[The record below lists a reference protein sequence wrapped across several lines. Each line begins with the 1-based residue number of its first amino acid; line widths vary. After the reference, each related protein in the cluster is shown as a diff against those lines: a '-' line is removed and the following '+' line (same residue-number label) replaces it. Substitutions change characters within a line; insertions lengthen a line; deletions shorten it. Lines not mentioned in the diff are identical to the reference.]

1 MGNGAEHSK
10 TINVVRGQNNQWTI
24 ANKPDYVTLDAQT
37 GKVTFN
43 ANTIKPNSSITI
55 TPKAGTGHSVSSNPS
70 TLTAPAAHTV
80 NTTEIVKDYGSNV
93 TAAEINNAVQVANK
107 RTATIK
113 NGTAMP
119 TNLAGGSTT
128 TIPVTVTYN
137 DGSTEEVQESIFT
150 KADKRELIT
159 AKNHLDDPVSTEGK
173 KPGTITQYNNA
184 MHNAQQQINTAK
196 TEAQQVINNE
206 RATPQQVSDALTK
219 VRAAQTKIDQ
229 AKALLQN
236 KEDNSQLVT
245 SKNNLQS
252 SVNQVPSTAG
262 MTQQSIDNYNAKKRE
277 AETEITAAQRVIDNG
292 DATAQQISDE
302 KHRVDNAL
310 TALNQAKHDLT
321 ADTHALEQAV
331 QQLNRTG
338 TTTGKK
344 PASITAYN
352 NSIRALQSDLTSA
365 KNSANAIIQKPI
377 RTVQE
382 VQSALTNVN
391 RVNER
396 LTQAINQ
403 LVPLADNS
411 ALRTA
416 KTKLDEEINKSV
428 TTDGMTQSSIQAYE
442 NAKRAGQTESTNAQN
457 VINNG
462 DATDQQIAAEKTK
475 VEEKYNS
482 LKQAIAGLTP
492 DLAPLQTAKTQL
504 QNDIDQPTSTTGM
517 TSTSV
522 ATFNEKLSAARTKI
536 QEIDRVLAS
545 HPDVATIRQN
555 VTAANAA
562 KTALDQAR
570 NGLTVDKAPL
580 ENAKNQLQHSI
591 DTQTSTTGMTQ
602 DSINAYNAKL
612 TAARNKIQQINQ
624 VLAGS
629 PTVEQINTNTSAANQ
644 AKSDLDHARQA
655 LTPDKAPL
663 QNAKTQLEQS
673 INQPTD
679 TTGMTTA
686 SLNAYN
692 QKLQAAR
699 QKLTEINQVL
709 NGNPTVQNINDKVTE
724 ANQAKDQLNT
734 ARQGLTLDRQP
745 ALTTLHGAS
754 NLNQA
759 QQNNFTQQINAAQNH
774 AALETIKSNITAL
787 NTAMTK
793 LKDSV
798 ADNNTIKSG
807 QNYTDATPANKQAY
821 DNAVNAAKGVIGE
834 TTNPTMDVNTVNQKA
849 ASVKST
855 KDALDG
861 QQNLQR
867 AKTEATNAIT
877 HASDL
882 NQAQKNALTQQVNSA
897 QNVQAVNDI
906 KQTTHSLNTAM
917 TGLKRGVANHN
928 QVVQSDNY
936 VNADTNKKND
946 YNNAYNHA
954 NDIINGNA
962 QHPVITP
969 SDVNNAL
976 SNVTSK
982 EHALNGEA
990 KLNAAKQ
997 EANTALGH
1005 LNNLNNAQRQNLQ
1018 SQINGAH
1025 QIDAVNTIKQNAT
1038 NLNSAMGNLRQAVAD
1053 KDQVKRTEDYADADT
1068 AKQNAYN
1075 SAVSSA
1081 ETIINQT
1088 TNPTMSVDDVN
1099 RATSAVTSNKNALNG
1114 DEKLAQSKTD
1124 AARAIDAL
1132 PHLNNAQKAD
1142 VKSKIN
1148 AASNIAGV
1156 NTVKQQG
1163 TDLNTAMGNLQGAIN
1178 DEQTTLN
1185 SQNYQD
1191 ATPSKKTAY
1200 TNAVQAAK
1208 DILNKSNG
1216 QNKTKDQVT
1225 EAMNQLN
1232 SAKNN
1237 LDGTRLLD
1245 QAKQTAKQQLNN
1257 MTHLT
1262 TAQKTN
1268 LTNQIN
1274 SGTTVAGVHTV
1285 QSNANTLDQAMNTL
1299 RQSIANKDAT
1309 KASEDYVDANNDKQ
1323 TAYNNAVAAAET
1335 IINANSN
1342 PEMNPSTITQK
1353 AEQVNSSKT
1362 ALNGDENL
1370 AAAKQNAKT
1379 YLNTLTSITDAQKN
1393 NLISQISSAT
1403 RVSGV
1408 DTVKQNAQHLDQAMA
1423 SLQSGINN
1431 ESQVKSS
1438 EKYRDADTNKQQ
1450 EYDNAIT
1457 AAKAILN
1464 KSTGP
1469 NTAQNAVEAALQRV
1483 NNAKDALNGDAKL
1496 IAAQNAAKQHL
1507 GTLTHITTAQR
1518 NDLTNQISQAT
1529 NLAGVESVKQSA
1541 NSLDGAMGNLQTAI
1555 NDKSGTLAS
1564 QNFLDADEQKRNA
1577 YNQAVSAAET
1587 ILNKQTGPN
1596 TAKTAV
1602 EQALNNVNNAKHALN
1617 GTQNLNNAKQAAI
1630 TAINGASDLNQKQKD
1645 ALKTQANGAQRVSN
1659 AQDVQRNATE
1669 LNTAMGTLKH
1679 AIADKTNTLAS
1690 SKYVNADSTKQNAYT
1705 TKVTNAEHIISGTP
1719 TVVTTPSEVTAAA
1732 NQVNSAKQELNGD
1745 ERLRVAKQNAN
1756 TAIDA
1761 LTQLNTPQKAKLK
1774 EQVGQANRLEDVQ
1787 TVQTNGQAL
1796 NNAMKGLRDSIANE
1810 TTVKASQNYT
1820 DASSNNQSTYNSAVS
1835 NAKGI
1840 INQTNNPTMDTSAI
1854 TQATTQV
1861 NNAKNGLNGA
1871 ENLRNAQ
1878 NTAKQNLNTLSHLTN
1893 NQKSAISTQID
1904 RAGHVSEVT
1913 AAKNAATELNT
1924 QMGNLEQAIHDQN
1937 TVKQSVKFTDADKA
1951 KRDAYTNA
1959 VSRAEAILN
1968 KTQGANTSKQDVEA
1982 AIQNVSSAKNALNG
1996 DQNVTNAKNAAK
2008 NALNNLTSINNA
2020 QKRDLTTKIDQAT
2033 TVAGVEAVSNTGTQ
2047 LNTAMANL
2055 QNGINDKTNTLASE
2069 NYHDADSDKK
2079 TAYTQAVT
2087 NAENIL
2093 NKNSGSNLD
2102 KTAVENALSQVANAK
2117 GALNGNHNLEQAKS
2131 NANTTINGLQHLTT
2145 AQKDKLKQQVQQAQ
2159 NVAGVD
2165 TVKSSANTLNGA
2177 MGTLRNSIQDNTATK
2192 NGQNYLDAT
2201 GSNKTNYNNAVDS
2214 ANGVINATSNPNM
2227 DANAINQIATQ
2238 VTSTKNA
2245 LDGTHNLTQAKQTA
2259 TNAIDGATNLN
2270 KAQKDALKAQVTSAQ
2285 RVANVT
2291 SIQQTANELNTAMGQ
2306 LQHGIDDEN
2315 ATKQTQKYRDAEQ
2328 SKKTAY
2334 DQAVAAA
2341 KAILNKQ
2348 TGSNSDKAA
2357 VDRALQQVTS
2367 TKDALNGDAKLA
2379 EAKAAAKQNLGTL
2392 NHITN
2397 AQRTD
2402 LEGQINQATTV
2413 DGVNTVKTNA
2423 NTLDGAMNSLQGSIN
2438 DKDAT
2443 LRNQNY
2449 LDADESKR
2457 NAYTQAV
2464 TAAEGILNKQTGGN
2478 TSKAD
2483 VDNALNAVTR
2493 AKAALNGAE
2502 NLRNAKTSA
2511 TNTINGLPNL
2521 TQLQKDNLKHQVEQA
2536 QNVAGVNGVKDKGN
2550 TLNTAMGALRTSIQN
2565 DNTTK
2570 TSQNYLDASDS
2581 NKNNYNTAVNNANGV
2596 INATNNPNM
2605 DANAINGMANQV
2617 NTTKAALN
2625 GVQNLAQAKTNA
2637 TNTINNAH
2645 DLNQKQKDALKT
2657 QVNNAQ
2663 RVSDANN
2670 VQHTATELNGAMTA
2684 LKAAI
2689 ADKERTKASG
2699 NYVNADQE
2707 KRQAYDSKVTNAENI
2722 INGTPNATLTV
2733 NDVNSATSQV
2743 NAAKTALNGDNNLRV
2758 AKENANNTIDGLAQ
2772 LNNAQKAKLKEQVQS
2787 ATTLEGVQTVKNS
2800 SQTLNTAMKGL
2811 RDSIA
2816 NEATIKAGQNYTD
2829 ASPTNRN
2836 EYDSAVT
2843 AAKAIINQTSN
2854 PTMEPNTITQAT
2866 SQVTT
2871 KEHALNGAQNLAQAK
2886 TTAKN
2891 NLNNLT
2897 SINNAQK
2904 DALTRSIDGA
2914 TTVAGVNQ
2922 ETAKA
2927 TELNNAMHSLQNGIN
2942 DEAQT
2947 KQTQKYLDAEPIKKS
2962 AYDQAVNAAKAILT
2976 KASGQNVD
2984 KAAVEQAL
2992 QNVNS
2997 TKTALN
3003 GDAKLNEAKAA
3014 AKQTL
3019 GTLTHINNAQRTALD
3034 NEITQATNV
3043 EGVNTVKAK
3052 AQQLDG
3058 AMGQLET
3065 SIRDKDTT
3073 LQSQNYQDADD
3084 AKRTAYSQAVNAAA
3098 TILNKTAG
3106 GNTPKADVERAM
3118 QAVTQANTALNGIQN
3133 LERAKQA
3140 ANTAITNASDLN
3152 TKQKEALKAQ
3162 VTSAGRVSAANGV
3175 EHTATEL
3182 NTAMTALKR
3191 AIADKAETKASGNY
3205 VNADANKRQ
3214 AYDEKVTAAENIVSG
3229 TPTPTLTPADVTNAA
3244 TQVTNAKTQLNG
3256 NHNLEVAKQNA
3267 NTAIDGLTSL
3277 NGPQKAKLKEQV
3289 GQATTL
3295 PNVQTV
3301 RDNAQT
3307 LNSAMKGLRDSI
3319 ANEATIKAGQNY
3331 TDASPNNRSEYDSA
3345 VTAAKAIIDQTTS
3358 PSMNAQEINQA
3369 KDQVTAKQQALNGQE
3384 NLRTAQT
3391 NAKQHLNGLSD
3402 LTDAQKDAV
3411 KRQIEGATHVNEVTQ
3426 AQNNADALNTA
3437 MTNLKNG
3444 IQDQNTI
3451 KQGVNFTDADEAKRN
3466 AYTNAVTQAEQIL
3479 NKAQGPNTA
3488 KDNVESALQNVQ
3500 RAKNELN
3507 GNQNVANAKSTAKN
3521 ALNNLTSINNAQK
3534 EALKTQIEG
3543 ASTVA
3548 GVNQVSTTASELNT
3562 AMSNLQ
3568 SGINDEAATKAAQK
3582 YTDADRD
3589 KQTAYNDAVTAAK
3602 TLLDKTAGSNDNKAA
3617 VEQALQRVNTAKT
3630 ALNGDARL
3638 NEAKN
3643 TAKQQL
3649 ATMSHLTNAQKANLT
3664 EQIERGTTVAGVQGI
3679 QANAGTLDQAMNQ
3692 LRQSIAS
3699 KDTTKSS
3706 EDYQDANAD
3715 LQNAYNRA
3723 VSDAEGIISATNNP
3737 EMNPDTINQKASQVN
3752 SAKSALNGDEKLAAA
3767 KQTAKTDIG
3776 RLTDLNNAQR
3786 TAANAEVDQAPNLAA
3801 VTAAKNK
3808 ATSLNTAMGNLKHA
3822 LAEKDNTKRSVNYT
3836 DADQPKQQ
3844 AYDTAVTQAEAITNA
3859 NGSNA
3864 NETQVQ
3870 AALNQLNQAKN
3881 DLNGDNKVAQAK
3893 ETAKRALA
3901 SYSNLN
3907 NAQST
3912 AATSQ
3917 IDNATTVADVTAA
3930 QNTANELNTAMGQ
3943 LQNGINDQNTVKQ
3956 QVNFT
3961 DADQGKKDA
3970 YTNAVTNAQ
3979 GILDKANGQN
3989 MTKAQVEAALNQV
4002 TTAKNA
4008 LNGDA
4013 NVRQAKSDAKAN
4025 LGTLTH
4031 LNNAQK
4037 QDLTS
4042 QIEGATTVNGVN
4054 SVKTKAQDLDGAMQR
4069 LESAI
4074 ANKDQTKASENYID
4088 ADPTKKTA
4096 FDNAIIQAESYL
4108 NKDHG
4113 ANKDKQAVEQAIQSV
4128 TSTENA
4134 LNGDANL
4141 QRAKTE
4147 ATQAI
4152 DNLTHL
4158 NTPQK
4163 TALKQQVNAA
4173 QRVSGVTDLKNSAT
4187 SLNNA
4192 MDQLKQAIADHD
4204 TIVAGGNYTNASP
4217 DKQGAYTDAYN
4228 AAKNIVNGS
4237 PNVITNAAD
4246 VTAATQRV
4254 NNAETGLNGDTNLAT
4269 AKQQAKDALRQMTH
4283 LSDAQKQSITGQIDS
4298 ATQVTGVQSVKDNAT
4313 NLDNAMNQLRNS
4325 IANKDEVKASQPY
4338 VDADTDKQNA
4348 YNTAV
4353 TSAEN
4358 IINATSQPTLNPSA
4372 VTQAANQVN
4381 TNKTALNGAQNLA
4394 NKKQETTANINQ
4406 LSHLNNA
4413 QKQDLNTQ
4421 VTNAPNISTVNQVKT
4436 KAEQLDQA
4444 MERLINGIQDKD
4456 QVKQSVNFTDADPE
4470 KQTAYNNA
4478 VTAAENIINQANGT
4492 NANQS
4497 QVEAA
4502 LSTVT
4507 TTKQA
4512 LNGDRKV
4519 TDAKNN
4525 ANQRLSTLD
4534 NLNNAQKGA
4543 VTGNINQAHT
4553 VAEVTQ
4559 AIQTAQELNTA
4570 MGNLKNSLN
4579 DKDTTLGSQ
4588 NFADADPEKK
4598 NAYNEAVRNAENIL
4612 NKSTGTNVPK
4622 DQVEA
4627 AMNQVNTT
4635 KAALNGTQNLEKA
4648 KQHANTAIDGLS
4660 HLTNAQKDALKQ
4672 LVQQSTTVAEA
4683 QGNEQKANNVDAAM
4697 DKLRQSIA
4705 DNATTK
4711 QNQNYTD
4718 ASPNKKD
4725 AYNNAVTTAQ
4735 GIIDQTT
4742 NPTLDPT
4749 VINQAAGQVSTTKNA
4764 LNGNENLEAAKQ
4776 QATQSLGSL
4785 DNLNNAQKQAVTNQ
4799 INGAHTVDEANQIKQ
4814 NAQNLNTAMGNLKQA
4829 IADKDAT
4836 KATVNFTDA
4845 DQAKQQAY
4853 NTAVTNAEN
4862 IISKANGGNATQTE
4876 VEQAIQQVNATKQ
4889 ALNGNA
4895 NVQHAKDE
4903 ATALINSSNDLNQ
4916 AQKDAL
4922 KQQVQ
4927 NATTVAGVNN
4937 VKQTAQELNNAMT
4950 QLKQGIADKEQT
4962 KADGNFV
4969 NADPDKQNAY
4979 NQAVAKAEAL
4989 ISGTPDV
4996 VVTPSEITAAL
5007 NKVTQAKND
5016 LNGNTNLATAKQNV
5030 QQAIDQL
5037 PNLNQAQRDEYN
5049 KQITQATLVPNV
5061 NAIQQ
5066 AATTL
5071 NDAMT
5076 QLKQGI
5082 ADKDQTKANGNFVN
5096 ADTDKQNAYN
5106 NAVAHAEQIIS
5117 GTPNANVDPQQVAQ
5131 ALQQVNQ
5138 AKGDLNGN
5146 HNLQV
5151 AKDNANTAI
5160 DQLPNLNQPQKTALK
5175 DQVSHAELVTGVN
5188 AIKQNAD
5195 ALNNA
5200 MGTLK
5205 QQIQANSQVPQSVDF
5220 TQADQDK
5227 QQAYNNAANQAQQI
5241 ANGTPTPVLAP
5252 DTVTQAVTTMN
5263 QAKDALNGDEK
5274 LAQAKQ
5280 DALAN
5285 LDTLRDLNQPQ
5296 RDALRNQIN
5305 QAQALA
5311 TVEQTKQN
5319 AQNVN
5324 TAMGNLKQG
5333 IANKD
5338 TVKASENYHDADVD
5352 KQTAYTNAVSQAEGI
5367 INQTTNPTLN
5377 PDDITRA
5384 LTQVTDAK
5392 NSLNGEAKLA
5402 TEKQNAKDAVSGMTH
5417 LNDAQKQALKGQ
5429 IDQSPEIATVNQVKQ
5444 TATSLD
5450 QAMDQ
5455 LSQAINDKD
5464 QILADGNYL
5473 NADPDKQNA
5482 YKQAVA
5488 KAEALLNKQSGT
5500 NEVQAQVESITN
5512 EVNAAK
5518 QALNGNDNL
5527 ANAKQ
5532 QAKQQLANLTHLN
5545 DAQKQSFESQITQ
5558 APLVTDVTTIN
5569 QKAQTLDHAMELLRN
5584 SVADNQTTLASE
5596 DYHDATAQRQN
5607 DYNKAV
5613 TAANNII
5620 NQTTSPTMNPD
5631 DVNGATTQV
5640 NNTKV
5645 ALDGDE
5651 NLAAAKQQANNRLDQ
5666 LDHLNNAQKQ
5676 QLQSQ
5681 ITQSSD
5687 IAAVNGHKQTA
5698 ESLNTAMGNLINAIA
5713 DHQAVEQ
5720 RGNFINAD
5728 TDKQT
5733 AYNTAVNEAAAMINK
5748 QTGQN
5753 ANQTE
5758 VEQAITKVQTTL
5770 QALNGDHNLQVAK
5783 TNATQAID
5791 ALTSLND
5798 PQKTALKDQVTAA
5811 TLVTAV
5817 HQIEQNANTLNQAM
5831 HGLRQSIQDNA
5842 ATKANSKYINEDQP
5856 EQQNYDQAVQ
5866 AANNII
5872 NEQTATLDNN
5882 AINQA
5887 AATVNTTKAALHGDV
5902 KLQNDKDHAKQ
5913 TVSQLAHLNN
5923 AQKHMEDTLIDSETT
5938 RTAVKQDLTEAQ
5950 ALDQLMDAL
5959 QQSIADKDATRAS
5972 SAYVN
5977 AEPNKKQAYDEAVQ
5991 NAESIIAGLNN
6002 PTINKGNVSSAT
6014 QAVISSKNA
6023 LDGVERLAQ
6032 DKQTAGN
6039 SLNHLDQ
6046 LTPAQQQAL
6055 ENQINNAT
6063 TRDKVAEII
6072 AQAQALNEAMKALKE
6087 SIKDQPQTEASSKF
6101 INEDQAQKDAYTQ
6114 AVQHAK
6120 DLINK
6125 TTDPTLAKSIID
6137 QATQAVT
6144 DAKNNLHGDQKLAQ
6158 DKQRATE
6165 TLNNLSNLNT
6175 PQRQALENQINNAA
6189 TRGEVAQKLTE
6200 AQALNQAMEA
6210 LRNSIQD
6217 QQQTEAGSKF
6227 INEDKPQKDAYQAA
6241 VQNAKDLINQTNNPT
6256 LDKAQVEQL
6265 TQAVNQAKDNLH
6277 GDQKLADDKQ
6287 HAVTDLNQLNGLNNP
6302 QRQALESQI
6311 NNAATR
6317 DEVAQKLAEAKA
6329 LDQAMQA
6336 LRNSIQDQQ
6345 QTESG
6350 SKFINEDKPQKD
6362 AYQAAVQNAKDLIN
6376 QTGNPTLDKSQVEQ
6390 LTQAVTTAKDNLH
6403 GDQKLAR
6410 DQQQAVTTVNALP
6423 NLNHAQQQALTDA
6436 INAAPTRTEV
6446 AQHVQTATELDHA
6459 METLKNKVDQVN
6471 TDKAQ
6476 PNYTEAS
6483 TDKKEA
6489 VDQALQAAQSI
6500 TDPTNGS
6507 NANKD
6512 AVEQALT
6519 KLQEKEN
6526 ELNGNERVAEAKTQA
6541 KQTIDQL
6548 THLNADQIATAK
6560 QNIDQATK
6568 LQPIAELVD
6577 QATQLNQSMDQLQ
6590 QAVNEH
6596 ANVEQTVD
6604 YTQADSDKQNAYK
6617 QAIADAENVL
6627 KQNANKQQVDQAL
6640 QNILNAKQALNGDER
6655 VALAKTNGKHD
6666 IDQLNALNNA
6676 QQDGFKG
6683 RIDQSNDLNQIQQIV
6698 DEAKALNRAMDQLSQ
6713 EITGNEGRT
6722 KGSTNYVNADTQVKQ
6737 VYDEAVDKAKQ
6748 ALDKSTGQNLTAE
6761 QVIKLN
6767 DAITAAKKALNGE
6780 ERLNNRKAE
6789 ALQRLDQLTHLN
6801 NAQRQ
6806 LAIQQINNA
6815 ETLNK
6820 ASRAINRAT
6829 KLDNAMGAVQQYI
6842 DEQHLGVISST
6853 NYINA
6858 DDNLK
6863 ANYDNA
6869 IANAA
6874 HELDKVQGNAIAK
6887 AEAEQLKQNII
6898 DAQNALNG
6906 DQNLANA
6913 KDKANAFVNSLNGL
6927 NQQQQ
6932 DLAHKAINNADTVS
6946 DVTDIVNNQIDL
6958 NDAMETLKHLVDN
6971 EIPNAEQTVNYQNA
6985 DDNAKTN
6992 FDDAKRLANTLLNSD
7007 NTNVNDINGAIQ
7019 TVNDAIHNLNGD
7031 QRLQDAKDK
7040 AIQSIN
7046 QALANKLKEIEAS
7059 NATDQDK
7066 LIAKNKAEELANSI
7080 INNINKATSNQAVSQ
7095 VQTAGNHAIEQV
7107 HANEIPKAKIDA
7119 NKDVDKQV
7127 QSLIDEIDRN
7137 PNLTDKE
7144 KQALKDRINQILQQG
7159 HNGINNAMTKE
7170 EIEQAKAQ
7178 LAQALQDIKDLV
7190 KAKEDAKQD
7199 VDKQVQALIDEIDQ
7213 NPNLTDKEKQA
7224 LKDRI
7229 NQILQQGH
7237 NGINNAMTK
7246 EEIEQAKA
7254 QLAQAL
7260 QDIKDLVKAKEN
7272 AKQDIDK
7279 RVQALIDEIDQ
7290 NPNLTDKEKQ
7300 ALKDRINQILQQG
7313 HNDINNALTKEEI
7326 EQAKAQLAQALQDIK
7341 DLVKAKEDAKNAIK
7355 ALANAKRDQINSNPD
7370 LTPEQKAKALKEID
7384 EAEKRALQN
7393 VENAQTIDQLN
7404 RGLNLGLDD
7413 IRNTHVWEVD
7423 EQPAVN
7429 EIFEATPE
7437 QILVNGELI
7446 VHRDDIITEQD
7457 ILAHINLIDQL
7468 SAEVIDTPSTATIS
7482 DSLTAKVEVTLLDG
7496 SKVIVNV
7503 PVKVVEKEL
7512 SVVKQQAIESIENA
7526 AQQKIDEINNSVTL
7540 TLEQKEAAIAE
7551 VNKLKQ
7557 QAIDYINNAPDVH
7570 SVEEIQQQEQAHIE
7584 QFYPE
7589 QFTIEQAKSNAIKSI
7604 EDAIQHMI
7612 DEIKARTD
7620 LTDKEKQEAIAKLNQ
7635 LKEQAIQAIQRAQSI
7650 DEISEQLEQFK
7661 AQMKAANPT
7670 AKELAKRKQEAIS
7683 RIKDFSNEKI
7693 NSIRNSEIGTTD
7705 EKQAA
7710 MNQINEIVLETIRDI
7725 NNAHTLQ
7732 QVEAALNN
7740 GIARISAV
7748 QIVISDRAKQSS
7760 STGNESNSH
7769 LTIGYGTANHP
7780 FNSSTIGHKKKIDED
7795 DDIDPLHMRHFSNN
7809 FGNVIKNA
7817 IGVVGISGL
7826 LASFW
7831 FFIAK
7836 RRRKED
7842 EEEELE
7848 IRDNNKDSIKETL
7861 DDTKHLPLLFA
7872 KRRRKEDEE
7881 DVTVEEKDT
7890 LNNGESLDK
7899 VKHTPFFLP
7908 KRRRKEDEEDVEV
7921 TNENTDE
7928 KVLQDNEHSPI
7939 LIAKRRK
7946 DKEVDVETTTSI
7958 ESNEDDA
7965 PLLLAKKKNQKDN
7978 QSKGKKSASKN
7989 LLKS

>member
-1 MGNGAEHSK
+1 M
-10 TINVVRGQNNQWTI
+10 
-24 ANKPDYVTLDAQT
+24 
-37 GKVTFN
+37 
-43 ANTIKPNSSITI
+43 
-55 TPKAGTGHSVSSNPS
+55 
-70 TLTAPAAHTV
+70 
-80 NTTEIVKDYGSNV
+80 
-93 TAAEINNAVQVANK
+93 
-107 RTATIK
+107 
-113 NGTAMP
+113 
-119 TNLAGGSTT
+119 
-128 TIPVTVTYN
+128 
-137 DGSTEEVQESIFT
+137 
-150 KADKRELIT
+150 
-159 AKNHLDDPVSTEGK
+159 
-173 KPGTITQYNNA
+173 
-184 MHNAQQQINTAK
+184 
-196 TEAQQVINNE
+196 
-206 RATPQQVSDALTK
+206 
-219 VRAAQTKIDQ
+219 
-229 AKALLQN
+229 
-236 KEDNSQLVT
+236 
-245 SKNNLQS
+245 
-252 SVNQVPSTAG
+252 
-262 MTQQSIDNYNAKKRE
+262 
-277 AETEITAAQRVIDNG
+277 
-292 DATAQQISDE
+292 
-302 KHRVDNAL
+302 
-310 TALNQAKHDLT
+310 
-321 ADTHALEQAV
+321 
-331 QQLNRTG
+331 
-338 TTTGKK
+338 
-344 PASITAYN
+344 
-352 NSIRALQSDLTSA
+352 
-365 KNSANAIIQKPI
+365 
-377 RTVQE
+377 
-382 VQSALTNVN
+382 
-391 RVNER
+391 
-396 LTQAINQ
+396 
-403 LVPLADNS
+403 
-411 ALRTA
+411 
-416 KTKLDEEINKSV
+416 
-428 TTDGMTQSSIQAYE
+428 
-442 NAKRAGQTESTNAQN
+442 
-457 VINNG
+457 
-462 DATDQQIAAEKTK
+462 
-475 VEEKYNS
+475 
-482 LKQAIAGLTP
+482 
-492 DLAPLQTAKTQL
+492 
-504 QNDIDQPTSTTGM
+504 
-517 TSTSV
+517 
-522 ATFNEKLSAARTKI
+522 
-536 QEIDRVLAS
+536 
-545 HPDVATIRQN
+545 
-555 VTAANAA
+555 
-562 KTALDQAR
+562 
-570 NGLTVDKAPL
+570 
-580 ENAKNQLQHSI
+580 
-591 DTQTSTTGMTQ
+591 
-602 DSINAYNAKL
+602 
-612 TAARNKIQQINQ
+612 
-624 VLAGS
+624 
-629 PTVEQINTNTSAANQ
+629 
-644 AKSDLDHARQA
+644 
-655 LTPDKAPL
+655 
-663 QNAKTQLEQS
+663 
-673 INQPTD
+673 
-679 TTGMTTA
+679 
-686 SLNAYN
+686 
-692 QKLQAAR
+692 
-699 QKLTEINQVL
+699 
-709 NGNPTVQNINDKVTE
+709 
-724 ANQAKDQLNT
+724 
-734 ARQGLTLDRQP
+734 
-745 ALTTLHGAS
+745 
-754 NLNQA
+754 
-759 QQNNFTQQINAAQNH
+759 
-774 AALETIKSNITAL
+774 
-787 NTAMTK
+787 
-793 LKDSV
+793 
-798 ADNNTIKSG
+798 
-807 QNYTDATPANKQAY
+807 
-821 DNAVNAAKGVIGE
+821 
-834 TTNPTMDVNTVNQKA
+834 
-849 ASVKST
+849 
-855 KDALDG
+855 
-861 QQNLQR
+861 
-867 AKTEATNAIT
+867 
-877 HASDL
+877 
-882 NQAQKNALTQQVNSA
+882 
-897 QNVQAVNDI
+897 
-906 KQTTHSLNTAM
+906 
-917 TGLKRGVANHN
+917 
-928 QVVQSDNY
+928 
-936 VNADTNKKND
+936 
-946 YNNAYNHA
+946 
-954 NDIINGNA
+954 
-962 QHPVITP
+962 
-969 SDVNNAL
+969 
-976 SNVTSK
+976 
-982 EHALNGEA
+982 
-990 KLNAAKQ
+990 
-997 EANTALGH
+997 
-1005 LNNLNNAQRQNLQ
+1005 
-1018 SQINGAH
+1018 
-1025 QIDAVNTIKQNAT
+1025 
-1038 NLNSAMGNLRQAVAD
+1038 
-1053 KDQVKRTEDYADADT
+1053 
-1068 AKQNAYN
+1068 
-1075 SAVSSA
+1075 
-1081 ETIINQT
+1081 
-1088 TNPTMSVDDVN
+1088 
-1099 RATSAVTSNKNALNG
+1099 
-1114 DEKLAQSKTD
+1114 
-1124 AARAIDAL
+1124 
-1132 PHLNNAQKAD
+1132 
-1142 VKSKIN
+1142 
-1148 AASNIAGV
+1148 
-1156 NTVKQQG
+1156 
-1163 TDLNTAMGNLQGAIN
+1163 
-1178 DEQTTLN
+1178 
-1185 SQNYQD
+1185 
-1191 ATPSKKTAY
+1191 
-1200 TNAVQAAK
+1200 
-1208 DILNKSNG
+1208 
-1216 QNKTKDQVT
+1216 
-1225 EAMNQLN
+1225 
-1232 SAKNN
+1232 
-1237 LDGTRLLD
+1237 
-1245 QAKQTAKQQLNN
+1245 
-1257 MTHLT
+1257 
-1262 TAQKTN
+1262 
-1268 LTNQIN
+1268 
-1274 SGTTVAGVHTV
+1274 
-1285 QSNANTLDQAMNTL
+1285 
-1299 RQSIANKDAT
+1299 
-1309 KASEDYVDANNDKQ
+1309 
-1323 TAYNNAVAAAET
+1323 
-1335 IINANSN
+1335 
-1342 PEMNPSTITQK
+1342 
-1353 AEQVNSSKT
+1353 
-1362 ALNGDENL
+1362 
-1370 AAAKQNAKT
+1370 
-1379 YLNTLTSITDAQKN
+1379 
-1393 NLISQISSAT
+1393 
-1403 RVSGV
+1403 
-1408 DTVKQNAQHLDQAMA
+1408 
-1423 SLQSGINN
+1423 
-1431 ESQVKSS
+1431 
-1438 EKYRDADTNKQQ
+1438 
-1450 EYDNAIT
+1450 
-1457 AAKAILN
+1457 
-1464 KSTGP
+1464 
-1469 NTAQNAVEAALQRV
+1469 
-1483 NNAKDALNGDAKL
+1483 
-1496 IAAQNAAKQHL
+1496 
-1507 GTLTHITTAQR
+1507 
-1518 NDLTNQISQAT
+1518 
-1529 NLAGVESVKQSA
+1529 
-1541 NSLDGAMGNLQTAI
+1541 
-1555 NDKSGTLAS
+1555 
-1564 QNFLDADEQKRNA
+1564 
-1577 YNQAVSAAET
+1577 
-1587 ILNKQTGPN
+1587 
-1596 TAKTAV
+1596 
-1602 EQALNNVNNAKHALN
+1602 
-1617 GTQNLNNAKQAAI
+1617 
-1630 TAINGASDLNQKQKD
+1630 
-1645 ALKTQANGAQRVSN
+1645 
-1659 AQDVQRNATE
+1659 
-1669 LNTAMGTLKH
+1669 
-1679 AIADKTNTLAS
+1679 
-1690 SKYVNADSTKQNAYT
+1690 
-1705 TKVTNAEHIISGTP
+1705 
-1719 TVVTTPSEVTAAA
+1719 
-1732 NQVNSAKQELNGD
+1732 
-1745 ERLRVAKQNAN
+1745 
-1756 TAIDA
+1756 
-1761 LTQLNTPQKAKLK
+1761 
-1774 EQVGQANRLEDVQ
+1774 
-1787 TVQTNGQAL
+1787 
-1796 NNAMKGLRDSIANE
+1796 
-1810 TTVKASQNYT
+1810 
-1820 DASSNNQSTYNSAVS
+1820 
-1835 NAKGI
+1835 
-1840 INQTNNPTMDTSAI
+1840 
-1854 TQATTQV
+1854 
-1861 NNAKNGLNGA
+1861 
-1871 ENLRNAQ
+1871 
-1878 NTAKQNLNTLSHLTN
+1878 
-1893 NQKSAISTQID
+1893 
-1904 RAGHVSEVT
+1904 
-1913 AAKNAATELNT
+1913 
-1924 QMGNLEQAIHDQN
+1924 
-1937 TVKQSVKFTDADKA
+1937 
-1951 KRDAYTNA
+1951 
-1959 VSRAEAILN
+1959 
-1968 KTQGANTSKQDVEA
+1968 
-1982 AIQNVSSAKNALNG
+1982 
-1996 DQNVTNAKNAAK
+1996 
-2008 NALNNLTSINNA
+2008 
-2020 QKRDLTTKIDQAT
+2020 
-2033 TVAGVEAVSNTGTQ
+2033 
-2047 LNTAMANL
+2047 
-2055 QNGINDKTNTLASE
+2055 
-2069 NYHDADSDKK
+2069 
-2079 TAYTQAVT
+2079 
-2087 NAENIL
+2087 
-2093 NKNSGSNLD
+2093 
-2102 KTAVENALSQVANAK
+2102 SQVANAK

-2201 GSNKTNYNNAVDS
+2201 ERNKTNYNNAVDS

-2493 AKAALNGAE
+2493 AKAALNGAD

-2511 TNTINGLPNL
+2511 TNTIDGLPNL

-2625 GVQNLAQAKTNA
+2625 GAQNLAQAKTNA

-2670 VQHTATELNGAMTA
+2670 VQHTATELNSAMTA

-2722 INGTPNATLTV
+2722 ISGTPNATLTV
-2733 NDVNSATSQV
+2733 NDVNSAASQV

-2758 AKENANNTIDGLAQ
+2758 AKEHANNTIDGLAQ

-2787 ATTLEGVQTVKNS
+2787 ATTLDGVQTVKNS

-2829 ASPTNRN
+2829 ASPNNRN

-2854 PTMEPNTITQAT
+2854 PTMEPNTITQVT

-2871 KEHALNGAQNLAQAK
+2871 KEQALNGARNLAQAK

-2942 DEAQT
+2942 DETQT
-2947 KQTQKYLDAEPIKKS
+2947 KQTQKYLDAEPSKKS

-3118 QAVTQANTALNGIQN
+3118 QVVTQANTALNGIQN
-3133 LERAKQA
+3133 LDRAKQA

-3307 LNSAMKGLRDSI
+3307 LNTAMKGLRDSI

-3331 TDASPNNRSEYDSA
+3331 TDASQNKQTDYNSA
-3345 VTAAKAIIDQTTS
+3345 VTAAKAIIGQTTS

-3479 NKAQGPNTA
+3479 NKAQGPNTS
-3488 KDNVESALQNVQ
+3488 KDGVETALENVQ

-3507 GNQNVANAKSTAKN
+3507 GNQNVANAKTTAKN

-3534 EALKTQIEG
+3534 EALKSQIEG
-3543 ASTVA
+3543 ATTVA

-3568 SGINDEAATKAAQK
+3568 NGINDEAATKAAQK
-3582 YTDADRD
+3582 YTDADRE

-3630 ALNGDARL
+3630 ALNGDERL

-3643 TAKQQL
+3643 TAKQQV
-3649 ATMSHLTNAQKANLT
+3649 ATMSHLTDAQKANLT
-3664 EQIERGTTVAGVQGI
+3664 SQIESGTTVAGVQGI

-3699 KDTTKSS
+3699 KDATKSS

-3715 LQNAYNRA
+3715 LQNAYNDA
-3723 VSDAEGIISATNNP
+3723 VTNAEGIISATNNP

-3767 KQTAKTDIG
+3767 KQTAKSDIG

-3893 ETAKRALA
+3893 ESAKRALA

-3917 IDNATTVADVTAA
+3917 IDNATTVAGVTAA

-3979 GILDKANGQN
+3979 GILDKAHGQN

-4054 SVKTKAQDLDGAMQR
+4054 GVKTKAQDLDGAMQR
-4069 LESAI
+4069 LQSAI

-4096 FDNAIIQAESYL
+4096 FDNAITQAESYL

-4147 ATQAI
+4147 AIQAI

-4204 TIVAGGNYTNASP
+4204 TIVASGNYTNASP

-4325 IANKDEVKASQPY
+4325 IANKDDVKASQPY
-4338 VDADTDKQNA
+4338 VDADRDKQNA

-4353 TSAEN
+4353 TNAEN
-4358 IINATSQPTLNPSA
+4358 IINATSQPTLDPSA
-4372 VTQAANQVN
+4372 VTQAANQVS

-4525 ANQRLSTLD
+4525 ANQTLSTLD

-4598 NAYNEAVRNAENIL
+4598 NAYNEAVHNAENIL

-4627 AMNQVNTT
+4627 AMNQVNAT

-4660 HLTNAQKDALKQ
+4660 HLTNAQKEALKQ

-4718 ASPNKKD
+4718 ASQNKKD

-4742 NPTLDPT
+4742 SPTLDPT

-4776 QATQSLGSL
+4776 QASQSLGSL
-4785 DNLNNAQKQAVTNQ
+4785 DNLNNAQKQTVTDQ

-4862 IISKANGGNATQTE
+4862 IISKANGGNATQAE
-4876 VEQAIQQVNATKQ
+4876 VEQAIKQVNAAKQ

-4989 ISGTPDV
+4989 ISATPDV

-5030 QQAIDQL
+5030 QHAIDQL
-5037 PNLNQAQRDEYN
+5037 PNLNQAQRDEYS

-5071 NDAMT
+5071 NDAMTQLKQGIANKAQIKGSENYHDADTDKQTAYDNAVTKAEELLKQTTNPTMDPNTIQQALTKVNDTNQALNGNQKLADAKQDAKTTLGTLDHLNDAQKQALTTQVEQAPDIATVNNVKQNAQNLNNAMTNLNNALQDKTETLNSINFTDADQAKKDAYTNAVSHAEGILSKANGSNASQTEVEQAMQRVNEAKQALNGNDNVQRAKDAAKQVITNANDLNQAQKDALKQQVDAAQTVANVNTIKQTAQDLNQAMT

-5241 ANGTPTPVLAP
+5241 ANGIPTPVLTP

-5280 DALAN
+5280 EALAN

-5324 TAMGNLKQG
+5324 TAMSNLKQG

-5338 TVKASENYHDADVD
+5338 TVKASENYHDADAD

-5377 PDDITRA
+5377 PDEITRA

-5392 NSLNGEAKLA
+5392 NGLNGEAKLA

-5455 LSQAINDKD
+5455 LSQAINDKA
-5464 QILADGNYL
+5464 QTLADGNYL

-5607 DYNKAV
+5607 DYNQAV

-5687 IAAVNGHKQTA
+5687 IAAVNGYKQTA

-5887 AATVNTTKAALHGDV
+5887 ATTVNTTKAALHGDV

-5950 ALDQLMDAL
+5950 ALDQLMDEL

-5977 AEPNKKQAYDEAVQ
+5977 AEPNKKQSYDEAVQ

-6063 TRDKVAEII
+6063 
-6072 AQAQALNEAMKALKE
+6072 
-6087 SIKDQPQTEASSKF
+6087 
-6101 INEDQAQKDAYTQ
+6101 
-6114 AVQHAK
+6114 
-6120 DLINK
+6120 
-6125 TTDPTLAKSIID
+6125 
-6137 QATQAVT
+6137 
-6144 DAKNNLHGDQKLAQ
+6144 
-6158 DKQRATE
+6158 
-6165 TLNNLSNLNT
+6165 
-6175 PQRQALENQINNAA
+6175 

-6317 DEVAQKLAEAKA
+6317 GEVAQKLAEAKA

-6489 VDQALQAAQSI
+6489 VDQALQAAESI

-6512 AVEQALT
+6512 AVDQVLT

-6713 EITGNEGRT
+6713 EITDNEGRT

-6737 VYDEAVDKAKQ
+6737 VYDETVDKAKQ
-6748 ALDKSTGQNLTAE
+6748 ALDKSTGQNLTAK

-6767 DAITAAKKALNGE
+6767 DAVTAAKKALNGE

-7019 TVNDAIHNLNGD
+7019 AVNDAIHNLNGD

-7127 QSLIDEIDRN
+7127 QALIDEIDRN

-7237 NGINNAMTK
+7237 NDINNAMTK
-7246 EEIEQAKA
+7246 EAIEQAKER
-7254 QLAQAL
+7254 LAQAL
-7260 QDIKDLVKAKEN
+7260 QDIKDLVKAKED
-7272 AKQDIDK
+7272 AKNDIDK

-7526 AQQKIDEINNSVTL
+7526 AQQKINEINNSVTL

-7557 QAIDYINNAPDVH
+7557 QAIDHVNNAPDVH

-7584 QFYPE
+7584 QFNPE

-7693 NSIRNSEIGTTD
+7693 NSIRNSEIGTAD

-7748 QIVISDRAKQSS
+7748 QIVTSDRAKQSS

-7780 FNSSTIGHKKKIDED
+7780 FNSSTIGHKKKLDED

-7881 DVTVEEKDT
+7881 DVTVEEKDS

-7928 KVLQDNEHSPI
+7928 KVLKDNEHSP
-7939 LIAKRRK
+7939 LLFAKRRK
-7946 DKEVDVETTTSI
+7946 DKEEDVETTTSI
-7958 ESNEDDA
+7958 ESKDEDV

-7978 QSKGKKSASKN
+7978 QSKDKKSASKN
-7989 LLKS
+7989 TSKKVAAKKKKKKAKKNKK

>member
-1 MGNGAEHSK
+1 
-10 TINVVRGQNNQWTI
+10 
-24 ANKPDYVTLDAQT
+24 
-37 GKVTFN
+37 
-43 ANTIKPNSSITI
+43 
-55 TPKAGTGHSVSSNPS
+55 
-70 TLTAPAAHTV
+70 
-80 NTTEIVKDYGSNV
+80 
-93 TAAEINNAVQVANK
+93 
-107 RTATIK
+107 
-113 NGTAMP
+113 
-119 TNLAGGSTT
+119 
-128 TIPVTVTYN
+128 
-137 DGSTEEVQESIFT
+137 
-150 KADKRELIT
+150 
-159 AKNHLDDPVSTEGK
+159 
-173 KPGTITQYNNA
+173 
-184 MHNAQQQINTAK
+184 
-196 TEAQQVINNE
+196 
-206 RATPQQVSDALTK
+206 
-219 VRAAQTKIDQ
+219 
-229 AKALLQN
+229 
-236 KEDNSQLVT
+236 
-245 SKNNLQS
+245 
-252 SVNQVPSTAG
+252 
-262 MTQQSIDNYNAKKRE
+262 
-277 AETEITAAQRVIDNG
+277 
-292 DATAQQISDE
+292 
-302 KHRVDNAL
+302 
-310 TALNQAKHDLT
+310 
-321 ADTHALEQAV
+321 
-331 QQLNRTG
+331 
-338 TTTGKK
+338 
-344 PASITAYN
+344 
-352 NSIRALQSDLTSA
+352 
-365 KNSANAIIQKPI
+365 
-377 RTVQE
+377 
-382 VQSALTNVN
+382 
-391 RVNER
+391 
-396 LTQAINQ
+396 
-403 LVPLADNS
+403 
-411 ALRTA
+411 
-416 KTKLDEEINKSV
+416 
-428 TTDGMTQSSIQAYE
+428 
-442 NAKRAGQTESTNAQN
+442 
-457 VINNG
+457 
-462 DATDQQIAAEKTK
+462 
-475 VEEKYNS
+475 
-482 LKQAIAGLTP
+482 
-492 DLAPLQTAKTQL
+492 
-504 QNDIDQPTSTTGM
+504 
-517 TSTSV
+517 
-522 ATFNEKLSAARTKI
+522 
-536 QEIDRVLAS
+536 
-545 HPDVATIRQN
+545 
-555 VTAANAA
+555 
-562 KTALDQAR
+562 
-570 NGLTVDKAPL
+570 
-580 ENAKNQLQHSI
+580 
-591 DTQTSTTGMTQ
+591 
-602 DSINAYNAKL
+602 
-612 TAARNKIQQINQ
+612 
-624 VLAGS
+624 
-629 PTVEQINTNTSAANQ
+629 
-644 AKSDLDHARQA
+644 
-655 LTPDKAPL
+655 
-663 QNAKTQLEQS
+663 
-673 INQPTD
+673 
-679 TTGMTTA
+679 
-686 SLNAYN
+686 
-692 QKLQAAR
+692 
-699 QKLTEINQVL
+699 
-709 NGNPTVQNINDKVTE
+709 
-724 ANQAKDQLNT
+724 
-734 ARQGLTLDRQP
+734 
-745 ALTTLHGAS
+745 
-754 NLNQA
+754 
-759 QQNNFTQQINAAQNH
+759 
-774 AALETIKSNITAL
+774 
-787 NTAMTK
+787 
-793 LKDSV
+793 
-798 ADNNTIKSG
+798 
-807 QNYTDATPANKQAY
+807 
-821 DNAVNAAKGVIGE
+821 
-834 TTNPTMDVNTVNQKA
+834 
-849 ASVKST
+849 
-855 KDALDG
+855 
-861 QQNLQR
+861 
-867 AKTEATNAIT
+867 
-877 HASDL
+877 
-882 NQAQKNALTQQVNSA
+882 
-897 QNVQAVNDI
+897 
-906 KQTTHSLNTAM
+906 
-917 TGLKRGVANHN
+917 
-928 QVVQSDNY
+928 
-936 VNADTNKKND
+936 
-946 YNNAYNHA
+946 
-954 NDIINGNA
+954 
-962 QHPVITP
+962 
-969 SDVNNAL
+969 
-976 SNVTSK
+976 
-982 EHALNGEA
+982 
-990 KLNAAKQ
+990 
-997 EANTALGH
+997 
-1005 LNNLNNAQRQNLQ
+1005 
-1018 SQINGAH
+1018 
-1025 QIDAVNTIKQNAT
+1025 
-1038 NLNSAMGNLRQAVAD
+1038 
-1053 KDQVKRTEDYADADT
+1053 
-1068 AKQNAYN
+1068 
-1075 SAVSSA
+1075 
-1081 ETIINQT
+1081 
-1088 TNPTMSVDDVN
+1088 
-1099 RATSAVTSNKNALNG
+1099 
-1114 DEKLAQSKTD
+1114 
-1124 AARAIDAL
+1124 
-1132 PHLNNAQKAD
+1132 
-1142 VKSKIN
+1142 
-1148 AASNIAGV
+1148 
-1156 NTVKQQG
+1156 
-1163 TDLNTAMGNLQGAIN
+1163 
-1178 DEQTTLN
+1178 
-1185 SQNYQD
+1185 
-1191 ATPSKKTAY
+1191 
-1200 TNAVQAAK
+1200 
-1208 DILNKSNG
+1208 
-1216 QNKTKDQVT
+1216 
-1225 EAMNQLN
+1225 
-1232 SAKNN
+1232 
-1237 LDGTRLLD
+1237 
-1245 QAKQTAKQQLNN
+1245 
-1257 MTHLT
+1257 
-1262 TAQKTN
+1262 
-1268 LTNQIN
+1268 
-1274 SGTTVAGVHTV
+1274 
-1285 QSNANTLDQAMNTL
+1285 
-1299 RQSIANKDAT
+1299 
-1309 KASEDYVDANNDKQ
+1309 
-1323 TAYNNAVAAAET
+1323 
-1335 IINANSN
+1335 
-1342 PEMNPSTITQK
+1342 
-1353 AEQVNSSKT
+1353 
-1362 ALNGDENL
+1362 
-1370 AAAKQNAKT
+1370 
-1379 YLNTLTSITDAQKN
+1379 
-1393 NLISQISSAT
+1393 
-1403 RVSGV
+1403 
-1408 DTVKQNAQHLDQAMA
+1408 
-1423 SLQSGINN
+1423 
-1431 ESQVKSS
+1431 
-1438 EKYRDADTNKQQ
+1438 
-1450 EYDNAIT
+1450 
-1457 AAKAILN
+1457 
-1464 KSTGP
+1464 
-1469 NTAQNAVEAALQRV
+1469 
-1483 NNAKDALNGDAKL
+1483 
-1496 IAAQNAAKQHL
+1496 
-1507 GTLTHITTAQR
+1507 
-1518 NDLTNQISQAT
+1518 
-1529 NLAGVESVKQSA
+1529 
-1541 NSLDGAMGNLQTAI
+1541 
-1555 NDKSGTLAS
+1555 
-1564 QNFLDADEQKRNA
+1564 
-1577 YNQAVSAAET
+1577 
-1587 ILNKQTGPN
+1587 
-1596 TAKTAV
+1596 
-1602 EQALNNVNNAKHALN
+1602 
-1617 GTQNLNNAKQAAI
+1617 
-1630 TAINGASDLNQKQKD
+1630 
-1645 ALKTQANGAQRVSN
+1645 
-1659 AQDVQRNATE
+1659 
-1669 LNTAMGTLKH
+1669 
-1679 AIADKTNTLAS
+1679 
-1690 SKYVNADSTKQNAYT
+1690 
-1705 TKVTNAEHIISGTP
+1705 
-1719 TVVTTPSEVTAAA
+1719 
-1732 NQVNSAKQELNGD
+1732 
-1745 ERLRVAKQNAN
+1745 
-1756 TAIDA
+1756 
-1761 LTQLNTPQKAKLK
+1761 
-1774 EQVGQANRLEDVQ
+1774 
-1787 TVQTNGQAL
+1787 
-1796 NNAMKGLRDSIANE
+1796 
-1810 TTVKASQNYT
+1810 
-1820 DASSNNQSTYNSAVS
+1820 
-1835 NAKGI
+1835 
-1840 INQTNNPTMDTSAI
+1840 
-1854 TQATTQV
+1854 
-1861 NNAKNGLNGA
+1861 
-1871 ENLRNAQ
+1871 
-1878 NTAKQNLNTLSHLTN
+1878 
-1893 NQKSAISTQID
+1893 
-1904 RAGHVSEVT
+1904 
-1913 AAKNAATELNT
+1913 
-1924 QMGNLEQAIHDQN
+1924 
-1937 TVKQSVKFTDADKA
+1937 
-1951 KRDAYTNA
+1951 
-1959 VSRAEAILN
+1959 
-1968 KTQGANTSKQDVEA
+1968 
-1982 AIQNVSSAKNALNG
+1982 
-1996 DQNVTNAKNAAK
+1996 
-2008 NALNNLTSINNA
+2008 
-2020 QKRDLTTKIDQAT
+2020 
-2033 TVAGVEAVSNTGTQ
+2033 
-2047 LNTAMANL
+2047 
-2055 QNGINDKTNTLASE
+2055 
-2069 NYHDADSDKK
+2069 
-2079 TAYTQAVT
+2079 
-2087 NAENIL
+2087 
-2093 NKNSGSNLD
+2093 
-2102 KTAVENALSQVANAK
+2102 
-2117 GALNGNHNLEQAKS
+2117 
-2131 NANTTINGLQHLTT
+2131 
-2145 AQKDKLKQQVQQAQ
+2145 
-2159 NVAGVD
+2159 
-2165 TVKSSANTLNGA
+2165 
-2177 MGTLRNSIQDNTATK
+2177 
-2192 NGQNYLDAT
+2192 
-2201 GSNKTNYNNAVDS
+2201 
-2214 ANGVINATSNPNM
+2214 
-2227 DANAINQIATQ
+2227 
-2238 VTSTKNA
+2238 
-2245 LDGTHNLTQAKQTA
+2245 
-2259 TNAIDGATNLN
+2259 
-2270 KAQKDALKAQVTSAQ
+2270 
-2285 RVANVT
+2285 
-2291 SIQQTANELNTAMGQ
+2291 
-2306 LQHGIDDEN
+2306 
-2315 ATKQTQKYRDAEQ
+2315 
-2328 SKKTAY
+2328 
-2334 DQAVAAA
+2334 
-2341 KAILNKQ
+2341 
-2348 TGSNSDKAA
+2348 
-2357 VDRALQQVTS
+2357 
-2367 TKDALNGDAKLA
+2367 
-2379 EAKAAAKQNLGTL
+2379 
-2392 NHITN
+2392 
-2397 AQRTD
+2397 
-2402 LEGQINQATTV
+2402 
-2413 DGVNTVKTNA
+2413 
-2423 NTLDGAMNSLQGSIN
+2423 
-2438 DKDAT
+2438 
-2443 LRNQNY
+2443 
-2449 LDADESKR
+2449 
-2457 NAYTQAV
+2457 
-2464 TAAEGILNKQTGGN
+2464 
-2478 TSKAD
+2478 
-2483 VDNALNAVTR
+2483 
-2493 AKAALNGAE
+2493 
-2502 NLRNAKTSA
+2502 
-2511 TNTINGLPNL
+2511 
-2521 TQLQKDNLKHQVEQA
+2521 
-2536 QNVAGVNGVKDKGN
+2536 
-2550 TLNTAMGALRTSIQN
+2550 
-2565 DNTTK
+2565 
-2570 TSQNYLDASDS
+2570 
-2581 NKNNYNTAVNNANGV
+2581 
-2596 INATNNPNM
+2596 
-2605 DANAINGMANQV
+2605 
-2617 NTTKAALN
+2617 
-2625 GVQNLAQAKTNA
+2625 
-2637 TNTINNAH
+2637 
-2645 DLNQKQKDALKT
+2645 
-2657 QVNNAQ
+2657 
-2663 RVSDANN
+2663 
-2670 VQHTATELNGAMTA
+2670 
-2684 LKAAI
+2684 
-2689 ADKERTKASG
+2689 
-2699 NYVNADQE
+2699 
-2707 KRQAYDSKVTNAENI
+2707 
-2722 INGTPNATLTV
+2722 
-2733 NDVNSATSQV
+2733 
-2743 NAAKTALNGDNNLRV
+2743 
-2758 AKENANNTIDGLAQ
+2758 
-2772 LNNAQKAKLKEQVQS
+2772 
-2787 ATTLEGVQTVKNS
+2787 
-2800 SQTLNTAMKGL
+2800 
-2811 RDSIA
+2811 
-2816 NEATIKAGQNYTD
+2816 
-2829 ASPTNRN
+2829 
-2836 EYDSAVT
+2836 
-2843 AAKAIINQTSN
+2843 
-2854 PTMEPNTITQAT
+2854 
-2866 SQVTT
+2866 
-2871 KEHALNGAQNLAQAK
+2871 
-2886 TTAKN
+2886 
-2891 NLNNLT
+2891 
-2897 SINNAQK
+2897 
-2904 DALTRSIDGA
+2904 
-2914 TTVAGVNQ
+2914 
-2922 ETAKA
+2922 
-2927 TELNNAMHSLQNGIN
+2927 
-2942 DEAQT
+2942 
-2947 KQTQKYLDAEPIKKS
+2947 
-2962 AYDQAVNAAKAILT
+2962 
-2976 KASGQNVD
+2976 
-2984 KAAVEQAL
+2984 
-2992 QNVNS
+2992 
-2997 TKTALN
+2997 
-3003 GDAKLNEAKAA
+3003 
-3014 AKQTL
+3014 
-3019 GTLTHINNAQRTALD
+3019 
-3034 NEITQATNV
+3034 
-3043 EGVNTVKAK
+3043 
-3052 AQQLDG
+3052 
-3058 AMGQLET
+3058 
-3065 SIRDKDTT
+3065 
-3073 LQSQNYQDADD
+3073 
-3084 AKRTAYSQAVNAAA
+3084 
-3098 TILNKTAG
+3098 
-3106 GNTPKADVERAM
+3106 
-3118 QAVTQANTALNGIQN
+3118 
-3133 LERAKQA
+3133 
-3140 ANTAITNASDLN
+3140 
-3152 TKQKEALKAQ
+3152 
-3162 VTSAGRVSAANGV
+3162 
-3175 EHTATEL
+3175 
-3182 NTAMTALKR
+3182 
-3191 AIADKAETKASGNY
+3191 
-3205 VNADANKRQ
+3205 
-3214 AYDEKVTAAENIVSG
+3214 
-3229 TPTPTLTPADVTNAA
+3229 
-3244 TQVTNAKTQLNG
+3244 
-3256 NHNLEVAKQNA
+3256 
-3267 NTAIDGLTSL
+3267 
-3277 NGPQKAKLKEQV
+3277 
-3289 GQATTL
+3289 
-3295 PNVQTV
+3295 
-3301 RDNAQT
+3301 
-3307 LNSAMKGLRDSI
+3307 
-3319 ANEATIKAGQNY
+3319 
-3331 TDASPNNRSEYDSA
+3331 
-3345 VTAAKAIIDQTTS
+3345 
-3358 PSMNAQEINQA
+3358 
-3369 KDQVTAKQQALNGQE
+3369 
-3384 NLRTAQT
+3384 
-3391 NAKQHLNGLSD
+3391 
-3402 LTDAQKDAV
+3402 
-3411 KRQIEGATHVNEVTQ
+3411 
-3426 AQNNADALNTA
+3426 
-3437 MTNLKNG
+3437 
-3444 IQDQNTI
+3444 
-3451 KQGVNFTDADEAKRN
+3451 
-3466 AYTNAVTQAEQIL
+3466 
-3479 NKAQGPNTA
+3479 
-3488 KDNVESALQNVQ
+3488 
-3500 RAKNELN
+3500 
-3507 GNQNVANAKSTAKN
+3507 
-3521 ALNNLTSINNAQK
+3521 
-3534 EALKTQIEG
+3534 
-3543 ASTVA
+3543 
-3548 GVNQVSTTASELNT
+3548 
-3562 AMSNLQ
+3562 
-3568 SGINDEAATKAAQK
+3568 
-3582 YTDADRD
+3582 
-3589 KQTAYNDAVTAAK
+3589 
-3602 TLLDKTAGSNDNKAA
+3602 
-3617 VEQALQRVNTAKT
+3617 
-3630 ALNGDARL
+3630 
-3638 NEAKN
+3638 
-3643 TAKQQL
+3643 
-3649 ATMSHLTNAQKANLT
+3649 
-3664 EQIERGTTVAGVQGI
+3664 
-3679 QANAGTLDQAMNQ
+3679 
-3692 LRQSIAS
+3692 
-3699 KDTTKSS
+3699 
-3706 EDYQDANAD
+3706 
-3715 LQNAYNRA
+3715 
-3723 VSDAEGIISATNNP
+3723 
-3737 EMNPDTINQKASQVN
+3737 
-3752 SAKSALNGDEKLAAA
+3752 
-3767 KQTAKTDIG
+3767 
-3776 RLTDLNNAQR
+3776 
-3786 TAANAEVDQAPNLAA
+3786 
-3801 VTAAKNK
+3801 
-3808 ATSLNTAMGNLKHA
+3808 
-3822 LAEKDNTKRSVNYT
+3822 
-3836 DADQPKQQ
+3836 
-3844 AYDTAVTQAEAITNA
+3844 
-3859 NGSNA
+3859 
-3864 NETQVQ
+3864 
-3870 AALNQLNQAKN
+3870 
-3881 DLNGDNKVAQAK
+3881 
-3893 ETAKRALA
+3893 
-3901 SYSNLN
+3901 
-3907 NAQST
+3907 
-3912 AATSQ
+3912 
-3917 IDNATTVADVTAA
+3917 
-3930 QNTANELNTAMGQ
+3930 
-3943 LQNGINDQNTVKQ
+3943 
-3956 QVNFT
+3956 
-3961 DADQGKKDA
+3961 
-3970 YTNAVTNAQ
+3970 
-3979 GILDKANGQN
+3979 
-3989 MTKAQVEAALNQV
+3989 AALNQV

-4054 SVKTKAQDLDGAMQR
+4054 GVKTKAQDLDGAMQR
-4069 LESAI
+4069 LQSAI

-4096 FDNAIIQAESYL
+4096 FDNAITQAESYL

-4147 ATQAI
+4147 AIQAI

-4204 TIVAGGNYTNASP
+4204 TIVASGNYTNASP

-4325 IANKDEVKASQPY
+4325 IANKDDVKASQPY
-4338 VDADTDKQNA
+4338 VDADRDKQNA

-4353 TSAEN
+4353 TNAEN
-4358 IINATSQPTLNPSA
+4358 IINATSQPTLDPSA
-4372 VTQAANQVN
+4372 VTQAANQVS

-4525 ANQRLSTLD
+4525 ANQTLSTLD

-4598 NAYNEAVRNAENIL
+4598 NAYNEAVHNAENIL

-4627 AMNQVNTT
+4627 AMNQVNAT

-4660 HLTNAQKDALKQ
+4660 HLTNAQKEALKQ

-4718 ASPNKKD
+4718 ASQNKKD

-4742 NPTLDPT
+4742 SPTLDPT

-4776 QATQSLGSL
+4776 QASQSLGSL
-4785 DNLNNAQKQAVTNQ
+4785 DNLNNAQKQTVTDQ

-4862 IISKANGGNATQTE
+4862 IISKANGGNATQAE
-4876 VEQAIQQVNATKQ
+4876 VEQAIKQVNAAKQ

-4989 ISGTPDV
+4989 ISATPDV

-5030 QQAIDQL
+5030 QHAIDQL
-5037 PNLNQAQRDEYN
+5037 PNLNQAQRDEYS

-5071 NDAMT
+5071 NDAMTQLKQGIANKAQIKGSENYHDADTDKQTAYDNAVTKAEELLKQTTNPTMDPNTIQQALTKVNDTNQALNGNQKLADAKQDAKTTLGTLDHLNDAQKQALTTQVEQAPDIATVNNVKQNAQNLNNAMTNLNNALQDKTETLNSINFTDADQAKKDAYTNAVSHAEGILSKANGSNASQTEVEQAMQRVNEAKQALNGNDNVQRAKDAAKQVITNANDLNQAQKDALKQQVDAAQTVANVNTIKQTAQDLNQAMT

-5241 ANGTPTPVLAP
+5241 ANGIPTPVLTP

-5280 DALAN
+5280 EALAN

-5324 TAMGNLKQG
+5324 TAMSNLKQG

-5338 TVKASENYHDADVD
+5338 TVKASENYHDADAD

-5377 PDDITRA
+5377 PDEITRA

-5392 NSLNGEAKLA
+5392 NGLNGEAKLA

-5455 LSQAINDKD
+5455 LSQAINDKA
-5464 QILADGNYL
+5464 QTLADGNYL

-5607 DYNKAV
+5607 DYNQAV

-5887 AATVNTTKAALHGDV
+5887 ATTVNTTKAALHGDV

-5977 AEPNKKQAYDEAVQ
+5977 AEPNKKQSYDEAVQ

-6063 TRDKVAEII
+6063 
-6072 AQAQALNEAMKALKE
+6072 
-6087 SIKDQPQTEASSKF
+6087 
-6101 INEDQAQKDAYTQ
+6101 
-6114 AVQHAK
+6114 
-6120 DLINK
+6120 
-6125 TTDPTLAKSIID
+6125 
-6137 QATQAVT
+6137 
-6144 DAKNNLHGDQKLAQ
+6144 
-6158 DKQRATE
+6158 
-6165 TLNNLSNLNT
+6165 
-6175 PQRQALENQINNAA
+6175 

-6317 DEVAQKLAEAKA
+6317 GEVAQKLAEAKA

-6489 VDQALQAAQSI
+6489 VDQALQAAESI

-6512 AVEQALT
+6512 AVDQVLT

-6713 EITGNEGRT
+6713 EITDNEGRT

-6737 VYDEAVDKAKQ
+6737 VYDETVDKAKQ
-6748 ALDKSTGQNLTAE
+6748 ALDKSTGQNLTAK

-6767 DAITAAKKALNGE
+6767 DAVTAAKKALNGE

-7019 TVNDAIHNLNGD
+7019 AVNDAIHNLNGD

-7127 QSLIDEIDRN
+7127 QALIDEIDR
-7137 PNLTDKE
+7137 
-7144 KQALKDRINQILQQG
+7144 
-7159 HNGINNAMTKE
+7159 
-7170 EIEQAKAQ
+7170 
-7178 LAQALQDIKDLV
+7178 
-7190 KAKEDAKQD
+7190 
-7199 VDKQVQALIDEIDQ
+7199 
-7213 NPNLTDKEKQA
+7213 
-7224 LKDRI
+7224 
-7229 NQILQQGH
+7229 
-7237 NGINNAMTK
+7237 
-7246 EEIEQAKA
+7246 
-7254 QLAQAL
+7254 
-7260 QDIKDLVKAKEN
+7260 
-7272 AKQDIDK
+7272 
-7279 RVQALIDEIDQ
+7279 

-7526 AQQKIDEINNSVTL
+7526 AQQKINEINNSVTL

-7557 QAIDYINNAPDVH
+7557 QAIDHVNNAPDVH

-7584 QFYPE
+7584 QFNPE

-7693 NSIRNSEIGTTD
+7693 NSIRNSEIGTAD

-7748 QIVISDRAKQSS
+7748 QIVTSDRAKQSS

-7780 FNSSTIGHKKKIDED
+7780 FNSSTIGHKKKLDED

-7881 DVTVEEKDT
+7881 DVTVEEKDS

-7928 KVLQDNEHSPI
+7928 KVLKDNEHSP
-7939 LIAKRRK
+7939 LLFAKRRK
-7946 DKEVDVETTTSI
+7946 DKEEDVETTTSI
-7958 ESNEDDA
+7958 ESKDEDV

-7978 QSKGKKSASKN
+7978 QSKDKKSASKN
-7989 LLKS
+7989 TSKKVAAKKKKKKAKKNKK

>member
-1 MGNGAEHSK
+1 MNYRDKIQKFSIRKYTVGTFSTVIATLVFLGFNTSQAHAAETNQPASVVKQKQQSNNEQTENRESQAQNSQNSQNGQSLSATRENEQPNISQANLVDQKVAQSSTTNDEQPASQNVNTKKDSATAATTQPDKEKSKHKQNESQSANKNGNDNRAAHVENHEANVVTASDSSDNGNVQHDRNELQAFFDANYHDYRFIDRENADSGTFNYVKGIFDKINTLLGSNDPINNKDLQLAYKELEQAVALIRTMPQRQQTSRRSSRIQTRSIESRAAEPRSVSSYQNADSSYYVENANDGSGYPVGTYINASNKGAPYYLPTAPWNTLKASAAKEIVLMTAKQTGDGYQWVIKFNKGHAPHDNMIFWFALPSDQVPVGRTDFVTVNADGTNVQWSNGAGAGAYKPLPEMWPYGVNDSRSRDFKIRNRSGQVIYDWADVHVNTLRDLARAGDYFSEANAPAATKALGEQTFKYINGERPTESPGASKVYTFIGAGDASYTISFRTQGPTTNKLYYAAGGRALEYNQLFMYSQLYVESTQDYQQRLNGFRQVINRTYRIGTTKRVEVSQGNVQTKKVLESTNLNIDDFVDDPLSYVKTPSNKVLGFYPSNANTNGFRPGGTNPLNEYQLSQLFTDDKLQQAARTGTPIRLMIGFDYPDGHGNSETLVPVNLTVLPEIQHNIKFFKNDDTQNIADKPFSKQAGHPVFYVYAGNQGNASVNLGGSVTSIQPLRINLTSNENFTDKDWQITGIPRTLHIENSTNRPNNARERNIELVGNLLPGDYFGTIRFGRKEQLFEIRVKPHTPRITTTAEELRGTALQKVPVTISGIPLDPSALVYLVTPTSQTTSGGSEADQIPSGYTKLATGTPDGVHTTITIRPQDYVVFIPPVGKEVRAVVFYNNVVASNMSNAVTILPDDIPPTINNPVGINAKYYRGDEVNFTMGVSDRHTGIKNTTITTLPNGWTSNLTKADKNNGSLSITGRVSMNQAFNSDITFKVSATDNANNTTNDSQSKHVSIHVGKISEDAHPIVLGNTEKVVVVNPTAVSNDEKQSIITAFMNKNQNIRGYLASTNPVTVDNNGNVTLHYRDGSSTTLDATNVMTYEPVVKPEYQTANAAKTATVTIAKGQSFSIGDIKQYFTLSNGQAIPSGTFTNITSDRTIPTAQEVSQMNAGTQLYHLVASNAYHKDTEDFYISLKIVDVKQPEGDQRVYRTSTYDLTTDEISKVKQAFINANRDVITLAEGDISVTNTPNGANVTTITVNINKGRLTKSFASNLANMNFLRWVNFPQDYTVTWTNAKIANRPTDGGLSWSDDHKSLIYRYDATLGTQITTNDILTMLKATTTVPGLRNNITGNEKAQAGGRPNYRTTGYSQANASSDGQRQYTLNGQVIQILDIINPSNGYGGQPVTNSNTRANHSNATVVNVNEPAANGAGAFTIDHVVKSNSTHNASDAVYKAQLYLTPYGPKQYVEHLNQNTGNTTDAINIYFVPSDLVNPTISVGNYTNHQVFSGETFTNTITANDNFGVQSVTVPTTSQITGTVDNNHQHVSATAPNVTSATSKTINLLATDTSGNTATTSFNVTVKPLRDKYRVGTSSTAANPVRIANISNNATVSQADQTAIINSLMFTSNAPNRNYATASANEITSKTVSNVSRTGNNANVTVTVTYQDGTTSTVTVPVKHVIPEIVAHSHYTVQGQDFPAGNGSSAADYFKLSNGSAIPDATITWVSGQAPNKDNTRIGEDINVTANILIDGETTPITKTATYKVVRTVPKHVFETARGVLYPGVSDMYDAKQYVKPVNNSWSTNAQHMNFQFVGTYGPNKDVVGISTRLIRVTYDNRQTEDLTILSKVKPDPPRIDANSVTYKAGLTNQEIKVNNVLNNSSVKLFKADNTPLNVTNITHGSGFSSVVTVSDALPNGGIKAKSSISMNNVTYTTQDEHGQVVTVTRNESVDSNDSATVTVTPQLQATTEGAVFIKGGDGFDFGHVERFIQNPPHGATVAWHDNPDTWKNTVGNTHKTAVVTLPSGQGTRNVEVPVKVYPVANAKAPSRDVKGQNLTNGTDAMNYITFDPNTNTNGITAAWANRQQPNNQQAGVQHLNVDVTYPGISAAKRVPVTVNVYQFEFPQTTYTTTVGGTLASGTQASGYAHMQNANGLPTDGFTYKWNNAATGTNDANWAAMNKPNAAKVVNAKYDVIYNGHTFATSLPAKFVVKNVQPAKPIVTESAAGAITIAPGANQTVNTHAGNVTTYADKLVIKRNGNVVTTFTRHNNTSPWVKEASAATVAGIAGTNNGITVAAGTFNPADTIQVVATQGSGETISDEQRSDDFTVVAPQPNQATTKIWQNGHIDITPNNPSGHLINPTQAMDIAYTEKMGNGAEHSK

-24 ANKPDYVTLDAQT
+24 ANKPDYVTLDPQT

-43 ANTIKPNSSITI
+43 ANTIKPNSVITI
-55 TPKAGTGHSVSSNPS
+55 TPKAGTGHSASSNPS
-70 TLTAPAAHTV
+70 TLTAPATHTV

-93 TAAEINNAVQVANK
+93 TAAEINNAVQVASK

-128 TIPVTVTYN
+128 MIPVTVTYN
-137 DGSTEEVQESIFT
+137 DGSSEEVQESIFT

-159 AKNHLDDPVSTEGK
+159 AKNHLDDPVSTDGK

-184 MHNAQQQINTAK
+184 IHNAQQQINTAK
-196 TEAQQVINNE
+196 TEAQQVINND
-206 RATPQQVSDALTK
+206 RATPQQVNAALSK
-219 VRAAQTKIDQ
+219 VQAAQTKINE

-462 DATDQQIAAEKTK
+462 DATDQQIAAEKAK

-492 DLAPLQTAKTQL
+492 DLAPLQAAKTQL

-517 TSTSV
+517 TSASV

-545 HPDVATIRQN
+545 HPNVATIRQN

-602 DSINAYNAKL
+602 DSVNAYNAKL
-612 TAARNKIQQINQ
+612 TAARNKVQQINQ

-629 PTVEQINTNTSAANQ
+629 PTVDQINTNTTAANQ

-709 NGNPTVQNINDKVTE
+709 NGNPTVQNINDKVNE

-754 NLNQA
+754 NLNQS

-787 NTAMTK
+787 NNAMTK
-793 LKDSV
+793 LKESV

-834 TTNPTMDVNTVNQKA
+834 TNNPTMDVNTVNQKA

-906 KQTTHSLNTAM
+906 KQTTQSLNTAM

-997 EANTALGH
+997 EANTALGQ

-1025 QIDAVNTIKQNAT
+1025 QIETVNAIKQNAT
-1038 NLNSAMGNLRQAVAD
+1038 NLNSAMGNLKHAVAD

-1088 TNPTMSVDDVN
+1088 ANPTMSVDDVN
-1099 RATSAVTSNKNALNG
+1099 RATSAVTTNKNALNG

-1216 QNKTKDQVT
+1216 QNKTKDQVA
-1225 EAMNQLN
+1225 EAMNQVN

-1353 AEQVNSSKT
+1353 ANQVNSSKT

-1370 AAAKQNAKT
+1370 ATAKQNAKT
-1379 YLNTLTSITDAQKN
+1379 YLNSLTSITDAQKN

-1423 SLQSGINN
+1423 NLQNGINN

-1483 NNAKDALNGDAKL
+1483 NTAKNALNGDAKL

-1564 QNFLDADEQKRNA
+1564 QNLLDADEQKRNA

-1602 EQALNNVNNAKHALN
+1602 EQALNNVNSAKHALN

-1645 ALKTQANGAQRVSN
+1645 ALKAQANGAQRVSN

-1690 SKYVNADSTKQNAYT
+1690 SKYVNADSTKQNDYT

-1820 DASSNNQSTYNSAVS
+1820 DASPNKQSTYNSAVS

-1840 INQTNNPTMDTSAI
+1840 INQTNNPTMDASAI

-1893 NQKSAISTQID
+1893 NQKSAISSQID

-1937 TVKQSVKFTDADKA
+1937 TVKQGVNFTDADKA

-1959 VSRAEAILN
+1959 VSRAETILN
-1968 KTQGANTSKQDVEA
+1968 KTQGANTPKQDVEA
-1982 AIQNVSSAKNALNG
+1982 AIQNVTSAKNALNG
-1996 DQNVTNAKNAAK
+1996 DQNVTNAKNTAK

-2069 NYHDADSDKK
+2069 NY
-2079 TAYTQAVT
+2079 
-2087 NAENIL
+2087 
-2093 NKNSGSNLD
+2093 
-2102 KTAVENALSQVANAK
+2102 
-2117 GALNGNHNLEQAKS
+2117 
-2131 NANTTINGLQHLTT
+2131 
-2145 AQKDKLKQQVQQAQ
+2145 
-2159 NVAGVD
+2159 
-2165 TVKSSANTLNGA
+2165 
-2177 MGTLRNSIQDNTATK
+2177 
-2192 NGQNYLDAT
+2192 
-2201 GSNKTNYNNAVDS
+2201 
-2214 ANGVINATSNPNM
+2214 
-2227 DANAINQIATQ
+2227 
-2238 VTSTKNA
+2238 
-2245 LDGTHNLTQAKQTA
+2245 
-2259 TNAIDGATNLN
+2259 
-2270 KAQKDALKAQVTSAQ
+2270 
-2285 RVANVT
+2285 
-2291 SIQQTANELNTAMGQ
+2291 
-2306 LQHGIDDEN
+2306 
-2315 ATKQTQKYRDAEQ
+2315 
-2328 SKKTAY
+2328 
-2334 DQAVAAA
+2334 
-2341 KAILNKQ
+2341 
-2348 TGSNSDKAA
+2348 
-2357 VDRALQQVTS
+2357 
-2367 TKDALNGDAKLA
+2367 
-2379 EAKAAAKQNLGTL
+2379 
-2392 NHITN
+2392 
-2397 AQRTD
+2397 
-2402 LEGQINQATTV
+2402 
-2413 DGVNTVKTNA
+2413 
-2423 NTLDGAMNSLQGSIN
+2423 
-2438 DKDAT
+2438 
-2443 LRNQNY
+2443 

-2483 VDNALNAVTR
+2483 VDNALNTVTR

-2550 TLNTAMGALRTSIQN
+2550 TLNSAMGALRTSIQN

-2570 TSQNYLDASDS
+2570 TSQNYLDASES

-2625 GVQNLAQAKTNA
+2625 GAQNLAQAKTNA

-2670 VQHTATELNGAMTA
+2670 VQRTATELNGAMTA

-2722 INGTPNATLTV
+2722 ISGTPNATLTV
-2733 NDVNSATSQV
+2733 NDVNSAASQV

-2787 ATTLEGVQTVKNS
+2787 ATTLDGVQTVKNS

-2829 ASPTNRN
+2829 ASPNNRN
-2836 EYDSAVT
+2836 EYDSAVS

-2866 SQVTT
+2866 SQATT

-2904 DALTRSIDGA
+2904 DALTHSIDGA

-2942 DEAQT
+2942 DETQT
-2947 KQTQKYLDAEPIKKS
+2947 KQTQKYLDAEPSKKS

-3003 GDAKLNEAKAA
+3003 GDAKLNEAKVA

-3019 GTLTHINNAQRTALD
+3019 GTLTHINNAQRNALD

-3043 EGVNTVKAK
+3043 DGVNTVKAK

-3098 TILNKTAG
+3098 TILNKIAG

-3162 VTSAGRVSAANGV
+3162 VTSAGRVSVANSV

-3191 AIADKAETKASGNY
+3191 AIADKADTKASGNY

-3229 TPTPTLTPADVTNAA
+3229 TPTPTLTPSDVTNAA
-3244 TQVTNAKTQLNG
+3244 IQVTNAKTQLNG

-3307 LNSAMKGLRDSI
+3307 LNTAMKGLRDSI

-3331 TDASPNNRSEYDSA
+3331 TDASQNKQTDYNNA
-3345 VTAAKAIIDQTTS
+3345 VTAAKAIIGQTTS
-3358 PSMNAQEINQA
+3358 PTMNAQEIDQA

-3402 LTDAQKDAV
+3402 LTNAQKDAA

-3488 KDNVESALQNVQ
+3488 KDNVETALQNVQ

-3507 GNQNVANAKSTAKN
+3507 GNQNVANAKTTAKN

-3534 EALKTQIEG
+3534 AALKSQIEG
-3543 ASTVA
+3543 ATTVA

-3568 SGINDEAATKAAQK
+3568 NGINDEAATKAAQK
-3582 YTDADRD
+3582 YTDADRE

-3602 TLLDKTAGSNDNKAA
+3602 TLLDKTAGSNDNKTA
-3617 VEQALQRVNTAKT
+3617 VEQALQRVNNAKT

-3664 EQIERGTTVAGVQGI
+3664 SQIERGTTVEGVQGI

-3699 KDTTKSS
+3699 KDATKSS

-3715 LQNAYNRA
+3715 LQTAYNDA
-3723 VSDAEGIISATNNP
+3723 VTNAEGIISATNNP

-3752 SAKSALNGDEKLAAA
+3752 SAKSALNGDEKLADA
-3767 KQTAKTDIG
+3767 KQNAKSDIG
-3776 RLTDLNNAQR
+3776 HLSDLNNAQR
-3786 TAANAEVDQAPNLAA
+3786 TAANAEVDHAPNLAA

-3844 AYDTAVTQAEAITNA
+3844 AYDTAVTQAEGITNA

-3893 ETAKRALA
+3893 EAAKRALA

-3979 GILDKANGQN
+3979 GILDKAHGQN

-4054 SVKTKAQDLDGAMQR
+4054 GVKTKAQDLDGAMQR
-4069 LESAI
+4069 LQSAI
-4074 ANKDQTKASENYID
+4074 ANKDQTKANENYID

-4096 FDNAIIQAESYL
+4096 FDNAITQAESYL

-4163 TALKQQVNAA
+4163 
-4173 QRVSGVTDLKNSAT
+4173 
-4187 SLNNA
+4187 
-4192 MDQLKQAIADHD
+4192 
-4204 TIVAGGNYTNASP
+4204 
-4217 DKQGAYTDAYN
+4217 
-4228 AAKNIVNGS
+4228 
-4237 PNVITNAAD
+4237 
-4246 VTAATQRV
+4246 
-4254 NNAETGLNGDTNLAT
+4254 
-4269 AKQQAKDALRQMTH
+4269 
-4283 LSDAQKQSITGQIDS
+4283 
-4298 ATQVTGVQSVKDNAT
+4298 
-4313 NLDNAMNQLRNS
+4313 
-4325 IANKDEVKASQPY
+4325 
-4338 VDADTDKQNA
+4338 
-4348 YNTAV
+4348 
-4353 TSAEN
+4353 
-4358 IINATSQPTLNPSA
+4358 
-4372 VTQAANQVN
+4372 
-4381 TNKTALNGAQNLA
+4381 
-4394 NKKQETTANINQ
+4394 
-4406 LSHLNNA
+4406 
-4413 QKQDLNTQ
+4413 
-4421 VTNAPNISTVNQVKT
+4421 
-4436 KAEQLDQA
+4436 
-4444 MERLINGIQDKD
+4444 
-4456 QVKQSVNFTDADPE
+4456 
-4470 KQTAYNNA
+4470 
-4478 VTAAENIINQANGT
+4478 
-4492 NANQS
+4492 
-4497 QVEAA
+4497 
-4502 LSTVT
+4502 
-4507 TTKQA
+4507 
-4512 LNGDRKV
+4512 
-4519 TDAKNN
+4519 
-4525 ANQRLSTLD
+4525 
-4534 NLNNAQKGA
+4534 
-4543 VTGNINQAHT
+4543 
-4553 VAEVTQ
+4553 
-4559 AIQTAQELNTA
+4559 
-4570 MGNLKNSLN
+4570 
-4579 DKDTTLGSQ
+4579 
-4588 NFADADPEKK
+4588 
-4598 NAYNEAVRNAENIL
+4598 
-4612 NKSTGTNVPK
+4612 
-4622 DQVEA
+4622 
-4627 AMNQVNTT
+4627 
-4635 KAALNGTQNLEKA
+4635 
-4648 KQHANTAIDGLS
+4648 QH
-4660 HLTNAQKDALKQ
+4660 
-4672 LVQQSTTVAEA
+4672 
-4683 QGNEQKANNVDAAM
+4683 
-4697 DKLRQSIA
+4697 
-4705 DNATTK
+4705 
-4711 QNQNYTD
+4711 
-4718 ASPNKKD
+4718 
-4725 AYNNAVTTAQ
+4725 
-4735 GIIDQTT
+4735 
-4742 NPTLDPT
+4742 
-4749 VINQAAGQVSTTKNA
+4749 
-4764 LNGNENLEAAKQ
+4764 
-4776 QATQSLGSL
+4776 
-4785 DNLNNAQKQAVTNQ
+4785 
-4799 INGAHTVDEANQIKQ
+4799 
-4814 NAQNLNTAMGNLKQA
+4814 
-4829 IADKDAT
+4829 
-4836 KATVNFTDA
+4836 
-4845 DQAKQQAY
+4845 
-4853 NTAVTNAEN
+4853 
-4862 IISKANGGNATQTE
+4862 
-4876 VEQAIQQVNATKQ
+4876 
-4889 ALNGNA
+4889 
-4895 NVQHAKDE
+4895 
-4903 ATALINSSNDLNQ
+4903 
-4916 AQKDAL
+4916 
-4922 KQQVQ
+4922 
-4927 NATTVAGVNN
+4927 
-4937 VKQTAQELNNAMT
+4937 
-4950 QLKQGIADKEQT
+4950 
-4962 KADGNFV
+4962 
-4969 NADPDKQNAY
+4969 
-4979 NQAVAKAEAL
+4979 
-4989 ISGTPDV
+4989 
-4996 VVTPSEITAAL
+4996 
-5007 NKVTQAKND
+5007 
-5016 LNGNTNLATAKQNV
+5016 
-5030 QQAIDQL
+5030 
-5037 PNLNQAQRDEYN
+5037 
-5049 KQITQATLVPNV
+5049 
-5061 NAIQQ
+5061 
-5066 AATTL
+5066 
-5071 NDAMT
+5071 
-5076 QLKQGI
+5076 
-5082 ADKDQTKANGNFVN
+5082 
-5096 ADTDKQNAYN
+5096 
-5106 NAVAHAEQIIS
+5106 
-5117 GTPNANVDPQQVAQ
+5117 
-5131 ALQQVNQ
+5131 
-5138 AKGDLNGN
+5138 
-5146 HNLQV
+5146 
-5151 AKDNANTAI
+5151 
-5160 DQLPNLNQPQKTALK
+5160 
-5175 DQVSHAELVTGVN
+5175 
-5188 AIKQNAD
+5188 
-5195 ALNNA
+5195 
-5200 MGTLK
+5200 
-5205 QQIQANSQVPQSVDF
+5205 
-5220 TQADQDK
+5220 
-5227 QQAYNNAANQAQQI
+5227 
-5241 ANGTPTPVLAP
+5241 
-5252 DTVTQAVTTMN
+5252 
-5263 QAKDALNGDEK
+5263 
-5274 LAQAKQ
+5274 
-5280 DALAN
+5280 
-5285 LDTLRDLNQPQ
+5285 
-5296 RDALRNQIN
+5296 
-5305 QAQALA
+5305 
-5311 TVEQTKQN
+5311 
-5319 AQNVN
+5319 
-5324 TAMGNLKQG
+5324 
-5333 IANKD
+5333 
-5338 TVKASENYHDADVD
+5338 
-5352 KQTAYTNAVSQAEGI
+5352 
-5367 INQTTNPTLN
+5367 
-5377 PDDITRA
+5377 
-5384 LTQVTDAK
+5384 
-5392 NSLNGEAKLA
+5392 
-5402 TEKQNAKDAVSGMTH
+5402 
-5417 LNDAQKQALKGQ
+5417 
-5429 IDQSPEIATVNQVKQ
+5429 
-5444 TATSLD
+5444 
-5450 QAMDQ
+5450 
-5455 LSQAINDKD
+5455 
-5464 QILADGNYL
+5464 
-5473 NADPDKQNA
+5473 
-5482 YKQAVA
+5482 
-5488 KAEALLNKQSGT
+5488 
-5500 NEVQAQVESITN
+5500 
-5512 EVNAAK
+5512 
-5518 QALNGNDNL
+5518 
-5527 ANAKQ
+5527 
-5532 QAKQQLANLTHLN
+5532 
-5545 DAQKQSFESQITQ
+5545 
-5558 APLVTDVTTIN
+5558 
-5569 QKAQTLDHAMELLRN
+5569 
-5584 SVADNQTTLASE
+5584 
-5596 DYHDATAQRQN
+5596 
-5607 DYNKAV
+5607 
-5613 TAANNII
+5613 
-5620 NQTTSPTMNPD
+5620 
-5631 DVNGATTQV
+5631 
-5640 NNTKV
+5640 
-5645 ALDGDE
+5645 
-5651 NLAAAKQQANNRLDQ
+5651 
-5666 LDHLNNAQKQ
+5666 
-5676 QLQSQ
+5676 
-5681 ITQSSD
+5681 
-5687 IAAVNGHKQTA
+5687 
-5698 ESLNTAMGNLINAIA
+5698 
-5713 DHQAVEQ
+5713 
-5720 RGNFINAD
+5720 
-5728 TDKQT
+5728 
-5733 AYNTAVNEAAAMINK
+5733 
-5748 QTGQN
+5748 
-5753 ANQTE
+5753 
-5758 VEQAITKVQTTL
+5758 
-5770 QALNGDHNLQVAK
+5770 
-5783 TNATQAID
+5783 
-5791 ALTSLND
+5791 
-5798 PQKTALKDQVTAA
+5798 
-5811 TLVTAV
+5811 
-5817 HQIEQNANTLNQAM
+5817 
-5831 HGLRQSIQDNA
+5831 
-5842 ATKANSKYINEDQP
+5842 
-5856 EQQNYDQAVQ
+5856 
-5866 AANNII
+5866 
-5872 NEQTATLDNN
+5872 
-5882 AINQA
+5882 
-5887 AATVNTTKAALHGDV
+5887 
-5902 KLQNDKDHAKQ
+5902 
-5913 TVSQLAHLNN
+5913 
-5923 AQKHMEDTLIDSETT
+5923 
-5938 RTAVKQDLTEAQ
+5938 
-5950 ALDQLMDAL
+5950 
-5959 QQSIADKDATRAS
+5959 
-5972 SAYVN
+5972 
-5977 AEPNKKQAYDEAVQ
+5977 
-5991 NAESIIAGLNN
+5991 
-6002 PTINKGNVSSAT
+6002 
-6014 QAVISSKNA
+6014 
-6023 LDGVERLAQ
+6023 
-6032 DKQTAGN
+6032 
-6039 SLNHLDQ
+6039 
-6046 LTPAQQQAL
+6046 
-6055 ENQINNAT
+6055 
-6063 TRDKVAEII
+6063 
-6072 AQAQALNEAMKALKE
+6072 
-6087 SIKDQPQTEASSKF
+6087 
-6101 INEDQAQKDAYTQ
+6101 
-6114 AVQHAK
+6114 
-6120 DLINK
+6120 
-6125 TTDPTLAKSIID
+6125 
-6137 QATQAVT
+6137 
-6144 DAKNNLHGDQKLAQ
+6144 
-6158 DKQRATE
+6158 
-6165 TLNNLSNLNT
+6165 
-6175 PQRQALENQINNAA
+6175 
-6189 TRGEVAQKLTE
+6189 
-6200 AQALNQAMEA
+6200 
-6210 LRNSIQD
+6210 
-6217 QQQTEAGSKF
+6217 
-6227 INEDKPQKDAYQAA
+6227 
-6241 VQNAKDLINQTNNPT
+6241 
-6256 LDKAQVEQL
+6256 
-6265 TQAVNQAKDNLH
+6265 
-6277 GDQKLADDKQ
+6277 
-6287 HAVTDLNQLNGLNNP
+6287 
-6302 QRQALESQI
+6302 
-6311 NNAATR
+6311 
-6317 DEVAQKLAEAKA
+6317 
-6329 LDQAMQA
+6329 
-6336 LRNSIQDQQ
+6336 
-6345 QTESG
+6345 
-6350 SKFINEDKPQKD
+6350 
-6362 AYQAAVQNAKDLIN
+6362 
-6376 QTGNPTLDKSQVEQ
+6376 
-6390 LTQAVTTAKDNLH
+6390 
-6403 GDQKLAR
+6403 
-6410 DQQQAVTTVNALP
+6410 
-6423 NLNHAQQQALTDA
+6423 
-6436 INAAPTRTEV
+6436 
-6446 AQHVQTATELDHA
+6446 
-6459 METLKNKVDQVN
+6459 
-6471 TDKAQ
+6471 
-6476 PNYTEAS
+6476 
-6483 TDKKEA
+6483 
-6489 VDQALQAAQSI
+6489 
-6500 TDPTNGS
+6500 
-6507 NANKD
+6507 
-6512 AVEQALT
+6512 
-6519 KLQEKEN
+6519 
-6526 ELNGNERVAEAKTQA
+6526 
-6541 KQTIDQL
+6541 
-6548 THLNADQIATAK
+6548 
-6560 QNIDQATK
+6560 
-6568 LQPIAELVD
+6568 
-6577 QATQLNQSMDQLQ
+6577 
-6590 QAVNEH
+6590 
-6596 ANVEQTVD
+6596 
-6604 YTQADSDKQNAYK
+6604 
-6617 QAIADAENVL
+6617 
-6627 KQNANKQQVDQAL
+6627 
-6640 QNILNAKQALNGDER
+6640 
-6655 VALAKTNGKHD
+6655 
-6666 IDQLNALNNA
+6666 
-6676 QQDGFKG
+6676 
-6683 RIDQSNDLNQIQQIV
+6683 
-6698 DEAKALNRAMDQLSQ
+6698 
-6713 EITGNEGRT
+6713 
-6722 KGSTNYVNADTQVKQ
+6722 
-6737 VYDEAVDKAKQ
+6737 
-6748 ALDKSTGQNLTAE
+6748 
-6761 QVIKLN
+6761 
-6767 DAITAAKKALNGE
+6767 
-6780 ERLNNRKAE
+6780 
-6789 ALQRLDQLTHLN
+6789 
-6801 NAQRQ
+6801 
-6806 LAIQQINNA
+6806 
-6815 ETLNK
+6815 
-6820 ASRAINRAT
+6820 
-6829 KLDNAMGAVQQYI
+6829 
-6842 DEQHLGVISST
+6842 
-6853 NYINA
+6853 
-6858 DDNLK
+6858 
-6863 ANYDNA
+6863 
-6869 IANAA
+6869 
-6874 HELDKVQGNAIAK
+6874 
-6887 AEAEQLKQNII
+6887 
-6898 DAQNALNG
+6898 
-6906 DQNLANA
+6906 
-6913 KDKANAFVNSLNGL
+6913 
-6927 NQQQQ
+6927 
-6932 DLAHKAINNADTVS
+6932 
-6946 DVTDIVNNQIDL
+6946 
-6958 NDAMETLKHLVDN
+6958 
-6971 EIPNAEQTVNYQNA
+6971 
-6985 DDNAKTN
+6985 
-6992 FDDAKRLANTLLNSD
+6992 
-7007 NTNVNDINGAIQ
+7007 
-7019 TVNDAIHNLNGD
+7019 
-7031 QRLQDAKDK
+7031 
-7040 AIQSIN
+7040 
-7046 QALANKLKEIEAS
+7046 
-7059 NATDQDK
+7059 
-7066 LIAKNKAEELANSI
+7066 
-7080 INNINKATSNQAVSQ
+7080 
-7095 VQTAGNHAIEQV
+7095 
-7107 HANEIPKAKIDA
+7107 
-7119 NKDVDKQV
+7119 
-7127 QSLIDEIDRN
+7127 
-7137 PNLTDKE
+7137 
-7144 KQALKDRINQILQQG
+7144 
-7159 HNGINNAMTKE
+7159 
-7170 EIEQAKAQ
+7170 
-7178 LAQALQDIKDLV
+7178 
-7190 KAKEDAKQD
+7190 
-7199 VDKQVQALIDEIDQ
+7199 
-7213 NPNLTDKEKQA
+7213 
-7224 LKDRI
+7224 
-7229 NQILQQGH
+7229 
-7237 NGINNAMTK
+7237 
-7246 EEIEQAKA
+7246 
-7254 QLAQAL
+7254 
-7260 QDIKDLVKAKEN
+7260 
-7272 AKQDIDK
+7272 
-7279 RVQALIDEIDQ
+7279 
-7290 NPNLTDKEKQ
+7290 
-7300 ALKDRINQILQQG
+7300 
-7313 HNDINNALTKEEI
+7313 
-7326 EQAKAQLAQALQDIK
+7326 
-7341 DLVKAKEDAKNAIK
+7341 
-7355 ALANAKRDQINSNPD
+7355 
-7370 LTPEQKAKALKEID
+7370 
-7384 EAEKRALQN
+7384 
-7393 VENAQTIDQLN
+7393 
-7404 RGLNLGLDD
+7404 
-7413 IRNTHVWEVD
+7413 
-7423 EQPAVN
+7423 
-7429 EIFEATPE
+7429 
-7437 QILVNGELI
+7437 
-7446 VHRDDIITEQD
+7446 
-7457 ILAHINLIDQL
+7457 
-7468 SAEVIDTPSTATIS
+7468 
-7482 DSLTAKVEVTLLDG
+7482 
-7496 SKVIVNV
+7496 
-7503 PVKVVEKEL
+7503 
-7512 SVVKQQAIESIENA
+7512 
-7526 AQQKIDEINNSVTL
+7526 
-7540 TLEQKEAAIAE
+7540 
-7551 VNKLKQ
+7551 
-7557 QAIDYINNAPDVH
+7557 
-7570 SVEEIQQQEQAHIE
+7570 
-7584 QFYPE
+7584 
-7589 QFTIEQAKSNAIKSI
+7589 
-7604 EDAIQHMI
+7604 
-7612 DEIKARTD
+7612 
-7620 LTDKEKQEAIAKLNQ
+7620 
-7635 LKEQAIQAIQRAQSI
+7635 
-7650 DEISEQLEQFK
+7650 
-7661 AQMKAANPT
+7661 
-7670 AKELAKRKQEAIS
+7670 
-7683 RIKDFSNEKI
+7683 
-7693 NSIRNSEIGTTD
+7693 
-7705 EKQAA
+7705 
-7710 MNQINEIVLETIRDI
+7710 
-7725 NNAHTLQ
+7725 
-7732 QVEAALNN
+7732 
-7740 GIARISAV
+7740 
-7748 QIVISDRAKQSS
+7748 
-7760 STGNESNSH
+7760 
-7769 LTIGYGTANHP
+7769 
-7780 FNSSTIGHKKKIDED
+7780 
-7795 DDIDPLHMRHFSNN
+7795 
-7809 FGNVIKNA
+7809 
-7817 IGVVGISGL
+7817 
-7826 LASFW
+7826 
-7831 FFIAK
+7831 
-7836 RRRKED
+7836 
-7842 EEEELE
+7842 
-7848 IRDNNKDSIKETL
+7848 
-7861 DDTKHLPLLFA
+7861 
-7872 KRRRKEDEE
+7872 
-7881 DVTVEEKDT
+7881 
-7890 LNNGESLDK
+7890 
-7899 VKHTPFFLP
+7899 
-7908 KRRRKEDEEDVEV
+7908 
-7921 TNENTDE
+7921 
-7928 KVLQDNEHSPI
+7928 
-7939 LIAKRRK
+7939 
-7946 DKEVDVETTTSI
+7946 
-7958 ESNEDDA
+7958 
-7965 PLLLAKKKNQKDN
+7965 
-7978 QSKGKKSASKN
+7978 
-7989 LLKS
+7989 

>member
-1 MGNGAEHSK
+1 M
-10 TINVVRGQNNQWTI
+10 
-24 ANKPDYVTLDAQT
+24 
-37 GKVTFN
+37 
-43 ANTIKPNSSITI
+43 
-55 TPKAGTGHSVSSNPS
+55 
-70 TLTAPAAHTV
+70 
-80 NTTEIVKDYGSNV
+80 
-93 TAAEINNAVQVANK
+93 
-107 RTATIK
+107 
-113 NGTAMP
+113 
-119 TNLAGGSTT
+119 
-128 TIPVTVTYN
+128 
-137 DGSTEEVQESIFT
+137 
-150 KADKRELIT
+150 
-159 AKNHLDDPVSTEGK
+159 
-173 KPGTITQYNNA
+173 
-184 MHNAQQQINTAK
+184 
-196 TEAQQVINNE
+196 
-206 RATPQQVSDALTK
+206 
-219 VRAAQTKIDQ
+219 
-229 AKALLQN
+229 
-236 KEDNSQLVT
+236 
-245 SKNNLQS
+245 
-252 SVNQVPSTAG
+252 
-262 MTQQSIDNYNAKKRE
+262 
-277 AETEITAAQRVIDNG
+277 
-292 DATAQQISDE
+292 
-302 KHRVDNAL
+302 
-310 TALNQAKHDLT
+310 
-321 ADTHALEQAV
+321 
-331 QQLNRTG
+331 
-338 TTTGKK
+338 
-344 PASITAYN
+344 
-352 NSIRALQSDLTSA
+352 
-365 KNSANAIIQKPI
+365 
-377 RTVQE
+377 
-382 VQSALTNVN
+382 
-391 RVNER
+391 
-396 LTQAINQ
+396 
-403 LVPLADNS
+403 
-411 ALRTA
+411 
-416 KTKLDEEINKSV
+416 
-428 TTDGMTQSSIQAYE
+428 
-442 NAKRAGQTESTNAQN
+442 
-457 VINNG
+457 
-462 DATDQQIAAEKTK
+462 
-475 VEEKYNS
+475 
-482 LKQAIAGLTP
+482 
-492 DLAPLQTAKTQL
+492 
-504 QNDIDQPTSTTGM
+504 
-517 TSTSV
+517 
-522 ATFNEKLSAARTKI
+522 
-536 QEIDRVLAS
+536 
-545 HPDVATIRQN
+545 
-555 VTAANAA
+555 
-562 KTALDQAR
+562 
-570 NGLTVDKAPL
+570 
-580 ENAKNQLQHSI
+580 
-591 DTQTSTTGMTQ
+591 
-602 DSINAYNAKL
+602 
-612 TAARNKIQQINQ
+612 
-624 VLAGS
+624 
-629 PTVEQINTNTSAANQ
+629 
-644 AKSDLDHARQA
+644 
-655 LTPDKAPL
+655 
-663 QNAKTQLEQS
+663 
-673 INQPTD
+673 
-679 TTGMTTA
+679 
-686 SLNAYN
+686 
-692 QKLQAAR
+692 
-699 QKLTEINQVL
+699 
-709 NGNPTVQNINDKVTE
+709 
-724 ANQAKDQLNT
+724 
-734 ARQGLTLDRQP
+734 
-745 ALTTLHGAS
+745 
-754 NLNQA
+754 
-759 QQNNFTQQINAAQNH
+759 
-774 AALETIKSNITAL
+774 
-787 NTAMTK
+787 
-793 LKDSV
+793 
-798 ADNNTIKSG
+798 
-807 QNYTDATPANKQAY
+807 
-821 DNAVNAAKGVIGE
+821 
-834 TTNPTMDVNTVNQKA
+834 
-849 ASVKST
+849 
-855 KDALDG
+855 
-861 QQNLQR
+861 
-867 AKTEATNAIT
+867 
-877 HASDL
+877 
-882 NQAQKNALTQQVNSA
+882 
-897 QNVQAVNDI
+897 
-906 KQTTHSLNTAM
+906 
-917 TGLKRGVANHN
+917 
-928 QVVQSDNY
+928 
-936 VNADTNKKND
+936 
-946 YNNAYNHA
+946 
-954 NDIINGNA
+954 
-962 QHPVITP
+962 
-969 SDVNNAL
+969 
-976 SNVTSK
+976 
-982 EHALNGEA
+982 
-990 KLNAAKQ
+990 
-997 EANTALGH
+997 
-1005 LNNLNNAQRQNLQ
+1005 
-1018 SQINGAH
+1018 
-1025 QIDAVNTIKQNAT
+1025 
-1038 NLNSAMGNLRQAVAD
+1038 
-1053 KDQVKRTEDYADADT
+1053 
-1068 AKQNAYN
+1068 
-1075 SAVSSA
+1075 
-1081 ETIINQT
+1081 
-1088 TNPTMSVDDVN
+1088 
-1099 RATSAVTSNKNALNG
+1099 
-1114 DEKLAQSKTD
+1114 
-1124 AARAIDAL
+1124 
-1132 PHLNNAQKAD
+1132 
-1142 VKSKIN
+1142 
-1148 AASNIAGV
+1148 
-1156 NTVKQQG
+1156 
-1163 TDLNTAMGNLQGAIN
+1163 
-1178 DEQTTLN
+1178 
-1185 SQNYQD
+1185 
-1191 ATPSKKTAY
+1191 
-1200 TNAVQAAK
+1200 
-1208 DILNKSNG
+1208 
-1216 QNKTKDQVT
+1216 
-1225 EAMNQLN
+1225 
-1232 SAKNN
+1232 
-1237 LDGTRLLD
+1237 
-1245 QAKQTAKQQLNN
+1245 
-1257 MTHLT
+1257 
-1262 TAQKTN
+1262 
-1268 LTNQIN
+1268 
-1274 SGTTVAGVHTV
+1274 
-1285 QSNANTLDQAMNTL
+1285 
-1299 RQSIANKDAT
+1299 
-1309 KASEDYVDANNDKQ
+1309 
-1323 TAYNNAVAAAET
+1323 
-1335 IINANSN
+1335 
-1342 PEMNPSTITQK
+1342 
-1353 AEQVNSSKT
+1353 
-1362 ALNGDENL
+1362 
-1370 AAAKQNAKT
+1370 
-1379 YLNTLTSITDAQKN
+1379 
-1393 NLISQISSAT
+1393 
-1403 RVSGV
+1403 
-1408 DTVKQNAQHLDQAMA
+1408 
-1423 SLQSGINN
+1423 
-1431 ESQVKSS
+1431 
-1438 EKYRDADTNKQQ
+1438 
-1450 EYDNAIT
+1450 
-1457 AAKAILN
+1457 
-1464 KSTGP
+1464 
-1469 NTAQNAVEAALQRV
+1469 
-1483 NNAKDALNGDAKL
+1483 
-1496 IAAQNAAKQHL
+1496 
-1507 GTLTHITTAQR
+1507 
-1518 NDLTNQISQAT
+1518 
-1529 NLAGVESVKQSA
+1529 
-1541 NSLDGAMGNLQTAI
+1541 
-1555 NDKSGTLAS
+1555 
-1564 QNFLDADEQKRNA
+1564 
-1577 YNQAVSAAET
+1577 
-1587 ILNKQTGPN
+1587 
-1596 TAKTAV
+1596 
-1602 EQALNNVNNAKHALN
+1602 
-1617 GTQNLNNAKQAAI
+1617 
-1630 TAINGASDLNQKQKD
+1630 
-1645 ALKTQANGAQRVSN
+1645 
-1659 AQDVQRNATE
+1659 
-1669 LNTAMGTLKH
+1669 
-1679 AIADKTNTLAS
+1679 
-1690 SKYVNADSTKQNAYT
+1690 
-1705 TKVTNAEHIISGTP
+1705 
-1719 TVVTTPSEVTAAA
+1719 
-1732 NQVNSAKQELNGD
+1732 
-1745 ERLRVAKQNAN
+1745 
-1756 TAIDA
+1756 
-1761 LTQLNTPQKAKLK
+1761 
-1774 EQVGQANRLEDVQ
+1774 
-1787 TVQTNGQAL
+1787 
-1796 NNAMKGLRDSIANE
+1796 
-1810 TTVKASQNYT
+1810 
-1820 DASSNNQSTYNSAVS
+1820 
-1835 NAKGI
+1835 
-1840 INQTNNPTMDTSAI
+1840 
-1854 TQATTQV
+1854 
-1861 NNAKNGLNGA
+1861 
-1871 ENLRNAQ
+1871 
-1878 NTAKQNLNTLSHLTN
+1878 
-1893 NQKSAISTQID
+1893 
-1904 RAGHVSEVT
+1904 
-1913 AAKNAATELNT
+1913 
-1924 QMGNLEQAIHDQN
+1924 
-1937 TVKQSVKFTDADKA
+1937 
-1951 KRDAYTNA
+1951 
-1959 VSRAEAILN
+1959 
-1968 KTQGANTSKQDVEA
+1968 
-1982 AIQNVSSAKNALNG
+1982 
-1996 DQNVTNAKNAAK
+1996 
-2008 NALNNLTSINNA
+2008 
-2020 QKRDLTTKIDQAT
+2020 
-2033 TVAGVEAVSNTGTQ
+2033 
-2047 LNTAMANL
+2047 
-2055 QNGINDKTNTLASE
+2055 
-2069 NYHDADSDKK
+2069 
-2079 TAYTQAVT
+2079 
-2087 NAENIL
+2087 
-2093 NKNSGSNLD
+2093 
-2102 KTAVENALSQVANAK
+2102 SQVANAK

-2201 GSNKTNYNNAVDS
+2201 ERNKTNYNNAVDS

-2493 AKAALNGAE
+2493 AKAALNGAD

-2511 TNTINGLPNL
+2511 TNTIDGLPNL

-2625 GVQNLAQAKTNA
+2625 GAQNLAQAKTNA

-2670 VQHTATELNGAMTA
+2670 VQHTATELNSAMTA

-2722 INGTPNATLTV
+2722 ISGTPNATLTV
-2733 NDVNSATSQV
+2733 NDVNSAASQV

-2758 AKENANNTIDGLAQ
+2758 AKEHVNNTIDGLAQ

-2787 ATTLEGVQTVKNS
+2787 ATTLDGVQTVKNS

-2829 ASPTNRN
+2829 ASPNNRN

-2854 PTMEPNTITQAT
+2854 PTMEPNTITQVT

-2871 KEHALNGAQNLAQAK
+2871 KEQALNGARNLAQAK

-2942 DEAQT
+2942 DETQT
-2947 KQTQKYLDAEPIKKS
+2947 KQTQKYLDAEPSKKS

-3118 QAVTQANTALNGIQN
+3118 QVVTQANTALNGIQN
-3133 LERAKQA
+3133 LDRAKQA

-3307 LNSAMKGLRDSI
+3307 LNTAMKGLRDSI

-3331 TDASPNNRSEYDSA
+3331 TDASQNKQTDYNSA
-3345 VTAAKAIIDQTTS
+3345 VTAAKAIIGQTTS

-3479 NKAQGPNTA
+3479 NKAQGPNTS
-3488 KDNVESALQNVQ
+3488 KDGVETALENVQ

-3507 GNQNVANAKSTAKN
+3507 GNQNVANAKTTAKN

-3534 EALKTQIEG
+3534 EALKSQIEG
-3543 ASTVA
+3543 ATTVA

-3568 SGINDEAATKAAQK
+3568 NGINDEAATKAAQK
-3582 YTDADRD
+3582 YTDADRE

-3630 ALNGDARL
+3630 ALNGDERL

-3643 TAKQQL
+3643 TAKQQV
-3649 ATMSHLTNAQKANLT
+3649 ATMSHLTDAQKANLT
-3664 EQIERGTTVAGVQGI
+3664 SQIESGTTVAGVQGI

-3699 KDTTKSS
+3699 KDATKSS

-3715 LQNAYNRA
+3715 LQNAYNDA
-3723 VSDAEGIISATNNP
+3723 VTNAEGIISATNNP

-3767 KQTAKTDIG
+3767 KQTAKSDIG

-3893 ETAKRALA
+3893 ESAKRALA

-3917 IDNATTVADVTAA
+3917 IDNATTVAGVTAA

-3979 GILDKANGQN
+3979 GILDKAHGQN

-4054 SVKTKAQDLDGAMQR
+4054 GVKTKAQDLDGAMQR
-4069 LESAI
+4069 LQSAI

-4096 FDNAIIQAESYL
+4096 FDNAITQAESYL

-4147 ATQAI
+4147 AIQAI

-4204 TIVAGGNYTNASP
+4204 TIVASGNYTNASP

-4325 IANKDEVKASQPY
+4325 IANKDDVKASQPY
-4338 VDADTDKQNA
+4338 VDADRDKQNA

-4353 TSAEN
+4353 TNAEN
-4358 IINATSQPTLNPSA
+4358 IINATSQPTLDPSA
-4372 VTQAANQVN
+4372 VTQAANQVS

-4525 ANQRLSTLD
+4525 ANQTLSTLD

-4598 NAYNEAVRNAENIL
+4598 NAYNEAVHNAENIL

-4627 AMNQVNTT
+4627 AMNQVNAT

-4660 HLTNAQKDALKQ
+4660 HLTNAQKEALKQ

-4718 ASPNKKD
+4718 ASQNKKD

-4742 NPTLDPT
+4742 SPTLDPT

-4776 QATQSLGSL
+4776 QASQSLGSL
-4785 DNLNNAQKQAVTNQ
+4785 DNLNNAQKQTVTDQ

-4862 IISKANGGNATQTE
+4862 IISKANGGNATQAE
-4876 VEQAIQQVNATKQ
+4876 VEQAIKQVNAAKQ

-4989 ISGTPDV
+4989 ISATPDV

-5030 QQAIDQL
+5030 QHAIDQL
-5037 PNLNQAQRDEYN
+5037 PNLNQAQRDEYS

-5071 NDAMT
+5071 NDAMTQLKQGIANKAQIKGSENYHDADTDKQTAYDNAVTKAEELLKQTTNPTMDPNTIQQALTKVNDTNQALNGNQKLADAKQDAKTTLGTLDHLNDAQKQALTTQVEQAPDIATVNNVKQNAQNLNNAMTNLNNALQDKTETLNSINFTDADQAKKDAYTNAVSHAEGILSKANGSNASQTEVEQAMQRVNEAKQALNGNDNVQRAKDAAKQVITNANDLNQAQKDALKQQVDAAQTVANVNTIKQTAQDLNQAMT

-5241 ANGTPTPVLAP
+5241 ANGIPTPVLTP

-5280 DALAN
+5280 EALAN

-5324 TAMGNLKQG
+5324 TAMSNLKQG

-5338 TVKASENYHDADVD
+5338 TVKASENYHDADAD

-5377 PDDITRA
+5377 PDEITRA

-5392 NSLNGEAKLA
+5392 NGLNGEAKLA

-5455 LSQAINDKD
+5455 LSQAINDKA
-5464 QILADGNYL
+5464 QTLADGNYL

-5607 DYNKAV
+5607 DYNQAV

-5887 AATVNTTKAALHGDV
+5887 ATTVNTTKAALHGDV

-5950 ALDQLMDAL
+5950 ALDQLMDEL

-5977 AEPNKKQAYDEAVQ
+5977 AEPNKKQSYDEAVQ

-6063 TRDKVAEII
+6063 
-6072 AQAQALNEAMKALKE
+6072 
-6087 SIKDQPQTEASSKF
+6087 
-6101 INEDQAQKDAYTQ
+6101 
-6114 AVQHAK
+6114 
-6120 DLINK
+6120 
-6125 TTDPTLAKSIID
+6125 
-6137 QATQAVT
+6137 
-6144 DAKNNLHGDQKLAQ
+6144 
-6158 DKQRATE
+6158 
-6165 TLNNLSNLNT
+6165 
-6175 PQRQALENQINNAA
+6175 

-6317 DEVAQKLAEAKA
+6317 GEVAQKLAEAKA

-6489 VDQALQAAQSI
+6489 VDQALQAAESI

-6512 AVEQALT
+6512 AVDQVLT

-6713 EITGNEGRT
+6713 EITDNEGRT

-6737 VYDEAVDKAKQ
+6737 VYDETVDKAKQ
-6748 ALDKSTGQNLTAE
+6748 ALDKSTGQNLTAK

-6767 DAITAAKKALNGE
+6767 DAVTAAKKALNGE

-7019 TVNDAIHNLNGD
+7019 AVNDAIHNLNGD

-7127 QSLIDEIDRN
+7127 QALIDEIDRN

-7237 NGINNAMTK
+7237 NDINNAMTK
-7246 EEIEQAKA
+7246 EAIEQAKER
-7254 QLAQAL
+7254 LAQAL
-7260 QDIKDLVKAKEN
+7260 QDIKDLVKAKED
-7272 AKQDIDK
+7272 AKNDIDK

-7526 AQQKIDEINNSVTL
+7526 AQQKINEINNSVTL

-7557 QAIDYINNAPDVH
+7557 QAIDHVNNAPDVH

-7584 QFYPE
+7584 QFNPE

-7693 NSIRNSEIGTTD
+7693 NSIRNSEIGTAD

-7748 QIVISDRAKQSS
+7748 QIVTSDRAKQSS

-7780 FNSSTIGHKKKIDED
+7780 FNSSTIGHKKKLDED

-7881 DVTVEEKDT
+7881 DVTVEEKDS

-7928 KVLQDNEHSPI
+7928 KVLKDNEHSP
-7939 LIAKRRK
+7939 LLFAKRRK
-7946 DKEVDVETTTSI
+7946 DKEEDVETTTSI
-7958 ESNEDDA
+7958 ESKDEDV

-7978 QSKGKKSASKN
+7978 QSKDKKSASKN
-7989 LLKS
+7989 TSKKVAAKKKKKKAKKNKK

>member
-1 MGNGAEHSK
+1 MNYRDKIQKFSIRKYTVGTFSTVIATLVFLGFNTSQAHAAETNQPASVVKQKQQSNNEQTENRESQVQNSQNSQNGQSLSATHENEQPNISQANLVDQKVAQSSTTNDEQPASQNVNTKKDSATAATTQPDKEQSKHKQNESQSANKNGNDNRAAHVENHEANVVTASDSSDNGNVQHDRNELQAFFDANYHDYRFIDRENADSGTFNYVKGIFDKINTLLGSNDPINNKDLQLAYKELEQAVALIRTMPQRQQTSRRSNRIQTRSVESRAAEPRSVSDYQNANSSYYVENANDGSGYPVGTYINASSKGAPYNLPTTPWNTLKASDSKEIALMTAKQTGDGYQWVIKFNKGHAPHQNMIFWFALPADQVPVGRTDFVTVNSDGTNVQWSHGAGAGANKPLQQMWEYGVNDPHRSHDFKIRNRSGQVIYDWPTVHIYSLEDLSRASDYFSEAGATPATKAFGRQNFEYINGQKPAESPGVPKVYTFIGQGDASYTISFKTQGPTVNKLYYAAGGRALEYNQLFMYSQLYVESTQDHQQRLNGLRQVVNRTYRIGTTKRVEVSQGNVQTKKVLESTNLNIDDFVDDPLSYVKTPSNKVLGFYSNNANTNAFRPGGAQQLNEYQLSQLFTDQKLQEAARTRNPIRLMIGFDYPDAYGNSETLVPVNLTVLPEIQHNIKFFKNDDTQNIAEKPFSKQAGHPVFYVYAGNQGNASVNLGGSVTSIQPLRINLTSNENFTDKDWQITGIPRTLHIENSTNRPNNARERNIELVGNLLPGDYFGTIRFGRKEQLFEIRVKPHTPTITTTAEQLRGTALQKVPVNISGIPLDPSALVYLVAPTNQTTNGGSEADQIPSGYTILATGTPDGVHNTITIRPQDYVVFIPPVGKQIRAVVYYNKVVASNMSNAVTILPDDIPPTINNPVGINAKYYRGDEVNFTMGVSDRHSGIKNTTITTLPNGWTSNLTKADKNNGSLSITGRVSMNQAFNSDITFKVSATDNVNNTTNDSQSKHVSIHVGKISEDAHPIVLGNTEKVVVVNPTAVSNDEKQSIITAFMNKNQNIRGYLASTDPVTVDNNGNVTLHYRDGSSTTLDATNVMTYEPVVKPEYQTVNAAKTATVTIAKGQSFSIGDIKQYFTLSNGQPIPSGTFTNITSDRTIPTAQEVSQMNAGTQLYHITATNAYHKDSEDFYISLKIIDVKQPEGDQRVYRTSTYDLTTDEISKVKQAFINANRDVITLAEGDISVTNTPNGANVSTITVNINKGRLTKSFASNLANMNFLRWVNFPQDYTVTWTNAKIANRPTDGGLSWSDDHKSLIYRYDATLGTQITTNDILTMLKATTTVPGLRNNITGNEKSQAEAGGRPNFRTTGYSQSNATTDGQRQFTLNGQVIQVLDIINPSNGYGGQPVTNSNTRANHSNSTVVNVNEPAANGAGAFTIDHVVKSNSTHNASDAVYKAQLYLTPYGPKQYVEHLNQNTGNTTDAINIYFVPSDLVNPTISVGNYTNHQVFSGETFTNTITANDNFGVQSVTVPNTSQITGTVDNNHQHVSATAPNVTSATNKTINLLATDTSGNTATTSFNVTVKPLRDKYRVGTSSTAANPVRIANISNNATVSQADQTTIINSLTFTETVPNRSYARASANEITSKTVSNVSRTGNNANVTVTVTYQDGTTSTVTVPVKHVIPEIVAHSHYTVQGQDFPAGNGSSASDYFKLSNGSDIADATITWVSGQAPNKDNTRIGEDITVTAHILIDGETTPITKTATYKVVSTVPKHVFETNRGAVFPGVSDVYDAKQYVKPVNDSWTQNAQRMNFQFTNSYGPSKDVVGISTRDIRVTYDNHQTQIIKILAKVKPDPPRIDGNSVTYKAGLTNQQIKINNVLSSSSIKLFKADNAPLTITNTTYGSGNTAVVTVSDALPNGVIKARSSITMNNVTYTTQDEHGRAIDVTRNESVDSNDSATVTVTPQLQATTEGAIFIKGGDGFDFGHVERFIQNPPHGATVSWHDSPDTWKNTVGNTHKTAVVTLPSGQGTRNVEVPVKVYPVANAKAPSRDVKGQNLTNGTDAINYITFDPNTNTNGITAAWANRQQPNNQQAGVQHLNVDVTYPGISAAKRVPVTVNVYQFEFPQTTYTTTVGGTLASGTQASGYAHMQNANGLPTDGFTYKWNNAATGTNDANWAAMNKPNMAKVVNAKYDVIYNGHTFATSLPAKFVVKDVQPAKPTVTETAAGAITIAPGANQTVNTHAGNVTTYADKLVIKRNGSVVTTFTRRNNTSPWVKEASAANVTGIVGTNNGITVAAGTFNPADTIQVVATQGSGETVSDEQRSDDFTVVAPQPNQATTKIWQNGHIDITPNNPSGHLINPTQAMDIAYTEKVGNGAEHSK

-159 AKNHLDDPVSTEGK
+159 AKNHLDDPVSTDGK

-184 MHNAQQQINTAK
+184 IHNAQQQINTAK

-352 NSIRALQSDLTSA
+352 NSMHALQSDLTSA
-365 KNSANAIIQKPI
+365 KNSANTIIQKPI
-377 RTVQE
+377 RSVQE
-382 VQSALTNVN
+382 VQTALTNVN

-517 TSTSV
+517 TSASIE
-522 ATFNEKLSAARTKI
+522 AFNEKLSAARTKI

-562 KTALDQAR
+562 KSALDQAR

-580 ENAKNQLQHSI
+580 ENAKAQLQQSI

-602 DSINAYNAKL
+602 DSVNAYNAKL
-612 TAARNKIQQINQ
+612 TATRNKIQQINQ

-629 PTVEQINTNTSAANQ
+629 PTVDQINTNTSAANQ

-655 LTPDKAPL
+655 LTPDKASL
-663 QNAKTQLEQS
+663 QTAKTQLEQS

-787 NTAMTK
+787 NNAMTK
-793 LKDSV
+793 LKESV

-906 KQTTHSLNTAM
+906 KQTTQSLNTAM

-1225 EAMNQLN
+1225 EAMNQVN

-1274 SGTTVAGVHTV
+1274 NGTTVAGVQTV

-1393 NLISQISSAT
+1393 NLISQITSAT

-1423 SLQSGINN
+1423 SLQNGINN

-1464 KSTGP
+1464 KQHGP
-1469 NTAQNAVEAALQRV
+1469 NTAQNDVEAALRRV
-1483 NNAKDALNGDAKL
+1483 NTAKDALNGDAKL

-1529 NLAGVESVKQSA
+1529 NLAGVESVKESA

-1645 ALKTQANGAQRVSN
+1645 ALKAQANGAQRVSN
-1659 AQDVQRNATE
+1659 AQDVQHNATE

-1705 TKVTNAEHIISGTP
+1705 TKVTNAENIISGTP

-1787 TVQTNGQAL
+1787 SVQTNGQSL

-1820 DASSNNQSTYNSAVS
+1820 DASPNNQSTYNSAVS

-1893 NQKSAISTQID
+1893 NQKSAISSQID

-1937 TVKQSVKFTDADKA
+1937 TVKQGVNFTDADKA

-1959 VSRAEAILN
+1959 VSRAETILN

-1982 AIQNVSSAKNALNG
+1982 AIQNVTSAKNALNG

-2055 QNGINDKTNTLASE
+2055 QNGINDKANTLASE

-2102 KTAVENALSQVANAK
+2102 KAAVENALSQVANAK

-2165 TVKSSANTLNGA
+2165 NVKSSANTLNGA

-2201 GSNKTNYNNAVDS
+2201 ESNKTNYNNAVDS

-2245 LDGTHNLTQAKQTA
+2245 LNGTHNLTQAKQTA
-2259 TNAIDGATNLN
+2259 SNAIDGATNLN

-2315 ATKQTQKYRDAEQ
+2315 VTKQTQKYRDAEQ

-2493 AKAALNGAE
+2493 AKAALNG
-2502 NLRNAKTSA
+2502 
-2511 TNTINGLPNL
+2511 
-2521 TQLQKDNLKHQVEQA
+2521 
-2536 QNVAGVNGVKDKGN
+2536 
-2550 TLNTAMGALRTSIQN
+2550 
-2565 DNTTK
+2565 
-2570 TSQNYLDASDS
+2570 
-2581 NKNNYNTAVNNANGV
+2581 
-2596 INATNNPNM
+2596 
-2605 DANAINGMANQV
+2605 
-2617 NTTKAALN
+2617 
-2625 GVQNLAQAKTNA
+2625 
-2637 TNTINNAH
+2637 
-2645 DLNQKQKDALKT
+2645 
-2657 QVNNAQ
+2657 
-2663 RVSDANN
+2663 
-2670 VQHTATELNGAMTA
+2670 
-2684 LKAAI
+2684 
-2689 ADKERTKASG
+2689 
-2699 NYVNADQE
+2699 
-2707 KRQAYDSKVTNAENI
+2707 
-2722 INGTPNATLTV
+2722 
-2733 NDVNSATSQV
+2733 
-2743 NAAKTALNGDNNLRV
+2743 DNNLRV
-2758 AKENANNTIDGLAQ
+2758 AKEHANNTIDGLVQ
-2772 LNNAQKAKLKEQVQS
+2772 LNNVQKAKLKEQVQS
-2787 ATTLEGVQTVKNS
+2787 ATTLDGVQTVKNS

-2829 ASPTNRN
+2829 ASPNNRN

-2947 KQTQKYLDAEPIKKS
+2947 KQTQKYLDAEPSKKS

-3019 GTLTHINNAQRTALD
+3019 GALTHINNAQRTALD

-3052 AQQLDG
+3052 AQQLDS

-3133 LERAKQA
+3133 LDRAKQA

-3214 AYDEKVTAAENIVSG
+3214 AYDEKVTAAEHIVSG
-3229 TPTPTLTPADVTNAA
+3229 TPTPTLTPSDVTNAA

-3277 NGPQKAKLKEQV
+3277 NGQQKAKLKEQV

-3307 LNSAMKGLRDSI
+3307 LNTAMKGLRDSI

-3345 VTAAKAIIDQTTS
+3345 VTAAKAIIGQTTS
-3358 PSMNAQEINQA
+3358 PTMNAQEINQA

-3479 NKAQGPNTA
+3479 NKAQGPNTS
-3488 KDNVESALQNVQ
+3488 KDGVETALQNVQ

-3507 GNQNVANAKSTAKN
+3507 GNQNVANAKTTAKN

-3543 ASTVA
+3543 ATTVA

-3568 SGINDEAATKAAQK
+3568 RGINDEAATKAAQK
-3582 YTDADRD
+3582 YTDADRE

-3786 TAANAEVDQAPNLAA
+3786 TTANAEVDQAPNLAA

-3893 ETAKRALA
+3893 ETAKRA
-3901 SYSNLN
+3901 
-3907 NAQST
+3907 
-3912 AATSQ
+3912 
-3917 IDNATTVADVTAA
+3917 
-3930 QNTANELNTAMGQ
+3930 
-3943 LQNGINDQNTVKQ
+3943 
-3956 QVNFT
+3956 
-3961 DADQGKKDA
+3961 
-3970 YTNAVTNAQ
+3970 
-3979 GILDKANGQN
+3979 
-3989 MTKAQVEAALNQV
+3989 
-4002 TTAKNA
+4002 
-4008 LNGDA
+4008 
-4013 NVRQAKSDAKAN
+4013 
-4025 LGTLTH
+4025 
-4031 LNNAQK
+4031 
-4037 QDLTS
+4037 
-4042 QIEGATTVNGVN
+4042 
-4054 SVKTKAQDLDGAMQR
+4054 
-4069 LESAI
+4069 
-4074 ANKDQTKASENYID
+4074 
-4088 ADPTKKTA
+4088 
-4096 FDNAIIQAESYL
+4096 
-4108 NKDHG
+4108 
-4113 ANKDKQAVEQAIQSV
+4113 
-4128 TSTENA
+4128 
-4134 LNGDANL
+4134 
-4141 QRAKTE
+4141 
-4147 ATQAI
+4147 
-4152 DNLTHL
+4152 
-4158 NTPQK
+4158 
-4163 TALKQQVNAA
+4163 
-4173 QRVSGVTDLKNSAT
+4173 
-4187 SLNNA
+4187 
-4192 MDQLKQAIADHD
+4192 
-4204 TIVAGGNYTNASP
+4204 
-4217 DKQGAYTDAYN
+4217 
-4228 AAKNIVNGS
+4228 
-4237 PNVITNAAD
+4237 
-4246 VTAATQRV
+4246 
-4254 NNAETGLNGDTNLAT
+4254 
-4269 AKQQAKDALRQMTH
+4269 
-4283 LSDAQKQSITGQIDS
+4283 
-4298 ATQVTGVQSVKDNAT
+4298 
-4313 NLDNAMNQLRNS
+4313 
-4325 IANKDEVKASQPY
+4325 
-4338 VDADTDKQNA
+4338 
-4348 YNTAV
+4348 
-4353 TSAEN
+4353 
-4358 IINATSQPTLNPSA
+4358 
-4372 VTQAANQVN
+4372 
-4381 TNKTALNGAQNLA
+4381 
-4394 NKKQETTANINQ
+4394 
-4406 LSHLNNA
+4406 
-4413 QKQDLNTQ
+4413 
-4421 VTNAPNISTVNQVKT
+4421 
-4436 KAEQLDQA
+4436 
-4444 MERLINGIQDKD
+4444 
-4456 QVKQSVNFTDADPE
+4456 
-4470 KQTAYNNA
+4470 
-4478 VTAAENIINQANGT
+4478 
-4492 NANQS
+4492 
-4497 QVEAA
+4497 
-4502 LSTVT
+4502 
-4507 TTKQA
+4507 
-4512 LNGDRKV
+4512 
-4519 TDAKNN
+4519 
-4525 ANQRLSTLD
+4525 
-4534 NLNNAQKGA
+4534 
-4543 VTGNINQAHT
+4543 
-4553 VAEVTQ
+4553 
-4559 AIQTAQELNTA
+4559 
-4570 MGNLKNSLN
+4570 
-4579 DKDTTLGSQ
+4579 
-4588 NFADADPEKK
+4588 
-4598 NAYNEAVRNAENIL
+4598 
-4612 NKSTGTNVPK
+4612 
-4622 DQVEA
+4622 
-4627 AMNQVNTT
+4627 
-4635 KAALNGTQNLEKA
+4635 
-4648 KQHANTAIDGLS
+4648 
-4660 HLTNAQKDALKQ
+4660 
-4672 LVQQSTTVAEA
+4672 
-4683 QGNEQKANNVDAAM
+4683 
-4697 DKLRQSIA
+4697 
-4705 DNATTK
+4705 
-4711 QNQNYTD
+4711 
-4718 ASPNKKD
+4718 
-4725 AYNNAVTTAQ
+4725 
-4735 GIIDQTT
+4735 
-4742 NPTLDPT
+4742 
-4749 VINQAAGQVSTTKNA
+4749 
-4764 LNGNENLEAAKQ
+4764 
-4776 QATQSLGSL
+4776 
-4785 DNLNNAQKQAVTNQ
+4785 
-4799 INGAHTVDEANQIKQ
+4799 
-4814 NAQNLNTAMGNLKQA
+4814 
-4829 IADKDAT
+4829 
-4836 KATVNFTDA
+4836 
-4845 DQAKQQAY
+4845 
-4853 NTAVTNAEN
+4853 
-4862 IISKANGGNATQTE
+4862 
-4876 VEQAIQQVNATKQ
+4876 
-4889 ALNGNA
+4889 
-4895 NVQHAKDE
+4895 
-4903 ATALINSSNDLNQ
+4903 
-4916 AQKDAL
+4916 
-4922 KQQVQ
+4922 
-4927 NATTVAGVNN
+4927 
-4937 VKQTAQELNNAMT
+4937 
-4950 QLKQGIADKEQT
+4950 
-4962 KADGNFV
+4962 
-4969 NADPDKQNAY
+4969 
-4979 NQAVAKAEAL
+4979 
-4989 ISGTPDV
+4989 
-4996 VVTPSEITAAL
+4996 
-5007 NKVTQAKND
+5007 
-5016 LNGNTNLATAKQNV
+5016 
-5030 QQAIDQL
+5030 
-5037 PNLNQAQRDEYN
+5037 
-5049 KQITQATLVPNV
+5049 
-5061 NAIQQ
+5061 
-5066 AATTL
+5066 
-5071 NDAMT
+5071 
-5076 QLKQGI
+5076 
-5082 ADKDQTKANGNFVN
+5082 
-5096 ADTDKQNAYN
+5096 
-5106 NAVAHAEQIIS
+5106 
-5117 GTPNANVDPQQVAQ
+5117 
-5131 ALQQVNQ
+5131 
-5138 AKGDLNGN
+5138 
-5146 HNLQV
+5146 
-5151 AKDNANTAI
+5151 
-5160 DQLPNLNQPQKTALK
+5160 
-5175 DQVSHAELVTGVN
+5175 
-5188 AIKQNAD
+5188 
-5195 ALNNA
+5195 
-5200 MGTLK
+5200 
-5205 QQIQANSQVPQSVDF
+5205 
-5220 TQADQDK
+5220 
-5227 QQAYNNAANQAQQI
+5227 
-5241 ANGTPTPVLAP
+5241 
-5252 DTVTQAVTTMN
+5252 
-5263 QAKDALNGDEK
+5263 
-5274 LAQAKQ
+5274 
-5280 DALAN
+5280 
-5285 LDTLRDLNQPQ
+5285 
-5296 RDALRNQIN
+5296 
-5305 QAQALA
+5305 
-5311 TVEQTKQN
+5311 
-5319 AQNVN
+5319 
-5324 TAMGNLKQG
+5324 
-5333 IANKD
+5333 
-5338 TVKASENYHDADVD
+5338 
-5352 KQTAYTNAVSQAEGI
+5352 
-5367 INQTTNPTLN
+5367 
-5377 PDDITRA
+5377 
-5384 LTQVTDAK
+5384 
-5392 NSLNGEAKLA
+5392 
-5402 TEKQNAKDAVSGMTH
+5402 
-5417 LNDAQKQALKGQ
+5417 
-5429 IDQSPEIATVNQVKQ
+5429 
-5444 TATSLD
+5444 
-5450 QAMDQ
+5450 
-5455 LSQAINDKD
+5455 
-5464 QILADGNYL
+5464 
-5473 NADPDKQNA
+5473 
-5482 YKQAVA
+5482 
-5488 KAEALLNKQSGT
+5488 
-5500 NEVQAQVESITN
+5500 
-5512 EVNAAK
+5512 
-5518 QALNGNDNL
+5518 
-5527 ANAKQ
+5527 
-5532 QAKQQLANLTHLN
+5532 
-5545 DAQKQSFESQITQ
+5545 
-5558 APLVTDVTTIN
+5558 
-5569 QKAQTLDHAMELLRN
+5569 
-5584 SVADNQTTLASE
+5584 
-5596 DYHDATAQRQN
+5596 
-5607 DYNKAV
+5607 
-5613 TAANNII
+5613 
-5620 NQTTSPTMNPD
+5620 
-5631 DVNGATTQV
+5631 
-5640 NNTKV
+5640 
-5645 ALDGDE
+5645 
-5651 NLAAAKQQANNRLDQ
+5651 
-5666 LDHLNNAQKQ
+5666 
-5676 QLQSQ
+5676 
-5681 ITQSSD
+5681 
-5687 IAAVNGHKQTA
+5687 
-5698 ESLNTAMGNLINAIA
+5698 
-5713 DHQAVEQ
+5713 
-5720 RGNFINAD
+5720 
-5728 TDKQT
+5728 
-5733 AYNTAVNEAAAMINK
+5733 
-5748 QTGQN
+5748 
-5753 ANQTE
+5753 
-5758 VEQAITKVQTTL
+5758 
-5770 QALNGDHNLQVAK
+5770 
-5783 TNATQAID
+5783 
-5791 ALTSLND
+5791 
-5798 PQKTALKDQVTAA
+5798 
-5811 TLVTAV
+5811 
-5817 HQIEQNANTLNQAM
+5817 
-5831 HGLRQSIQDNA
+5831 
-5842 ATKANSKYINEDQP
+5842 
-5856 EQQNYDQAVQ
+5856 
-5866 AANNII
+5866 
-5872 NEQTATLDNN
+5872 
-5882 AINQA
+5882 
-5887 AATVNTTKAALHGDV
+5887 
-5902 KLQNDKDHAKQ
+5902 
-5913 TVSQLAHLNN
+5913 
-5923 AQKHMEDTLIDSETT
+5923 
-5938 RTAVKQDLTEAQ
+5938 
-5950 ALDQLMDAL
+5950 
-5959 QQSIADKDATRAS
+5959 
-5972 SAYVN
+5972 
-5977 AEPNKKQAYDEAVQ
+5977 
-5991 NAESIIAGLNN
+5991 
-6002 PTINKGNVSSAT
+6002 
-6014 QAVISSKNA
+6014 
-6023 LDGVERLAQ
+6023 
-6032 DKQTAGN
+6032 
-6039 SLNHLDQ
+6039 
-6046 LTPAQQQAL
+6046 
-6055 ENQINNAT
+6055 
-6063 TRDKVAEII
+6063 
-6072 AQAQALNEAMKALKE
+6072 
-6087 SIKDQPQTEASSKF
+6087 
-6101 INEDQAQKDAYTQ
+6101 
-6114 AVQHAK
+6114 
-6120 DLINK
+6120 
-6125 TTDPTLAKSIID
+6125 
-6137 QATQAVT
+6137 
-6144 DAKNNLHGDQKLAQ
+6144 
-6158 DKQRATE
+6158 
-6165 TLNNLSNLNT
+6165 
-6175 PQRQALENQINNAA
+6175 
-6189 TRGEVAQKLTE
+6189 
-6200 AQALNQAMEA
+6200 
-6210 LRNSIQD
+6210 
-6217 QQQTEAGSKF
+6217 
-6227 INEDKPQKDAYQAA
+6227 
-6241 VQNAKDLINQTNNPT
+6241 
-6256 LDKAQVEQL
+6256 
-6265 TQAVNQAKDNLH
+6265 
-6277 GDQKLADDKQ
+6277 
-6287 HAVTDLNQLNGLNNP
+6287 
-6302 QRQALESQI
+6302 
-6311 NNAATR
+6311 
-6317 DEVAQKLAEAKA
+6317 
-6329 LDQAMQA
+6329 
-6336 LRNSIQDQQ
+6336 
-6345 QTESG
+6345 
-6350 SKFINEDKPQKD
+6350 
-6362 AYQAAVQNAKDLIN
+6362 
-6376 QTGNPTLDKSQVEQ
+6376 
-6390 LTQAVTTAKDNLH
+6390 
-6403 GDQKLAR
+6403 
-6410 DQQQAVTTVNALP
+6410 
-6423 NLNHAQQQALTDA
+6423 
-6436 INAAPTRTEV
+6436 
-6446 AQHVQTATELDHA
+6446 
-6459 METLKNKVDQVN
+6459 
-6471 TDKAQ
+6471 
-6476 PNYTEAS
+6476 
-6483 TDKKEA
+6483 
-6489 VDQALQAAQSI
+6489 
-6500 TDPTNGS
+6500 
-6507 NANKD
+6507 
-6512 AVEQALT
+6512 
-6519 KLQEKEN
+6519 
-6526 ELNGNERVAEAKTQA
+6526 
-6541 KQTIDQL
+6541 
-6548 THLNADQIATAK
+6548 
-6560 QNIDQATK
+6560 
-6568 LQPIAELVD
+6568 
-6577 QATQLNQSMDQLQ
+6577 
-6590 QAVNEH
+6590 
-6596 ANVEQTVD
+6596 
-6604 YTQADSDKQNAYK
+6604 
-6617 QAIADAENVL
+6617 
-6627 KQNANKQQVDQAL
+6627 
-6640 QNILNAKQALNGDER
+6640 
-6655 VALAKTNGKHD
+6655 
-6666 IDQLNALNNA
+6666 
-6676 QQDGFKG
+6676 
-6683 RIDQSNDLNQIQQIV
+6683 
-6698 DEAKALNRAMDQLSQ
+6698 
-6713 EITGNEGRT
+6713 
-6722 KGSTNYVNADTQVKQ
+6722 
-6737 VYDEAVDKAKQ
+6737 
-6748 ALDKSTGQNLTAE
+6748 
-6761 QVIKLN
+6761 
-6767 DAITAAKKALNGE
+6767 
-6780 ERLNNRKAE
+6780 
-6789 ALQRLDQLTHLN
+6789 
-6801 NAQRQ
+6801 
-6806 LAIQQINNA
+6806 
-6815 ETLNK
+6815 
-6820 ASRAINRAT
+6820 
-6829 KLDNAMGAVQQYI
+6829 
-6842 DEQHLGVISST
+6842 
-6853 NYINA
+6853 
-6858 DDNLK
+6858 
-6863 ANYDNA
+6863 
-6869 IANAA
+6869 
-6874 HELDKVQGNAIAK
+6874 
-6887 AEAEQLKQNII
+6887 
-6898 DAQNALNG
+6898 
-6906 DQNLANA
+6906 
-6913 KDKANAFVNSLNGL
+6913 
-6927 NQQQQ
+6927 
-6932 DLAHKAINNADTVS
+6932 
-6946 DVTDIVNNQIDL
+6946 
-6958 NDAMETLKHLVDN
+6958 
-6971 EIPNAEQTVNYQNA
+6971 
-6985 DDNAKTN
+6985 
-6992 FDDAKRLANTLLNSD
+6992 
-7007 NTNVNDINGAIQ
+7007 
-7019 TVNDAIHNLNGD
+7019 
-7031 QRLQDAKDK
+7031 
-7040 AIQSIN
+7040 
-7046 QALANKLKEIEAS
+7046 
-7059 NATDQDK
+7059 
-7066 LIAKNKAEELANSI
+7066 
-7080 INNINKATSNQAVSQ
+7080 
-7095 VQTAGNHAIEQV
+7095 
-7107 HANEIPKAKIDA
+7107 
-7119 NKDVDKQV
+7119 
-7127 QSLIDEIDRN
+7127 
-7137 PNLTDKE
+7137 
-7144 KQALKDRINQILQQG
+7144 
-7159 HNGINNAMTKE
+7159 
-7170 EIEQAKAQ
+7170 
-7178 LAQALQDIKDLV
+7178 
-7190 KAKEDAKQD
+7190 
-7199 VDKQVQALIDEIDQ
+7199 
-7213 NPNLTDKEKQA
+7213 
-7224 LKDRI
+7224 
-7229 NQILQQGH
+7229 
-7237 NGINNAMTK
+7237 
-7246 EEIEQAKA
+7246 
-7254 QLAQAL
+7254 
-7260 QDIKDLVKAKEN
+7260 
-7272 AKQDIDK
+7272 
-7279 RVQALIDEIDQ
+7279 
-7290 NPNLTDKEKQ
+7290 
-7300 ALKDRINQILQQG
+7300 
-7313 HNDINNALTKEEI
+7313 
-7326 EQAKAQLAQALQDIK
+7326 
-7341 DLVKAKEDAKNAIK
+7341 
-7355 ALANAKRDQINSNPD
+7355 
-7370 LTPEQKAKALKEID
+7370 
-7384 EAEKRALQN
+7384 
-7393 VENAQTIDQLN
+7393 
-7404 RGLNLGLDD
+7404 
-7413 IRNTHVWEVD
+7413 
-7423 EQPAVN
+7423 
-7429 EIFEATPE
+7429 
-7437 QILVNGELI
+7437 
-7446 VHRDDIITEQD
+7446 
-7457 ILAHINLIDQL
+7457 
-7468 SAEVIDTPSTATIS
+7468 
-7482 DSLTAKVEVTLLDG
+7482 
-7496 SKVIVNV
+7496 
-7503 PVKVVEKEL
+7503 
-7512 SVVKQQAIESIENA
+7512 
-7526 AQQKIDEINNSVTL
+7526 
-7540 TLEQKEAAIAE
+7540 
-7551 VNKLKQ
+7551 
-7557 QAIDYINNAPDVH
+7557 
-7570 SVEEIQQQEQAHIE
+7570 
-7584 QFYPE
+7584 
-7589 QFTIEQAKSNAIKSI
+7589 
-7604 EDAIQHMI
+7604 
-7612 DEIKARTD
+7612 
-7620 LTDKEKQEAIAKLNQ
+7620 
-7635 LKEQAIQAIQRAQSI
+7635 
-7650 DEISEQLEQFK
+7650 
-7661 AQMKAANPT
+7661 
-7670 AKELAKRKQEAIS
+7670 
-7683 RIKDFSNEKI
+7683 
-7693 NSIRNSEIGTTD
+7693 
-7705 EKQAA
+7705 
-7710 MNQINEIVLETIRDI
+7710 
-7725 NNAHTLQ
+7725 
-7732 QVEAALNN
+7732 
-7740 GIARISAV
+7740 
-7748 QIVISDRAKQSS
+7748 
-7760 STGNESNSH
+7760 
-7769 LTIGYGTANHP
+7769 
-7780 FNSSTIGHKKKIDED
+7780 
-7795 DDIDPLHMRHFSNN
+7795 
-7809 FGNVIKNA
+7809 
-7817 IGVVGISGL
+7817 
-7826 LASFW
+7826 
-7831 FFIAK
+7831 
-7836 RRRKED
+7836 
-7842 EEEELE
+7842 
-7848 IRDNNKDSIKETL
+7848 
-7861 DDTKHLPLLFA
+7861 
-7872 KRRRKEDEE
+7872 
-7881 DVTVEEKDT
+7881 
-7890 LNNGESLDK
+7890 
-7899 VKHTPFFLP
+7899 
-7908 KRRRKEDEEDVEV
+7908 
-7921 TNENTDE
+7921 
-7928 KVLQDNEHSPI
+7928 
-7939 LIAKRRK
+7939 
-7946 DKEVDVETTTSI
+7946 
-7958 ESNEDDA
+7958 
-7965 PLLLAKKKNQKDN
+7965 
-7978 QSKGKKSASKN
+7978 
-7989 LLKS
+7989 

>member
-1 MGNGAEHSK
+1 
-10 TINVVRGQNNQWTI
+10 
-24 ANKPDYVTLDAQT
+24 
-37 GKVTFN
+37 
-43 ANTIKPNSSITI
+43 
-55 TPKAGTGHSVSSNPS
+55 
-70 TLTAPAAHTV
+70 
-80 NTTEIVKDYGSNV
+80 
-93 TAAEINNAVQVANK
+93 
-107 RTATIK
+107 
-113 NGTAMP
+113 
-119 TNLAGGSTT
+119 
-128 TIPVTVTYN
+128 
-137 DGSTEEVQESIFT
+137 
-150 KADKRELIT
+150 
-159 AKNHLDDPVSTEGK
+159 
-173 KPGTITQYNNA
+173 
-184 MHNAQQQINTAK
+184 
-196 TEAQQVINNE
+196 
-206 RATPQQVSDALTK
+206 
-219 VRAAQTKIDQ
+219 
-229 AKALLQN
+229 
-236 KEDNSQLVT
+236 
-245 SKNNLQS
+245 
-252 SVNQVPSTAG
+252 
-262 MTQQSIDNYNAKKRE
+262 
-277 AETEITAAQRVIDNG
+277 
-292 DATAQQISDE
+292 
-302 KHRVDNAL
+302 
-310 TALNQAKHDLT
+310 
-321 ADTHALEQAV
+321 
-331 QQLNRTG
+331 
-338 TTTGKK
+338 
-344 PASITAYN
+344 
-352 NSIRALQSDLTSA
+352 
-365 KNSANAIIQKPI
+365 
-377 RTVQE
+377 
-382 VQSALTNVN
+382 
-391 RVNER
+391 
-396 LTQAINQ
+396 
-403 LVPLADNS
+403 
-411 ALRTA
+411 
-416 KTKLDEEINKSV
+416 
-428 TTDGMTQSSIQAYE
+428 
-442 NAKRAGQTESTNAQN
+442 
-457 VINNG
+457 
-462 DATDQQIAAEKTK
+462 
-475 VEEKYNS
+475 
-482 LKQAIAGLTP
+482 
-492 DLAPLQTAKTQL
+492 
-504 QNDIDQPTSTTGM
+504 
-517 TSTSV
+517 
-522 ATFNEKLSAARTKI
+522 
-536 QEIDRVLAS
+536 
-545 HPDVATIRQN
+545 
-555 VTAANAA
+555 
-562 KTALDQAR
+562 
-570 NGLTVDKAPL
+570 
-580 ENAKNQLQHSI
+580 
-591 DTQTSTTGMTQ
+591 
-602 DSINAYNAKL
+602 
-612 TAARNKIQQINQ
+612 
-624 VLAGS
+624 
-629 PTVEQINTNTSAANQ
+629 
-644 AKSDLDHARQA
+644 
-655 LTPDKAPL
+655 
-663 QNAKTQLEQS
+663 
-673 INQPTD
+673 
-679 TTGMTTA
+679 
-686 SLNAYN
+686 
-692 QKLQAAR
+692 
-699 QKLTEINQVL
+699 
-709 NGNPTVQNINDKVTE
+709 
-724 ANQAKDQLNT
+724 
-734 ARQGLTLDRQP
+734 
-745 ALTTLHGAS
+745 
-754 NLNQA
+754 
-759 QQNNFTQQINAAQNH
+759 
-774 AALETIKSNITAL
+774 
-787 NTAMTK
+787 
-793 LKDSV
+793 
-798 ADNNTIKSG
+798 
-807 QNYTDATPANKQAY
+807 
-821 DNAVNAAKGVIGE
+821 
-834 TTNPTMDVNTVNQKA
+834 
-849 ASVKST
+849 
-855 KDALDG
+855 
-861 QQNLQR
+861 
-867 AKTEATNAIT
+867 
-877 HASDL
+877 
-882 NQAQKNALTQQVNSA
+882 
-897 QNVQAVNDI
+897 
-906 KQTTHSLNTAM
+906 
-917 TGLKRGVANHN
+917 
-928 QVVQSDNY
+928 
-936 VNADTNKKND
+936 
-946 YNNAYNHA
+946 
-954 NDIINGNA
+954 
-962 QHPVITP
+962 
-969 SDVNNAL
+969 
-976 SNVTSK
+976 
-982 EHALNGEA
+982 
-990 KLNAAKQ
+990 
-997 EANTALGH
+997 
-1005 LNNLNNAQRQNLQ
+1005 
-1018 SQINGAH
+1018 
-1025 QIDAVNTIKQNAT
+1025 
-1038 NLNSAMGNLRQAVAD
+1038 
-1053 KDQVKRTEDYADADT
+1053 
-1068 AKQNAYN
+1068 
-1075 SAVSSA
+1075 
-1081 ETIINQT
+1081 
-1088 TNPTMSVDDVN
+1088 
-1099 RATSAVTSNKNALNG
+1099 
-1114 DEKLAQSKTD
+1114 
-1124 AARAIDAL
+1124 
-1132 PHLNNAQKAD
+1132 
-1142 VKSKIN
+1142 
-1148 AASNIAGV
+1148 
-1156 NTVKQQG
+1156 
-1163 TDLNTAMGNLQGAIN
+1163 
-1178 DEQTTLN
+1178 
-1185 SQNYQD
+1185 
-1191 ATPSKKTAY
+1191 
-1200 TNAVQAAK
+1200 
-1208 DILNKSNG
+1208 
-1216 QNKTKDQVT
+1216 
-1225 EAMNQLN
+1225 
-1232 SAKNN
+1232 
-1237 LDGTRLLD
+1237 
-1245 QAKQTAKQQLNN
+1245 
-1257 MTHLT
+1257 
-1262 TAQKTN
+1262 
-1268 LTNQIN
+1268 
-1274 SGTTVAGVHTV
+1274 
-1285 QSNANTLDQAMNTL
+1285 
-1299 RQSIANKDAT
+1299 
-1309 KASEDYVDANNDKQ
+1309 
-1323 TAYNNAVAAAET
+1323 
-1335 IINANSN
+1335 
-1342 PEMNPSTITQK
+1342 
-1353 AEQVNSSKT
+1353 
-1362 ALNGDENL
+1362 
-1370 AAAKQNAKT
+1370 
-1379 YLNTLTSITDAQKN
+1379 
-1393 NLISQISSAT
+1393 
-1403 RVSGV
+1403 
-1408 DTVKQNAQHLDQAMA
+1408 
-1423 SLQSGINN
+1423 
-1431 ESQVKSS
+1431 
-1438 EKYRDADTNKQQ
+1438 
-1450 EYDNAIT
+1450 
-1457 AAKAILN
+1457 
-1464 KSTGP
+1464 
-1469 NTAQNAVEAALQRV
+1469 
-1483 NNAKDALNGDAKL
+1483 
-1496 IAAQNAAKQHL
+1496 
-1507 GTLTHITTAQR
+1507 
-1518 NDLTNQISQAT
+1518 
-1529 NLAGVESVKQSA
+1529 
-1541 NSLDGAMGNLQTAI
+1541 
-1555 NDKSGTLAS
+1555 
-1564 QNFLDADEQKRNA
+1564 
-1577 YNQAVSAAET
+1577 
-1587 ILNKQTGPN
+1587 
-1596 TAKTAV
+1596 
-1602 EQALNNVNNAKHALN
+1602 
-1617 GTQNLNNAKQAAI
+1617 
-1630 TAINGASDLNQKQKD
+1630 
-1645 ALKTQANGAQRVSN
+1645 
-1659 AQDVQRNATE
+1659 
-1669 LNTAMGTLKH
+1669 
-1679 AIADKTNTLAS
+1679 
-1690 SKYVNADSTKQNAYT
+1690 
-1705 TKVTNAEHIISGTP
+1705 
-1719 TVVTTPSEVTAAA
+1719 
-1732 NQVNSAKQELNGD
+1732 
-1745 ERLRVAKQNAN
+1745 
-1756 TAIDA
+1756 
-1761 LTQLNTPQKAKLK
+1761 
-1774 EQVGQANRLEDVQ
+1774 
-1787 TVQTNGQAL
+1787 
-1796 NNAMKGLRDSIANE
+1796 
-1810 TTVKASQNYT
+1810 
-1820 DASSNNQSTYNSAVS
+1820 
-1835 NAKGI
+1835 
-1840 INQTNNPTMDTSAI
+1840 
-1854 TQATTQV
+1854 
-1861 NNAKNGLNGA
+1861 
-1871 ENLRNAQ
+1871 
-1878 NTAKQNLNTLSHLTN
+1878 
-1893 NQKSAISTQID
+1893 
-1904 RAGHVSEVT
+1904 
-1913 AAKNAATELNT
+1913 
-1924 QMGNLEQAIHDQN
+1924 
-1937 TVKQSVKFTDADKA
+1937 
-1951 KRDAYTNA
+1951 
-1959 VSRAEAILN
+1959 
-1968 KTQGANTSKQDVEA
+1968 
-1982 AIQNVSSAKNALNG
+1982 
-1996 DQNVTNAKNAAK
+1996 
-2008 NALNNLTSINNA
+2008 
-2020 QKRDLTTKIDQAT
+2020 
-2033 TVAGVEAVSNTGTQ
+2033 
-2047 LNTAMANL
+2047 
-2055 QNGINDKTNTLASE
+2055 
-2069 NYHDADSDKK
+2069 
-2079 TAYTQAVT
+2079 
-2087 NAENIL
+2087 
-2093 NKNSGSNLD
+2093 
-2102 KTAVENALSQVANAK
+2102 
-2117 GALNGNHNLEQAKS
+2117 
-2131 NANTTINGLQHLTT
+2131 
-2145 AQKDKLKQQVQQAQ
+2145 
-2159 NVAGVD
+2159 
-2165 TVKSSANTLNGA
+2165 
-2177 MGTLRNSIQDNTATK
+2177 
-2192 NGQNYLDAT
+2192 
-2201 GSNKTNYNNAVDS
+2201 
-2214 ANGVINATSNPNM
+2214 
-2227 DANAINQIATQ
+2227 
-2238 VTSTKNA
+2238 
-2245 LDGTHNLTQAKQTA
+2245 
-2259 TNAIDGATNLN
+2259 
-2270 KAQKDALKAQVTSAQ
+2270 
-2285 RVANVT
+2285 
-2291 SIQQTANELNTAMGQ
+2291 
-2306 LQHGIDDEN
+2306 
-2315 ATKQTQKYRDAEQ
+2315 
-2328 SKKTAY
+2328 
-2334 DQAVAAA
+2334 
-2341 KAILNKQ
+2341 
-2348 TGSNSDKAA
+2348 
-2357 VDRALQQVTS
+2357 
-2367 TKDALNGDAKLA
+2367 
-2379 EAKAAAKQNLGTL
+2379 
-2392 NHITN
+2392 
-2397 AQRTD
+2397 
-2402 LEGQINQATTV
+2402 
-2413 DGVNTVKTNA
+2413 
-2423 NTLDGAMNSLQGSIN
+2423 
-2438 DKDAT
+2438 
-2443 LRNQNY
+2443 
-2449 LDADESKR
+2449 
-2457 NAYTQAV
+2457 
-2464 TAAEGILNKQTGGN
+2464 
-2478 TSKAD
+2478 
-2483 VDNALNAVTR
+2483 
-2493 AKAALNGAE
+2493 
-2502 NLRNAKTSA
+2502 
-2511 TNTINGLPNL
+2511 
-2521 TQLQKDNLKHQVEQA
+2521 
-2536 QNVAGVNGVKDKGN
+2536 
-2550 TLNTAMGALRTSIQN
+2550 
-2565 DNTTK
+2565 
-2570 TSQNYLDASDS
+2570 
-2581 NKNNYNTAVNNANGV
+2581 
-2596 INATNNPNM
+2596 
-2605 DANAINGMANQV
+2605 
-2617 NTTKAALN
+2617 
-2625 GVQNLAQAKTNA
+2625 QNLAQAKTNA

-2670 VQHTATELNGAMTA
+2670 VQHTATELNSAMTA

-2722 INGTPNATLTV
+2722 ISGTPNATLTV
-2733 NDVNSATSQV
+2733 NDVNSAASQV

-2758 AKENANNTIDGLAQ
+2758 AKEHANNTIDGLAQ

-2787 ATTLEGVQTVKNS
+2787 ATTLDGVQTVKNS

-2829 ASPTNRN
+2829 ASPNNRN

-2854 PTMEPNTITQAT
+2854 PTMEPNTITQVT

-2871 KEHALNGAQNLAQAK
+2871 KEQALNGARNLAQAK

-2942 DEAQT
+2942 DETQT
-2947 KQTQKYLDAEPIKKS
+2947 KQTQKYLDAEPSKKS

-3133 LERAKQA
+3133 LDRAKQA

-3307 LNSAMKGLRDSI
+3307 LNTAMKGLRDSI

-3331 TDASPNNRSEYDSA
+3331 TDASQNKQTDYNSA
-3345 VTAAKAIIDQTTS
+3345 VTAAKAIIGQTTS

-3479 NKAQGPNTA
+3479 NKAQGPNTS
-3488 KDNVESALQNVQ
+3488 KDGVETALENVQ

-3507 GNQNVANAKSTAKN
+3507 GNQNVANAKTTAKN

-3534 EALKTQIEG
+3534 EALKSQIEG
-3543 ASTVA
+3543 ATTVA

-3568 SGINDEAATKAAQK
+3568 NGINDEAATKAAQK
-3582 YTDADRD
+3582 YTDADRE

-3630 ALNGDARL
+3630 ALNGDERL

-3643 TAKQQL
+3643 TAKQQV
-3649 ATMSHLTNAQKANLT
+3649 ATMSHLTDAQKANLT
-3664 EQIERGTTVAGVQGI
+3664 SQIESGTTVAGVQGI

-3699 KDTTKSS
+3699 KDATKSS

-3715 LQNAYNRA
+3715 LQNAYNDA
-3723 VSDAEGIISATNNP
+3723 VTNAEGIISATNNP

-3767 KQTAKTDIG
+3767 KQTAKSDIG

-3893 ETAKRALA
+3893 ESAKRALA

-3912 AATSQ
+3912 AAISQ
-3917 IDNATTVADVTAA
+3917 IDNATTVAGVTAA

-3979 GILDKANGQN
+3979 GILDKAHGQN

-4054 SVKTKAQDLDGAMQR
+4054 GVKTKAQDLDGAMQR
-4069 LESAI
+4069 LQSAI

-4096 FDNAIIQAESYL
+4096 FDNAITQAESYL

-4147 ATQAI
+4147 AIQAI

-4204 TIVAGGNYTNASP
+4204 TIVASGNYTNASP

-4325 IANKDEVKASQPY
+4325 IANKDDVKASQPY
-4338 VDADTDKQNA
+4338 VDADRDKQNA

-4353 TSAEN
+4353 TNAEN
-4358 IINATSQPTLNPSA
+4358 IINATSQPTLDPSA
-4372 VTQAANQVN
+4372 VTQAANQVS

-4525 ANQRLSTLD
+4525 ANQTLSTLD

-4598 NAYNEAVRNAENIL
+4598 NAYNEAVHNAENIL

-4627 AMNQVNTT
+4627 AMNQVNAT

-4660 HLTNAQKDALKQ
+4660 HLTNAQKEALKQ

-4718 ASPNKKD
+4718 ASQNKKD

-4742 NPTLDPT
+4742 SPTLDPT

-4776 QATQSLGSL
+4776 QASQSLGSL
-4785 DNLNNAQKQAVTNQ
+4785 DNLNNAQKQTVTDQ

-4862 IISKANGGNATQTE
+4862 IISKANGGNATQAE
-4876 VEQAIQQVNATKQ
+4876 VEQAIKQVNAAKQ

-4989 ISGTPDV
+4989 ISATPDV

-5030 QQAIDQL
+5030 QHAIDQL
-5037 PNLNQAQRDEYN
+5037 PNLNQAQRDEYS

-5071 NDAMT
+5071 NDAMTQLKQGIANKAQIKGSENYHDADTDKQTAYDNAVTKAEELLKQTTNPTMDPNTIQQALTKVNDTNQALNGNQKLADAKQDAKTTLGTLDHLNDAQKQALTTQVEQAPDIATVNNVKQNAQNLNNAMTNLNNALQDKTETLNSINFTDADQAKKDAYTNAVSHAEGILSKANGSNASQTEVEQAMQRVNEAKQALNGNDNVQRAKDAAKQVITNANDLNQAQKDALKQQVDAAQTVANVNTIKQTAQDLNQAMT

-5241 ANGTPTPVLAP
+5241 ANGIPTPVLTP

-5280 DALAN
+5280 EALAN

-5324 TAMGNLKQG
+5324 TAMSNLKQG

-5338 TVKASENYHDADVD
+5338 TVKASENYHDADAD

-5377 PDDITRA
+5377 PDEITRA

-5392 NSLNGEAKLA
+5392 NGLNGEAKLA

-5455 LSQAINDKD
+5455 LSQAINDKA
-5464 QILADGNYL
+5464 QTLADGNYL

-5607 DYNKAV
+5607 DYNQAV

-5887 AATVNTTKAALHGDV
+5887 ATTVNTTKAALHGDV

-5977 AEPNKKQAYDEAVQ
+5977 AEPNKKQSYDEAVQ

-6063 TRDKVAEII
+6063 
-6072 AQAQALNEAMKALKE
+6072 
-6087 SIKDQPQTEASSKF
+6087 
-6101 INEDQAQKDAYTQ
+6101 
-6114 AVQHAK
+6114 
-6120 DLINK
+6120 
-6125 TTDPTLAKSIID
+6125 
-6137 QATQAVT
+6137 
-6144 DAKNNLHGDQKLAQ
+6144 
-6158 DKQRATE
+6158 
-6165 TLNNLSNLNT
+6165 
-6175 PQRQALENQINNAA
+6175 

-6317 DEVAQKLAEAKA
+6317 GEVAQKLAEAKA

-6489 VDQALQAAQSI
+6489 VDQALQAAESI

-6512 AVEQALT
+6512 AVDQVLT

-6713 EITGNEGRT
+6713 EITDNEGRT

-6737 VYDEAVDKAKQ
+6737 VYDETVDKAKQ
-6748 ALDKSTGQNLTAE
+6748 ALDKSTGQNLTAK

-6767 DAITAAKKALNGE
+6767 DAVTAAKKALNGE

-7019 TVNDAIHNLNGD
+7019 AVNDAIHNLNGD

-7127 QSLIDEIDRN
+7127 QALIDEIDRN

-7224 LKDRI
+7224 LKY
-7229 NQILQQGH
+7229 
-7237 NGINNAMTK
+7237 
-7246 EEIEQAKA
+7246 
-7254 QLAQAL
+7254 
-7260 QDIKDLVKAKEN
+7260 
-7272 AKQDIDK
+7272 
-7279 RVQALIDEIDQ
+7279 
-7290 NPNLTDKEKQ
+7290 
-7300 ALKDRINQILQQG
+7300 RINQILQQG

-7526 AQQKIDEINNSVTL
+7526 AQQKINEINNSVTL

-7557 QAIDYINNAPDVH
+7557 QAIDHVNNAPDVH

-7584 QFYPE
+7584 QFNPE

-7693 NSIRNSEIGTTD
+7693 NSIRNSEIGTAD

-7748 QIVISDRAKQSS
+7748 QIVTSDRAKQSS

-7780 FNSSTIGHKKKIDED
+7780 FNSSTIGHKKKLDED

-7881 DVTVEEKDT
+7881 DVTVEEKDS

-7928 KVLQDNEHSPI
+7928 KVLKDNEHSP
-7939 LIAKRRK
+7939 LLFAKRRK
-7946 DKEVDVETTTSI
+7946 DKEEDVETTTSI
-7958 ESNEDDA
+7958 ESKDEDV

-7978 QSKGKKSASKN
+7978 QSKDKKSASKN
-7989 LLKS
+7989 TSKKVAAKKKKKKAKKNKK

>member
-1 MGNGAEHSK
+1 M
-10 TINVVRGQNNQWTI
+10 
-24 ANKPDYVTLDAQT
+24 
-37 GKVTFN
+37 
-43 ANTIKPNSSITI
+43 
-55 TPKAGTGHSVSSNPS
+55 
-70 TLTAPAAHTV
+70 
-80 NTTEIVKDYGSNV
+80 
-93 TAAEINNAVQVANK
+93 
-107 RTATIK
+107 
-113 NGTAMP
+113 
-119 TNLAGGSTT
+119 
-128 TIPVTVTYN
+128 
-137 DGSTEEVQESIFT
+137 
-150 KADKRELIT
+150 
-159 AKNHLDDPVSTEGK
+159 
-173 KPGTITQYNNA
+173 
-184 MHNAQQQINTAK
+184 
-196 TEAQQVINNE
+196 
-206 RATPQQVSDALTK
+206 
-219 VRAAQTKIDQ
+219 
-229 AKALLQN
+229 
-236 KEDNSQLVT
+236 
-245 SKNNLQS
+245 
-252 SVNQVPSTAG
+252 
-262 MTQQSIDNYNAKKRE
+262 
-277 AETEITAAQRVIDNG
+277 
-292 DATAQQISDE
+292 
-302 KHRVDNAL
+302 
-310 TALNQAKHDLT
+310 
-321 ADTHALEQAV
+321 
-331 QQLNRTG
+331 
-338 TTTGKK
+338 
-344 PASITAYN
+344 
-352 NSIRALQSDLTSA
+352 
-365 KNSANAIIQKPI
+365 
-377 RTVQE
+377 
-382 VQSALTNVN
+382 
-391 RVNER
+391 
-396 LTQAINQ
+396 
-403 LVPLADNS
+403 
-411 ALRTA
+411 
-416 KTKLDEEINKSV
+416 
-428 TTDGMTQSSIQAYE
+428 
-442 NAKRAGQTESTNAQN
+442 
-457 VINNG
+457 
-462 DATDQQIAAEKTK
+462 
-475 VEEKYNS
+475 
-482 LKQAIAGLTP
+482 
-492 DLAPLQTAKTQL
+492 
-504 QNDIDQPTSTTGM
+504 
-517 TSTSV
+517 
-522 ATFNEKLSAARTKI
+522 
-536 QEIDRVLAS
+536 
-545 HPDVATIRQN
+545 
-555 VTAANAA
+555 
-562 KTALDQAR
+562 
-570 NGLTVDKAPL
+570 
-580 ENAKNQLQHSI
+580 
-591 DTQTSTTGMTQ
+591 
-602 DSINAYNAKL
+602 
-612 TAARNKIQQINQ
+612 
-624 VLAGS
+624 
-629 PTVEQINTNTSAANQ
+629 
-644 AKSDLDHARQA
+644 
-655 LTPDKAPL
+655 
-663 QNAKTQLEQS
+663 
-673 INQPTD
+673 
-679 TTGMTTA
+679 
-686 SLNAYN
+686 
-692 QKLQAAR
+692 
-699 QKLTEINQVL
+699 
-709 NGNPTVQNINDKVTE
+709 
-724 ANQAKDQLNT
+724 
-734 ARQGLTLDRQP
+734 
-745 ALTTLHGAS
+745 
-754 NLNQA
+754 
-759 QQNNFTQQINAAQNH
+759 
-774 AALETIKSNITAL
+774 
-787 NTAMTK
+787 
-793 LKDSV
+793 
-798 ADNNTIKSG
+798 
-807 QNYTDATPANKQAY
+807 
-821 DNAVNAAKGVIGE
+821 
-834 TTNPTMDVNTVNQKA
+834 
-849 ASVKST
+849 
-855 KDALDG
+855 
-861 QQNLQR
+861 
-867 AKTEATNAIT
+867 
-877 HASDL
+877 
-882 NQAQKNALTQQVNSA
+882 
-897 QNVQAVNDI
+897 
-906 KQTTHSLNTAM
+906 
-917 TGLKRGVANHN
+917 
-928 QVVQSDNY
+928 
-936 VNADTNKKND
+936 
-946 YNNAYNHA
+946 
-954 NDIINGNA
+954 
-962 QHPVITP
+962 
-969 SDVNNAL
+969 
-976 SNVTSK
+976 
-982 EHALNGEA
+982 
-990 KLNAAKQ
+990 
-997 EANTALGH
+997 
-1005 LNNLNNAQRQNLQ
+1005 
-1018 SQINGAH
+1018 
-1025 QIDAVNTIKQNAT
+1025 
-1038 NLNSAMGNLRQAVAD
+1038 
-1053 KDQVKRTEDYADADT
+1053 
-1068 AKQNAYN
+1068 
-1075 SAVSSA
+1075 
-1081 ETIINQT
+1081 
-1088 TNPTMSVDDVN
+1088 
-1099 RATSAVTSNKNALNG
+1099 
-1114 DEKLAQSKTD
+1114 
-1124 AARAIDAL
+1124 
-1132 PHLNNAQKAD
+1132 
-1142 VKSKIN
+1142 
-1148 AASNIAGV
+1148 
-1156 NTVKQQG
+1156 
-1163 TDLNTAMGNLQGAIN
+1163 
-1178 DEQTTLN
+1178 
-1185 SQNYQD
+1185 
-1191 ATPSKKTAY
+1191 
-1200 TNAVQAAK
+1200 
-1208 DILNKSNG
+1208 
-1216 QNKTKDQVT
+1216 
-1225 EAMNQLN
+1225 
-1232 SAKNN
+1232 
-1237 LDGTRLLD
+1237 
-1245 QAKQTAKQQLNN
+1245 
-1257 MTHLT
+1257 
-1262 TAQKTN
+1262 
-1268 LTNQIN
+1268 
-1274 SGTTVAGVHTV
+1274 
-1285 QSNANTLDQAMNTL
+1285 
-1299 RQSIANKDAT
+1299 
-1309 KASEDYVDANNDKQ
+1309 
-1323 TAYNNAVAAAET
+1323 
-1335 IINANSN
+1335 
-1342 PEMNPSTITQK
+1342 
-1353 AEQVNSSKT
+1353 
-1362 ALNGDENL
+1362 
-1370 AAAKQNAKT
+1370 
-1379 YLNTLTSITDAQKN
+1379 
-1393 NLISQISSAT
+1393 
-1403 RVSGV
+1403 
-1408 DTVKQNAQHLDQAMA
+1408 
-1423 SLQSGINN
+1423 
-1431 ESQVKSS
+1431 
-1438 EKYRDADTNKQQ
+1438 
-1450 EYDNAIT
+1450 
-1457 AAKAILN
+1457 
-1464 KSTGP
+1464 
-1469 NTAQNAVEAALQRV
+1469 
-1483 NNAKDALNGDAKL
+1483 
-1496 IAAQNAAKQHL
+1496 
-1507 GTLTHITTAQR
+1507 
-1518 NDLTNQISQAT
+1518 
-1529 NLAGVESVKQSA
+1529 
-1541 NSLDGAMGNLQTAI
+1541 
-1555 NDKSGTLAS
+1555 
-1564 QNFLDADEQKRNA
+1564 
-1577 YNQAVSAAET
+1577 
-1587 ILNKQTGPN
+1587 
-1596 TAKTAV
+1596 
-1602 EQALNNVNNAKHALN
+1602 
-1617 GTQNLNNAKQAAI
+1617 
-1630 TAINGASDLNQKQKD
+1630 
-1645 ALKTQANGAQRVSN
+1645 
-1659 AQDVQRNATE
+1659 
-1669 LNTAMGTLKH
+1669 
-1679 AIADKTNTLAS
+1679 
-1690 SKYVNADSTKQNAYT
+1690 
-1705 TKVTNAEHIISGTP
+1705 
-1719 TVVTTPSEVTAAA
+1719 
-1732 NQVNSAKQELNGD
+1732 
-1745 ERLRVAKQNAN
+1745 
-1756 TAIDA
+1756 
-1761 LTQLNTPQKAKLK
+1761 
-1774 EQVGQANRLEDVQ
+1774 
-1787 TVQTNGQAL
+1787 
-1796 NNAMKGLRDSIANE
+1796 
-1810 TTVKASQNYT
+1810 
-1820 DASSNNQSTYNSAVS
+1820 
-1835 NAKGI
+1835 
-1840 INQTNNPTMDTSAI
+1840 
-1854 TQATTQV
+1854 
-1861 NNAKNGLNGA
+1861 
-1871 ENLRNAQ
+1871 
-1878 NTAKQNLNTLSHLTN
+1878 
-1893 NQKSAISTQID
+1893 
-1904 RAGHVSEVT
+1904 
-1913 AAKNAATELNT
+1913 
-1924 QMGNLEQAIHDQN
+1924 
-1937 TVKQSVKFTDADKA
+1937 
-1951 KRDAYTNA
+1951 
-1959 VSRAEAILN
+1959 
-1968 KTQGANTSKQDVEA
+1968 
-1982 AIQNVSSAKNALNG
+1982 
-1996 DQNVTNAKNAAK
+1996 
-2008 NALNNLTSINNA
+2008 
-2020 QKRDLTTKIDQAT
+2020 
-2033 TVAGVEAVSNTGTQ
+2033 
-2047 LNTAMANL
+2047 
-2055 QNGINDKTNTLASE
+2055 
-2069 NYHDADSDKK
+2069 
-2079 TAYTQAVT
+2079 
-2087 NAENIL
+2087 
-2093 NKNSGSNLD
+2093 
-2102 KTAVENALSQVANAK
+2102 
-2117 GALNGNHNLEQAKS
+2117 
-2131 NANTTINGLQHLTT
+2131 
-2145 AQKDKLKQQVQQAQ
+2145 
-2159 NVAGVD
+2159 
-2165 TVKSSANTLNGA
+2165 
-2177 MGTLRNSIQDNTATK
+2177 
-2192 NGQNYLDAT
+2192 
-2201 GSNKTNYNNAVDS
+2201 
-2214 ANGVINATSNPNM
+2214 
-2227 DANAINQIATQ
+2227 
-2238 VTSTKNA
+2238 
-2245 LDGTHNLTQAKQTA
+2245 
-2259 TNAIDGATNLN
+2259 
-2270 KAQKDALKAQVTSAQ
+2270 
-2285 RVANVT
+2285 
-2291 SIQQTANELNTAMGQ
+2291 
-2306 LQHGIDDEN
+2306 
-2315 ATKQTQKYRDAEQ
+2315 
-2328 SKKTAY
+2328 
-2334 DQAVAAA
+2334 
-2341 KAILNKQ
+2341 
-2348 TGSNSDKAA
+2348 
-2357 VDRALQQVTS
+2357 
-2367 TKDALNGDAKLA
+2367 
-2379 EAKAAAKQNLGTL
+2379 
-2392 NHITN
+2392 
-2397 AQRTD
+2397 
-2402 LEGQINQATTV
+2402 
-2413 DGVNTVKTNA
+2413 
-2423 NTLDGAMNSLQGSIN
+2423 
-2438 DKDAT
+2438 
-2443 LRNQNY
+2443 
-2449 LDADESKR
+2449 
-2457 NAYTQAV
+2457 
-2464 TAAEGILNKQTGGN
+2464 
-2478 TSKAD
+2478 
-2483 VDNALNAVTR
+2483 
-2493 AKAALNGAE
+2493 
-2502 NLRNAKTSA
+2502 
-2511 TNTINGLPNL
+2511 
-2521 TQLQKDNLKHQVEQA
+2521 
-2536 QNVAGVNGVKDKGN
+2536 
-2550 TLNTAMGALRTSIQN
+2550 
-2565 DNTTK
+2565 
-2570 TSQNYLDASDS
+2570 
-2581 NKNNYNTAVNNANGV
+2581 
-2596 INATNNPNM
+2596 
-2605 DANAINGMANQV
+2605 
-2617 NTTKAALN
+2617 
-2625 GVQNLAQAKTNA
+2625 
-2637 TNTINNAH
+2637 
-2645 DLNQKQKDALKT
+2645 
-2657 QVNNAQ
+2657 
-2663 RVSDANN
+2663 
-2670 VQHTATELNGAMTA
+2670 
-2684 LKAAI
+2684 
-2689 ADKERTKASG
+2689 
-2699 NYVNADQE
+2699 
-2707 KRQAYDSKVTNAENI
+2707 
-2722 INGTPNATLTV
+2722 
-2733 NDVNSATSQV
+2733 
-2743 NAAKTALNGDNNLRV
+2743 
-2758 AKENANNTIDGLAQ
+2758 
-2772 LNNAQKAKLKEQVQS
+2772 
-2787 ATTLEGVQTVKNS
+2787 
-2800 SQTLNTAMKGL
+2800 
-2811 RDSIA
+2811 
-2816 NEATIKAGQNYTD
+2816 
-2829 ASPTNRN
+2829 
-2836 EYDSAVT
+2836 
-2843 AAKAIINQTSN
+2843 
-2854 PTMEPNTITQAT
+2854 
-2866 SQVTT
+2866 
-2871 KEHALNGAQNLAQAK
+2871 
-2886 TTAKN
+2886 
-2891 NLNNLT
+2891 NNLT

-2942 DEAQT
+2942 DETQT
-2947 KQTQKYLDAEPIKKS
+2947 KQTQKYLDAEPSKKS

-3133 LERAKQA
+3133 LDRAKQA

-3307 LNSAMKGLRDSI
+3307 LNTAMKGLRDSI

-3331 TDASPNNRSEYDSA
+3331 TDASQNKQTDYNSA
-3345 VTAAKAIIDQTTS
+3345 VTAAKAIIGQTTS

-3479 NKAQGPNTA
+3479 NKAQGPNTS
-3488 KDNVESALQNVQ
+3488 KDGVETALENVQ

-3507 GNQNVANAKSTAKN
+3507 GNQNVANAKTTAKN

-3534 EALKTQIEG
+3534 EALKSQIEG
-3543 ASTVA
+3543 ATTVA

-3568 SGINDEAATKAAQK
+3568 NGINDEAATKAAQK
-3582 YTDADRD
+3582 YTDADRE

-3630 ALNGDARL
+3630 ALNGDERL

-3643 TAKQQL
+3643 TAKQQV
-3649 ATMSHLTNAQKANLT
+3649 ATMSHLTDAQKANLT
-3664 EQIERGTTVAGVQGI
+3664 SQIESGTTVAGVQGI

-3699 KDTTKSS
+3699 KDATKSS

-3715 LQNAYNRA
+3715 LQNAYNDA
-3723 VSDAEGIISATNNP
+3723 VTNAEGIISATNNP

-3767 KQTAKTDIG
+3767 KQTAKSDIG

-3893 ETAKRALA
+3893 ESAKRALA

-3912 AATSQ
+3912 AAISQ
-3917 IDNATTVADVTAA
+3917 IDNATTVAGVTAA

-3979 GILDKANGQN
+3979 GILDKAHGQN

-4054 SVKTKAQDLDGAMQR
+4054 GVKTKAQDLDGAMQR
-4069 LESAI
+4069 LQSAI

-4096 FDNAIIQAESYL
+4096 FDNAITQAESYL

-4147 ATQAI
+4147 AIQAI

-4204 TIVAGGNYTNASP
+4204 TIVASGNYTNASP

-4325 IANKDEVKASQPY
+4325 IANKDDVKASQPY
-4338 VDADTDKQNA
+4338 VDADRDKQNA

-4353 TSAEN
+4353 TNAEN
-4358 IINATSQPTLNPSA
+4358 IINATSQPTLDPSA
-4372 VTQAANQVN
+4372 VTQAANQVS

-4525 ANQRLSTLD
+4525 ANQTLSTLD

-4598 NAYNEAVRNAENIL
+4598 NAYNEAVHNAENIL

-4627 AMNQVNTT
+4627 AMNQVNAT

-4660 HLTNAQKDALKQ
+4660 HLTNAQKEALKQ

-4718 ASPNKKD
+4718 ASQNKKD

-4742 NPTLDPT
+4742 SPTLDPT

-4776 QATQSLGSL
+4776 QASQSLGSL
-4785 DNLNNAQKQAVTNQ
+4785 DNLNNAQKQTVTDQ

-4862 IISKANGGNATQTE
+4862 IISKANGGNATQAE
-4876 VEQAIQQVNATKQ
+4876 VEQAIKQVNAAKQ

-4989 ISGTPDV
+4989 ISATPDV

-5030 QQAIDQL
+5030 QHAIDQL
-5037 PNLNQAQRDEYN
+5037 PNLNQAQRDEYS

-5071 NDAMT
+5071 NDAMTQLKQGIANKAQIKGSENYHDADTDKQTAYDNAVTKAEELLKQTTNPTMDPNTIQQALTKVNDTNQALNGNQKLADAKQDAKTTLGTLDHLNDAQKQALTTQVEQAPDIATVNNVKQNAQNLNNAMTNLNNALQDKTETLNSINFTDADQAKKDAYTNAVSHAEGILSKANGSNASQTEVEQAMQRVNEAKQALNGNDNVQRAKDAAKQVITNANDLNQAQKDALKQQVDAAQTVANVNTIKQTAQDLNQAMT

-5241 ANGTPTPVLAP
+5241 ANGIPTPVLTP

-5280 DALAN
+5280 EALAN

-5324 TAMGNLKQG
+5324 TAMSNLKQG

-5338 TVKASENYHDADVD
+5338 TVKASENYHDADAD

-5377 PDDITRA
+5377 PDEITRA

-5392 NSLNGEAKLA
+5392 NGLNGEAKLA

-5455 LSQAINDKD
+5455 LSQAINDKA
-5464 QILADGNYL
+5464 QTLADGNYL

-5607 DYNKAV
+5607 DYNQAV

-5887 AATVNTTKAALHGDV
+5887 ATTVNTTKAALHGDV

-5977 AEPNKKQAYDEAVQ
+5977 AEPNKKQSYDEAVQ

-6063 TRDKVAEII
+6063 
-6072 AQAQALNEAMKALKE
+6072 
-6087 SIKDQPQTEASSKF
+6087 
-6101 INEDQAQKDAYTQ
+6101 
-6114 AVQHAK
+6114 
-6120 DLINK
+6120 
-6125 TTDPTLAKSIID
+6125 
-6137 QATQAVT
+6137 
-6144 DAKNNLHGDQKLAQ
+6144 
-6158 DKQRATE
+6158 
-6165 TLNNLSNLNT
+6165 
-6175 PQRQALENQINNAA
+6175 

-6317 DEVAQKLAEAKA
+6317 GEVAQKLAEAKA

-6489 VDQALQAAQSI
+6489 VDQALQAAESI

-6512 AVEQALT
+6512 AVDQVLT

-6713 EITGNEGRT
+6713 EITDNEGRT

-6737 VYDEAVDKAKQ
+6737 VYDETVDKAKQ
-6748 ALDKSTGQNLTAE
+6748 ALDKSTGQNLTAK

-6767 DAITAAKKALNGE
+6767 DAVTAAKKALNGE

-7019 TVNDAIHNLNGD
+7019 AVNDAIHNLNGD

-7127 QSLIDEIDRN
+7127 QALIDEIDRN

-7224 LKDRI
+7224 LKY
-7229 NQILQQGH
+7229 
-7237 NGINNAMTK
+7237 
-7246 EEIEQAKA
+7246 
-7254 QLAQAL
+7254 
-7260 QDIKDLVKAKEN
+7260 
-7272 AKQDIDK
+7272 
-7279 RVQALIDEIDQ
+7279 
-7290 NPNLTDKEKQ
+7290 
-7300 ALKDRINQILQQG
+7300 RINQILQQG

-7526 AQQKIDEINNSVTL
+7526 AQQKINEINNSVTL

-7557 QAIDYINNAPDVH
+7557 QAIDHVNNAPDVH

-7584 QFYPE
+7584 QFNPE

-7693 NSIRNSEIGTTD
+7693 NSIRNSEIGTAD

-7748 QIVISDRAKQSS
+7748 QIVTSDRAKQSS

-7780 FNSSTIGHKKKIDED
+7780 FNSSTIGHKKKLDED

-7881 DVTVEEKDT
+7881 DVTVEEKDS

-7928 KVLQDNEHSPI
+7928 KVLKDNEHSP
-7939 LIAKRRK
+7939 LLFAKRRK
-7946 DKEVDVETTTSI
+7946 DKEEDVETTTSI
-7958 ESNEDDA
+7958 ESKDEDV

-7978 QSKGKKSASKN
+7978 QSKDKKSASKN
-7989 LLKS
+7989 TSKKVAAKKKKKKAKKNKK

>member
-1 MGNGAEHSK
+1 
-10 TINVVRGQNNQWTI
+10 
-24 ANKPDYVTLDAQT
+24 
-37 GKVTFN
+37 
-43 ANTIKPNSSITI
+43 
-55 TPKAGTGHSVSSNPS
+55 
-70 TLTAPAAHTV
+70 
-80 NTTEIVKDYGSNV
+80 
-93 TAAEINNAVQVANK
+93 
-107 RTATIK
+107 
-113 NGTAMP
+113 
-119 TNLAGGSTT
+119 
-128 TIPVTVTYN
+128 
-137 DGSTEEVQESIFT
+137 
-150 KADKRELIT
+150 
-159 AKNHLDDPVSTEGK
+159 
-173 KPGTITQYNNA
+173 
-184 MHNAQQQINTAK
+184 
-196 TEAQQVINNE
+196 
-206 RATPQQVSDALTK
+206 
-219 VRAAQTKIDQ
+219 
-229 AKALLQN
+229 
-236 KEDNSQLVT
+236 
-245 SKNNLQS
+245 
-252 SVNQVPSTAG
+252 
-262 MTQQSIDNYNAKKRE
+262 
-277 AETEITAAQRVIDNG
+277 
-292 DATAQQISDE
+292 
-302 KHRVDNAL
+302 
-310 TALNQAKHDLT
+310 
-321 ADTHALEQAV
+321 
-331 QQLNRTG
+331 
-338 TTTGKK
+338 
-344 PASITAYN
+344 
-352 NSIRALQSDLTSA
+352 
-365 KNSANAIIQKPI
+365 
-377 RTVQE
+377 
-382 VQSALTNVN
+382 
-391 RVNER
+391 
-396 LTQAINQ
+396 
-403 LVPLADNS
+403 
-411 ALRTA
+411 
-416 KTKLDEEINKSV
+416 
-428 TTDGMTQSSIQAYE
+428 
-442 NAKRAGQTESTNAQN
+442 
-457 VINNG
+457 
-462 DATDQQIAAEKTK
+462 
-475 VEEKYNS
+475 
-482 LKQAIAGLTP
+482 
-492 DLAPLQTAKTQL
+492 
-504 QNDIDQPTSTTGM
+504 
-517 TSTSV
+517 
-522 ATFNEKLSAARTKI
+522 
-536 QEIDRVLAS
+536 
-545 HPDVATIRQN
+545 
-555 VTAANAA
+555 
-562 KTALDQAR
+562 
-570 NGLTVDKAPL
+570 
-580 ENAKNQLQHSI
+580 
-591 DTQTSTTGMTQ
+591 
-602 DSINAYNAKL
+602 
-612 TAARNKIQQINQ
+612 
-624 VLAGS
+624 
-629 PTVEQINTNTSAANQ
+629 
-644 AKSDLDHARQA
+644 
-655 LTPDKAPL
+655 
-663 QNAKTQLEQS
+663 
-673 INQPTD
+673 
-679 TTGMTTA
+679 
-686 SLNAYN
+686 
-692 QKLQAAR
+692 
-699 QKLTEINQVL
+699 
-709 NGNPTVQNINDKVTE
+709 
-724 ANQAKDQLNT
+724 
-734 ARQGLTLDRQP
+734 
-745 ALTTLHGAS
+745 
-754 NLNQA
+754 
-759 QQNNFTQQINAAQNH
+759 
-774 AALETIKSNITAL
+774 
-787 NTAMTK
+787 MTK

-906 KQTTHSLNTAM
+906 KQTTQSLNTAM

-1005 LNNLNNAQRQNLQ
+1005 LNNLNNVQRQNLQ

-1088 TNPTMSVDDVN
+1088 ANPTMSVDDVN
-1099 RATSAVTSNKNALNG
+1099 RATSAVTTNKNALNG
-1114 DEKLAQSKTD
+1114 DEKLVQSKTD

-1225 EAMNQLN
+1225 EAMNQVN

-1299 RQSIANKDAT
+1299 RQSIANNDAT

-1370 AAAKQNAKT
+1370 ATAKQNAKT

-1423 SLQSGINN
+1423 NLQNGINN

-1483 NNAKDALNGDAKL
+1483 NTAKDALNGDAKL

-1541 NSLDGAMGNLQTAI
+1541 NSLDG
-1555 NDKSGTLAS
+1555 
-1564 QNFLDADEQKRNA
+1564 
-1577 YNQAVSAAET
+1577 
-1587 ILNKQTGPN
+1587 
-1596 TAKTAV
+1596 
-1602 EQALNNVNNAKHALN
+1602 
-1617 GTQNLNNAKQAAI
+1617 
-1630 TAINGASDLNQKQKD
+1630 
-1645 ALKTQANGAQRVSN
+1645 
-1659 AQDVQRNATE
+1659 
-1669 LNTAMGTLKH
+1669 
-1679 AIADKTNTLAS
+1679 
-1690 SKYVNADSTKQNAYT
+1690 
-1705 TKVTNAEHIISGTP
+1705 
-1719 TVVTTPSEVTAAA
+1719 
-1732 NQVNSAKQELNGD
+1732 
-1745 ERLRVAKQNAN
+1745 
-1756 TAIDA
+1756 
-1761 LTQLNTPQKAKLK
+1761 
-1774 EQVGQANRLEDVQ
+1774 
-1787 TVQTNGQAL
+1787 
-1796 NNAMKGLRDSIANE
+1796 
-1810 TTVKASQNYT
+1810 
-1820 DASSNNQSTYNSAVS
+1820 
-1835 NAKGI
+1835 
-1840 INQTNNPTMDTSAI
+1840 
-1854 TQATTQV
+1854 
-1861 NNAKNGLNGA
+1861 
-1871 ENLRNAQ
+1871 
-1878 NTAKQNLNTLSHLTN
+1878 
-1893 NQKSAISTQID
+1893 
-1904 RAGHVSEVT
+1904 
-1913 AAKNAATELNT
+1913 
-1924 QMGNLEQAIHDQN
+1924 
-1937 TVKQSVKFTDADKA
+1937 
-1951 KRDAYTNA
+1951 
-1959 VSRAEAILN
+1959 
-1968 KTQGANTSKQDVEA
+1968 
-1982 AIQNVSSAKNALNG
+1982 
-1996 DQNVTNAKNAAK
+1996 
-2008 NALNNLTSINNA
+2008 
-2020 QKRDLTTKIDQAT
+2020 
-2033 TVAGVEAVSNTGTQ
+2033 
-2047 LNTAMANL
+2047 
-2055 QNGINDKTNTLASE
+2055 
-2069 NYHDADSDKK
+2069 
-2079 TAYTQAVT
+2079 
-2087 NAENIL
+2087 
-2093 NKNSGSNLD
+2093 
-2102 KTAVENALSQVANAK
+2102 
-2117 GALNGNHNLEQAKS
+2117 
-2131 NANTTINGLQHLTT
+2131 
-2145 AQKDKLKQQVQQAQ
+2145 
-2159 NVAGVD
+2159 
-2165 TVKSSANTLNGA
+2165 
-2177 MGTLRNSIQDNTATK
+2177 
-2192 NGQNYLDAT
+2192 
-2201 GSNKTNYNNAVDS
+2201 
-2214 ANGVINATSNPNM
+2214 
-2227 DANAINQIATQ
+2227 
-2238 VTSTKNA
+2238 
-2245 LDGTHNLTQAKQTA
+2245 
-2259 TNAIDGATNLN
+2259 
-2270 KAQKDALKAQVTSAQ
+2270 
-2285 RVANVT
+2285 
-2291 SIQQTANELNTAMGQ
+2291 
-2306 LQHGIDDEN
+2306 
-2315 ATKQTQKYRDAEQ
+2315 
-2328 SKKTAY
+2328 
-2334 DQAVAAA
+2334 
-2341 KAILNKQ
+2341 
-2348 TGSNSDKAA
+2348 
-2357 VDRALQQVTS
+2357 
-2367 TKDALNGDAKLA
+2367 
-2379 EAKAAAKQNLGTL
+2379 
-2392 NHITN
+2392 
-2397 AQRTD
+2397 
-2402 LEGQINQATTV
+2402 
-2413 DGVNTVKTNA
+2413 
-2423 NTLDGAMNSLQGSIN
+2423 
-2438 DKDAT
+2438 
-2443 LRNQNY
+2443 
-2449 LDADESKR
+2449 
-2457 NAYTQAV
+2457 
-2464 TAAEGILNKQTGGN
+2464 
-2478 TSKAD
+2478 
-2483 VDNALNAVTR
+2483 
-2493 AKAALNGAE
+2493 
-2502 NLRNAKTSA
+2502 
-2511 TNTINGLPNL
+2511 
-2521 TQLQKDNLKHQVEQA
+2521 
-2536 QNVAGVNGVKDKGN
+2536 
-2550 TLNTAMGALRTSIQN
+2550 
-2565 DNTTK
+2565 
-2570 TSQNYLDASDS
+2570 
-2581 NKNNYNTAVNNANGV
+2581 
-2596 INATNNPNM
+2596 
-2605 DANAINGMANQV
+2605 
-2617 NTTKAALN
+2617 
-2625 GVQNLAQAKTNA
+2625 
-2637 TNTINNAH
+2637 
-2645 DLNQKQKDALKT
+2645 
-2657 QVNNAQ
+2657 
-2663 RVSDANN
+2663 
-2670 VQHTATELNGAMTA
+2670 
-2684 LKAAI
+2684 
-2689 ADKERTKASG
+2689 
-2699 NYVNADQE
+2699 
-2707 KRQAYDSKVTNAENI
+2707 
-2722 INGTPNATLTV
+2722 
-2733 NDVNSATSQV
+2733 
-2743 NAAKTALNGDNNLRV
+2743 
-2758 AKENANNTIDGLAQ
+2758 
-2772 LNNAQKAKLKEQVQS
+2772 
-2787 ATTLEGVQTVKNS
+2787 
-2800 SQTLNTAMKGL
+2800 
-2811 RDSIA
+2811 
-2816 NEATIKAGQNYTD
+2816 
-2829 ASPTNRN
+2829 
-2836 EYDSAVT
+2836 
-2843 AAKAIINQTSN
+2843 
-2854 PTMEPNTITQAT
+2854 
-2866 SQVTT
+2866 
-2871 KEHALNGAQNLAQAK
+2871 
-2886 TTAKN
+2886 
-2891 NLNNLT
+2891 
-2897 SINNAQK
+2897 
-2904 DALTRSIDGA
+2904 
-2914 TTVAGVNQ
+2914 
-2922 ETAKA
+2922 
-2927 TELNNAMHSLQNGIN
+2927 
-2942 DEAQT
+2942 
-2947 KQTQKYLDAEPIKKS
+2947 
-2962 AYDQAVNAAKAILT
+2962 
-2976 KASGQNVD
+2976 
-2984 KAAVEQAL
+2984 
-2992 QNVNS
+2992 
-2997 TKTALN
+2997 
-3003 GDAKLNEAKAA
+3003 
-3014 AKQTL
+3014 
-3019 GTLTHINNAQRTALD
+3019 
-3034 NEITQATNV
+3034 
-3043 EGVNTVKAK
+3043 
-3052 AQQLDG
+3052 
-3058 AMGQLET
+3058 
-3065 SIRDKDTT
+3065 
-3073 LQSQNYQDADD
+3073 
-3084 AKRTAYSQAVNAAA
+3084 
-3098 TILNKTAG
+3098 
-3106 GNTPKADVERAM
+3106 
-3118 QAVTQANTALNGIQN
+3118 
-3133 LERAKQA
+3133 
-3140 ANTAITNASDLN
+3140 
-3152 TKQKEALKAQ
+3152 
-3162 VTSAGRVSAANGV
+3162 
-3175 EHTATEL
+3175 
-3182 NTAMTALKR
+3182 
-3191 AIADKAETKASGNY
+3191 
-3205 VNADANKRQ
+3205 
-3214 AYDEKVTAAENIVSG
+3214 
-3229 TPTPTLTPADVTNAA
+3229 
-3244 TQVTNAKTQLNG
+3244 
-3256 NHNLEVAKQNA
+3256 
-3267 NTAIDGLTSL
+3267 
-3277 NGPQKAKLKEQV
+3277 
-3289 GQATTL
+3289 
-3295 PNVQTV
+3295 
-3301 RDNAQT
+3301 
-3307 LNSAMKGLRDSI
+3307 
-3319 ANEATIKAGQNY
+3319 
-3331 TDASPNNRSEYDSA
+3331 
-3345 VTAAKAIIDQTTS
+3345 
-3358 PSMNAQEINQA
+3358 
-3369 KDQVTAKQQALNGQE
+3369 
-3384 NLRTAQT
+3384 
-3391 NAKQHLNGLSD
+3391 
-3402 LTDAQKDAV
+3402 
-3411 KRQIEGATHVNEVTQ
+3411 
-3426 AQNNADALNTA
+3426 
-3437 MTNLKNG
+3437 
-3444 IQDQNTI
+3444 
-3451 KQGVNFTDADEAKRN
+3451 
-3466 AYTNAVTQAEQIL
+3466 
-3479 NKAQGPNTA
+3479 
-3488 KDNVESALQNVQ
+3488 
-3500 RAKNELN
+3500 
-3507 GNQNVANAKSTAKN
+3507 
-3521 ALNNLTSINNAQK
+3521 
-3534 EALKTQIEG
+3534 
-3543 ASTVA
+3543 
-3548 GVNQVSTTASELNT
+3548 
-3562 AMSNLQ
+3562 
-3568 SGINDEAATKAAQK
+3568 
-3582 YTDADRD
+3582 
-3589 KQTAYNDAVTAAK
+3589 
-3602 TLLDKTAGSNDNKAA
+3602 
-3617 VEQALQRVNTAKT
+3617 
-3630 ALNGDARL
+3630 
-3638 NEAKN
+3638 
-3643 TAKQQL
+3643 
-3649 ATMSHLTNAQKANLT
+3649 
-3664 EQIERGTTVAGVQGI
+3664 
-3679 QANAGTLDQAMNQ
+3679 
-3692 LRQSIAS
+3692 
-3699 KDTTKSS
+3699 
-3706 EDYQDANAD
+3706 
-3715 LQNAYNRA
+3715 
-3723 VSDAEGIISATNNP
+3723 
-3737 EMNPDTINQKASQVN
+3737 
-3752 SAKSALNGDEKLAAA
+3752 
-3767 KQTAKTDIG
+3767 
-3776 RLTDLNNAQR
+3776 
-3786 TAANAEVDQAPNLAA
+3786 
-3801 VTAAKNK
+3801 
-3808 ATSLNTAMGNLKHA
+3808 
-3822 LAEKDNTKRSVNYT
+3822 
-3836 DADQPKQQ
+3836 
-3844 AYDTAVTQAEAITNA
+3844 
-3859 NGSNA
+3859 
-3864 NETQVQ
+3864 
-3870 AALNQLNQAKN
+3870 
-3881 DLNGDNKVAQAK
+3881 
-3893 ETAKRALA
+3893 
-3901 SYSNLN
+3901 
-3907 NAQST
+3907 
-3912 AATSQ
+3912 
-3917 IDNATTVADVTAA
+3917 
-3930 QNTANELNTAMGQ
+3930 
-3943 LQNGINDQNTVKQ
+3943 
-3956 QVNFT
+3956 
-3961 DADQGKKDA
+3961 
-3970 YTNAVTNAQ
+3970 
-3979 GILDKANGQN
+3979 
-3989 MTKAQVEAALNQV
+3989 
-4002 TTAKNA
+4002 
-4008 LNGDA
+4008 
-4013 NVRQAKSDAKAN
+4013 
-4025 LGTLTH
+4025 
-4031 LNNAQK
+4031 
-4037 QDLTS
+4037 
-4042 QIEGATTVNGVN
+4042 
-4054 SVKTKAQDLDGAMQR
+4054 
-4069 LESAI
+4069 
-4074 ANKDQTKASENYID
+4074 
-4088 ADPTKKTA
+4088 
-4096 FDNAIIQAESYL
+4096 
-4108 NKDHG
+4108 
-4113 ANKDKQAVEQAIQSV
+4113 
-4128 TSTENA
+4128 
-4134 LNGDANL
+4134 
-4141 QRAKTE
+4141 
-4147 ATQAI
+4147 
-4152 DNLTHL
+4152 
-4158 NTPQK
+4158 
-4163 TALKQQVNAA
+4163 
-4173 QRVSGVTDLKNSAT
+4173 
-4187 SLNNA
+4187 
-4192 MDQLKQAIADHD
+4192 
-4204 TIVAGGNYTNASP
+4204 
-4217 DKQGAYTDAYN
+4217 
-4228 AAKNIVNGS
+4228 
-4237 PNVITNAAD
+4237 
-4246 VTAATQRV
+4246 
-4254 NNAETGLNGDTNLAT
+4254 
-4269 AKQQAKDALRQMTH
+4269 
-4283 LSDAQKQSITGQIDS
+4283 
-4298 ATQVTGVQSVKDNAT
+4298 
-4313 NLDNAMNQLRNS
+4313 
-4325 IANKDEVKASQPY
+4325 
-4338 VDADTDKQNA
+4338 
-4348 YNTAV
+4348 
-4353 TSAEN
+4353 
-4358 IINATSQPTLNPSA
+4358 
-4372 VTQAANQVN
+4372 
-4381 TNKTALNGAQNLA
+4381 
-4394 NKKQETTANINQ
+4394 
-4406 LSHLNNA
+4406 
-4413 QKQDLNTQ
+4413 
-4421 VTNAPNISTVNQVKT
+4421 
-4436 KAEQLDQA
+4436 
-4444 MERLINGIQDKD
+4444 
-4456 QVKQSVNFTDADPE
+4456 
-4470 KQTAYNNA
+4470 
-4478 VTAAENIINQANGT
+4478 
-4492 NANQS
+4492 
-4497 QVEAA
+4497 
-4502 LSTVT
+4502 
-4507 TTKQA
+4507 
-4512 LNGDRKV
+4512 
-4519 TDAKNN
+4519 
-4525 ANQRLSTLD
+4525 
-4534 NLNNAQKGA
+4534 
-4543 VTGNINQAHT
+4543 
-4553 VAEVTQ
+4553 
-4559 AIQTAQELNTA
+4559 A

-4660 HLTNAQKDALKQ
+4660 HLTNAQKEALKQ

-4742 NPTLDPT
+4742 NPSLDPT
-4749 VINQAAGQVSTTKNA
+4749 VINQAAGQVSTSKNA

-4876 VEQAIQQVNATKQ
+4876 VEQAIQQVNAAKQ

-4903 ATALINSSNDLNQ
+4903 ATALINNSNDLNQ

-4969 NADPDKQNAY
+4969 NADSDKQNAY

-5030 QQAIDQL
+5030 QHAIDQL
-5037 PNLNQAQRDEYN
+5037 PNLNQAQRDEYS

-5071 NDAMT
+5071 NDAMTQLKQGIANKAQIKGSENYHDADTDKQTAYDNAVTKAEELLKQTTNPTMDPNTIQQALTKVNDTNQALNGNQKLADAKQDAKTTLGTLDHLNDAQKQALTTQVEQAPDIATVNNVKQNAQNLNNAMTNLNNALQDKTETLNSINFTDADQAKKDDYTNAVSHAEGILSKANGSNASQTEVEQAMQRVNEAKQALNGNDNVQRAKDAAKQVITNANDLNQAQKDALKQQVDAAQTVANVNTIKQTAQDLNQAMT

-5252 DTVTQAVTTMN
+5252 DTVTKAVTTMN

-5882 AINQA
+5882 AINQV

-5938 RTAVKQDLTEAQ
+5938 RTAVKQDLTEVQ

-6087 SIKDQPQTEASSKF
+6087 SIKDQPKTEASSKF

-6217 QQQTEAGSKF
+6217 QQQTESGSKF

-6241 VQNAKDLINQTNNPT
+6241 VQNAKDLINQTGNPT

-6265 TQAVNQAKDNLH
+6265 THAFKQAKDNLH

-6317 DEVAQKLAEAKA
+6317 GEVAQKLAEAKA

-6345 QTESG
+6345 QTEAG

-6423 NLNHAQQQALTDA
+6423 NLNHAQQQTLTDA

-6519 KLQEKEN
+6519 KLQEKVN

-6596 ANVEQTVD
+6596 ANVEQTID
-6604 YTQADSDKQNAYK
+6604 YTQADSDKQKAYK

-6748 ALDKSTGQNLTAE
+6748 ALDKSSGQNLTAE

-6767 DAITAAKKALNGE
+6767 DAVTAAKKALNGE

-7019 TVNDAIHNLNGD
+7019 AVNDAIHNLNGD

-7127 QSLIDEIDRN
+7127 QALIDEIDR
-7137 PNLTDKE
+7137 
-7144 KQALKDRINQILQQG
+7144 
-7159 HNGINNAMTKE
+7159 
-7170 EIEQAKAQ
+7170 
-7178 LAQALQDIKDLV
+7178 
-7190 KAKEDAKQD
+7190 
-7199 VDKQVQALIDEIDQ
+7199 
-7213 NPNLTDKEKQA
+7213 
-7224 LKDRI
+7224 
-7229 NQILQQGH
+7229 
-7237 NGINNAMTK
+7237 
-7246 EEIEQAKA
+7246 
-7254 QLAQAL
+7254 
-7260 QDIKDLVKAKEN
+7260 
-7272 AKQDIDK
+7272 
-7279 RVQALIDEIDQ
+7279 

-7557 QAIDYINNAPDVH
+7557 QAIDHVNNAPDVH
-7570 SVEEIQQQEQAHIE
+7570 SVEEIQQQEQAYIE
-7584 QFYPE
+7584 QFNPE

-7650 DEISEQLEQFK
+7650 SEITEQLEQFK

-7693 NSIRNSEIGTTD
+7693 NSIRNSEIGTAD

-7780 FNSSTIGHKKKIDED
+7780 FNSSTIGHKKKLDED

-7881 DVTVEEKDT
+7881 DVTVEEKDS
-7890 LNNGESLDK
+7890 LNNGESLEK

-7928 KVLQDNEHSPI
+7928 KVLKDNEHSP
-7939 LIAKRRK
+7939 LLFAKRRK
-7946 DKEVDVETTTSI
+7946 DKEEDVETTTSI
-7958 ESNEDDA
+7958 ESKDEDV

-7978 QSKGKKSASKN
+7978 QSKDKKSASKN
-7989 LLKS
+7989 TSKKVAAKKKKKKSKKNKK

>member
-1 MGNGAEHSK
+1 
-10 TINVVRGQNNQWTI
+10 
-24 ANKPDYVTLDAQT
+24 
-37 GKVTFN
+37 
-43 ANTIKPNSSITI
+43 
-55 TPKAGTGHSVSSNPS
+55 
-70 TLTAPAAHTV
+70 
-80 NTTEIVKDYGSNV
+80 
-93 TAAEINNAVQVANK
+93 
-107 RTATIK
+107 
-113 NGTAMP
+113 
-119 TNLAGGSTT
+119 
-128 TIPVTVTYN
+128 
-137 DGSTEEVQESIFT
+137 
-150 KADKRELIT
+150 
-159 AKNHLDDPVSTEGK
+159 
-173 KPGTITQYNNA
+173 
-184 MHNAQQQINTAK
+184 
-196 TEAQQVINNE
+196 
-206 RATPQQVSDALTK
+206 
-219 VRAAQTKIDQ
+219 
-229 AKALLQN
+229 
-236 KEDNSQLVT
+236 
-245 SKNNLQS
+245 
-252 SVNQVPSTAG
+252 
-262 MTQQSIDNYNAKKRE
+262 
-277 AETEITAAQRVIDNG
+277 
-292 DATAQQISDE
+292 
-302 KHRVDNAL
+302 
-310 TALNQAKHDLT
+310 
-321 ADTHALEQAV
+321 
-331 QQLNRTG
+331 
-338 TTTGKK
+338 
-344 PASITAYN
+344 
-352 NSIRALQSDLTSA
+352 
-365 KNSANAIIQKPI
+365 
-377 RTVQE
+377 
-382 VQSALTNVN
+382 
-391 RVNER
+391 
-396 LTQAINQ
+396 
-403 LVPLADNS
+403 
-411 ALRTA
+411 
-416 KTKLDEEINKSV
+416 
-428 TTDGMTQSSIQAYE
+428 
-442 NAKRAGQTESTNAQN
+442 
-457 VINNG
+457 
-462 DATDQQIAAEKTK
+462 
-475 VEEKYNS
+475 
-482 LKQAIAGLTP
+482 
-492 DLAPLQTAKTQL
+492 
-504 QNDIDQPTSTTGM
+504 
-517 TSTSV
+517 
-522 ATFNEKLSAARTKI
+522 
-536 QEIDRVLAS
+536 
-545 HPDVATIRQN
+545 
-555 VTAANAA
+555 
-562 KTALDQAR
+562 
-570 NGLTVDKAPL
+570 
-580 ENAKNQLQHSI
+580 
-591 DTQTSTTGMTQ
+591 
-602 DSINAYNAKL
+602 
-612 TAARNKIQQINQ
+612 
-624 VLAGS
+624 
-629 PTVEQINTNTSAANQ
+629 
-644 AKSDLDHARQA
+644 
-655 LTPDKAPL
+655 
-663 QNAKTQLEQS
+663 
-673 INQPTD
+673 
-679 TTGMTTA
+679 
-686 SLNAYN
+686 
-692 QKLQAAR
+692 
-699 QKLTEINQVL
+699 
-709 NGNPTVQNINDKVTE
+709 
-724 ANQAKDQLNT
+724 
-734 ARQGLTLDRQP
+734 
-745 ALTTLHGAS
+745 
-754 NLNQA
+754 
-759 QQNNFTQQINAAQNH
+759 
-774 AALETIKSNITAL
+774 
-787 NTAMTK
+787 
-793 LKDSV
+793 
-798 ADNNTIKSG
+798 
-807 QNYTDATPANKQAY
+807 
-821 DNAVNAAKGVIGE
+821 
-834 TTNPTMDVNTVNQKA
+834 
-849 ASVKST
+849 
-855 KDALDG
+855 
-861 QQNLQR
+861 
-867 AKTEATNAIT
+867 
-877 HASDL
+877 
-882 NQAQKNALTQQVNSA
+882 
-897 QNVQAVNDI
+897 
-906 KQTTHSLNTAM
+906 
-917 TGLKRGVANHN
+917 
-928 QVVQSDNY
+928 
-936 VNADTNKKND
+936 
-946 YNNAYNHA
+946 
-954 NDIINGNA
+954 
-962 QHPVITP
+962 
-969 SDVNNAL
+969 
-976 SNVTSK
+976 
-982 EHALNGEA
+982 
-990 KLNAAKQ
+990 
-997 EANTALGH
+997 
-1005 LNNLNNAQRQNLQ
+1005 
-1018 SQINGAH
+1018 
-1025 QIDAVNTIKQNAT
+1025 
-1038 NLNSAMGNLRQAVAD
+1038 
-1053 KDQVKRTEDYADADT
+1053 
-1068 AKQNAYN
+1068 
-1075 SAVSSA
+1075 
-1081 ETIINQT
+1081 
-1088 TNPTMSVDDVN
+1088 
-1099 RATSAVTSNKNALNG
+1099 
-1114 DEKLAQSKTD
+1114 
-1124 AARAIDAL
+1124 
-1132 PHLNNAQKAD
+1132 
-1142 VKSKIN
+1142 
-1148 AASNIAGV
+1148 
-1156 NTVKQQG
+1156 
-1163 TDLNTAMGNLQGAIN
+1163 
-1178 DEQTTLN
+1178 
-1185 SQNYQD
+1185 
-1191 ATPSKKTAY
+1191 
-1200 TNAVQAAK
+1200 
-1208 DILNKSNG
+1208 
-1216 QNKTKDQVT
+1216 
-1225 EAMNQLN
+1225 
-1232 SAKNN
+1232 
-1237 LDGTRLLD
+1237 
-1245 QAKQTAKQQLNN
+1245 
-1257 MTHLT
+1257 
-1262 TAQKTN
+1262 
-1268 LTNQIN
+1268 
-1274 SGTTVAGVHTV
+1274 
-1285 QSNANTLDQAMNTL
+1285 
-1299 RQSIANKDAT
+1299 
-1309 KASEDYVDANNDKQ
+1309 
-1323 TAYNNAVAAAET
+1323 
-1335 IINANSN
+1335 
-1342 PEMNPSTITQK
+1342 
-1353 AEQVNSSKT
+1353 
-1362 ALNGDENL
+1362 
-1370 AAAKQNAKT
+1370 
-1379 YLNTLTSITDAQKN
+1379 
-1393 NLISQISSAT
+1393 
-1403 RVSGV
+1403 
-1408 DTVKQNAQHLDQAMA
+1408 
-1423 SLQSGINN
+1423 
-1431 ESQVKSS
+1431 
-1438 EKYRDADTNKQQ
+1438 
-1450 EYDNAIT
+1450 
-1457 AAKAILN
+1457 
-1464 KSTGP
+1464 
-1469 NTAQNAVEAALQRV
+1469 
-1483 NNAKDALNGDAKL
+1483 
-1496 IAAQNAAKQHL
+1496 
-1507 GTLTHITTAQR
+1507 
-1518 NDLTNQISQAT
+1518 
-1529 NLAGVESVKQSA
+1529 
-1541 NSLDGAMGNLQTAI
+1541 
-1555 NDKSGTLAS
+1555 
-1564 QNFLDADEQKRNA
+1564 
-1577 YNQAVSAAET
+1577 
-1587 ILNKQTGPN
+1587 
-1596 TAKTAV
+1596 
-1602 EQALNNVNNAKHALN
+1602 
-1617 GTQNLNNAKQAAI
+1617 
-1630 TAINGASDLNQKQKD
+1630 
-1645 ALKTQANGAQRVSN
+1645 
-1659 AQDVQRNATE
+1659 
-1669 LNTAMGTLKH
+1669 
-1679 AIADKTNTLAS
+1679 
-1690 SKYVNADSTKQNAYT
+1690 
-1705 TKVTNAEHIISGTP
+1705 
-1719 TVVTTPSEVTAAA
+1719 
-1732 NQVNSAKQELNGD
+1732 
-1745 ERLRVAKQNAN
+1745 
-1756 TAIDA
+1756 
-1761 LTQLNTPQKAKLK
+1761 
-1774 EQVGQANRLEDVQ
+1774 
-1787 TVQTNGQAL
+1787 
-1796 NNAMKGLRDSIANE
+1796 
-1810 TTVKASQNYT
+1810 
-1820 DASSNNQSTYNSAVS
+1820 
-1835 NAKGI
+1835 
-1840 INQTNNPTMDTSAI
+1840 
-1854 TQATTQV
+1854 
-1861 NNAKNGLNGA
+1861 
-1871 ENLRNAQ
+1871 
-1878 NTAKQNLNTLSHLTN
+1878 
-1893 NQKSAISTQID
+1893 
-1904 RAGHVSEVT
+1904 
-1913 AAKNAATELNT
+1913 
-1924 QMGNLEQAIHDQN
+1924 MGNLEQAIHDQN
-1937 TVKQSVKFTDADKA
+1937 TVKQGVNFTDADKA

-1959 VSRAEAILN
+1959 VSRAETILN

-1982 AIQNVSSAKNALNG
+1982 AIQNVTSAKNALNG

-2055 QNGINDKTNTLASE
+2055 QNGINDKANTLASE

-2102 KTAVENALSQVANAK
+2102 KAAVENALSQVTNAK

-2201 GSNKTNYNNAVDS
+2201 ERNKTNYNNAVDS

-2379 EAKAAAKQNLGTL
+2379 EAKAAARQNLGTL

-2397 AQRTD
+2397 AQRTA

-2423 NTLDGAMNSLQGSIN
+2423 NTLDGAMNSLQGAIN

-2536 QNVAGVNGVKDKGN
+2536 QNVVGVNGVKDKGN

-2605 DANAINGMANQV
+2605 DANAINDMANQV

-2625 GVQNLAQAKTNA
+2625 GAQNLAQAKTNA
-2637 TNTINNAH
+2637 TNTINNAQ

-2733 NDVNSATSQV
+2733 NDVNSAASQV

-2758 AKENANNTIDGLAQ
+2758 AKEHANNTIDGLAQ
-2772 LNNAQKAKLKEQVQS
+2772 LNNVQKAKLKEQVQS
-2787 ATTLEGVQTVKNS
+2787 ATTLDGVQTVKNS

-2829 ASPTNRN
+2829 ASPNNRN

-2904 DALTRSIDGA
+2904 DALTRNIDGA

-2942 DEAQT
+2942 DETQT
-2947 KQTQKYLDAEPIKKS
+2947 KQTQKYLDAEPSKKS

-3019 GTLTHINNAQRTALD
+3019 GTLTHINNAQRNALD

-3152 TKQKEALKAQ
+3152 TKQKKALKAQ

-3191 AIADKAETKASGNY
+3191 AIADKADTKASGNY

-3214 AYDEKVTAAENIVSG
+3214 AYDEKVTAAEHIVSG
-3229 TPTPTLTPADVTNAA
+3229 TPTPTLTPSDVTNAA

-3307 LNSAMKGLRDSI
+3307 LNTAMKGLRDSI

-3331 TDASPNNRSEYDSA
+3331 TDASQNKQNDYNNA
-3345 VTAAKAIIDQTTS
+3345 VTAAKAIIGQTTS
-3358 PSMNAQEINQA
+3358 PSMIAQEINQA

-3402 LTDAQKDAV
+3402 LTNAQKDAA

-3488 KDNVESALQNVQ
+3488 KDGVETALQNVQ

-3507 GNQNVANAKSTAKN
+3507 GNQNVANAKTTAKN

-3534 EALKTQIEG
+3534 AALKSQIEG
-3543 ASTVA
+3543 ATTVA
-3548 GVNQVSTTASELNT
+3548 GVNQVSTMASELNT

-3568 SGINDEAATKAAQK
+3568 RGINDEAATKAAQK
-3582 YTDADRD
+3582 YTEADRD

-3602 TLLDKTAGSNDNKAA
+3602 TLLDKTAGSNDNKVA

-3679 QANAGTLDQAMNQ
+3679 QANAGTLNQAMNQ

-3699 KDTTKSS
+3699 KDATKSS

-3715 LQNAYNRA
+3715 LQNAYNDA
-3723 VSDAEGIISATNNP
+3723 VTNAEGIISATNNP

-3767 KQTAKTDIG
+3767 KQTAKSDIG

-4096 FDNAIIQAESYL
+4096 FDNAITQAESYL

-4113 ANKDKQAVEQAIQSV
+4113 TNKDKQAVEQAIQSV

-4141 QRAKTE
+4141 QCAKTE

-4152 DNLTHL
+4152 DNLTQL

-4192 MDQLKQAIADHD
+4192 MDQLKQAIGDHD

-4254 NNAETGLNGDTNLAT
+4254 NNAETSLNGDTNLAT

-4358 IINATSQPTLNPSA
+4358 IINATSQPTLDPSA

-4394 NKKQETTANINQ
+4394 NKKQETTANINR

-4525 ANQRLSTLD
+4525 ANQTLSTLD

-4660 HLTNAQKDALKQ
+4660 HLTNAQKEALKQ

-4742 NPTLDPT
+4742 NPSLDPT
-4749 VINQAAGQVSTTKNA
+4749 VINQAAGQVSTSKNA

-4785 DNLNNAQKQAVTNQ
+4785 DNLNNAQKQAVT
-4799 INGAHTVDEANQIKQ
+4799 NQIKQ

-4876 VEQAIQQVNATKQ
+4876 VEQAIQQVNAAKQ

-4903 ATALINSSNDLNQ
+4903 ATALINNSNDLNQ

-4969 NADPDKQNAY
+4969 NADSDKQNAY

-5030 QQAIDQL
+5030 QHAIDQL
-5037 PNLNQAQRDEYN
+5037 PNLNQAQRDEYS

-5071 NDAMT
+5071 NDAMTQLKQGIANKAQIKGSENYHDADTDKQTAYDNAVTKAEELLKQTTNPTMDPNTIQQALTKVNDTNQALNGNQKLADAKQDAKTTLGTLDHLNDAQKQALTTQVEQAPDIATVNNVKQNAQNLNNAMTNLNNALQDKTETLNSINFTDADQAKKDDYTNAVSHAEGILSKANGSNASQTEVEQAMQRVNEAKQALNGNDNVQRAKDAAKQVITNANDLNQAQKDALKQQVDAAQTVANVNTIKQTAQDLNQAMT

-5252 DTVTQAVTTMN
+5252 DTVTKAVTTMN

-5882 AINQA
+5882 AINQV

-5938 RTAVKQDLTEAQ
+5938 RTAVKQDLTEVQ

-6072 AQAQALNEAMKALKE
+6072 SQAQALNEAMKALKE

-6217 QQQTEAGSKF
+6217 QQQTESGSKF

-6241 VQNAKDLINQTNNPT
+6241 VQNAKDLINQTGNPT

-6265 TQAVNQAKDNLH
+6265 THAFKQAKDNLH

-6317 DEVAQKLAEAKA
+6317 GEVAQKLAEAKA

-6345 QTESG
+6345 QTEAG

-6423 NLNHAQQQALTDA
+6423 NLNHAQQQTLTDA

-6519 KLQEKEN
+6519 KLQEKVN

-6596 ANVEQTVD
+6596 ANVEQTID
-6604 YTQADSDKQNAYK
+6604 YTQADSDKQKAYK

-6748 ALDKSTGQNLTAE
+6748 ALDKSSGQNLTAE

-6767 DAITAAKKALNGE
+6767 DAVTAAKKALNGE

-7019 TVNDAIHNLNGD
+7019 AVNDAIHNLNGD

-7127 QSLIDEIDRN
+7127 QALIDEIDRN

-7159 HNGINNAMTKE
+7159 HNDINNALTKE

-7178 LAQALQDIKDLV
+7178 LAQALKEIKDLV
-7190 KAKEDAKQD
+7190 KAKENAKQD

-7237 NGINNAMTK
+7237 NDINNAM
-7246 EEIEQAKA
+7246 
-7254 QLAQAL
+7254 
-7260 QDIKDLVKAKEN
+7260 
-7272 AKQDIDK
+7272 
-7279 RVQALIDEIDQ
+7279 
-7290 NPNLTDKEKQ
+7290 
-7300 ALKDRINQILQQG
+7300 
-7313 HNDINNALTKEEI
+7313 TKEEI

-7557 QAIDYINNAPDVH
+7557 QAIDHVNNAPDVH
-7570 SVEEIQQQEQAHIE
+7570 SVEEIQQQEQAYIE
-7584 QFYPE
+7584 QFNPE

-7650 DEISEQLEQFK
+7650 SEITEQLEQFK

-7693 NSIRNSEIGTTD
+7693 NSIRNSEIGTAD

-7780 FNSSTIGHKKKIDED
+7780 FNSSTIGHKKKLDED

-7881 DVTVEEKDT
+7881 DVTVEEKDS

-7928 KVLQDNEHSPI
+7928 KVLKDNEHSP
-7939 LIAKRRK
+7939 LLFAKRRK
-7946 DKEVDVETTTSI
+7946 DKEEDVETTTSI
-7958 ESNEDDA
+7958 ESKDEDV

-7978 QSKGKKSASKN
+7978 QSKDKKSASKN
-7989 LLKS
+7989 TSKKVAAKKKKKKSKKNKK

>member
-1 MGNGAEHSK
+1 
-10 TINVVRGQNNQWTI
+10 
-24 ANKPDYVTLDAQT
+24 
-37 GKVTFN
+37 
-43 ANTIKPNSSITI
+43 
-55 TPKAGTGHSVSSNPS
+55 
-70 TLTAPAAHTV
+70 
-80 NTTEIVKDYGSNV
+80 
-93 TAAEINNAVQVANK
+93 
-107 RTATIK
+107 
-113 NGTAMP
+113 
-119 TNLAGGSTT
+119 
-128 TIPVTVTYN
+128 
-137 DGSTEEVQESIFT
+137 
-150 KADKRELIT
+150 
-159 AKNHLDDPVSTEGK
+159 
-173 KPGTITQYNNA
+173 
-184 MHNAQQQINTAK
+184 
-196 TEAQQVINNE
+196 
-206 RATPQQVSDALTK
+206 
-219 VRAAQTKIDQ
+219 
-229 AKALLQN
+229 
-236 KEDNSQLVT
+236 
-245 SKNNLQS
+245 
-252 SVNQVPSTAG
+252 
-262 MTQQSIDNYNAKKRE
+262 
-277 AETEITAAQRVIDNG
+277 
-292 DATAQQISDE
+292 
-302 KHRVDNAL
+302 
-310 TALNQAKHDLT
+310 
-321 ADTHALEQAV
+321 
-331 QQLNRTG
+331 
-338 TTTGKK
+338 
-344 PASITAYN
+344 
-352 NSIRALQSDLTSA
+352 
-365 KNSANAIIQKPI
+365 
-377 RTVQE
+377 
-382 VQSALTNVN
+382 
-391 RVNER
+391 
-396 LTQAINQ
+396 
-403 LVPLADNS
+403 
-411 ALRTA
+411 
-416 KTKLDEEINKSV
+416 
-428 TTDGMTQSSIQAYE
+428 
-442 NAKRAGQTESTNAQN
+442 
-457 VINNG
+457 
-462 DATDQQIAAEKTK
+462 
-475 VEEKYNS
+475 
-482 LKQAIAGLTP
+482 
-492 DLAPLQTAKTQL
+492 
-504 QNDIDQPTSTTGM
+504 
-517 TSTSV
+517 
-522 ATFNEKLSAARTKI
+522 
-536 QEIDRVLAS
+536 
-545 HPDVATIRQN
+545 
-555 VTAANAA
+555 
-562 KTALDQAR
+562 
-570 NGLTVDKAPL
+570 
-580 ENAKNQLQHSI
+580 
-591 DTQTSTTGMTQ
+591 
-602 DSINAYNAKL
+602 
-612 TAARNKIQQINQ
+612 
-624 VLAGS
+624 
-629 PTVEQINTNTSAANQ
+629 
-644 AKSDLDHARQA
+644 
-655 LTPDKAPL
+655 
-663 QNAKTQLEQS
+663 
-673 INQPTD
+673 
-679 TTGMTTA
+679 
-686 SLNAYN
+686 
-692 QKLQAAR
+692 
-699 QKLTEINQVL
+699 
-709 NGNPTVQNINDKVTE
+709 
-724 ANQAKDQLNT
+724 
-734 ARQGLTLDRQP
+734 
-745 ALTTLHGAS
+745 
-754 NLNQA
+754 
-759 QQNNFTQQINAAQNH
+759 
-774 AALETIKSNITAL
+774 
-787 NTAMTK
+787 
-793 LKDSV
+793 
-798 ADNNTIKSG
+798 
-807 QNYTDATPANKQAY
+807 
-821 DNAVNAAKGVIGE
+821 
-834 TTNPTMDVNTVNQKA
+834 
-849 ASVKST
+849 
-855 KDALDG
+855 
-861 QQNLQR
+861 
-867 AKTEATNAIT
+867 
-877 HASDL
+877 
-882 NQAQKNALTQQVNSA
+882 
-897 QNVQAVNDI
+897 
-906 KQTTHSLNTAM
+906 
-917 TGLKRGVANHN
+917 
-928 QVVQSDNY
+928 
-936 VNADTNKKND
+936 
-946 YNNAYNHA
+946 
-954 NDIINGNA
+954 
-962 QHPVITP
+962 
-969 SDVNNAL
+969 
-976 SNVTSK
+976 
-982 EHALNGEA
+982 
-990 KLNAAKQ
+990 
-997 EANTALGH
+997 
-1005 LNNLNNAQRQNLQ
+1005 
-1018 SQINGAH
+1018 
-1025 QIDAVNTIKQNAT
+1025 
-1038 NLNSAMGNLRQAVAD
+1038 
-1053 KDQVKRTEDYADADT
+1053 
-1068 AKQNAYN
+1068 
-1075 SAVSSA
+1075 
-1081 ETIINQT
+1081 
-1088 TNPTMSVDDVN
+1088 
-1099 RATSAVTSNKNALNG
+1099 
-1114 DEKLAQSKTD
+1114 
-1124 AARAIDAL
+1124 
-1132 PHLNNAQKAD
+1132 
-1142 VKSKIN
+1142 
-1148 AASNIAGV
+1148 
-1156 NTVKQQG
+1156 
-1163 TDLNTAMGNLQGAIN
+1163 
-1178 DEQTTLN
+1178 
-1185 SQNYQD
+1185 
-1191 ATPSKKTAY
+1191 
-1200 TNAVQAAK
+1200 
-1208 DILNKSNG
+1208 
-1216 QNKTKDQVT
+1216 
-1225 EAMNQLN
+1225 
-1232 SAKNN
+1232 
-1237 LDGTRLLD
+1237 
-1245 QAKQTAKQQLNN
+1245 
-1257 MTHLT
+1257 
-1262 TAQKTN
+1262 
-1268 LTNQIN
+1268 
-1274 SGTTVAGVHTV
+1274 
-1285 QSNANTLDQAMNTL
+1285 
-1299 RQSIANKDAT
+1299 
-1309 KASEDYVDANNDKQ
+1309 
-1323 TAYNNAVAAAET
+1323 
-1335 IINANSN
+1335 
-1342 PEMNPSTITQK
+1342 
-1353 AEQVNSSKT
+1353 
-1362 ALNGDENL
+1362 
-1370 AAAKQNAKT
+1370 
-1379 YLNTLTSITDAQKN
+1379 
-1393 NLISQISSAT
+1393 
-1403 RVSGV
+1403 
-1408 DTVKQNAQHLDQAMA
+1408 
-1423 SLQSGINN
+1423 
-1431 ESQVKSS
+1431 
-1438 EKYRDADTNKQQ
+1438 
-1450 EYDNAIT
+1450 
-1457 AAKAILN
+1457 
-1464 KSTGP
+1464 
-1469 NTAQNAVEAALQRV
+1469 
-1483 NNAKDALNGDAKL
+1483 
-1496 IAAQNAAKQHL
+1496 
-1507 GTLTHITTAQR
+1507 
-1518 NDLTNQISQAT
+1518 
-1529 NLAGVESVKQSA
+1529 
-1541 NSLDGAMGNLQTAI
+1541 
-1555 NDKSGTLAS
+1555 
-1564 QNFLDADEQKRNA
+1564 
-1577 YNQAVSAAET
+1577 
-1587 ILNKQTGPN
+1587 
-1596 TAKTAV
+1596 
-1602 EQALNNVNNAKHALN
+1602 
-1617 GTQNLNNAKQAAI
+1617 
-1630 TAINGASDLNQKQKD
+1630 
-1645 ALKTQANGAQRVSN
+1645 
-1659 AQDVQRNATE
+1659 
-1669 LNTAMGTLKH
+1669 
-1679 AIADKTNTLAS
+1679 
-1690 SKYVNADSTKQNAYT
+1690 
-1705 TKVTNAEHIISGTP
+1705 
-1719 TVVTTPSEVTAAA
+1719 TAAA

-1820 DASSNNQSTYNSAVS
+1820 DASPNNQSTYNSAVS

-1840 INQTNNPTMDTSAI
+1840 INQTNNPTMDASAI

-1893 NQKSAISTQID
+1893 NQKSAISSQID

-1937 TVKQSVKFTDADKA
+1937 TVKQGVNFTDADKA

-1959 VSRAEAILN
+1959 VSRAETILN
-1968 KTQGANTSKQDVEA
+1968 KTQGANTPKQDVEA
-1982 AIQNVSSAKNALNG
+1982 AIQNVTSAKNALNG
-1996 DQNVTNAKNAAK
+1996 DQNVTNAKNTAK

-2069 NYHDADSDKK
+2069 NYLDADSDKK

-2102 KTAVENALSQVANAK
+2102 KAAVENALSQVTNAK

-2201 GSNKTNYNNAVDS
+2201 ERNKTNYNNAVDS

-2259 TNAIDGATNLN
+2259 TNAIDGAANLN

-2348 TGSNSDKAA
+2348 SGSNSDKAA

-2379 EAKAAAKQNLGTL
+2379 EAKATAKQNLGAL

-2397 AQRTD
+2397 AQRND
-2402 LEGQINQATTV
+2402 LERQINQATTV

-2483 VDNALNAVTR
+2483 VDNALNTVTR

-2550 TLNTAMGALRTSIQN
+2550 TLNSAMGALRTSIQN

-2570 TSQNYLDASDS
+2570 TSQNYLDASES

-2625 GVQNLAQAKTNA
+2625 GAQNLAQAKTNA

-2670 VQHTATELNGAMTA
+2670 VQRTATELNGAMTA

-2722 INGTPNATLTV
+2722 ISGTPNATLTV
-2733 NDVNSATSQV
+2733 NDVNSAASQV

-2787 ATTLEGVQTVKNS
+2787 ATTLDGVQTVKNS

-2829 ASPTNRN
+2829 ASPNNRN
-2836 EYDSAVT
+2836 EYDSAVS

-2866 SQVTT
+2866 SQATT

-2904 DALTRSIDGA
+2904 DALTHSIDGA

-2942 DEAQT
+2942 DETQT
-2947 KQTQKYLDAEPIKKS
+2947 KQTQKYLDAEPSKKS

-3003 GDAKLNEAKAA
+3003 GDAKLNEAKVA

-3019 GTLTHINNAQRTALD
+3019 GTLTHINNAQRNALD

-3043 EGVNTVKAK
+3043 DGVNTVKAK

-3098 TILNKTAG
+3098 TILNKIAG

-3162 VTSAGRVSAANGV
+3162 VTSAGRVSVANSV

-3191 AIADKAETKASGNY
+3191 AIADKADTKASGNY

-3229 TPTPTLTPADVTNAA
+3229 TPTPTLTPSDVTNAA
-3244 TQVTNAKTQLNG
+3244 IQVTNAKTQLNG

-3307 LNSAMKGLRDSI
+3307 LNTAMKGLRDSI

-3331 TDASPNNRSEYDSA
+3331 TDASQNKQTDYNNA
-3345 VTAAKAIIDQTTS
+3345 VTAAKAIIGQTTS
-3358 PSMNAQEINQA
+3358 PTMNAQEIDQA

-3402 LTDAQKDAV
+3402 LTNAQKDAA

-3488 KDNVESALQNVQ
+3488 KDNVETALQNVQ

-3507 GNQNVANAKSTAKN
+3507 GNQNVANAKTTAKN

-3534 EALKTQIEG
+3534 AALKSQIEG
-3543 ASTVA
+3543 ATTVA

-3568 SGINDEAATKAAQK
+3568 NGINDEAATKAAQK
-3582 YTDADRD
+3582 YTDADRE

-3602 TLLDKTAGSNDNKAA
+3602 TLLDKTAGSNDNKTA
-3617 VEQALQRVNTAKT
+3617 VEQALQRVNNAKT

-3664 EQIERGTTVAGVQGI
+3664 SQIERGTTVEGVQGI

-3699 KDTTKSS
+3699 KDATKSS

-3715 LQNAYNRA
+3715 LQTAYNDA
-3723 VSDAEGIISATNNP
+3723 VTNAEGIISATNNP

-3752 SAKSALNGDEKLAAA
+3752 SAKSALNGDEKLADA
-3767 KQTAKTDIG
+3767 KQNAKSDIG
-3776 RLTDLNNAQR
+3776 HLSDLNNAQR
-3786 TAANAEVDQAPNLAA
+3786 TAANAEVDHAPNLAA

-3844 AYDTAVTQAEAITNA
+3844 AYDTAVTQAEGITNA

-3893 ETAKRALA
+3893 EAAKRALA

-3979 GILDKANGQN
+3979 GILDKAHGQN

-4054 SVKTKAQDLDGAMQR
+4054 GVKTKAQDLDGAMQR
-4069 LESAI
+4069 LQSAI
-4074 ANKDQTKASENYID
+4074 ANKDQTKANENYID

-4096 FDNAIIQAESYL
+4096 FDNAITQAESYL

-4173 QRVSGVTDLKNSAT
+4173 QRVSGVTDLENSAT

-4338 VDADTDKQNA
+4338 VDADRDKQNA

-4358 IINATSQPTLNPSA
+4358 IINATSQPTLDPSA

-4525 ANQRLSTLD
+4525 ANQTLSTLD

-4559 AIQTAQELNTA
+4559 AIQTAQELNAA

-4579 DKDTTLGSQ
+4579 DKDNTLGSQ

-4660 HLTNAQKDALKQ
+4660 HLTNAQKEALKQ

-4718 ASPNKKD
+4718 SSPNKKD

-4742 NPTLDPT
+4742 SPTLDPT

-4785 DNLNNAQKQAVTNQ
+4785 DNLNNAQKQAVTDQ
-4799 INGAHTVDEANQIKQ
+4799 INGAHTVEEANQIKQ

-4862 IISKANGGNATQTE
+4862 IISKANGGNATQSE

-4927 NATTVAGVNN
+4927 NETTVAGVNN

-4979 NQAVAKAEAL
+4979 KQAVAKAEAL

-4996 VVTPSEITAAL
+4996 VVTPSEISAAL

-5016 LNGNTNLATAKQNV
+5016 LNGNTNLASAKQNV
-5030 QQAIDQL
+5030 QHAIDQL
-5037 PNLNQAQRDEYN
+5037 PNLNQAQRDEYS

-5071 NDAMT
+5071 NDAMTQLKQGIANKAQIKGSENYHDADTDKQTAYDNAVTKAEELLKQTTNPTMDPNTIQQALTKVNDTNQALNGNQKLADAKQAAKTNLGTLDHLNDAQKQALTTQVEQAPDIATVNNVKQNAQNLNNAMTNLSNALQDKTETLNSINFTDADQAKKDAYTNAVAQAEGILSKANGNNASQTEVEQAMQRVNEAKQALNGNDNVQRAKDAAKQVITNANDLNQAQKDALKQQVDAAQTVANVNTIKQTAQDLNQAMT

-5131 ALQQVNQ
+5131 ALQQVTQ

-5241 ANGTPTPVLAP
+5241 ANGTPTPVLTP

-5280 DALAN
+5280 DAIAN

-5324 TAMGNLKQG
+5324 TAMSNLKQG

-5338 TVKASENYHDADVD
+5338 TVTASENYHDADAD

-5392 NSLNGEAKLA
+5392 NGLNGEAKLA
-5402 TEKQNAKDAVSGMTH
+5402 TEKQNAKDAVNAMTH

-5429 IDQSPEIATVNQVKQ
+5429 IDQSPEIARVTQVKQ

-5450 QAMDQ
+5450 QAMNQ
-5455 LSQAINDKD
+5455 LSQAINDKT
-5464 QILADGNYL
+5464 QTLTDGNYL

-5482 YKQAVA
+5482 YKQAV
-5488 KAEALLNKQSGT
+5488 
-5500 NEVQAQVESITN
+5500 AQVESITN

-5584 SVADNQTTLASE
+5584 SIADNQATLASE

-5607 DYNKAV
+5607 DYNQAV

-5631 DVNGATTQV
+5631 EVNSATTQV

-5651 NLAAAKQQANNRLDQ
+5651 NLVAAKQQANNRLDQ

-5733 AYNTAVNEAAAMINK
+5733 AYTTAVNEAEAMINK

-5753 ANQTE
+5753 ANQPE

-5817 HQIEQNANTLNQAM
+5817 HQIEQNANTLNPAM
-5831 HGLRQSIQDNA
+5831 HGLRESIQDNA

-5882 AINQA
+5882 VINQA
-5887 AATVNTTKAALHGDV
+5887 ATTVNTTKAALHGDV

-5923 AQKHMEDTLIDSETT
+5923 AQKHMEDTLIDNETT

-6014 QAVISSKNA
+6014 QAVTTSKNG

-6158 DKQRATE
+6158 DKQRA
-6165 TLNNLSNLNT
+6165 
-6175 PQRQALENQINNAA
+6175 
-6189 TRGEVAQKLTE
+6189 
-6200 AQALNQAMEA
+6200 
-6210 LRNSIQD
+6210 
-6217 QQQTEAGSKF
+6217 
-6227 INEDKPQKDAYQAA
+6227 
-6241 VQNAKDLINQTNNPT
+6241 
-6256 LDKAQVEQL
+6256 
-6265 TQAVNQAKDNLH
+6265 
-6277 GDQKLADDKQ
+6277 
-6287 HAVTDLNQLNGLNNP
+6287 VTDLNQLNSLNNP

-6317 DEVAQKLAEAKA
+6317 DEVAQKLAEAQA

-6362 AYQAAVQNAKDLIN
+6362 AYQAAVQHAKDLIN

-6489 VDQALQAAQSI
+6489 VDQALQAAESI

-6519 KLQEKEN
+6519 KLQEKVN

-6548 THLNADQIATAK
+6548 THLNAEQIATAK

-6617 QAIADAENVL
+6617 QAIAEAENVL
-6627 KQNANKQQVDQAL
+6627 KQNSNKQQVDQAL
-6640 QNILNAKQALNGDER
+6640 QNILNVKQALNGDER

-6767 DAITAAKKALNGE
+6767 DAVTAAKQALNGE
-6780 ERLNNRKAE
+6780 ERLNNRKSE

-6806 LAIQQINNA
+6806 LATQQINNA

-6927 NQQQQ
+6927 NKQQQ
-6932 DLAHKAINNADTVS
+6932 DLAHNAINNADTVS

-6958 NDAMETLKHLVDN
+6958 NNAMETLKHLVDN

-7019 TVNDAIHNLNGD
+7019 SVNDAIQNLNGD

-7066 LIAKNKAEELANSI
+7066 LIAKNKAEELANNI
-7080 INNINKATSNQAVSQ
+7080 INNINKATSNQDVSQ
-7095 VQTAGNHAIEQV
+7095 VQTAGNQAIEQV

-7127 QSLIDEIDRN
+7127 QALIDEIDRNPNLTDKEKQALKDRINQMLQQGHNDINNALTKEEIEQAIAQLAQALQEIKDLVKAKEDAKQDVDKQVQALIDEIDRNPNLTDKEKQALKDRINQILQQGHNDINNAMTKEGIEQAKERLAQALQGIKDLVKAKEDTKQDVDKRVQALIDEIDRN

-7170 EIEQAKAQ
+7170 EIEQAK
-7178 LAQALQDIKDLV
+7178 
-7190 KAKEDAKQD
+7190 E
-7199 VDKQVQALIDEIDQ
+7199 
-7213 NPNLTDKEKQA
+7213 
-7224 LKDRI
+7224 R
-7229 NQILQQGH
+7229 
-7237 NGINNAMTK
+7237 
-7246 EEIEQAKA
+7246 
-7254 QLAQAL
+7254 
-7260 QDIKDLVKAKEN
+7260 
-7272 AKQDIDK
+7272 
-7279 RVQALIDEIDQ
+7279 
-7290 NPNLTDKEKQ
+7290 
-7300 ALKDRINQILQQG
+7300 
-7313 HNDINNALTKEEI
+7313 
-7326 EQAKAQLAQALQDIK
+7326 LAQALQDIK
-7341 DLVKAKEDAKNAIK
+7341 DLVKAKEDAKNKIK

-7423 EQPAVN
+7423 DQPAVN
-7429 EIFEATPE
+7429 EISEATPE
-7437 QILVNGELI
+7437 QLLVNGELI

-7457 ILAHINLIDQL
+7457 VLAHINLIDQL
-7468 SAEVIDTPSTATIS
+7468 TAEVIDTPSTATIS

-7526 AQQKIDEINNSVTL
+7526 AQQKINEINNSVTL

-7557 QAIDYINNAPDVH
+7557 QAIDHINNAPDVH

-7584 QFYPE
+7584 QFNPE

-7650 DEISEQLEQFK
+7650 DEITGQLEQFK
-7661 AQMKAANPT
+7661 AQMKAANPI

-7683 RIKDFSNEKI
+7683 RIKDFSNEKM
-7693 NSIRNSEIGTTD
+7693 NSIRNSEIGSSD

-7710 MNQINEIVLETIRDI
+7710 MNRINEIVLETIRDI

-7748 QIVISDRAKQSS
+7748 QIVTSDRAKQSS

-7780 FNSSTIGHKKKIDED
+7780 FNSSTIGHKKKLDED

-7881 DVTVEEKDT
+7881 DVTVEEKDS

-7928 KVLQDNEHSPI
+7928 KVLKDNEHSPL

-7946 DKEVDVETTTSI
+7946 DKEENVETTTSI
-7958 ESNEDDA
+7958 ESKDEDV

-7978 QSKGKKSASKN
+7978 QSKGEKSASKKPSKKVAAKKKKK
-7989 LLKS
+7989 KSKKNKK

>member
-1 MGNGAEHSK
+1 MNYRDKIQKFSIRKYTVGTFSTVIATLVFLGFNTSQAHAAETNQPASVVKQKQQSNNEQTENRESQVQNSQNSQNSQSLSATHENEQPNNSQANLVNQKVAQSSTTNDEQPASQNVNTKKDSATAATTQPDKEESKHKQNESQSANKNGNDNRAAHVENHEANVVTASDSSDNGNVQHDRNELQAFFDANYHDYRFIDRENADSGTFNYVKGIFDKINTLLGSNDPINNKDLQLAYKELEQAVALIRTMPQRQQTSRRSNRIQTRSVESRAAEPRSVSDYQNANSSYYVENANDGSGYPVGTYINASSKGAPYNLPTTPWNTLKASDSKEIALMTAKQTGDGYQWVIKFNKGHAPHQNMIFWFALPADQVPVGRTDFVTVNSDGTNVQWSHGAGAGANKPLQQMWEYGVNDPDRSHDFKIRNRSGQVIYSWPTVHVYSLEDLSRASDYFSEAGATPATKAFGRQNFEYINGQKPAESPGVPKVYTFIGQGDASYTISFKTQGPTVNKLYYAAGGRALEYNQLFMYSQLYVESTQDHQQRLNGLRQVVNRTYRIGTTKRVEVSQGNVQTKKVLESTNLNIDDFVDDPLSYVKTPSNKVLGFYPTNANTNAFRPGGVQELNEYQLSQLFTDQKLQEAARTRNPIRLMIGFDYPDCYGNSETLVPVNLTVLPEIQHNIKFFKNDDTQNIAEKPFSKQAGHPVFYVYAGNQGNASVNLGGSVTSIQPLRINLTSNENFTDKDWQITGIPRTLHIENSTNRTNNARERNIELVGNLLPGDYFGTIRFGRKEQLFEIRVKPHTPTITTTAEQLRGTALQKVPVNISGIPLDPSALVYLVAPTNQTTNGGSEADQIPSGYTILATGTPDGVHNTITIRPQDYVVFIPPVGKQIRAVVYYNKVVASNMSNAVTILPDDIPPTINNPVGINAKYYRGDEVNFTMGVSDRHSGIKNTTITTLPSGWTSNLTKSDNKNGSLAITGRVSMNQAFNSDITFKVSATDNVNNTTNDSQSKHVSIHVGKISEDAHPIVLGNTEKVVVVNPTAVSNDEKQSIITAFMNKNQNIRGYLASTDPVTVDNNGNVTLHYRDGSSTTLDATNVMTYEPVVKSEYQTANAAKTATVTIAKGQSFNIGDIKQYFTLSNGQAIPNGTFTNITSDRTIPTAQEVSQMNAGTQLYHIVASNAYHKDTEDFYISLKIVDVKQPEGDQRVYRTSTYDLTTDEISKVKQAFINANRDVITLAEGDISVTNTPNGANVSTITVNINKGRLTKSFASNLANMNFLRWVNFPQDYTVTWTNAKIANRPTDGGLSWSDDHKSLIYRYDATLGTQITTNDILTMLKATTTVPGLRNNITGNEKAQAEAGGRPNYRTTGYSQSNATTDGQRQFTLNGQVIQILDIINPSNGYGGQPVTNSNTRANHSNSTVVNVNEPAANGAGAFTIDHVVKSNSTHNASDAVYKAQLYLTPYGPKQYVEHLNQNTGNTTDAINIYFVPSDLVNPTISVGNYTNHQVFSGETFTNTITANDNFGVQSLTVPNTSQITGTVDNNHQHVSATAPNVTSATSKTINLLATDTSGNTATTSFNVTVKPLRDKYRVGTSSTAANPVRIANISNNATVSQADQTTIINSLTFTSNAPNRNYATASANEITSKTVSNVSRTGNNANVTVTVTHQDGTTSTVTVPVKHVIPEIVAHSHYTVQGQDFPAGNGSSAADYFKLSNGSAIPDATITWVSGQAPNKDNTRIGEDITVTAHILIDGETTPITKTATYKVVRTVPKHVFETARGVLYPGVSDMYDAKQYVKPVNNSWSTNAQHMNFQFVGTYGPNKDVVGISTRLIRVTYDNRQTEDLTILSKVKPDPPRIDANSVTYKAGLTNQEIKVNNVLNNSSVKLFKADNTPLNVTNITHGSGFSSVVTVSDALPNGGIKAKSSISMNNVTYTTQDEHGQVVTVTRNESVDSNDSASVTVTPQLQATTEGAVFIKGGDGFDFGHVERFIQNPPHGATVAWHDSPDTWKNTVGNTHKTAVVTLPSGQGTRNVEVPVKVYPVANAKAPSRDVKGQNLTHGTNAIDYITFDPNTNTNGITAAWANRQQPNNQQAGVQHLNVDVTYPGISAAKRVPVTVNVYQFEFPQTTYTTTVGGTLASGTQASGYAHMQNASGLPTDGFTYKWNRDTTGTNDANWAAMNKPNTAQVVNAKYDVIYNGHTFATSLPAKFVVKDVQPAKPTVTETAAGAITIAPGANQTVNTHAGNVTTYADKLVIKRNGNVVTTFTRRNNTSPWVKEASADNVTGIVGTNNGITVAAGTFNPADTIQVVATQGSGETISDEQRSDDFTVVAPQPNQATTKIWQNGHIDITPNNPSGHLINPTQAMDIAYTEKVGNGAEHSK

-442 NAKRAGQTESTNAQN
+442 NAKRAGQTETTNAQN

-517 TSTSV
+517 TSASV
-522 ATFNEKLSAARTKI
+522 AAFNDKLSAARTKI

-612 TAARNKIQQINQ
+612 TAARNKVQQINQ

-629 PTVEQINTNTSAANQ
+629 PTVDQINTNTSAANQ

-709 NGNPTVQNINDKVTE
+709 NGNPTVQNINDKVAE

-906 KQTTHSLNTAM
+906 KQTTQSLNTAM

-1005 LNNLNNAQRQNLQ
+1005 LNNLNNVQRQNLQ

-1038 NLNSAMGNLRQAVAD
+1038 NLNS
-1053 KDQVKRTEDYADADT
+1053 
-1068 AKQNAYN
+1068 
-1075 SAVSSA
+1075 
-1081 ETIINQT
+1081 
-1088 TNPTMSVDDVN
+1088 
-1099 RATSAVTSNKNALNG
+1099 
-1114 DEKLAQSKTD
+1114 
-1124 AARAIDAL
+1124 
-1132 PHLNNAQKAD
+1132 
-1142 VKSKIN
+1142 
-1148 AASNIAGV
+1148 
-1156 NTVKQQG
+1156 
-1163 TDLNTAMGNLQGAIN
+1163 
-1178 DEQTTLN
+1178 
-1185 SQNYQD
+1185 
-1191 ATPSKKTAY
+1191 
-1200 TNAVQAAK
+1200 
-1208 DILNKSNG
+1208 
-1216 QNKTKDQVT
+1216 
-1225 EAMNQLN
+1225 
-1232 SAKNN
+1232 
-1237 LDGTRLLD
+1237 
-1245 QAKQTAKQQLNN
+1245 
-1257 MTHLT
+1257 
-1262 TAQKTN
+1262 
-1268 LTNQIN
+1268 
-1274 SGTTVAGVHTV
+1274 
-1285 QSNANTLDQAMNTL
+1285 
-1299 RQSIANKDAT
+1299 
-1309 KASEDYVDANNDKQ
+1309 
-1323 TAYNNAVAAAET
+1323 
-1335 IINANSN
+1335 
-1342 PEMNPSTITQK
+1342 
-1353 AEQVNSSKT
+1353 
-1362 ALNGDENL
+1362 
-1370 AAAKQNAKT
+1370 
-1379 YLNTLTSITDAQKN
+1379 
-1393 NLISQISSAT
+1393 
-1403 RVSGV
+1403 
-1408 DTVKQNAQHLDQAMA
+1408 
-1423 SLQSGINN
+1423 
-1431 ESQVKSS
+1431 
-1438 EKYRDADTNKQQ
+1438 
-1450 EYDNAIT
+1450 
-1457 AAKAILN
+1457 
-1464 KSTGP
+1464 
-1469 NTAQNAVEAALQRV
+1469 
-1483 NNAKDALNGDAKL
+1483 
-1496 IAAQNAAKQHL
+1496 
-1507 GTLTHITTAQR
+1507 
-1518 NDLTNQISQAT
+1518 
-1529 NLAGVESVKQSA
+1529 
-1541 NSLDGAMGNLQTAI
+1541 
-1555 NDKSGTLAS
+1555 
-1564 QNFLDADEQKRNA
+1564 
-1577 YNQAVSAAET
+1577 
-1587 ILNKQTGPN
+1587 
-1596 TAKTAV
+1596 
-1602 EQALNNVNNAKHALN
+1602 
-1617 GTQNLNNAKQAAI
+1617 
-1630 TAINGASDLNQKQKD
+1630 
-1645 ALKTQANGAQRVSN
+1645 
-1659 AQDVQRNATE
+1659 
-1669 LNTAMGTLKH
+1669 
-1679 AIADKTNTLAS
+1679 
-1690 SKYVNADSTKQNAYT
+1690 
-1705 TKVTNAEHIISGTP
+1705 
-1719 TVVTTPSEVTAAA
+1719 
-1732 NQVNSAKQELNGD
+1732 
-1745 ERLRVAKQNAN
+1745 
-1756 TAIDA
+1756 
-1761 LTQLNTPQKAKLK
+1761 
-1774 EQVGQANRLEDVQ
+1774 
-1787 TVQTNGQAL
+1787 
-1796 NNAMKGLRDSIANE
+1796 
-1810 TTVKASQNYT
+1810 
-1820 DASSNNQSTYNSAVS
+1820 
-1835 NAKGI
+1835 
-1840 INQTNNPTMDTSAI
+1840 
-1854 TQATTQV
+1854 
-1861 NNAKNGLNGA
+1861 
-1871 ENLRNAQ
+1871 
-1878 NTAKQNLNTLSHLTN
+1878 
-1893 NQKSAISTQID
+1893 
-1904 RAGHVSEVT
+1904 
-1913 AAKNAATELNT
+1913 
-1924 QMGNLEQAIHDQN
+1924 
-1937 TVKQSVKFTDADKA
+1937 
-1951 KRDAYTNA
+1951 
-1959 VSRAEAILN
+1959 
-1968 KTQGANTSKQDVEA
+1968 
-1982 AIQNVSSAKNALNG
+1982 
-1996 DQNVTNAKNAAK
+1996 
-2008 NALNNLTSINNA
+2008 
-2020 QKRDLTTKIDQAT
+2020 
-2033 TVAGVEAVSNTGTQ
+2033 
-2047 LNTAMANL
+2047 
-2055 QNGINDKTNTLASE
+2055 
-2069 NYHDADSDKK
+2069 
-2079 TAYTQAVT
+2079 
-2087 NAENIL
+2087 
-2093 NKNSGSNLD
+2093 
-2102 KTAVENALSQVANAK
+2102 
-2117 GALNGNHNLEQAKS
+2117 
-2131 NANTTINGLQHLTT
+2131 
-2145 AQKDKLKQQVQQAQ
+2145 
-2159 NVAGVD
+2159 
-2165 TVKSSANTLNGA
+2165 
-2177 MGTLRNSIQDNTATK
+2177 
-2192 NGQNYLDAT
+2192 
-2201 GSNKTNYNNAVDS
+2201 
-2214 ANGVINATSNPNM
+2214 
-2227 DANAINQIATQ
+2227 
-2238 VTSTKNA
+2238 
-2245 LDGTHNLTQAKQTA
+2245 
-2259 TNAIDGATNLN
+2259 
-2270 KAQKDALKAQVTSAQ
+2270 
-2285 RVANVT
+2285 
-2291 SIQQTANELNTAMGQ
+2291 
-2306 LQHGIDDEN
+2306 
-2315 ATKQTQKYRDAEQ
+2315 
-2328 SKKTAY
+2328 
-2334 DQAVAAA
+2334 
-2341 KAILNKQ
+2341 
-2348 TGSNSDKAA
+2348 
-2357 VDRALQQVTS
+2357 
-2367 TKDALNGDAKLA
+2367 
-2379 EAKAAAKQNLGTL
+2379 
-2392 NHITN
+2392 
-2397 AQRTD
+2397 
-2402 LEGQINQATTV
+2402 
-2413 DGVNTVKTNA
+2413 
-2423 NTLDGAMNSLQGSIN
+2423 
-2438 DKDAT
+2438 
-2443 LRNQNY
+2443 
-2449 LDADESKR
+2449 
-2457 NAYTQAV
+2457 
-2464 TAAEGILNKQTGGN
+2464 
-2478 TSKAD
+2478 
-2483 VDNALNAVTR
+2483 
-2493 AKAALNGAE
+2493 
-2502 NLRNAKTSA
+2502 
-2511 TNTINGLPNL
+2511 
-2521 TQLQKDNLKHQVEQA
+2521 
-2536 QNVAGVNGVKDKGN
+2536 
-2550 TLNTAMGALRTSIQN
+2550 
-2565 DNTTK
+2565 
-2570 TSQNYLDASDS
+2570 
-2581 NKNNYNTAVNNANGV
+2581 
-2596 INATNNPNM
+2596 
-2605 DANAINGMANQV
+2605 
-2617 NTTKAALN
+2617 
-2625 GVQNLAQAKTNA
+2625 
-2637 TNTINNAH
+2637 
-2645 DLNQKQKDALKT
+2645 
-2657 QVNNAQ
+2657 
-2663 RVSDANN
+2663 
-2670 VQHTATELNGAMTA
+2670 
-2684 LKAAI
+2684 
-2689 ADKERTKASG
+2689 
-2699 NYVNADQE
+2699 
-2707 KRQAYDSKVTNAENI
+2707 
-2722 INGTPNATLTV
+2722 
-2733 NDVNSATSQV
+2733 
-2743 NAAKTALNGDNNLRV
+2743 
-2758 AKENANNTIDGLAQ
+2758 
-2772 LNNAQKAKLKEQVQS
+2772 
-2787 ATTLEGVQTVKNS
+2787 
-2800 SQTLNTAMKGL
+2800 
-2811 RDSIA
+2811 
-2816 NEATIKAGQNYTD
+2816 
-2829 ASPTNRN
+2829 
-2836 EYDSAVT
+2836 
-2843 AAKAIINQTSN
+2843 
-2854 PTMEPNTITQAT
+2854 
-2866 SQVTT
+2866 
-2871 KEHALNGAQNLAQAK
+2871 
-2886 TTAKN
+2886 
-2891 NLNNLT
+2891 
-2897 SINNAQK
+2897 
-2904 DALTRSIDGA
+2904 
-2914 TTVAGVNQ
+2914 
-2922 ETAKA
+2922 
-2927 TELNNAMHSLQNGIN
+2927 
-2942 DEAQT
+2942 
-2947 KQTQKYLDAEPIKKS
+2947 
-2962 AYDQAVNAAKAILT
+2962 
-2976 KASGQNVD
+2976 
-2984 KAAVEQAL
+2984 
-2992 QNVNS
+2992 
-2997 TKTALN
+2997 
-3003 GDAKLNEAKAA
+3003 
-3014 AKQTL
+3014 
-3019 GTLTHINNAQRTALD
+3019 
-3034 NEITQATNV
+3034 
-3043 EGVNTVKAK
+3043 
-3052 AQQLDG
+3052 
-3058 AMGQLET
+3058 
-3065 SIRDKDTT
+3065 
-3073 LQSQNYQDADD
+3073 
-3084 AKRTAYSQAVNAAA
+3084 
-3098 TILNKTAG
+3098 
-3106 GNTPKADVERAM
+3106 
-3118 QAVTQANTALNGIQN
+3118 
-3133 LERAKQA
+3133 
-3140 ANTAITNASDLN
+3140 
-3152 TKQKEALKAQ
+3152 
-3162 VTSAGRVSAANGV
+3162 
-3175 EHTATEL
+3175 
-3182 NTAMTALKR
+3182 
-3191 AIADKAETKASGNY
+3191 
-3205 VNADANKRQ
+3205 
-3214 AYDEKVTAAENIVSG
+3214 
-3229 TPTPTLTPADVTNAA
+3229 
-3244 TQVTNAKTQLNG
+3244 
-3256 NHNLEVAKQNA
+3256 
-3267 NTAIDGLTSL
+3267 
-3277 NGPQKAKLKEQV
+3277 
-3289 GQATTL
+3289 
-3295 PNVQTV
+3295 
-3301 RDNAQT
+3301 
-3307 LNSAMKGLRDSI
+3307 
-3319 ANEATIKAGQNY
+3319 
-3331 TDASPNNRSEYDSA
+3331 
-3345 VTAAKAIIDQTTS
+3345 
-3358 PSMNAQEINQA
+3358 
-3369 KDQVTAKQQALNGQE
+3369 
-3384 NLRTAQT
+3384 
-3391 NAKQHLNGLSD
+3391 
-3402 LTDAQKDAV
+3402 
-3411 KRQIEGATHVNEVTQ
+3411 
-3426 AQNNADALNTA
+3426 
-3437 MTNLKNG
+3437 
-3444 IQDQNTI
+3444 
-3451 KQGVNFTDADEAKRN
+3451 
-3466 AYTNAVTQAEQIL
+3466 
-3479 NKAQGPNTA
+3479 
-3488 KDNVESALQNVQ
+3488 
-3500 RAKNELN
+3500 
-3507 GNQNVANAKSTAKN
+3507 
-3521 ALNNLTSINNAQK
+3521 
-3534 EALKTQIEG
+3534 
-3543 ASTVA
+3543 
-3548 GVNQVSTTASELNT
+3548 
-3562 AMSNLQ
+3562 
-3568 SGINDEAATKAAQK
+3568 
-3582 YTDADRD
+3582 
-3589 KQTAYNDAVTAAK
+3589 
-3602 TLLDKTAGSNDNKAA
+3602 
-3617 VEQALQRVNTAKT
+3617 
-3630 ALNGDARL
+3630 
-3638 NEAKN
+3638 
-3643 TAKQQL
+3643 
-3649 ATMSHLTNAQKANLT
+3649 
-3664 EQIERGTTVAGVQGI
+3664 
-3679 QANAGTLDQAMNQ
+3679 
-3692 LRQSIAS
+3692 
-3699 KDTTKSS
+3699 
-3706 EDYQDANAD
+3706 
-3715 LQNAYNRA
+3715 
-3723 VSDAEGIISATNNP
+3723 
-3737 EMNPDTINQKASQVN
+3737 
-3752 SAKSALNGDEKLAAA
+3752 
-3767 KQTAKTDIG
+3767 
-3776 RLTDLNNAQR
+3776 
-3786 TAANAEVDQAPNLAA
+3786 
-3801 VTAAKNK
+3801 
-3808 ATSLNTAMGNLKHA
+3808 
-3822 LAEKDNTKRSVNYT
+3822 
-3836 DADQPKQQ
+3836 
-3844 AYDTAVTQAEAITNA
+3844 
-3859 NGSNA
+3859 
-3864 NETQVQ
+3864 
-3870 AALNQLNQAKN
+3870 
-3881 DLNGDNKVAQAK
+3881 
-3893 ETAKRALA
+3893 
-3901 SYSNLN
+3901 
-3907 NAQST
+3907 
-3912 AATSQ
+3912 
-3917 IDNATTVADVTAA
+3917 
-3930 QNTANELNTAMGQ
+3930 
-3943 LQNGINDQNTVKQ
+3943 
-3956 QVNFT
+3956 
-3961 DADQGKKDA
+3961 
-3970 YTNAVTNAQ
+3970 
-3979 GILDKANGQN
+3979 
-3989 MTKAQVEAALNQV
+3989 
-4002 TTAKNA
+4002 
-4008 LNGDA
+4008 
-4013 NVRQAKSDAKAN
+4013 
-4025 LGTLTH
+4025 
-4031 LNNAQK
+4031 
-4037 QDLTS
+4037 
-4042 QIEGATTVNGVN
+4042 
-4054 SVKTKAQDLDGAMQR
+4054 
-4069 LESAI
+4069 
-4074 ANKDQTKASENYID
+4074 
-4088 ADPTKKTA
+4088 
-4096 FDNAIIQAESYL
+4096 
-4108 NKDHG
+4108 
-4113 ANKDKQAVEQAIQSV
+4113 
-4128 TSTENA
+4128 
-4134 LNGDANL
+4134 
-4141 QRAKTE
+4141 
-4147 ATQAI
+4147 
-4152 DNLTHL
+4152 
-4158 NTPQK
+4158 
-4163 TALKQQVNAA
+4163 
-4173 QRVSGVTDLKNSAT
+4173 
-4187 SLNNA
+4187 
-4192 MDQLKQAIADHD
+4192 
-4204 TIVAGGNYTNASP
+4204 
-4217 DKQGAYTDAYN
+4217 
-4228 AAKNIVNGS
+4228 
-4237 PNVITNAAD
+4237 
-4246 VTAATQRV
+4246 
-4254 NNAETGLNGDTNLAT
+4254 
-4269 AKQQAKDALRQMTH
+4269 
-4283 LSDAQKQSITGQIDS
+4283 
-4298 ATQVTGVQSVKDNAT
+4298 
-4313 NLDNAMNQLRNS
+4313 
-4325 IANKDEVKASQPY
+4325 
-4338 VDADTDKQNA
+4338 
-4348 YNTAV
+4348 
-4353 TSAEN
+4353 
-4358 IINATSQPTLNPSA
+4358 
-4372 VTQAANQVN
+4372 
-4381 TNKTALNGAQNLA
+4381 
-4394 NKKQETTANINQ
+4394 
-4406 LSHLNNA
+4406 
-4413 QKQDLNTQ
+4413 
-4421 VTNAPNISTVNQVKT
+4421 
-4436 KAEQLDQA
+4436 
-4444 MERLINGIQDKD
+4444 
-4456 QVKQSVNFTDADPE
+4456 
-4470 KQTAYNNA
+4470 
-4478 VTAAENIINQANGT
+4478 
-4492 NANQS
+4492 
-4497 QVEAA
+4497 
-4502 LSTVT
+4502 
-4507 TTKQA
+4507 
-4512 LNGDRKV
+4512 
-4519 TDAKNN
+4519 
-4525 ANQRLSTLD
+4525 
-4534 NLNNAQKGA
+4534 
-4543 VTGNINQAHT
+4543 
-4553 VAEVTQ
+4553 
-4559 AIQTAQELNTA
+4559 
-4570 MGNLKNSLN
+4570 
-4579 DKDTTLGSQ
+4579 
-4588 NFADADPEKK
+4588 
-4598 NAYNEAVRNAENIL
+4598 
-4612 NKSTGTNVPK
+4612 
-4622 DQVEA
+4622 
-4627 AMNQVNTT
+4627 
-4635 KAALNGTQNLEKA
+4635 
-4648 KQHANTAIDGLS
+4648 
-4660 HLTNAQKDALKQ
+4660 
-4672 LVQQSTTVAEA
+4672 
-4683 QGNEQKANNVDAAM
+4683 
-4697 DKLRQSIA
+4697 
-4705 DNATTK
+4705 
-4711 QNQNYTD
+4711 
-4718 ASPNKKD
+4718 
-4725 AYNNAVTTAQ
+4725 
-4735 GIIDQTT
+4735 
-4742 NPTLDPT
+4742 
-4749 VINQAAGQVSTTKNA
+4749 
-4764 LNGNENLEAAKQ
+4764 
-4776 QATQSLGSL
+4776 
-4785 DNLNNAQKQAVTNQ
+4785 
-4799 INGAHTVDEANQIKQ
+4799 
-4814 NAQNLNTAMGNLKQA
+4814 AMGNLKQA

-4876 VEQAIQQVNATKQ
+4876 VEQAIQQVNAAKQ

-4903 ATALINSSNDLNQ
+4903 ATALINNSNDLNQ

-4969 NADPDKQNAY
+4969 NADSDKQNAY

-5030 QQAIDQL
+5030 QHAIDQL
-5037 PNLNQAQRDEYN
+5037 PNLNQAQRDEYS

-5071 NDAMT
+5071 NDAMTQLKQGIANKAQIKGSENYHDADTDKQTAYDNAVTKAEELLKQTTNPTMDPNTIQQALTKVNDTNQALNGNQKLADAKQDAKTTLGTLDHLNDAQKQALTTQVEQAPDIATVNNVKQNAQNLNNAMTNLNNALQDKTETLNSINFTDADQAKKDDYTNAVSHAEGILSKANGSNASQTEVEQAMQRVNEAKQALNGNDNVQRAKDAAKQVITNANDLNQAQKDALKQQVDAAQTVANVNTIKQTAQDLNQAMT

-5252 DTVTQAVTTMN
+5252 DTVTKAVTTMN

-5791 ALTSLND
+5791 VLTSLND

-5882 AINQA
+5882 AINQV

-5938 RTAVKQDLTEAQ
+5938 RTAVKQDLTEVQ

-6217 QQQTEAGSKF
+6217 QQQTESGSKF

-6241 VQNAKDLINQTNNPT
+6241 VQNAKDLINQTGNPT

-6265 TQAVNQAKDNLH
+6265 THAFKQAKDNLH

-6317 DEVAQKLAEAKA
+6317 GEVAQKLAEAKA

-6345 QTESG
+6345 QTEAG

-6423 NLNHAQQQALTDA
+6423 NLNHAQQQTLTDA

-6519 KLQEKEN
+6519 KLQEKVN

-6596 ANVEQTVD
+6596 ANVEQTID
-6604 YTQADSDKQNAYK
+6604 YTQADSDKQKAYK

-6748 ALDKSTGQNLTAE
+6748 ALDKSSGQNLTAE

-6767 DAITAAKKALNGE
+6767 DAVTAAKKALNGE

-7019 TVNDAIHNLNGD
+7019 AVNDAIHNLNGD

-7127 QSLIDEIDRN
+7127 QALIDEIDRN

-7159 HNGINNAMTKE
+7159 HNDINNALTKE

-7237 NGINNAMTK
+7237 NGINNAM
-7246 EEIEQAKA
+7246 
-7254 QLAQAL
+7254 
-7260 QDIKDLVKAKEN
+7260 
-7272 AKQDIDK
+7272 
-7279 RVQALIDEIDQ
+7279 
-7290 NPNLTDKEKQ
+7290 
-7300 ALKDRINQILQQG
+7300 
-7313 HNDINNALTKEEI
+7313 TKEEI

-7557 QAIDYINNAPDVH
+7557 QAIDHVNNAPDVH
-7570 SVEEIQQQEQAHIE
+7570 SVEEIQQQEQAYIE
-7584 QFYPE
+7584 QFNPE

-7650 DEISEQLEQFK
+7650 SEITEQLEQFK

-7693 NSIRNSEIGTTD
+7693 NSIRNSEIGTAD

-7780 FNSSTIGHKKKIDED
+7780 FNSSTIGHKKKLDED

-7881 DVTVEEKDT
+7881 DVTVEEKDS

-7928 KVLQDNEHSPI
+7928 KVLKDNEHSP
-7939 LIAKRRK
+7939 LLFAKRRK
-7946 DKEVDVETTTSI
+7946 DKEEDVETTTSI
-7958 ESNEDDA
+7958 ESKDEDV

-7978 QSKGKKSASKN
+7978 QSKDKKSASKN
-7989 LLKS
+7989 TSKKVAAKKKKKKSKKNKK

>member
-1 MGNGAEHSK
+1 MNYRDKIQKFSIRKYTVGTFSTVIATLVFLGFNTSQAHAAETNQPASVVKQKQQSNNEQTENRESQAQNSQNSQNGQSLSATHENEQPNISQANLVDQKVAQSTTTNDEQPASQNVNTKKDSATAATTQPDKEEIKHKQNESQSANKNGNDSRAAHVENHEANVVTASDSSDNGNVQHDRNELQAFFDANYHDYRFIDRENADSGTFNYVKGIFDKINTLLGSNDPINNKDLQLAYKELEQAVALIRTMPQRQQSSRRSSRIQTRSIESRAAEPRSVSSYQNADSSYYVENANDGSGYPVGTYINASNKGAPYYLPTAPWNTLKASAAKEIVLMTAKQTGDGYQWVIKFNKGHAPHDNMIFWFALPSDQVPVGRTDFVTVNADGTNVQWSNGAGAGAYKPLPEMWPYGVNDSRSRDFKIRNRSGQVIYDWADVHVNTLRDLARAGDYFSEANAPAATKALGEQTFKYINGERPTESPGASKVYTFIGAGDASYTISFRTQGPTTNKLYYAAGGRALEYNQLFMFSQLYVESTQDYQQRLNGFRQVINRTYRIGTTKRVEVSQGNVQTKKVLESTNLNIDDFVDDPLSCVKTPSNKVLGFYPSNANTNGFRPGGTNPLNEYQLSQLFTDDKLQQAARTGTPIRLMIGFDYPDGHGNSETLVPVNLTVLPEIQHNIKFFKNDDTQNIADKPFSKQAGHPVFYVYAGNQGNASVNLGGSVTSIQPLRINLTSNENFTDKDWQITGIPRTLHIENSTNRPNNARERNIELVGNLLPGDYFGTIRFGRKEQLFEIRVKPHTPRITTTAEELRGTALQKVPVTISGIPLDPSALVYLVTPTSQTTSGGSEADQIPSGYTKLATGTPDGVHTTITIRPQDYVVFIPLVGKEVRAVVFYNNVVASNMSNAVTILPDDIPPTINNPVGINAKYYRGDEVNFTMGVSDRHTGIKNTTITTLPNGWTSNLTKSDNKNGSLSITGRVSMNQAFNSDITFKVSATDNVNNTTNDSQSKHVSIHVGKISEDAHPIVLGNTEKVVVVNPTAVSNDEKQNIITAFMNKNQNIRGYLASTDPVTVDNNGNVTLHYRDGSSTTLDATNVMTYEPVVKSEYQTANAAKTATVTIAKGQSFNIGDIKQYFTLSNGQAIPSGTFTNITSDRTIPTAQEVSQMNAGTQLYHIVVSNAYHKDTEDFYISLKIVDVKQPEGDQRVYRTSTYDLTTDEISKVKQAFINANRDVITLAEGDISVTNTPNGANVSTITVNINKGRLTKSFASNLANMNFLRWVNFPQDYTVTWTNAKIANRPTDGGLSWSDDHKSLIYRYDATLGTQITTNDILTMLKATTTVPGLRNNITGNEKAQAEAGGRPNYRTTGYSQANASFDGQRQYTLNGQVIQILDIINPSNGYGGQPVTNSNTRAHHSNATVVNVNEPAANGAGAFTIDHVVKSNSTHNASDAVYKAQLYLTPYGPKQYVEHLNQNTGNTTDAINIYFVPSDLVNPTISVGNYTNHQVFSGETFTNTITANDNFGVQSVTVPTTSQITGTVDNNHQHVSATAPNVTSATSKTINLLATDTSGNTATTSFNVTVKPLRDKYRVGTSSTAANPMRIANISNNATVSQADQTAIINSLMFTETVPNRNYATASANEITSKTVSNVSRTGNNANVTVTVTYQDGTTSTVTVPVKHVIPEIVAHSHYTVQGQDFPAGNGSSAADYFKLSNGSAIPDATITWVSGQAPNKDNTRIGEDINVTANILIDGETTPITKTATYKVVRTVPKHVFETARGVLYPGVSDMYDAKQYVKSVNNSWSTNAQHMNFQFVGTYGPNKDVVGISTRLIRVTYDNRQTEDLTILSKVKPDPPRIDANSVTYKAGLTNQEIKVNNVLNNSSVKLFKADNTPLNVTNITHGSGFSSVVTVSDALPNGGIKAKSSISMNNVTYTTQNDQGQVVTVTRNESVDSNDSATVTVTPQLQATSEGAVFIKGRDGFDFGHVERFIQNPPHGATVAWHDSPDTWKNTVGNTHKTAVVTLPNGQGTRNVEVPVKVYPVANAKAPSRDVKGQNLTNGTDVINYITFDPNTNTNGITAAWVNRQQPNNQQAGVQHLNVDVTYPGISAAKRVPVTVNVYQFEFPQTSYTTTVGGTLASGTQASGYAHMQNANGLPTDGFTYKWNNAATGTNDANWAAMNKPNAAKVVNAKYDVIYNGHTFATSLPAKFVVKNVQPAKPTVTETAAGAITITPGANQTVNTHAGNVTTYADKLVIKRNGNVVTTFTRHNNTSPWVKEASAATVAGIAGTNNGITVAAGTFNPADTIQVVATQGSGETISDEQRSDDFTVVAPQPNQATTKIWQNGHIDITPNNPSGHLINPTQAMDIAYTEKMGNGAEHSK

-24 ANKPDYVTLDAQT
+24 ANKPDYVTLDPQT

-43 ANTIKPNSSITI
+43 ANTIKPNSVITI
-55 TPKAGTGHSVSSNPS
+55 TPKAGTGYSASSNPS
-70 TLTAPAAHTV
+70 TLTAPATHTV

-93 TAAEINNAVQVANK
+93 TAAEINNAVQVASK

-137 DGSTEEVQESIFT
+137 DGSSEEVQESIFT

-159 AKNHLDDPVSTEGK
+159 AKNHLDDPVSTDGK

-184 MHNAQQQINTAK
+184 IHNAQQQINTAK
-196 TEAQQVINNE
+196 TEAQQVINND
-206 RATPQQVSDALTK
+206 RATPQQVNAALSK
-219 VRAAQTKIDQ
+219 VQAAQTKINE

-277 AETEITAAQRVIDNG
+277 AETEITATQRVIDNG

-492 DLAPLQTAKTQL
+492 DLAPLQAAKTQL

-517 TSTSV
+517 TSASV
-522 ATFNEKLSAARTKI
+522 AAFNDKLSAARTKI

-562 KTALDQAR
+562 KSALDQAR

-629 PTVEQINTNTSAANQ
+629 PTVDQINTNTSAANQ

-709 NGNPTVQNINDKVTE
+709 NGNPTVQNINDKVAE
-724 ANQAKDQLNT
+724 GNQAKDQLNT

-745 ALTTLHGAS
+745 ALNTLHGAS

-759 QQNNFTQQINAAQNH
+759 QQNNFTQQINAVPNH

-793 LKDSV
+793 LKESV

-807 QNYTDATPANKQAY
+807 QNYTDATTANKQAY

-906 KQTTHSLNTAM
+906 KQTTQSLNTAM

-990 KLNAAKQ
+990 KLNTAKQ
-997 EANTALGH
+997 EVNTALGQ

-1025 QIDAVNTIKQNAT
+1025 QIETVNTIKQNAT
-1038 NLNSAMGNLRQAVAD
+1038 NLNSAMGNLRHAVAD

-1099 RATSAVTSNKNALNG
+1099 RATSAVTTNKNALNG

-1124 AARAIDAL
+1124 AVRAIDAL

-1148 AASNIAGV
+1148 TASNIAGV

-1225 EAMNQLN
+1225 EAMNQVN

-1323 TAYNNAVAAAET
+1323 TAYNNAVTAAET

-1353 AEQVNSSKT
+1353 ADQVNSSKT

-1464 KSTGP
+1464 KQHGP
-1469 NTAQNAVEAALQRV
+1469 NTAQNDVEAALQRV
-1483 NNAKDALNGDAKL
+1483 NTAKNALNGDAKL

-1564 QNFLDADEQKRNA
+1564 QNFLDSDEQKRND

-1602 EQALNNVNNAKHALN
+1602 EQALNNINTAKHALN

-1645 ALKTQANGAQRVSN
+1645 ALKAQANGAQRVSN

-1669 LNTAMGTLKH
+1669 LNTAMGTLNH

-1690 SKYVNADSTKQNAYT
+1690 SKYVNADSTKQNDYT

-1787 TVQTNGQAL
+1787 TVQTNGQSL

-1820 DASSNNQSTYNSAVS
+1820 DASPNNQSTYNSAVS

-1840 INQTNNPTMDTSAI
+1840 INQTNNPTMDASAI

-1893 NQKSAISTQID
+1893 NQKSAISSQID
-1904 RAGHVSEVT
+1904 RAGHVSDVT

-1937 TVKQSVKFTDADKA
+1937 TVKQGVNFTDGDKA

-1959 VSRAEAILN
+1959 VSRAETILN

-1982 AIQNVSSAKNALNG
+1982 AIQNVTSAKNALNG
-1996 DQNVTNAKNAAK
+1996 NQNVTNAKNTAK
-2008 NALNNLTSINNA
+2008 HALNNLTSINNA

-2033 TVAGVEAVSNTGTQ
+2033 TVTGVEAVSNTGTQ

-2055 QNGINDKTNTLASE
+2055 QNGINDKANTLASE

-2102 KTAVENALSQVANAK
+2102 KAAVENALSQVTNAK

-2201 GSNKTNYNNAVDS
+2201 ESNKTNYNNAVDS

-2397 AQRTD
+2397 AQRTA

-2449 LDADESKR
+2449 LDA
-2457 NAYTQAV
+2457 
-2464 TAAEGILNKQTGGN
+2464 
-2478 TSKAD
+2478 
-2483 VDNALNAVTR
+2483 
-2493 AKAALNGAE
+2493 
-2502 NLRNAKTSA
+2502 
-2511 TNTINGLPNL
+2511 
-2521 TQLQKDNLKHQVEQA
+2521 
-2536 QNVAGVNGVKDKGN
+2536 
-2550 TLNTAMGALRTSIQN
+2550 
-2565 DNTTK
+2565 
-2570 TSQNYLDASDS
+2570 SDS

-2596 INATNNPNM
+2596 INATSNPNM

-2625 GVQNLAQAKTNA
+2625 GAQNLAQAKTNA

-2670 VQHTATELNGAMTA
+2670 VQHTATELNSAMTA

-2722 INGTPNATLTV
+2722 ISGTPNATLTV

-2758 AKENANNTIDGLAQ
+2758 AKEHANNTIDGLAQ

-2787 ATTLEGVQTVKNS
+2787 ATTLDGVQTVKNS

-2871 KEHALNGAQNLAQAK
+2871 KEQALNGAQNLAQAK

-2904 DALTRSIDGA
+2904 DALTRSIVGS

-2942 DEAQT
+2942 DETQT
-2947 KQTQKYLDAEPIKKS
+2947 KQTQKYLDAEPSKKS

-3003 GDAKLNEAKAA
+3003 GDAKLNEAKVA

-3019 GTLTHINNAQRTALD
+3019 GTLTHINNSQRNALD

-3043 EGVNTVKAK
+3043 DGVNTVKAK

-3073 LQSQNYQDADD
+3073 LQSQNYQDADE

-3152 TKQKEALKAQ
+3152 TKQKVALKAQ

-3191 AIADKAETKASGNY
+3191 ATADKADTKASGNY

-3214 AYDEKVTAAENIVSG
+3214 AYDEKVTAAESIVSG
-3229 TPTPTLTPADVTNAA
+3229 TPTPTLTPSDVTNAA

-3307 LNSAMKGLRDSI
+3307 LNTAMKGLRDSI

-3331 TDASPNNRSEYDSA
+3331 TDASQNKQTDYNNA
-3345 VTAAKAIIDQTTS
+3345 VTAAKAIIGQTTS
-3358 PSMNAQEINQA
+3358 PTMNAQEINQA
-3369 KDQVTAKQQALNGQE
+3369 KDQVTAKHQALNGQE

-3402 LTDAQKDAV
+3402 LTNAQKDAA
-3411 KRQIEGATHVNEVTQ
+3411 KRQIERATHVNEVTQ

-3488 KDNVESALQNVQ
+3488 KDGVETALQNVQ

-3507 GNQNVANAKSTAKN
+3507 GNQNVANAKTTAKN

-3602 TLLDKTAGSNDNKAA
+3602 TLLDKTAGSNDNKVA

-3664 EQIERGTTVAGVQGI
+3664 SQIERGTTVAGVQGI

-3715 LQNAYNRA
+3715 LQNAYNHA

-3767 KQTAKTDIG
+3767 KQSAKTDIG
-3776 RLTDLNNAQR
+3776 HLSDLNNAQQ
-3786 TAANAEVDQAPNLAA
+3786 TSATAEVDNAPNLAA
-3801 VTAAKNK
+3801 VTSAKNK

-3836 DADQPKQQ
+3836 DAD
-3844 AYDTAVTQAEAITNA
+3844 
-3859 NGSNA
+3859 
-3864 NETQVQ
+3864 
-3870 AALNQLNQAKN
+3870 
-3881 DLNGDNKVAQAK
+3881 
-3893 ETAKRALA
+3893 
-3901 SYSNLN
+3901 
-3907 NAQST
+3907 
-3912 AATSQ
+3912 
-3917 IDNATTVADVTAA
+3917 
-3930 QNTANELNTAMGQ
+3930 
-3943 LQNGINDQNTVKQ
+3943 
-3956 QVNFT
+3956 
-3961 DADQGKKDA
+3961 
-3970 YTNAVTNAQ
+3970 
-3979 GILDKANGQN
+3979 
-3989 MTKAQVEAALNQV
+3989 
-4002 TTAKNA
+4002 
-4008 LNGDA
+4008 
-4013 NVRQAKSDAKAN
+4013 
-4025 LGTLTH
+4025 
-4031 LNNAQK
+4031 
-4037 QDLTS
+4037 
-4042 QIEGATTVNGVN
+4042 
-4054 SVKTKAQDLDGAMQR
+4054 
-4069 LESAI
+4069 
-4074 ANKDQTKASENYID
+4074 
-4088 ADPTKKTA
+4088 
-4096 FDNAIIQAESYL
+4096 
-4108 NKDHG
+4108 
-4113 ANKDKQAVEQAIQSV
+4113 
-4128 TSTENA
+4128 
-4134 LNGDANL
+4134 
-4141 QRAKTE
+4141 
-4147 ATQAI
+4147 
-4152 DNLTHL
+4152 
-4158 NTPQK
+4158 
-4163 TALKQQVNAA
+4163 
-4173 QRVSGVTDLKNSAT
+4173 
-4187 SLNNA
+4187 
-4192 MDQLKQAIADHD
+4192 
-4204 TIVAGGNYTNASP
+4204 
-4217 DKQGAYTDAYN
+4217 
-4228 AAKNIVNGS
+4228 
-4237 PNVITNAAD
+4237 
-4246 VTAATQRV
+4246 
-4254 NNAETGLNGDTNLAT
+4254 
-4269 AKQQAKDALRQMTH
+4269 
-4283 LSDAQKQSITGQIDS
+4283 
-4298 ATQVTGVQSVKDNAT
+4298 
-4313 NLDNAMNQLRNS
+4313 
-4325 IANKDEVKASQPY
+4325 
-4338 VDADTDKQNA
+4338 
-4348 YNTAV
+4348 
-4353 TSAEN
+4353 
-4358 IINATSQPTLNPSA
+4358 
-4372 VTQAANQVN
+4372 
-4381 TNKTALNGAQNLA
+4381 
-4394 NKKQETTANINQ
+4394 
-4406 LSHLNNA
+4406 
-4413 QKQDLNTQ
+4413 
-4421 VTNAPNISTVNQVKT
+4421 
-4436 KAEQLDQA
+4436 
-4444 MERLINGIQDKD
+4444 
-4456 QVKQSVNFTDADPE
+4456 
-4470 KQTAYNNA
+4470 
-4478 VTAAENIINQANGT
+4478 
-4492 NANQS
+4492 
-4497 QVEAA
+4497 
-4502 LSTVT
+4502 
-4507 TTKQA
+4507 
-4512 LNGDRKV
+4512 
-4519 TDAKNN
+4519 
-4525 ANQRLSTLD
+4525 
-4534 NLNNAQKGA
+4534 
-4543 VTGNINQAHT
+4543 
-4553 VAEVTQ
+4553 
-4559 AIQTAQELNTA
+4559 
-4570 MGNLKNSLN
+4570 
-4579 DKDTTLGSQ
+4579 
-4588 NFADADPEKK
+4588 
-4598 NAYNEAVRNAENIL
+4598 
-4612 NKSTGTNVPK
+4612 
-4622 DQVEA
+4622 
-4627 AMNQVNTT
+4627 
-4635 KAALNGTQNLEKA
+4635 
-4648 KQHANTAIDGLS
+4648 
-4660 HLTNAQKDALKQ
+4660 
-4672 LVQQSTTVAEA
+4672 
-4683 QGNEQKANNVDAAM
+4683 
-4697 DKLRQSIA
+4697 
-4705 DNATTK
+4705 
-4711 QNQNYTD
+4711 
-4718 ASPNKKD
+4718 
-4725 AYNNAVTTAQ
+4725 
-4735 GIIDQTT
+4735 
-4742 NPTLDPT
+4742 
-4749 VINQAAGQVSTTKNA
+4749 
-4764 LNGNENLEAAKQ
+4764 
-4776 QATQSLGSL
+4776 
-4785 DNLNNAQKQAVTNQ
+4785 
-4799 INGAHTVDEANQIKQ
+4799 
-4814 NAQNLNTAMGNLKQA
+4814 
-4829 IADKDAT
+4829 
-4836 KATVNFTDA
+4836 
-4845 DQAKQQAY
+4845 
-4853 NTAVTNAEN
+4853 
-4862 IISKANGGNATQTE
+4862 
-4876 VEQAIQQVNATKQ
+4876 
-4889 ALNGNA
+4889 
-4895 NVQHAKDE
+4895 
-4903 ATALINSSNDLNQ
+4903 
-4916 AQKDAL
+4916 
-4922 KQQVQ
+4922 
-4927 NATTVAGVNN
+4927 
-4937 VKQTAQELNNAMT
+4937 
-4950 QLKQGIADKEQT
+4950 
-4962 KADGNFV
+4962 
-4969 NADPDKQNAY
+4969 
-4979 NQAVAKAEAL
+4979 
-4989 ISGTPDV
+4989 
-4996 VVTPSEITAAL
+4996 
-5007 NKVTQAKND
+5007 
-5016 LNGNTNLATAKQNV
+5016 
-5030 QQAIDQL
+5030 
-5037 PNLNQAQRDEYN
+5037 
-5049 KQITQATLVPNV
+5049 
-5061 NAIQQ
+5061 
-5066 AATTL
+5066 
-5071 NDAMT
+5071 
-5076 QLKQGI
+5076 
-5082 ADKDQTKANGNFVN
+5082 
-5096 ADTDKQNAYN
+5096 
-5106 NAVAHAEQIIS
+5106 
-5117 GTPNANVDPQQVAQ
+5117 
-5131 ALQQVNQ
+5131 
-5138 AKGDLNGN
+5138 
-5146 HNLQV
+5146 
-5151 AKDNANTAI
+5151 
-5160 DQLPNLNQPQKTALK
+5160 
-5175 DQVSHAELVTGVN
+5175 
-5188 AIKQNAD
+5188 
-5195 ALNNA
+5195 
-5200 MGTLK
+5200 
-5205 QQIQANSQVPQSVDF
+5205 
-5220 TQADQDK
+5220 
-5227 QQAYNNAANQAQQI
+5227 
-5241 ANGTPTPVLAP
+5241 
-5252 DTVTQAVTTMN
+5252 
-5263 QAKDALNGDEK
+5263 
-5274 LAQAKQ
+5274 
-5280 DALAN
+5280 
-5285 LDTLRDLNQPQ
+5285 
-5296 RDALRNQIN
+5296 
-5305 QAQALA
+5305 
-5311 TVEQTKQN
+5311 
-5319 AQNVN
+5319 
-5324 TAMGNLKQG
+5324 
-5333 IANKD
+5333 
-5338 TVKASENYHDADVD
+5338 
-5352 KQTAYTNAVSQAEGI
+5352 
-5367 INQTTNPTLN
+5367 
-5377 PDDITRA
+5377 
-5384 LTQVTDAK
+5384 
-5392 NSLNGEAKLA
+5392 
-5402 TEKQNAKDAVSGMTH
+5402 
-5417 LNDAQKQALKGQ
+5417 
-5429 IDQSPEIATVNQVKQ
+5429 
-5444 TATSLD
+5444 
-5450 QAMDQ
+5450 
-5455 LSQAINDKD
+5455 
-5464 QILADGNYL
+5464 
-5473 NADPDKQNA
+5473 
-5482 YKQAVA
+5482 
-5488 KAEALLNKQSGT
+5488 
-5500 NEVQAQVESITN
+5500 
-5512 EVNAAK
+5512 
-5518 QALNGNDNL
+5518 
-5527 ANAKQ
+5527 
-5532 QAKQQLANLTHLN
+5532 
-5545 DAQKQSFESQITQ
+5545 
-5558 APLVTDVTTIN
+5558 
-5569 QKAQTLDHAMELLRN
+5569 
-5584 SVADNQTTLASE
+5584 
-5596 DYHDATAQRQN
+5596 
-5607 DYNKAV
+5607 
-5613 TAANNII
+5613 
-5620 NQTTSPTMNPD
+5620 
-5631 DVNGATTQV
+5631 
-5640 NNTKV
+5640 
-5645 ALDGDE
+5645 
-5651 NLAAAKQQANNRLDQ
+5651 
-5666 LDHLNNAQKQ
+5666 
-5676 QLQSQ
+5676 
-5681 ITQSSD
+5681 
-5687 IAAVNGHKQTA
+5687 
-5698 ESLNTAMGNLINAIA
+5698 
-5713 DHQAVEQ
+5713 
-5720 RGNFINAD
+5720 
-5728 TDKQT
+5728 
-5733 AYNTAVNEAAAMINK
+5733 
-5748 QTGQN
+5748 
-5753 ANQTE
+5753 
-5758 VEQAITKVQTTL
+5758 
-5770 QALNGDHNLQVAK
+5770 
-5783 TNATQAID
+5783 
-5791 ALTSLND
+5791 
-5798 PQKTALKDQVTAA
+5798 
-5811 TLVTAV
+5811 
-5817 HQIEQNANTLNQAM
+5817 
-5831 HGLRQSIQDNA
+5831 
-5842 ATKANSKYINEDQP
+5842 
-5856 EQQNYDQAVQ
+5856 
-5866 AANNII
+5866 
-5872 NEQTATLDNN
+5872 
-5882 AINQA
+5882 
-5887 AATVNTTKAALHGDV
+5887 
-5902 KLQNDKDHAKQ
+5902 
-5913 TVSQLAHLNN
+5913 
-5923 AQKHMEDTLIDSETT
+5923 
-5938 RTAVKQDLTEAQ
+5938 
-5950 ALDQLMDAL
+5950 
-5959 QQSIADKDATRAS
+5959 
-5972 SAYVN
+5972 
-5977 AEPNKKQAYDEAVQ
+5977 
-5991 NAESIIAGLNN
+5991 
-6002 PTINKGNVSSAT
+6002 
-6014 QAVISSKNA
+6014 
-6023 LDGVERLAQ
+6023 
-6032 DKQTAGN
+6032 
-6039 SLNHLDQ
+6039 
-6046 LTPAQQQAL
+6046 
-6055 ENQINNAT
+6055 
-6063 TRDKVAEII
+6063 
-6072 AQAQALNEAMKALKE
+6072 
-6087 SIKDQPQTEASSKF
+6087 
-6101 INEDQAQKDAYTQ
+6101 
-6114 AVQHAK
+6114 
-6120 DLINK
+6120 
-6125 TTDPTLAKSIID
+6125 
-6137 QATQAVT
+6137 
-6144 DAKNNLHGDQKLAQ
+6144 
-6158 DKQRATE
+6158 
-6165 TLNNLSNLNT
+6165 
-6175 PQRQALENQINNAA
+6175 
-6189 TRGEVAQKLTE
+6189 
-6200 AQALNQAMEA
+6200 
-6210 LRNSIQD
+6210 
-6217 QQQTEAGSKF
+6217 
-6227 INEDKPQKDAYQAA
+6227 
-6241 VQNAKDLINQTNNPT
+6241 
-6256 LDKAQVEQL
+6256 
-6265 TQAVNQAKDNLH
+6265 
-6277 GDQKLADDKQ
+6277 
-6287 HAVTDLNQLNGLNNP
+6287 
-6302 QRQALESQI
+6302 
-6311 NNAATR
+6311 
-6317 DEVAQKLAEAKA
+6317 
-6329 LDQAMQA
+6329 
-6336 LRNSIQDQQ
+6336 
-6345 QTESG
+6345 
-6350 SKFINEDKPQKD
+6350 
-6362 AYQAAVQNAKDLIN
+6362 
-6376 QTGNPTLDKSQVEQ
+6376 
-6390 LTQAVTTAKDNLH
+6390 
-6403 GDQKLAR
+6403 
-6410 DQQQAVTTVNALP
+6410 
-6423 NLNHAQQQALTDA
+6423 
-6436 INAAPTRTEV
+6436 
-6446 AQHVQTATELDHA
+6446 
-6459 METLKNKVDQVN
+6459 
-6471 TDKAQ
+6471 
-6476 PNYTEAS
+6476 
-6483 TDKKEA
+6483 
-6489 VDQALQAAQSI
+6489 
-6500 TDPTNGS
+6500 
-6507 NANKD
+6507 
-6512 AVEQALT
+6512 
-6519 KLQEKEN
+6519 
-6526 ELNGNERVAEAKTQA
+6526 
-6541 KQTIDQL
+6541 
-6548 THLNADQIATAK
+6548 
-6560 QNIDQATK
+6560 
-6568 LQPIAELVD
+6568 
-6577 QATQLNQSMDQLQ
+6577 
-6590 QAVNEH
+6590 
-6596 ANVEQTVD
+6596 
-6604 YTQADSDKQNAYK
+6604 
-6617 QAIADAENVL
+6617 
-6627 KQNANKQQVDQAL
+6627 
-6640 QNILNAKQALNGDER
+6640 
-6655 VALAKTNGKHD
+6655 
-6666 IDQLNALNNA
+6666 
-6676 QQDGFKG
+6676 
-6683 RIDQSNDLNQIQQIV
+6683 
-6698 DEAKALNRAMDQLSQ
+6698 
-6713 EITGNEGRT
+6713 
-6722 KGSTNYVNADTQVKQ
+6722 
-6737 VYDEAVDKAKQ
+6737 
-6748 ALDKSTGQNLTAE
+6748 
-6761 QVIKLN
+6761 
-6767 DAITAAKKALNGE
+6767 
-6780 ERLNNRKAE
+6780 
-6789 ALQRLDQLTHLN
+6789 
-6801 NAQRQ
+6801 
-6806 LAIQQINNA
+6806 
-6815 ETLNK
+6815 
-6820 ASRAINRAT
+6820 
-6829 KLDNAMGAVQQYI
+6829 
-6842 DEQHLGVISST
+6842 
-6853 NYINA
+6853 
-6858 DDNLK
+6858 
-6863 ANYDNA
+6863 
-6869 IANAA
+6869 
-6874 HELDKVQGNAIAK
+6874 
-6887 AEAEQLKQNII
+6887 
-6898 DAQNALNG
+6898 
-6906 DQNLANA
+6906 
-6913 KDKANAFVNSLNGL
+6913 
-6927 NQQQQ
+6927 
-6932 DLAHKAINNADTVS
+6932 
-6946 DVTDIVNNQIDL
+6946 
-6958 NDAMETLKHLVDN
+6958 
-6971 EIPNAEQTVNYQNA
+6971 
-6985 DDNAKTN
+6985 
-6992 FDDAKRLANTLLNSD
+6992 
-7007 NTNVNDINGAIQ
+7007 
-7019 TVNDAIHNLNGD
+7019 
-7031 QRLQDAKDK
+7031 
-7040 AIQSIN
+7040 
-7046 QALANKLKEIEAS
+7046 
-7059 NATDQDK
+7059 
-7066 LIAKNKAEELANSI
+7066 
-7080 INNINKATSNQAVSQ
+7080 
-7095 VQTAGNHAIEQV
+7095 
-7107 HANEIPKAKIDA
+7107 
-7119 NKDVDKQV
+7119 
-7127 QSLIDEIDRN
+7127 
-7137 PNLTDKE
+7137 
-7144 KQALKDRINQILQQG
+7144 
-7159 HNGINNAMTKE
+7159 
-7170 EIEQAKAQ
+7170 
-7178 LAQALQDIKDLV
+7178 
-7190 KAKEDAKQD
+7190 
-7199 VDKQVQALIDEIDQ
+7199 
-7213 NPNLTDKEKQA
+7213 
-7224 LKDRI
+7224 
-7229 NQILQQGH
+7229 
-7237 NGINNAMTK
+7237 
-7246 EEIEQAKA
+7246 
-7254 QLAQAL
+7254 
-7260 QDIKDLVKAKEN
+7260 
-7272 AKQDIDK
+7272 
-7279 RVQALIDEIDQ
+7279 
-7290 NPNLTDKEKQ
+7290 
-7300 ALKDRINQILQQG
+7300 
-7313 HNDINNALTKEEI
+7313 
-7326 EQAKAQLAQALQDIK
+7326 
-7341 DLVKAKEDAKNAIK
+7341 
-7355 ALANAKRDQINSNPD
+7355 
-7370 LTPEQKAKALKEID
+7370 
-7384 EAEKRALQN
+7384 
-7393 VENAQTIDQLN
+7393 
-7404 RGLNLGLDD
+7404 
-7413 IRNTHVWEVD
+7413 
-7423 EQPAVN
+7423 
-7429 EIFEATPE
+7429 
-7437 QILVNGELI
+7437 
-7446 VHRDDIITEQD
+7446 
-7457 ILAHINLIDQL
+7457 
-7468 SAEVIDTPSTATIS
+7468 
-7482 DSLTAKVEVTLLDG
+7482 
-7496 SKVIVNV
+7496 
-7503 PVKVVEKEL
+7503 
-7512 SVVKQQAIESIENA
+7512 
-7526 AQQKIDEINNSVTL
+7526 
-7540 TLEQKEAAIAE
+7540 
-7551 VNKLKQ
+7551 
-7557 QAIDYINNAPDVH
+7557 
-7570 SVEEIQQQEQAHIE
+7570 
-7584 QFYPE
+7584 
-7589 QFTIEQAKSNAIKSI
+7589 
-7604 EDAIQHMI
+7604 
-7612 DEIKARTD
+7612 
-7620 LTDKEKQEAIAKLNQ
+7620 
-7635 LKEQAIQAIQRAQSI
+7635 
-7650 DEISEQLEQFK
+7650 
-7661 AQMKAANPT
+7661 
-7670 AKELAKRKQEAIS
+7670 
-7683 RIKDFSNEKI
+7683 
-7693 NSIRNSEIGTTD
+7693 
-7705 EKQAA
+7705 
-7710 MNQINEIVLETIRDI
+7710 
-7725 NNAHTLQ
+7725 
-7732 QVEAALNN
+7732 
-7740 GIARISAV
+7740 
-7748 QIVISDRAKQSS
+7748 
-7760 STGNESNSH
+7760 
-7769 LTIGYGTANHP
+7769 
-7780 FNSSTIGHKKKIDED
+7780 
-7795 DDIDPLHMRHFSNN
+7795 
-7809 FGNVIKNA
+7809 
-7817 IGVVGISGL
+7817 
-7826 LASFW
+7826 
-7831 FFIAK
+7831 
-7836 RRRKED
+7836 
-7842 EEEELE
+7842 
-7848 IRDNNKDSIKETL
+7848 
-7861 DDTKHLPLLFA
+7861 
-7872 KRRRKEDEE
+7872 
-7881 DVTVEEKDT
+7881 
-7890 LNNGESLDK
+7890 
-7899 VKHTPFFLP
+7899 
-7908 KRRRKEDEEDVEV
+7908 
-7921 TNENTDE
+7921 
-7928 KVLQDNEHSPI
+7928 
-7939 LIAKRRK
+7939 
-7946 DKEVDVETTTSI
+7946 
-7958 ESNEDDA
+7958 
-7965 PLLLAKKKNQKDN
+7965 
-7978 QSKGKKSASKN
+7978 
-7989 LLKS
+7989 

>member
-1 MGNGAEHSK
+1 
-10 TINVVRGQNNQWTI
+10 
-24 ANKPDYVTLDAQT
+24 
-37 GKVTFN
+37 
-43 ANTIKPNSSITI
+43 
-55 TPKAGTGHSVSSNPS
+55 
-70 TLTAPAAHTV
+70 
-80 NTTEIVKDYGSNV
+80 
-93 TAAEINNAVQVANK
+93 
-107 RTATIK
+107 
-113 NGTAMP
+113 
-119 TNLAGGSTT
+119 
-128 TIPVTVTYN
+128 
-137 DGSTEEVQESIFT
+137 
-150 KADKRELIT
+150 
-159 AKNHLDDPVSTEGK
+159 
-173 KPGTITQYNNA
+173 
-184 MHNAQQQINTAK
+184 
-196 TEAQQVINNE
+196 
-206 RATPQQVSDALTK
+206 
-219 VRAAQTKIDQ
+219 
-229 AKALLQN
+229 
-236 KEDNSQLVT
+236 
-245 SKNNLQS
+245 
-252 SVNQVPSTAG
+252 
-262 MTQQSIDNYNAKKRE
+262 
-277 AETEITAAQRVIDNG
+277 
-292 DATAQQISDE
+292 
-302 KHRVDNAL
+302 
-310 TALNQAKHDLT
+310 
-321 ADTHALEQAV
+321 
-331 QQLNRTG
+331 
-338 TTTGKK
+338 
-344 PASITAYN
+344 
-352 NSIRALQSDLTSA
+352 
-365 KNSANAIIQKPI
+365 
-377 RTVQE
+377 
-382 VQSALTNVN
+382 
-391 RVNER
+391 
-396 LTQAINQ
+396 
-403 LVPLADNS
+403 
-411 ALRTA
+411 
-416 KTKLDEEINKSV
+416 
-428 TTDGMTQSSIQAYE
+428 
-442 NAKRAGQTESTNAQN
+442 
-457 VINNG
+457 
-462 DATDQQIAAEKTK
+462 
-475 VEEKYNS
+475 
-482 LKQAIAGLTP
+482 
-492 DLAPLQTAKTQL
+492 
-504 QNDIDQPTSTTGM
+504 
-517 TSTSV
+517 
-522 ATFNEKLSAARTKI
+522 
-536 QEIDRVLAS
+536 
-545 HPDVATIRQN
+545 
-555 VTAANAA
+555 
-562 KTALDQAR
+562 
-570 NGLTVDKAPL
+570 
-580 ENAKNQLQHSI
+580 
-591 DTQTSTTGMTQ
+591 
-602 DSINAYNAKL
+602 
-612 TAARNKIQQINQ
+612 
-624 VLAGS
+624 
-629 PTVEQINTNTSAANQ
+629 
-644 AKSDLDHARQA
+644 
-655 LTPDKAPL
+655 
-663 QNAKTQLEQS
+663 
-673 INQPTD
+673 
-679 TTGMTTA
+679 
-686 SLNAYN
+686 
-692 QKLQAAR
+692 
-699 QKLTEINQVL
+699 
-709 NGNPTVQNINDKVTE
+709 
-724 ANQAKDQLNT
+724 
-734 ARQGLTLDRQP
+734 
-745 ALTTLHGAS
+745 
-754 NLNQA
+754 
-759 QQNNFTQQINAAQNH
+759 
-774 AALETIKSNITAL
+774 
-787 NTAMTK
+787 
-793 LKDSV
+793 
-798 ADNNTIKSG
+798 
-807 QNYTDATPANKQAY
+807 
-821 DNAVNAAKGVIGE
+821 
-834 TTNPTMDVNTVNQKA
+834 
-849 ASVKST
+849 
-855 KDALDG
+855 
-861 QQNLQR
+861 
-867 AKTEATNAIT
+867 
-877 HASDL
+877 
-882 NQAQKNALTQQVNSA
+882 
-897 QNVQAVNDI
+897 
-906 KQTTHSLNTAM
+906 
-917 TGLKRGVANHN
+917 
-928 QVVQSDNY
+928 
-936 VNADTNKKND
+936 
-946 YNNAYNHA
+946 
-954 NDIINGNA
+954 
-962 QHPVITP
+962 
-969 SDVNNAL
+969 
-976 SNVTSK
+976 
-982 EHALNGEA
+982 
-990 KLNAAKQ
+990 
-997 EANTALGH
+997 
-1005 LNNLNNAQRQNLQ
+1005 
-1018 SQINGAH
+1018 
-1025 QIDAVNTIKQNAT
+1025 
-1038 NLNSAMGNLRQAVAD
+1038 
-1053 KDQVKRTEDYADADT
+1053 
-1068 AKQNAYN
+1068 
-1075 SAVSSA
+1075 
-1081 ETIINQT
+1081 
-1088 TNPTMSVDDVN
+1088 
-1099 RATSAVTSNKNALNG
+1099 
-1114 DEKLAQSKTD
+1114 
-1124 AARAIDAL
+1124 
-1132 PHLNNAQKAD
+1132 
-1142 VKSKIN
+1142 
-1148 AASNIAGV
+1148 
-1156 NTVKQQG
+1156 
-1163 TDLNTAMGNLQGAIN
+1163 
-1178 DEQTTLN
+1178 
-1185 SQNYQD
+1185 
-1191 ATPSKKTAY
+1191 
-1200 TNAVQAAK
+1200 
-1208 DILNKSNG
+1208 
-1216 QNKTKDQVT
+1216 
-1225 EAMNQLN
+1225 
-1232 SAKNN
+1232 
-1237 LDGTRLLD
+1237 
-1245 QAKQTAKQQLNN
+1245 
-1257 MTHLT
+1257 
-1262 TAQKTN
+1262 
-1268 LTNQIN
+1268 
-1274 SGTTVAGVHTV
+1274 
-1285 QSNANTLDQAMNTL
+1285 
-1299 RQSIANKDAT
+1299 
-1309 KASEDYVDANNDKQ
+1309 
-1323 TAYNNAVAAAET
+1323 
-1335 IINANSN
+1335 
-1342 PEMNPSTITQK
+1342 
-1353 AEQVNSSKT
+1353 
-1362 ALNGDENL
+1362 
-1370 AAAKQNAKT
+1370 
-1379 YLNTLTSITDAQKN
+1379 
-1393 NLISQISSAT
+1393 
-1403 RVSGV
+1403 
-1408 DTVKQNAQHLDQAMA
+1408 
-1423 SLQSGINN
+1423 
-1431 ESQVKSS
+1431 
-1438 EKYRDADTNKQQ
+1438 
-1450 EYDNAIT
+1450 
-1457 AAKAILN
+1457 
-1464 KSTGP
+1464 
-1469 NTAQNAVEAALQRV
+1469 
-1483 NNAKDALNGDAKL
+1483 
-1496 IAAQNAAKQHL
+1496 
-1507 GTLTHITTAQR
+1507 
-1518 NDLTNQISQAT
+1518 
-1529 NLAGVESVKQSA
+1529 
-1541 NSLDGAMGNLQTAI
+1541 
-1555 NDKSGTLAS
+1555 
-1564 QNFLDADEQKRNA
+1564 
-1577 YNQAVSAAET
+1577 
-1587 ILNKQTGPN
+1587 
-1596 TAKTAV
+1596 
-1602 EQALNNVNNAKHALN
+1602 
-1617 GTQNLNNAKQAAI
+1617 
-1630 TAINGASDLNQKQKD
+1630 
-1645 ALKTQANGAQRVSN
+1645 
-1659 AQDVQRNATE
+1659 
-1669 LNTAMGTLKH
+1669 
-1679 AIADKTNTLAS
+1679 
-1690 SKYVNADSTKQNAYT
+1690 
-1705 TKVTNAEHIISGTP
+1705 
-1719 TVVTTPSEVTAAA
+1719 
-1732 NQVNSAKQELNGD
+1732 
-1745 ERLRVAKQNAN
+1745 
-1756 TAIDA
+1756 
-1761 LTQLNTPQKAKLK
+1761 
-1774 EQVGQANRLEDVQ
+1774 
-1787 TVQTNGQAL
+1787 
-1796 NNAMKGLRDSIANE
+1796 
-1810 TTVKASQNYT
+1810 
-1820 DASSNNQSTYNSAVS
+1820 
-1835 NAKGI
+1835 
-1840 INQTNNPTMDTSAI
+1840 MDTSAI

-1893 NQKSAISTQID
+1893 NQKSAISSQID

-1913 AAKNAATELNT
+1913 ATKNAATELNT

-2033 TVAGVEAVSNTGTQ
+2033 TVAGVEAVSNTSTQ

-2201 GSNKTNYNNAVDS
+2201 ERNKTNYNNAVDS

-2493 AKAALNGAE
+2493 AKAVLNGAD

-2511 TNTINGLPNL
+2511 TNTIDGLPNL

-2625 GVQNLAQAKTNA
+2625 GAQNLAQAKTNA

-2670 VQHTATELNGAMTA
+2670 VQHTATELNSAMTA

-2722 INGTPNATLTV
+2722 ISGTPNATLTV
-2733 NDVNSATSQV
+2733 NDVNSAASQV

-2758 AKENANNTIDGLAQ
+2758 AKEHANNTIDGLAQ

-2787 ATTLEGVQTVKNS
+2787 ATTLDGVQTVKNS

-2829 ASPTNRN
+2829 ASPNNRN

-2854 PTMEPNTITQAT
+2854 PTMEPNTITQVT

-2871 KEHALNGAQNLAQAK
+2871 KEQALNGARNLAQAK

-2942 DEAQT
+2942 DETQT
-2947 KQTQKYLDAEPIKKS
+2947 KQTQKYLDAEPSKKS

-3133 LERAKQA
+3133 LDRAKQA

-3307 LNSAMKGLRDSI
+3307 LNTAMKGLRDSI

-3331 TDASPNNRSEYDSA
+3331 TDASQNKQTDYNSA
-3345 VTAAKAIIDQTTS
+3345 VTAAKAIIGQTTS

-3479 NKAQGPNTA
+3479 NKAQGPNTS
-3488 KDNVESALQNVQ
+3488 KDGVETALENVQ

-3507 GNQNVANAKSTAKN
+3507 GNQNVANAKTTAKN

-3534 EALKTQIEG
+3534 EALKSQIEG
-3543 ASTVA
+3543 ATTVA

-3568 SGINDEAATKAAQK
+3568 NGINDEAATKAAQK
-3582 YTDADRD
+3582 YTDADRE

-3630 ALNGDARL
+3630 ALNGDERL

-3643 TAKQQL
+3643 TAKQQV
-3649 ATMSHLTNAQKANLT
+3649 ATMSHLTDAQKANLT
-3664 EQIERGTTVAGVQGI
+3664 SQIESGTTVAGVQGI

-3699 KDTTKSS
+3699 KDATKSS

-3715 LQNAYNRA
+3715 LQNAYNDA
-3723 VSDAEGIISATNNP
+3723 VTNAEGIISATNNP

-3767 KQTAKTDIG
+3767 KQTAKSDIG

-3893 ETAKRALA
+3893 ESAKRALA

-3917 IDNATTVADVTAA
+3917 IDNATTVAGVTAA

-3979 GILDKANGQN
+3979 GILDKAHGQN

-4054 SVKTKAQDLDGAMQR
+4054 GVKTKAQDLDGAMQR
-4069 LESAI
+4069 LQSAI

-4096 FDNAIIQAESYL
+4096 FDNAITQAESYL

-4147 ATQAI
+4147 AIQAI

-4204 TIVAGGNYTNASP
+4204 TIVASGNYTNASP

-4325 IANKDEVKASQPY
+4325 IANKDDVKASQPY
-4338 VDADTDKQNA
+4338 VDADRDKQNA

-4353 TSAEN
+4353 TNAEN
-4358 IINATSQPTLNPSA
+4358 IINATSQPTLDPSA
-4372 VTQAANQVN
+4372 VTQAANQVS

-4478 VTAAENIINQANGT
+4478 VTAAENIFNQANGT

-4525 ANQRLSTLD
+4525 ANQTLSTLD

-4598 NAYNEAVRNAENIL
+4598 NAYNEAVHNAENIL

-4627 AMNQVNTT
+4627 AMNQVNAT

-4660 HLTNAQKDALKQ
+4660 HLTNAQKEALKQ

-4718 ASPNKKD
+4718 ASQNKKD

-4742 NPTLDPT
+4742 SPTLDPT

-4776 QATQSLGSL
+4776 QASQSLGSL
-4785 DNLNNAQKQAVTNQ
+4785 DNLNNAQKQTVTDQ

-4862 IISKANGGNATQTE
+4862 IISKANGGNATQAE
-4876 VEQAIQQVNATKQ
+4876 VEQAIKQVNAAKQ

-4989 ISGTPDV
+4989 ISATPDV

-5030 QQAIDQL
+5030 QHAIDQL
-5037 PNLNQAQRDEYN
+5037 PNLNQAQRDEYS

-5071 NDAMT
+5071 NDAMTQLKQGIANKAQIKGSENYHDADTDKQTAYDNAVTKAEELLKQTTNPTMDPNTIQQALTKVNDTNQALNGNQKLADAKQDAKTTLGTLDHLNDAQKQALTTQVEQAPDIATVNNVKQNAQNLNNAMTNLNNALQDKTETLNSINFTDADQAKKDAYTNAVSHAEGILSKANGSNASQTEVEQAMQRVNEAKQALNGNDNVQRAKDAAKQVITNANDLNQAQKDALKQQVDAAQTVANVNTIKQTAQDLNQAMT

-5241 ANGTPTPVLAP
+5241 ANGIPTPVLTP

-5280 DALAN
+5280 EALAN

-5324 TAMGNLKQG
+5324 TAMSNLKQG

-5338 TVKASENYHDADVD
+5338 TVKASENYHDADAD

-5377 PDDITRA
+5377 PDEITRA

-5392 NSLNGEAKLA
+5392 NGLNGEAKLA

-5455 LSQAINDKD
+5455 LSQAINDKA
-5464 QILADGNYL
+5464 QTLADGNYL

-5607 DYNKAV
+5607 DYNQAV

-5887 AATVNTTKAALHGDV
+5887 ATTVNTTKAALHGDV

-5977 AEPNKKQAYDEAVQ
+5977 AEPNKKQSYDEAVQ

-6063 TRDKVAEII
+6063 
-6072 AQAQALNEAMKALKE
+6072 
-6087 SIKDQPQTEASSKF
+6087 
-6101 INEDQAQKDAYTQ
+6101 
-6114 AVQHAK
+6114 
-6120 DLINK
+6120 
-6125 TTDPTLAKSIID
+6125 
-6137 QATQAVT
+6137 
-6144 DAKNNLHGDQKLAQ
+6144 
-6158 DKQRATE
+6158 
-6165 TLNNLSNLNT
+6165 
-6175 PQRQALENQINNAA
+6175 

-6317 DEVAQKLAEAKA
+6317 GEVAQKLAEAKA

-6489 VDQALQAAQSI
+6489 VDQALQAAESI

-6512 AVEQALT
+6512 AVDQVLT

-6713 EITGNEGRT
+6713 EITDNEGRT

-6737 VYDEAVDKAKQ
+6737 VYDETVDKAKQ
-6748 ALDKSTGQNLTAE
+6748 ALDKSTGQNLTAK

-6767 DAITAAKKALNGE
+6767 DAVTAAKKALNGE

-7019 TVNDAIHNLNGD
+7019 AVNDAIHNLNGD

-7127 QSLIDEIDRN
+7127 QALIDEIDRN

-7199 VDKQVQALIDEIDQ
+7199 VDKQ
-7213 NPNLTDKEKQA
+7213 
-7224 LKDRI
+7224 
-7229 NQILQQGH
+7229 
-7237 NGINNAMTK
+7237 
-7246 EEIEQAKA
+7246 
-7254 QLAQAL
+7254 
-7260 QDIKDLVKAKEN
+7260 
-7272 AKQDIDK
+7272 
-7279 RVQALIDEIDQ
+7279 VQALIDEIDQ

-7526 AQQKIDEINNSVTL
+7526 AQQKINEINNSVTL

-7557 QAIDYINNAPDVH
+7557 QAIDHVNNAPDVH

-7584 QFYPE
+7584 QFNPE

-7693 NSIRNSEIGTTD
+7693 NSIRNSEIGTAD

-7748 QIVISDRAKQSS
+7748 QIVTSDRAKQSS

-7780 FNSSTIGHKKKIDED
+7780 FNSSTIGHKKKLDED

-7881 DVTVEEKDT
+7881 DVTVEEKDS

-7928 KVLQDNEHSPI
+7928 KVLKDNEHSP
-7939 LIAKRRK
+7939 LLFAKRRK
-7946 DKEVDVETTTSI
+7946 DKEEDVETTTSI
-7958 ESNEDDA
+7958 ESKDEDV

-7978 QSKGKKSASKN
+7978 QSKDKKSASKN
-7989 LLKS
+7989 TSKKVAAKKKKKKAKKNKK

>member
-1 MGNGAEHSK
+1 
-10 TINVVRGQNNQWTI
+10 
-24 ANKPDYVTLDAQT
+24 
-37 GKVTFN
+37 
-43 ANTIKPNSSITI
+43 
-55 TPKAGTGHSVSSNPS
+55 
-70 TLTAPAAHTV
+70 
-80 NTTEIVKDYGSNV
+80 
-93 TAAEINNAVQVANK
+93 
-107 RTATIK
+107 
-113 NGTAMP
+113 
-119 TNLAGGSTT
+119 
-128 TIPVTVTYN
+128 
-137 DGSTEEVQESIFT
+137 
-150 KADKRELIT
+150 
-159 AKNHLDDPVSTEGK
+159 
-173 KPGTITQYNNA
+173 
-184 MHNAQQQINTAK
+184 
-196 TEAQQVINNE
+196 
-206 RATPQQVSDALTK
+206 
-219 VRAAQTKIDQ
+219 
-229 AKALLQN
+229 
-236 KEDNSQLVT
+236 
-245 SKNNLQS
+245 
-252 SVNQVPSTAG
+252 
-262 MTQQSIDNYNAKKRE
+262 
-277 AETEITAAQRVIDNG
+277 
-292 DATAQQISDE
+292 
-302 KHRVDNAL
+302 
-310 TALNQAKHDLT
+310 
-321 ADTHALEQAV
+321 
-331 QQLNRTG
+331 
-338 TTTGKK
+338 
-344 PASITAYN
+344 
-352 NSIRALQSDLTSA
+352 
-365 KNSANAIIQKPI
+365 
-377 RTVQE
+377 
-382 VQSALTNVN
+382 
-391 RVNER
+391 
-396 LTQAINQ
+396 
-403 LVPLADNS
+403 
-411 ALRTA
+411 
-416 KTKLDEEINKSV
+416 
-428 TTDGMTQSSIQAYE
+428 
-442 NAKRAGQTESTNAQN
+442 
-457 VINNG
+457 
-462 DATDQQIAAEKTK
+462 
-475 VEEKYNS
+475 
-482 LKQAIAGLTP
+482 
-492 DLAPLQTAKTQL
+492 
-504 QNDIDQPTSTTGM
+504 
-517 TSTSV
+517 
-522 ATFNEKLSAARTKI
+522 
-536 QEIDRVLAS
+536 
-545 HPDVATIRQN
+545 
-555 VTAANAA
+555 
-562 KTALDQAR
+562 
-570 NGLTVDKAPL
+570 
-580 ENAKNQLQHSI
+580 
-591 DTQTSTTGMTQ
+591 
-602 DSINAYNAKL
+602 
-612 TAARNKIQQINQ
+612 
-624 VLAGS
+624 
-629 PTVEQINTNTSAANQ
+629 
-644 AKSDLDHARQA
+644 
-655 LTPDKAPL
+655 
-663 QNAKTQLEQS
+663 
-673 INQPTD
+673 
-679 TTGMTTA
+679 
-686 SLNAYN
+686 
-692 QKLQAAR
+692 
-699 QKLTEINQVL
+699 
-709 NGNPTVQNINDKVTE
+709 
-724 ANQAKDQLNT
+724 
-734 ARQGLTLDRQP
+734 
-745 ALTTLHGAS
+745 
-754 NLNQA
+754 
-759 QQNNFTQQINAAQNH
+759 
-774 AALETIKSNITAL
+774 
-787 NTAMTK
+787 
-793 LKDSV
+793 
-798 ADNNTIKSG
+798 
-807 QNYTDATPANKQAY
+807 
-821 DNAVNAAKGVIGE
+821 
-834 TTNPTMDVNTVNQKA
+834 
-849 ASVKST
+849 
-855 KDALDG
+855 
-861 QQNLQR
+861 
-867 AKTEATNAIT
+867 
-877 HASDL
+877 
-882 NQAQKNALTQQVNSA
+882 
-897 QNVQAVNDI
+897 
-906 KQTTHSLNTAM
+906 
-917 TGLKRGVANHN
+917 
-928 QVVQSDNY
+928 
-936 VNADTNKKND
+936 
-946 YNNAYNHA
+946 
-954 NDIINGNA
+954 
-962 QHPVITP
+962 
-969 SDVNNAL
+969 
-976 SNVTSK
+976 
-982 EHALNGEA
+982 
-990 KLNAAKQ
+990 
-997 EANTALGH
+997 
-1005 LNNLNNAQRQNLQ
+1005 
-1018 SQINGAH
+1018 
-1025 QIDAVNTIKQNAT
+1025 
-1038 NLNSAMGNLRQAVAD
+1038 
-1053 KDQVKRTEDYADADT
+1053 
-1068 AKQNAYN
+1068 
-1075 SAVSSA
+1075 
-1081 ETIINQT
+1081 
-1088 TNPTMSVDDVN
+1088 
-1099 RATSAVTSNKNALNG
+1099 
-1114 DEKLAQSKTD
+1114 
-1124 AARAIDAL
+1124 
-1132 PHLNNAQKAD
+1132 
-1142 VKSKIN
+1142 
-1148 AASNIAGV
+1148 
-1156 NTVKQQG
+1156 
-1163 TDLNTAMGNLQGAIN
+1163 
-1178 DEQTTLN
+1178 
-1185 SQNYQD
+1185 
-1191 ATPSKKTAY
+1191 
-1200 TNAVQAAK
+1200 
-1208 DILNKSNG
+1208 
-1216 QNKTKDQVT
+1216 
-1225 EAMNQLN
+1225 
-1232 SAKNN
+1232 
-1237 LDGTRLLD
+1237 
-1245 QAKQTAKQQLNN
+1245 
-1257 MTHLT
+1257 
-1262 TAQKTN
+1262 
-1268 LTNQIN
+1268 
-1274 SGTTVAGVHTV
+1274 
-1285 QSNANTLDQAMNTL
+1285 
-1299 RQSIANKDAT
+1299 
-1309 KASEDYVDANNDKQ
+1309 
-1323 TAYNNAVAAAET
+1323 
-1335 IINANSN
+1335 
-1342 PEMNPSTITQK
+1342 
-1353 AEQVNSSKT
+1353 
-1362 ALNGDENL
+1362 
-1370 AAAKQNAKT
+1370 
-1379 YLNTLTSITDAQKN
+1379 
-1393 NLISQISSAT
+1393 
-1403 RVSGV
+1403 
-1408 DTVKQNAQHLDQAMA
+1408 
-1423 SLQSGINN
+1423 
-1431 ESQVKSS
+1431 
-1438 EKYRDADTNKQQ
+1438 
-1450 EYDNAIT
+1450 
-1457 AAKAILN
+1457 
-1464 KSTGP
+1464 
-1469 NTAQNAVEAALQRV
+1469 
-1483 NNAKDALNGDAKL
+1483 
-1496 IAAQNAAKQHL
+1496 
-1507 GTLTHITTAQR
+1507 
-1518 NDLTNQISQAT
+1518 
-1529 NLAGVESVKQSA
+1529 
-1541 NSLDGAMGNLQTAI
+1541 
-1555 NDKSGTLAS
+1555 
-1564 QNFLDADEQKRNA
+1564 
-1577 YNQAVSAAET
+1577 
-1587 ILNKQTGPN
+1587 
-1596 TAKTAV
+1596 
-1602 EQALNNVNNAKHALN
+1602 
-1617 GTQNLNNAKQAAI
+1617 
-1630 TAINGASDLNQKQKD
+1630 
-1645 ALKTQANGAQRVSN
+1645 
-1659 AQDVQRNATE
+1659 
-1669 LNTAMGTLKH
+1669 
-1679 AIADKTNTLAS
+1679 
-1690 SKYVNADSTKQNAYT
+1690 
-1705 TKVTNAEHIISGTP
+1705 
-1719 TVVTTPSEVTAAA
+1719 
-1732 NQVNSAKQELNGD
+1732 
-1745 ERLRVAKQNAN
+1745 
-1756 TAIDA
+1756 
-1761 LTQLNTPQKAKLK
+1761 
-1774 EQVGQANRLEDVQ
+1774 
-1787 TVQTNGQAL
+1787 
-1796 NNAMKGLRDSIANE
+1796 
-1810 TTVKASQNYT
+1810 
-1820 DASSNNQSTYNSAVS
+1820 
-1835 NAKGI
+1835 
-1840 INQTNNPTMDTSAI
+1840 
-1854 TQATTQV
+1854 
-1861 NNAKNGLNGA
+1861 
-1871 ENLRNAQ
+1871 
-1878 NTAKQNLNTLSHLTN
+1878 
-1893 NQKSAISTQID
+1893 
-1904 RAGHVSEVT
+1904 
-1913 AAKNAATELNT
+1913 
-1924 QMGNLEQAIHDQN
+1924 
-1937 TVKQSVKFTDADKA
+1937 
-1951 KRDAYTNA
+1951 
-1959 VSRAEAILN
+1959 
-1968 KTQGANTSKQDVEA
+1968 
-1982 AIQNVSSAKNALNG
+1982 
-1996 DQNVTNAKNAAK
+1996 
-2008 NALNNLTSINNA
+2008 
-2020 QKRDLTTKIDQAT
+2020 
-2033 TVAGVEAVSNTGTQ
+2033 
-2047 LNTAMANL
+2047 
-2055 QNGINDKTNTLASE
+2055 
-2069 NYHDADSDKK
+2069 
-2079 TAYTQAVT
+2079 
-2087 NAENIL
+2087 
-2093 NKNSGSNLD
+2093 
-2102 KTAVENALSQVANAK
+2102 
-2117 GALNGNHNLEQAKS
+2117 
-2131 NANTTINGLQHLTT
+2131 
-2145 AQKDKLKQQVQQAQ
+2145 
-2159 NVAGVD
+2159 
-2165 TVKSSANTLNGA
+2165 
-2177 MGTLRNSIQDNTATK
+2177 
-2192 NGQNYLDAT
+2192 
-2201 GSNKTNYNNAVDS
+2201 
-2214 ANGVINATSNPNM
+2214 
-2227 DANAINQIATQ
+2227 
-2238 VTSTKNA
+2238 
-2245 LDGTHNLTQAKQTA
+2245 
-2259 TNAIDGATNLN
+2259 
-2270 KAQKDALKAQVTSAQ
+2270 
-2285 RVANVT
+2285 
-2291 SIQQTANELNTAMGQ
+2291 
-2306 LQHGIDDEN
+2306 
-2315 ATKQTQKYRDAEQ
+2315 
-2328 SKKTAY
+2328 
-2334 DQAVAAA
+2334 
-2341 KAILNKQ
+2341 
-2348 TGSNSDKAA
+2348 
-2357 VDRALQQVTS
+2357 
-2367 TKDALNGDAKLA
+2367 
-2379 EAKAAAKQNLGTL
+2379 
-2392 NHITN
+2392 
-2397 AQRTD
+2397 
-2402 LEGQINQATTV
+2402 
-2413 DGVNTVKTNA
+2413 
-2423 NTLDGAMNSLQGSIN
+2423 
-2438 DKDAT
+2438 
-2443 LRNQNY
+2443 
-2449 LDADESKR
+2449 
-2457 NAYTQAV
+2457 
-2464 TAAEGILNKQTGGN
+2464 GN

-2493 AKAALNGAE
+2493 AKAALNGAD

-2511 TNTINGLPNL
+2511 TNTIDGLPNL

-2625 GVQNLAQAKTNA
+2625 GAQNLAQAKTNA

-2670 VQHTATELNGAMTA
+2670 VQHTATELNSAMTA

-2722 INGTPNATLTV
+2722 ISGTPNATLTV
-2733 NDVNSATSQV
+2733 NDVNSAASQV

-2758 AKENANNTIDGLAQ
+2758 AKEHANNTIDGLAQ

-2787 ATTLEGVQTVKNS
+2787 ATTLDGVQTVKNS

-2829 ASPTNRN
+2829 ASPNNRN

-2854 PTMEPNTITQAT
+2854 PTMEPNTITQVT

-2871 KEHALNGAQNLAQAK
+2871 KEQALNGARNLAQAK

-2942 DEAQT
+2942 DETQT
-2947 KQTQKYLDAEPIKKS
+2947 KQTQKYLDAEPSKKS

-3133 LERAKQA
+3133 LDRAKQA

-3307 LNSAMKGLRDSI
+3307 LNTAMKGLRDSI

-3331 TDASPNNRSEYDSA
+3331 TDASQNKQTDYNSA
-3345 VTAAKAIIDQTTS
+3345 VTAAKAIIGQTTS

-3479 NKAQGPNTA
+3479 NKAQGPNTS
-3488 KDNVESALQNVQ
+3488 KDGVETALENVQ

-3507 GNQNVANAKSTAKN
+3507 GNQNVANAKTTAKN

-3534 EALKTQIEG
+3534 EALKSQIEG
-3543 ASTVA
+3543 ATTVA

-3568 SGINDEAATKAAQK
+3568 NGINDEAATKAAQK
-3582 YTDADRD
+3582 YTDADRE

-3630 ALNGDARL
+3630 ALNGDERL

-3643 TAKQQL
+3643 TAKQQV
-3649 ATMSHLTNAQKANLT
+3649 ATMSHLTDAQKANLT
-3664 EQIERGTTVAGVQGI
+3664 SQIESGTTVAGVQGI

-3699 KDTTKSS
+3699 KDATKSS

-3715 LQNAYNRA
+3715 LQNAYNDA
-3723 VSDAEGIISATNNP
+3723 VTNAEGIISATNNP

-3767 KQTAKTDIG
+3767 KQTAKSDIG

-3893 ETAKRALA
+3893 ESAKRALA

-3917 IDNATTVADVTAA
+3917 IDNATTVAGVTAA

-3979 GILDKANGQN
+3979 GILDKAHGQN

-4054 SVKTKAQDLDGAMQR
+4054 GVKTKAQDLDGAMQR
-4069 LESAI
+4069 LQSAI

-4096 FDNAIIQAESYL
+4096 FDNAITQAESYL

-4147 ATQAI
+4147 AIQAI

-4204 TIVAGGNYTNASP
+4204 TIVASGNYTNASP

-4325 IANKDEVKASQPY
+4325 IANKDDVKASQPY
-4338 VDADTDKQNA
+4338 VDADRDKQNA

-4353 TSAEN
+4353 TNAEN
-4358 IINATSQPTLNPSA
+4358 IINATSQPTLDPSA
-4372 VTQAANQVN
+4372 VTQAANQVS

-4525 ANQRLSTLD
+4525 ANQTLSTLD

-4598 NAYNEAVRNAENIL
+4598 NAYNEAVHNAENIL

-4627 AMNQVNTT
+4627 AMNQVNAT

-4660 HLTNAQKDALKQ
+4660 HLTNAQKEALKQ

-4718 ASPNKKD
+4718 ASQNKKD

-4742 NPTLDPT
+4742 SPTLDPT

-4776 QATQSLGSL
+4776 QASQSLGSL
-4785 DNLNNAQKQAVTNQ
+4785 DNLNNAQKQTVTDQ

-4862 IISKANGGNATQTE
+4862 IISKANGGNATQAE
-4876 VEQAIQQVNATKQ
+4876 VEQAIKQVNAAKQ

-4989 ISGTPDV
+4989 ISATPDV

-5030 QQAIDQL
+5030 QHAIDQL
-5037 PNLNQAQRDEYN
+5037 PNLNQAQRDEYS

-5071 NDAMT
+5071 NDAMTQLKQGIANKAQIKGSENYHDADTDKQTAYDNAVTKAEELLKQTTNPTMDPNTIQQALTKVNDTNQALNGNQKLADAKQDAKTTLGTLDHLNDAQKQALTTQVEQAPDIATVNNVKQNAQNLNNAMTNLNNALQDKTETLNSINFTDADQAKKDAYTNAVSHAEGILSKANGSNASQTEVEQAMQRVNEAKQALNGNDNVQRAKDAAKQVITNANDLNQAQKDALKQQVDAAQTVANVNTIKQTAQDLNQAMT

-5241 ANGTPTPVLAP
+5241 ANGIPTPVLTP

-5280 DALAN
+5280 EALAN

-5324 TAMGNLKQG
+5324 TAMSNLKQG

-5338 TVKASENYHDADVD
+5338 TVKASENYHDADAD

-5377 PDDITRA
+5377 PDEITRA

-5392 NSLNGEAKLA
+5392 NGLNGEAKLA

-5455 LSQAINDKD
+5455 LSQAINDKA
-5464 QILADGNYL
+5464 QTLADGNYL

-5607 DYNKAV
+5607 DYNQAV

-5887 AATVNTTKAALHGDV
+5887 ATTVNTTKAALHGDV

-5977 AEPNKKQAYDEAVQ
+5977 AEPNKKQSYDEAVQ

-6063 TRDKVAEII
+6063 
-6072 AQAQALNEAMKALKE
+6072 
-6087 SIKDQPQTEASSKF
+6087 
-6101 INEDQAQKDAYTQ
+6101 
-6114 AVQHAK
+6114 
-6120 DLINK
+6120 
-6125 TTDPTLAKSIID
+6125 
-6137 QATQAVT
+6137 
-6144 DAKNNLHGDQKLAQ
+6144 
-6158 DKQRATE
+6158 
-6165 TLNNLSNLNT
+6165 
-6175 PQRQALENQINNAA
+6175 

-6317 DEVAQKLAEAKA
+6317 GEVAQKLAEAKA

-6489 VDQALQAAQSI
+6489 VDQALQAAESI

-6512 AVEQALT
+6512 AVDQVLT

-6713 EITGNEGRT
+6713 EITDNEGRT

-6737 VYDEAVDKAKQ
+6737 VYDETVDKAKQ
-6748 ALDKSTGQNLTAE
+6748 ALDKSTGQNLTAK

-6767 DAITAAKKALNGE
+6767 DAVTAAKKALNGE

-7019 TVNDAIHNLNGD
+7019 AVNDAIHNLNGD

-7127 QSLIDEIDRN
+7127 QALIDEIDRN

-7237 NGINNAMTK
+7237 NDINNAMTK
-7246 EEIEQAKA
+7246 EAIEQAKER
-7254 QLAQAL
+7254 LAQAL
-7260 QDIKDLVKAKEN
+7260 QDIKDLVKAKED
-7272 AKQDIDK
+7272 AKNDIDK

-7526 AQQKIDEINNSVTL
+7526 AQQKINEINNSVTL

-7557 QAIDYINNAPDVH
+7557 QAIDHVNNAPDVH

-7584 QFYPE
+7584 QFNPE

-7693 NSIRNSEIGTTD
+7693 NSIRNSEIGTAD

-7748 QIVISDRAKQSS
+7748 QIVTSDRAKQSS

-7780 FNSSTIGHKKKIDED
+7780 FNSSTIGHKKKLDED

-7881 DVTVEEKDT
+7881 DVTVEEKDS

-7928 KVLQDNEHSPI
+7928 KVLKDNEHSP
-7939 LIAKRRK
+7939 LLFAKRRK
-7946 DKEVDVETTTSI
+7946 DKEEDVETTTSI
-7958 ESNEDDA
+7958 ESKDEDV

-7978 QSKGKKSASKN
+7978 QSKDKKSASKN
-7989 LLKS
+7989 TSKKVAAKKKKKKAKKNKK

>member
-1 MGNGAEHSK
+1 MTNGTDAMNYITFDPNTNTNGITAAWANRQQPNNQQAGVQHLNVDVTYPGISAAKRVPVTVNVYQFEFPQTTYTTTVGGTLASGTQASGYAHMQNATGLPTDGFTYKWNRDTTGTNDANWSAMNKPNVAKVVNAKYDVIYNGHTFATSLPAKFVVKDVQPAKPTVTETAAGAITIAPGANQTVNTHAGNVTTYADKLVIKRNGNVVTTFTRRNNTSPWVKEASAATVAGIAGTNNGITVAAGTFNPADTIQVVATQGSGETVSDEQRSDDFTVVAPQPNQATTKIWQNGHIDITPNNPSGHLINPTQAMDIAYTEKVGNGAEHSK

-411 ALRTA
+411 ALKTA

-517 TSTSV
+517 TSASI
-522 ATFNEKLSAARTKI
+522 AAFNEKLSAARTKI

-562 KTALDQAR
+562 KSALDQAR

-629 PTVEQINTNTSAANQ
+629 PTVEQINTNTSTANQ

-663 QNAKTQLEQS
+663 QTAKTQLEQS

-798 ADNNTIKSG
+798 ADNNTIKSD

-906 KQTTHSLNTAM
+906 KQTTQSLNTAM

-1114 DEKLAQSKTD
+1114 YEKLAQSKTD

-1225 EAMNQLN
+1225 EAMNQVN

-1257 MTHLT
+1257 MT
-1262 TAQKTN
+1262 
-1268 LTNQIN
+1268 
-1274 SGTTVAGVHTV
+1274 
-1285 QSNANTLDQAMNTL
+1285 
-1299 RQSIANKDAT
+1299 
-1309 KASEDYVDANNDKQ
+1309 
-1323 TAYNNAVAAAET
+1323 
-1335 IINANSN
+1335 
-1342 PEMNPSTITQK
+1342 
-1353 AEQVNSSKT
+1353 
-1362 ALNGDENL
+1362 
-1370 AAAKQNAKT
+1370 
-1379 YLNTLTSITDAQKN
+1379 
-1393 NLISQISSAT
+1393 
-1403 RVSGV
+1403 
-1408 DTVKQNAQHLDQAMA
+1408 
-1423 SLQSGINN
+1423 
-1431 ESQVKSS
+1431 
-1438 EKYRDADTNKQQ
+1438 
-1450 EYDNAIT
+1450 
-1457 AAKAILN
+1457 
-1464 KSTGP
+1464 
-1469 NTAQNAVEAALQRV
+1469 
-1483 NNAKDALNGDAKL
+1483 
-1496 IAAQNAAKQHL
+1496 
-1507 GTLTHITTAQR
+1507 
-1518 NDLTNQISQAT
+1518 
-1529 NLAGVESVKQSA
+1529 
-1541 NSLDGAMGNLQTAI
+1541 
-1555 NDKSGTLAS
+1555 
-1564 QNFLDADEQKRNA
+1564 
-1577 YNQAVSAAET
+1577 
-1587 ILNKQTGPN
+1587 
-1596 TAKTAV
+1596 
-1602 EQALNNVNNAKHALN
+1602 
-1617 GTQNLNNAKQAAI
+1617 
-1630 TAINGASDLNQKQKD
+1630 
-1645 ALKTQANGAQRVSN
+1645 
-1659 AQDVQRNATE
+1659 
-1669 LNTAMGTLKH
+1669 
-1679 AIADKTNTLAS
+1679 
-1690 SKYVNADSTKQNAYT
+1690 
-1705 TKVTNAEHIISGTP
+1705 
-1719 TVVTTPSEVTAAA
+1719 
-1732 NQVNSAKQELNGD
+1732 
-1745 ERLRVAKQNAN
+1745 
-1756 TAIDA
+1756 
-1761 LTQLNTPQKAKLK
+1761 
-1774 EQVGQANRLEDVQ
+1774 
-1787 TVQTNGQAL
+1787 
-1796 NNAMKGLRDSIANE
+1796 
-1810 TTVKASQNYT
+1810 
-1820 DASSNNQSTYNSAVS
+1820 
-1835 NAKGI
+1835 
-1840 INQTNNPTMDTSAI
+1840 
-1854 TQATTQV
+1854 
-1861 NNAKNGLNGA
+1861 
-1871 ENLRNAQ
+1871 
-1878 NTAKQNLNTLSHLTN
+1878 
-1893 NQKSAISTQID
+1893 
-1904 RAGHVSEVT
+1904 
-1913 AAKNAATELNT
+1913 
-1924 QMGNLEQAIHDQN
+1924 
-1937 TVKQSVKFTDADKA
+1937 
-1951 KRDAYTNA
+1951 
-1959 VSRAEAILN
+1959 
-1968 KTQGANTSKQDVEA
+1968 
-1982 AIQNVSSAKNALNG
+1982 
-1996 DQNVTNAKNAAK
+1996 
-2008 NALNNLTSINNA
+2008 
-2020 QKRDLTTKIDQAT
+2020 
-2033 TVAGVEAVSNTGTQ
+2033 
-2047 LNTAMANL
+2047 
-2055 QNGINDKTNTLASE
+2055 
-2069 NYHDADSDKK
+2069 
-2079 TAYTQAVT
+2079 
-2087 NAENIL
+2087 
-2093 NKNSGSNLD
+2093 
-2102 KTAVENALSQVANAK
+2102 
-2117 GALNGNHNLEQAKS
+2117 
-2131 NANTTINGLQHLTT
+2131 HLTT

-2201 GSNKTNYNNAVDS
+2201 ERNKTNYNNAVDS

-2493 AKAALNGAE
+2493 AKAALNGAD

-2511 TNTINGLPNL
+2511 TNMIDGLPNL

-2625 GVQNLAQAKTNA
+2625 GAQNLAQAKTNA

-2670 VQHTATELNGAMTA
+2670 VQHTATELNSAMTA

-2722 INGTPNATLTV
+2722 ISGTPNATLTV
-2733 NDVNSATSQV
+2733 NDVNSAASQV

-2758 AKENANNTIDGLAQ
+2758 AKEHANNTIDGLAQ

-2787 ATTLEGVQTVKNS
+2787 ATTLDGVQTVKNS

-2829 ASPTNRN
+2829 ASPNNRN

-2854 PTMEPNTITQAT
+2854 PTMEPNTITQVT

-2871 KEHALNGAQNLAQAK
+2871 KEQALNGARNLAQAK

-2942 DEAQT
+2942 DETQT
-2947 KQTQKYLDAEPIKKS
+2947 KQTQKYLDAEPSKKS

-3133 LERAKQA
+3133 LDRAKQA

-3307 LNSAMKGLRDSI
+3307 LNTAMKGLRDSI

-3331 TDASPNNRSEYDSA
+3331 TDASQNKQTDYNSA
-3345 VTAAKAIIDQTTS
+3345 VTAAKAIIGQTTS

-3479 NKAQGPNTA
+3479 NKAQGPNTS
-3488 KDNVESALQNVQ
+3488 KDGVETALENVQ

-3507 GNQNVANAKSTAKN
+3507 GNQNVANAKTTAKN

-3534 EALKTQIEG
+3534 EALKSQIEG
-3543 ASTVA
+3543 ATTVA

-3568 SGINDEAATKAAQK
+3568 NGINDEAATKAAQK
-3582 YTDADRD
+3582 YTDADRE

-3630 ALNGDARL
+3630 ALNGDERL

-3643 TAKQQL
+3643 TAKQQV
-3649 ATMSHLTNAQKANLT
+3649 ATMSHLTDAQKANLT
-3664 EQIERGTTVAGVQGI
+3664 SQIESGTTVAGVQGI

-3699 KDTTKSS
+3699 KDATKSS

-3715 LQNAYNRA
+3715 LQNAYNDA
-3723 VSDAEGIISATNNP
+3723 VTNAEGIISATNNP

-3767 KQTAKTDIG
+3767 KQTAKSDIG

-3893 ETAKRALA
+3893 ESAKRALA

-3917 IDNATTVADVTAA
+3917 IDNATTVAGVTAA

-3979 GILDKANGQN
+3979 GILDKAHGQN

-4054 SVKTKAQDLDGAMQR
+4054 GVKTKAQDLDGAMQR
-4069 LESAI
+4069 LQSAI

-4096 FDNAIIQAESYL
+4096 FDNAITQAESYL

-4147 ATQAI
+4147 AIQAI

-4204 TIVAGGNYTNASP
+4204 TIVASGNYTNASP

-4325 IANKDEVKASQPY
+4325 IANKDDVKASQPY
-4338 VDADTDKQNA
+4338 VDADRDKQNA

-4353 TSAEN
+4353 TNAEN
-4358 IINATSQPTLNPSA
+4358 IINATSQPTLDPSA
-4372 VTQAANQVN
+4372 VTQAANQVS

-4525 ANQRLSTLD
+4525 ANQTLSTLD

-4598 NAYNEAVRNAENIL
+4598 NAYNEAVHNAENIL

-4627 AMNQVNTT
+4627 AMNQVNAT

-4660 HLTNAQKDALKQ
+4660 HLTNAQKEALKQ

-4718 ASPNKKD
+4718 ASQNKKD

-4742 NPTLDPT
+4742 SPTLDPT

-4776 QATQSLGSL
+4776 QASQSLGSL
-4785 DNLNNAQKQAVTNQ
+4785 DNLNNAQKQTVTDQ

-4862 IISKANGGNATQTE
+4862 IISKANGGNATQAE
-4876 VEQAIQQVNATKQ
+4876 VEQAIKQVNAAKQ

-4989 ISGTPDV
+4989 ISATPDV

-5030 QQAIDQL
+5030 QHAIDQL
-5037 PNLNQAQRDEYN
+5037 PNLNQAQRDEYS

-5071 NDAMT
+5071 NDAMTQLKQGIANKAQIKGSENYHDADTDKQTAYDNAVTKAEELLKQTTNPTMDPNTIQQALTKVNDTNQALNGNQKLADAKQDAKTTLGTLDHLNDAQKQALTTQVEQAPDIATVNNVKQNAQNLNNAMTNLNNALQDKTETLNSINFTDADQAKKDAYTNAVSHAEGILSKANGSNASQTEVEQAMQRVNEAKQALNGNDNVQRAKDAAKQVITNANDLNQAQKDALKQQVDAAQTVANVNTIKQTAQDLNQAMT

-5241 ANGTPTPVLAP
+5241 ANGIPTPVLTP

-5280 DALAN
+5280 EALAN

-5324 TAMGNLKQG
+5324 TAMSNLKQG

-5338 TVKASENYHDADVD
+5338 TVKASENYHDADAD

-5377 PDDITRA
+5377 PDEITRA

-5392 NSLNGEAKLA
+5392 NGLNGEAKLA

-5455 LSQAINDKD
+5455 LSQAINDKA
-5464 QILADGNYL
+5464 QTLADGNYL

-5607 DYNKAV
+5607 DYNQAV

-5887 AATVNTTKAALHGDV
+5887 ATTVNTTKAALHGDV

-5977 AEPNKKQAYDEAVQ
+5977 AEPNKKQSYDEAVQ

-6063 TRDKVAEII
+6063 
-6072 AQAQALNEAMKALKE
+6072 
-6087 SIKDQPQTEASSKF
+6087 
-6101 INEDQAQKDAYTQ
+6101 
-6114 AVQHAK
+6114 
-6120 DLINK
+6120 
-6125 TTDPTLAKSIID
+6125 
-6137 QATQAVT
+6137 
-6144 DAKNNLHGDQKLAQ
+6144 
-6158 DKQRATE
+6158 
-6165 TLNNLSNLNT
+6165 
-6175 PQRQALENQINNAA
+6175 

-6317 DEVAQKLAEAKA
+6317 GEVAQKLAEAKA

-6489 VDQALQAAQSI
+6489 VDQALQAAESI

-6512 AVEQALT
+6512 AVDQVLT

-6713 EITGNEGRT
+6713 EITDNEGRT

-6737 VYDEAVDKAKQ
+6737 VYDETVDKAKQ
-6748 ALDKSTGQNLTAE
+6748 ALDKSTGQNLTAK

-6767 DAITAAKKALNGE
+6767 DAVTAAKKALNGE

-7019 TVNDAIHNLNGD
+7019 AVNDAIHNLNGD

-7127 QSLIDEIDRN
+7127 QALIDEIDRN

-7199 VDKQVQALIDEIDQ
+7199 VDKQ
-7213 NPNLTDKEKQA
+7213 
-7224 LKDRI
+7224 
-7229 NQILQQGH
+7229 
-7237 NGINNAMTK
+7237 
-7246 EEIEQAKA
+7246 
-7254 QLAQAL
+7254 
-7260 QDIKDLVKAKEN
+7260 
-7272 AKQDIDK
+7272 
-7279 RVQALIDEIDQ
+7279 VQALIDEIDQ

-7526 AQQKIDEINNSVTL
+7526 AQQKINEINNSVTL

-7557 QAIDYINNAPDVH
+7557 QAIDHVNNAPDVH

-7584 QFYPE
+7584 QFNPE

-7693 NSIRNSEIGTTD
+7693 NSIRNSEIGTAD

-7748 QIVISDRAKQSS
+7748 QIVTSDRAKQSS

-7780 FNSSTIGHKKKIDED
+7780 FNSSTIGHKKKLDED

-7881 DVTVEEKDT
+7881 DVTVEEKDS

-7928 KVLQDNEHSPI
+7928 KVLKDNEHSP
-7939 LIAKRRK
+7939 LLFAKRRK
-7946 DKEVDVETTTSI
+7946 DKEEDVETTTSI
-7958 ESNEDDA
+7958 ESKDEDV

-7978 QSKGKKSASKN
+7978 QSKDKKSASKN
-7989 LLKS
+7989 TSKKVAAKKKKKKAKKNKK

>member
-1 MGNGAEHSK
+1 MNYRDKIQKFSIRKYTVGTFSTVIATLVFLGFNTSQAHAAETNQPASVVKQKQQSNNEQTENRESQVQNSQNSQNGQSLSATHENEQPNISQANLVDQKVAQSSTTNDEQPASQNVNTKKDSATAATTQPDKEQSKHKQNESQSANKNGNDNRAAHVENHEANVVTASDSSDNGNVQHDRNELQAFFDANYHDYRFIDRENADSGTFNYVKGIFDKINTLLGSNDPINNKDLQLAYKELEQAVALIRTMPQRQQTSRRSNRIQTRSVESRAAEPRSVSDYQNANSSYYVENANDGSGYPVGTYINASSKGAPYNLPTTPWNTLKASDSKEIALMTAKQTGDGYQWVIKFNKGHAPHQNMIFWFALPADQVPVGRTDFVTVNSDGTNVQWSHGAGAGANKPLQQMWEYGVNDPHRSHDFKIRNRSGQVIYDWPTVHIYSLEDLSRASDYFSEAGATPATKAFGRQNFEYINGQKPAESPGVPKVYTFIGQGDASYTISFKTQGPTVNKLYYAAGGRALEYNQLFMYSQLYVESTQDHQQRLNGLRQVVNRTYRIGTTKRVEVSQGNVQTKKVLESTNLNIDDFVDDPLSYVKTPSNKVLGFYSNNANTNAFRPGGAQQLNEYQLSQLFTDQKLQEAARTRNPIRLMIGFDYPDAYGNSETLVPVNLTVLPEIQHNIKFFKNDDTQNIAEKPFSKQAGHPVFYVYAGNQGNASVNLGGSVTSIQPLRINLTSNENFTDKDWQITGIPRTLHIENSTNRPNNARERNIELVGNLLPGDYFGTIRFGRKEQLFEIRVKPHTPTITTTAEQLRGTALQKVPVNISGIPLDPSALVYLVAPTNQTTNGGSEADQIPSGYTILATGTPDGVHNTITIRPQDYVVFIPPVGKQIRAVVYYNKVVASNMSNAVTILPDDIPPTINNPVGINAKYYRGDEVNFTMGVSDRHSGIKNTTITTLPNGWTSNLTKADKNNGSLSITGRVSMNQAFNSDITFKVSATDNVNNTTNDSQSKHVSIHVGKISEDAHPIVLGNTEKVVVVNPTAVSNDEKQSIITAFMNKNQNIRGYLASTDPVTVDNNGNVTLHYRDGSSTTLDATNVMTYEPVVKPEYQTVNAAKTATVTIAKGQSFSIGDIKQYFTLSNGQPIPSGTFTNITSDRTIPTAQEVSQMNAGTQLYHITATNAYHKDSEDFYISLKIIDVKQPEGDQRVYRTSTYDLTTDEISKVKQAFINANRDVITLAEGDISVTNTPNGANVSTITVNINKGRLTKSFASNLANMNFLRWVNFPQDYTVTWTNAKIANRPTDGGLSWSDDHKSLIYRYDATLGTQITTNDILTMLKATTTVPGLRNNITGNEKSQAEAGGRPNFRTTGYSQSNATTDGQRQFTLNGQVIQVLDIINPSNGYGGQPVTNSNTRANHSNSTVVNVNEPAANGAGAFTIDHVVKSNSTHNASDAVYKAQLYLTPYGPKQYVEHLNQNTGNTTDAINIYFVPSDLVNPTISVGNYTNHQVFSGETFTNTITANDNFGVQSVTVPNTSQITGTVDNNHQHVSATAPNVTSATNKTINLLATDTSGNTATTSFNVTVKPLRDKYRVGTSSTAANPVRIANISNNATVSQADQTTIINSLTFTETVPNRSYARASANEITSKTVSNVSRTGNNANVTVTVTYQDGTTSTVTVPVKHVIPEIVAHSHYTVQGQDFPAGNGSSASDYFKLSNGSDIADATITWVSGQAPNKDNTRIGEDITVTAHILIDGETTPITKTATYKVVRTVPKHVFETARGVLYPGVSDMYDAKQYVKPVNNSWSTNAQHMNFQFVGTYGPNKDVVGISTRLIRVTYDNRQTEDLTILSKVKPDPPRIDANSVTYKAGLTNQEIKVNNVLNNSSVKLFKADNTPLNVTNITHGSGFSSVVTVSDALPNGGIKAKSSISMNNVTYTTQDEHGQVVTVTRNESVDSNDSATVTVTPQLQATTEGAVFIKGGDGFDFGHVERFIQNPPHGATVAWHDSPDTWKNTVGNTHKTAVVTLPNGQGTRNVEVPVKVYPVANAKAPSRDVKGQNLTNGTDAMNYITFDPNTNTNGITAAWANRQQPNNQQAGVQHLNVDVTYPGISAAKRVPVTVNVYQFEFPQTTYTTTVGGTLASGTQASGYAHMQNATGLPTDGFTYKWNRDTTGTNDANWSAMNKPNVAKVVNAKYDVIYNGHTFATSLPAKFVVKDVQPAKPTVTETAAGAITIAPGANQTVNTHAGNVTTYADKLVIKRNGNVVTTFTRRNNTSPWVKEASAATVAGIAGTNNGITVAAGTFNPADTIQVVATQGSGETVSDEQRSDDFTVVAPQPNQATTKIWQNGHIDITPNNPSGHLINPTQAMDIAYTEKVGNGAEHSK

-411 ALRTA
+411 ALKTA

-517 TSTSV
+517 TSASI
-522 ATFNEKLSAARTKI
+522 AAFNEKLSAARTKI

-562 KTALDQAR
+562 KSALDQAR

-629 PTVEQINTNTSAANQ
+629 PTVEQINTNTSTANQ

-663 QNAKTQLEQS
+663 QTAKTQLEQS

-798 ADNNTIKSG
+798 ADNNTIKSD

-906 KQTTHSLNTAM
+906 KQTTQSLNTAM

-1114 DEKLAQSKTD
+1114 YEKLAQSKTD

-1225 EAMNQLN
+1225 EAMNQVN

-1274 SGTTVAGVHTV
+1274 SGTTVAGVQTV

-1393 NLISQISSAT
+1393 NLISQITSAT

-1423 SLQSGINN
+1423 SLQNGINN

-1529 NLAGVESVKQSA
+1529 NLAGVESVKQNA

-1645 ALKTQANGAQRVSN
+1645 ALKAQANGAQRVSN
-1659 AQDVQRNATE
+1659 AQDVQHNATE

-1745 ERLRVAKQNAN
+1745 ERLREAKQNAN

-1810 TTVKASQNYT
+1810 TTVKTSQNYT
-1820 DASSNNQSTYNSAVS
+1820 DASPNNQSTYNSAVS

-1893 NQKSAISTQID
+1893 NQKSAISSQID

-1913 AAKNAATELNT
+1913 ATKNAATELNT

-2033 TVAGVEAVSNTGTQ
+2033 TVAGVEAVSNTSTQ

-2201 GSNKTNYNNAVDS
+2201 ERNKTNYNNAVDS

-2493 AKAALNGAE
+2493 AKAALNGAD

-2511 TNTINGLPNL
+2511 TNTIDGLPNL

-2625 GVQNLAQAKTNA
+2625 GAQNLAQAKTNA

-2670 VQHTATELNGAMTA
+2670 VQHTATELNSAMTA

-2722 INGTPNATLTV
+2722 ISGTPNATLTV
-2733 NDVNSATSQV
+2733 NDVNSAASQV

-2758 AKENANNTIDGLAQ
+2758 AKEHANNTIDGLAQ

-2787 ATTLEGVQTVKNS
+2787 ATTLDGVQTVKNS

-2829 ASPTNRN
+2829 ASPNNRN

-2854 PTMEPNTITQAT
+2854 PTMEPNTITQVT

-2871 KEHALNGAQNLAQAK
+2871 KEQALNGARNLAQAK

-2942 DEAQT
+2942 DETQT
-2947 KQTQKYLDAEPIKKS
+2947 KQTQKYLDAEPSKKS

-3133 LERAKQA
+3133 LDRAKQA

-3307 LNSAMKGLRDSI
+3307 LNTAMKGLRDSI

-3331 TDASPNNRSEYDSA
+3331 TDASQNKQTDYNSA
-3345 VTAAKAIIDQTTS
+3345 VTAAKAIIGQTTS

-3479 NKAQGPNTA
+3479 NKAQGPNTS
-3488 KDNVESALQNVQ
+3488 KDGVETALENVQ

-3507 GNQNVANAKSTAKN
+3507 GNQNVANAKTTAKN

-3534 EALKTQIEG
+3534 EALKSQIEG
-3543 ASTVA
+3543 ATTVA

-3568 SGINDEAATKAAQK
+3568 NGINDEAA
-3582 YTDADRD
+3582 
-3589 KQTAYNDAVTAAK
+3589 
-3602 TLLDKTAGSNDNKAA
+3602 
-3617 VEQALQRVNTAKT
+3617 
-3630 ALNGDARL
+3630 
-3638 NEAKN
+3638 
-3643 TAKQQL
+3643 
-3649 ATMSHLTNAQKANLT
+3649 
-3664 EQIERGTTVAGVQGI
+3664 
-3679 QANAGTLDQAMNQ
+3679 
-3692 LRQSIAS
+3692 
-3699 KDTTKSS
+3699 
-3706 EDYQDANAD
+3706 
-3715 LQNAYNRA
+3715 
-3723 VSDAEGIISATNNP
+3723 
-3737 EMNPDTINQKASQVN
+3737 
-3752 SAKSALNGDEKLAAA
+3752 
-3767 KQTAKTDIG
+3767 
-3776 RLTDLNNAQR
+3776 
-3786 TAANAEVDQAPNLAA
+3786 
-3801 VTAAKNK
+3801 
-3808 ATSLNTAMGNLKHA
+3808 
-3822 LAEKDNTKRSVNYT
+3822 
-3836 DADQPKQQ
+3836 
-3844 AYDTAVTQAEAITNA
+3844 
-3859 NGSNA
+3859 
-3864 NETQVQ
+3864 
-3870 AALNQLNQAKN
+3870 
-3881 DLNGDNKVAQAK
+3881 
-3893 ETAKRALA
+3893 
-3901 SYSNLN
+3901 
-3907 NAQST
+3907 
-3912 AATSQ
+3912 
-3917 IDNATTVADVTAA
+3917 
-3930 QNTANELNTAMGQ
+3930 
-3943 LQNGINDQNTVKQ
+3943 
-3956 QVNFT
+3956 
-3961 DADQGKKDA
+3961 
-3970 YTNAVTNAQ
+3970 
-3979 GILDKANGQN
+3979 
-3989 MTKAQVEAALNQV
+3989 
-4002 TTAKNA
+4002 
-4008 LNGDA
+4008 
-4013 NVRQAKSDAKAN
+4013 
-4025 LGTLTH
+4025 
-4031 LNNAQK
+4031 
-4037 QDLTS
+4037 
-4042 QIEGATTVNGVN
+4042 
-4054 SVKTKAQDLDGAMQR
+4054 
-4069 LESAI
+4069 
-4074 ANKDQTKASENYID
+4074 
-4088 ADPTKKTA
+4088 
-4096 FDNAIIQAESYL
+4096 
-4108 NKDHG
+4108 
-4113 ANKDKQAVEQAIQSV
+4113 
-4128 TSTENA
+4128 
-4134 LNGDANL
+4134 
-4141 QRAKTE
+4141 
-4147 ATQAI
+4147 
-4152 DNLTHL
+4152 
-4158 NTPQK
+4158 
-4163 TALKQQVNAA
+4163 
-4173 QRVSGVTDLKNSAT
+4173 
-4187 SLNNA
+4187 
-4192 MDQLKQAIADHD
+4192 
-4204 TIVAGGNYTNASP
+4204 
-4217 DKQGAYTDAYN
+4217 
-4228 AAKNIVNGS
+4228 
-4237 PNVITNAAD
+4237 
-4246 VTAATQRV
+4246 
-4254 NNAETGLNGDTNLAT
+4254 
-4269 AKQQAKDALRQMTH
+4269 
-4283 LSDAQKQSITGQIDS
+4283 
-4298 ATQVTGVQSVKDNAT
+4298 
-4313 NLDNAMNQLRNS
+4313 
-4325 IANKDEVKASQPY
+4325 
-4338 VDADTDKQNA
+4338 
-4348 YNTAV
+4348 
-4353 TSAEN
+4353 
-4358 IINATSQPTLNPSA
+4358 
-4372 VTQAANQVN
+4372 
-4381 TNKTALNGAQNLA
+4381 
-4394 NKKQETTANINQ
+4394 
-4406 LSHLNNA
+4406 
-4413 QKQDLNTQ
+4413 
-4421 VTNAPNISTVNQVKT
+4421 
-4436 KAEQLDQA
+4436 
-4444 MERLINGIQDKD
+4444 
-4456 QVKQSVNFTDADPE
+4456 
-4470 KQTAYNNA
+4470 
-4478 VTAAENIINQANGT
+4478 
-4492 NANQS
+4492 
-4497 QVEAA
+4497 
-4502 LSTVT
+4502 
-4507 TTKQA
+4507 
-4512 LNGDRKV
+4512 
-4519 TDAKNN
+4519 
-4525 ANQRLSTLD
+4525 
-4534 NLNNAQKGA
+4534 
-4543 VTGNINQAHT
+4543 
-4553 VAEVTQ
+4553 
-4559 AIQTAQELNTA
+4559 
-4570 MGNLKNSLN
+4570 
-4579 DKDTTLGSQ
+4579 
-4588 NFADADPEKK
+4588 
-4598 NAYNEAVRNAENIL
+4598 
-4612 NKSTGTNVPK
+4612 
-4622 DQVEA
+4622 
-4627 AMNQVNTT
+4627 T

-4660 HLTNAQKDALKQ
+4660 HLTNAQKEALKQ

-4718 ASPNKKD
+4718 ASQNKKD

-4742 NPTLDPT
+4742 SPTLDPT

-4776 QATQSLGSL
+4776 QASQSLGSL
-4785 DNLNNAQKQAVTNQ
+4785 DNLNNAQKQTVTDQ

-4862 IISKANGGNATQTE
+4862 IISKANGGNATQAE
-4876 VEQAIQQVNATKQ
+4876 VEQAIKQVNAAKQ

-4989 ISGTPDV
+4989 ISATPDV

-5030 QQAIDQL
+5030 QHAIDQL
-5037 PNLNQAQRDEYN
+5037 PNLNQAQRDEYS

-5071 NDAMT
+5071 NDAMTQLKQGIANKAQIKGSENYHDADTDKQTAYDNAVTKAEELLKQTTNPTMDPNTIQQALTKVNDTNQALNGNQKLADAKQDAKTTLGTLDHLNDAQKQALTTQVEQAPDIATVNNVKQNAQNLNNAMTNLNNALQDKTETLNSINFTDADQAKKDAYTNAVSHAEGILSKANGSNASQTEVEQAMQRVNEAKQALNGNDNVQRAKDAAKQVITNANDLNQAMT

-5241 ANGTPTPVLAP
+5241 ANGIPTPVLTP

-5280 DALAN
+5280 EALAN

-5324 TAMGNLKQG
+5324 TAMSNLKQG

-5338 TVKASENYHDADVD
+5338 TVKASENYHDADAD

-5377 PDDITRA
+5377 PDEITRA

-5392 NSLNGEAKLA
+5392 NGLNGEAKLA

-5455 LSQAINDKD
+5455 LSQAINDKA
-5464 QILADGNYL
+5464 QTLADGNYL

-5607 DYNKAV
+5607 DYNQAV

-5887 AATVNTTKAALHGDV
+5887 ATTVNTTKAALHGDV

-5977 AEPNKKQAYDEAVQ
+5977 AEPNKKQSYDEAVQ

-6063 TRDKVAEII
+6063 TR
-6072 AQAQALNEAMKALKE
+6072 
-6087 SIKDQPQTEASSKF
+6087 
-6101 INEDQAQKDAYTQ
+6101 
-6114 AVQHAK
+6114 
-6120 DLINK
+6120 
-6125 TTDPTLAKSIID
+6125 
-6137 QATQAVT
+6137 
-6144 DAKNNLHGDQKLAQ
+6144 
-6158 DKQRATE
+6158 
-6165 TLNNLSNLNT
+6165 
-6175 PQRQALENQINNAA
+6175 
-6189 TRGEVAQKLTE
+6189 GEVAQKLTE
-6200 AQALNQAMEA
+6200 AQALNQA
-6210 LRNSIQD
+6210 
-6217 QQQTEAGSKF
+6217 
-6227 INEDKPQKDAYQAA
+6227 
-6241 VQNAKDLINQTNNPT
+6241 
-6256 LDKAQVEQL
+6256 
-6265 TQAVNQAKDNLH
+6265 
-6277 GDQKLADDKQ
+6277 
-6287 HAVTDLNQLNGLNNP
+6287 
-6302 QRQALESQI
+6302 
-6311 NNAATR
+6311 
-6317 DEVAQKLAEAKA
+6317 
-6329 LDQAMQA
+6329 
-6336 LRNSIQDQQ
+6336 
-6345 QTESG
+6345 
-6350 SKFINEDKPQKD
+6350 
-6362 AYQAAVQNAKDLIN
+6362 
-6376 QTGNPTLDKSQVEQ
+6376 
-6390 LTQAVTTAKDNLH
+6390 
-6403 GDQKLAR
+6403 
-6410 DQQQAVTTVNALP
+6410 
-6423 NLNHAQQQALTDA
+6423 
-6436 INAAPTRTEV
+6436 
-6446 AQHVQTATELDHA
+6446 
-6459 METLKNKVDQVN
+6459 
-6471 TDKAQ
+6471 
-6476 PNYTEAS
+6476 
-6483 TDKKEA
+6483 
-6489 VDQALQAAQSI
+6489 
-6500 TDPTNGS
+6500 
-6507 NANKD
+6507 
-6512 AVEQALT
+6512 
-6519 KLQEKEN
+6519 
-6526 ELNGNERVAEAKTQA
+6526 
-6541 KQTIDQL
+6541 
-6548 THLNADQIATAK
+6548 
-6560 QNIDQATK
+6560 
-6568 LQPIAELVD
+6568 
-6577 QATQLNQSMDQLQ
+6577 
-6590 QAVNEH
+6590 
-6596 ANVEQTVD
+6596 
-6604 YTQADSDKQNAYK
+6604 
-6617 QAIADAENVL
+6617 
-6627 KQNANKQQVDQAL
+6627 
-6640 QNILNAKQALNGDER
+6640 
-6655 VALAKTNGKHD
+6655 
-6666 IDQLNALNNA
+6666 
-6676 QQDGFKG
+6676 
-6683 RIDQSNDLNQIQQIV
+6683 
-6698 DEAKALNRAMDQLSQ
+6698 
-6713 EITGNEGRT
+6713 
-6722 KGSTNYVNADTQVKQ
+6722 
-6737 VYDEAVDKAKQ
+6737 
-6748 ALDKSTGQNLTAE
+6748 
-6761 QVIKLN
+6761 
-6767 DAITAAKKALNGE
+6767 
-6780 ERLNNRKAE
+6780 
-6789 ALQRLDQLTHLN
+6789 
-6801 NAQRQ
+6801 
-6806 LAIQQINNA
+6806 
-6815 ETLNK
+6815 
-6820 ASRAINRAT
+6820 
-6829 KLDNAMGAVQQYI
+6829 
-6842 DEQHLGVISST
+6842 
-6853 NYINA
+6853 
-6858 DDNLK
+6858 
-6863 ANYDNA
+6863 
-6869 IANAA
+6869 
-6874 HELDKVQGNAIAK
+6874 
-6887 AEAEQLKQNII
+6887 
-6898 DAQNALNG
+6898 
-6906 DQNLANA
+6906 
-6913 KDKANAFVNSLNGL
+6913 
-6927 NQQQQ
+6927 
-6932 DLAHKAINNADTVS
+6932 
-6946 DVTDIVNNQIDL
+6946 
-6958 NDAMETLKHLVDN
+6958 
-6971 EIPNAEQTVNYQNA
+6971 
-6985 DDNAKTN
+6985 
-6992 FDDAKRLANTLLNSD
+6992 
-7007 NTNVNDINGAIQ
+7007 
-7019 TVNDAIHNLNGD
+7019 
-7031 QRLQDAKDK
+7031 
-7040 AIQSIN
+7040 
-7046 QALANKLKEIEAS
+7046 
-7059 NATDQDK
+7059 
-7066 LIAKNKAEELANSI
+7066 
-7080 INNINKATSNQAVSQ
+7080 
-7095 VQTAGNHAIEQV
+7095 
-7107 HANEIPKAKIDA
+7107 
-7119 NKDVDKQV
+7119 
-7127 QSLIDEIDRN
+7127 
-7137 PNLTDKE
+7137 
-7144 KQALKDRINQILQQG
+7144 
-7159 HNGINNAMTKE
+7159 
-7170 EIEQAKAQ
+7170 
-7178 LAQALQDIKDLV
+7178 
-7190 KAKEDAKQD
+7190 
-7199 VDKQVQALIDEIDQ
+7199 
-7213 NPNLTDKEKQA
+7213 
-7224 LKDRI
+7224 
-7229 NQILQQGH
+7229 
-7237 NGINNAMTK
+7237 
-7246 EEIEQAKA
+7246 
-7254 QLAQAL
+7254 
-7260 QDIKDLVKAKEN
+7260 
-7272 AKQDIDK
+7272 
-7279 RVQALIDEIDQ
+7279 
-7290 NPNLTDKEKQ
+7290 
-7300 ALKDRINQILQQG
+7300 
-7313 HNDINNALTKEEI
+7313 
-7326 EQAKAQLAQALQDIK
+7326 
-7341 DLVKAKEDAKNAIK
+7341 
-7355 ALANAKRDQINSNPD
+7355 
-7370 LTPEQKAKALKEID
+7370 
-7384 EAEKRALQN
+7384 
-7393 VENAQTIDQLN
+7393 
-7404 RGLNLGLDD
+7404 
-7413 IRNTHVWEVD
+7413 
-7423 EQPAVN
+7423 
-7429 EIFEATPE
+7429 
-7437 QILVNGELI
+7437 
-7446 VHRDDIITEQD
+7446 
-7457 ILAHINLIDQL
+7457 
-7468 SAEVIDTPSTATIS
+7468 
-7482 DSLTAKVEVTLLDG
+7482 
-7496 SKVIVNV
+7496 
-7503 PVKVVEKEL
+7503 
-7512 SVVKQQAIESIENA
+7512 
-7526 AQQKIDEINNSVTL
+7526 
-7540 TLEQKEAAIAE
+7540 
-7551 VNKLKQ
+7551 
-7557 QAIDYINNAPDVH
+7557 
-7570 SVEEIQQQEQAHIE
+7570 
-7584 QFYPE
+7584 
-7589 QFTIEQAKSNAIKSI
+7589 
-7604 EDAIQHMI
+7604 
-7612 DEIKARTD
+7612 
-7620 LTDKEKQEAIAKLNQ
+7620 
-7635 LKEQAIQAIQRAQSI
+7635 
-7650 DEISEQLEQFK
+7650 
-7661 AQMKAANPT
+7661 
-7670 AKELAKRKQEAIS
+7670 
-7683 RIKDFSNEKI
+7683 
-7693 NSIRNSEIGTTD
+7693 
-7705 EKQAA
+7705 
-7710 MNQINEIVLETIRDI
+7710 
-7725 NNAHTLQ
+7725 
-7732 QVEAALNN
+7732 
-7740 GIARISAV
+7740 
-7748 QIVISDRAKQSS
+7748 
-7760 STGNESNSH
+7760 
-7769 LTIGYGTANHP
+7769 
-7780 FNSSTIGHKKKIDED
+7780 
-7795 DDIDPLHMRHFSNN
+7795 
-7809 FGNVIKNA
+7809 
-7817 IGVVGISGL
+7817 
-7826 LASFW
+7826 
-7831 FFIAK
+7831 
-7836 RRRKED
+7836 
-7842 EEEELE
+7842 
-7848 IRDNNKDSIKETL
+7848 
-7861 DDTKHLPLLFA
+7861 
-7872 KRRRKEDEE
+7872 
-7881 DVTVEEKDT
+7881 
-7890 LNNGESLDK
+7890 
-7899 VKHTPFFLP
+7899 
-7908 KRRRKEDEEDVEV
+7908 
-7921 TNENTDE
+7921 
-7928 KVLQDNEHSPI
+7928 
-7939 LIAKRRK
+7939 
-7946 DKEVDVETTTSI
+7946 
-7958 ESNEDDA
+7958 
-7965 PLLLAKKKNQKDN
+7965 
-7978 QSKGKKSASKN
+7978 
-7989 LLKS
+7989 

>member
-1 MGNGAEHSK
+1 
-10 TINVVRGQNNQWTI
+10 
-24 ANKPDYVTLDAQT
+24 
-37 GKVTFN
+37 
-43 ANTIKPNSSITI
+43 
-55 TPKAGTGHSVSSNPS
+55 
-70 TLTAPAAHTV
+70 
-80 NTTEIVKDYGSNV
+80 
-93 TAAEINNAVQVANK
+93 
-107 RTATIK
+107 
-113 NGTAMP
+113 
-119 TNLAGGSTT
+119 
-128 TIPVTVTYN
+128 
-137 DGSTEEVQESIFT
+137 
-150 KADKRELIT
+150 
-159 AKNHLDDPVSTEGK
+159 
-173 KPGTITQYNNA
+173 
-184 MHNAQQQINTAK
+184 
-196 TEAQQVINNE
+196 
-206 RATPQQVSDALTK
+206 
-219 VRAAQTKIDQ
+219 
-229 AKALLQN
+229 
-236 KEDNSQLVT
+236 
-245 SKNNLQS
+245 
-252 SVNQVPSTAG
+252 
-262 MTQQSIDNYNAKKRE
+262 
-277 AETEITAAQRVIDNG
+277 
-292 DATAQQISDE
+292 
-302 KHRVDNAL
+302 
-310 TALNQAKHDLT
+310 
-321 ADTHALEQAV
+321 
-331 QQLNRTG
+331 
-338 TTTGKK
+338 
-344 PASITAYN
+344 
-352 NSIRALQSDLTSA
+352 
-365 KNSANAIIQKPI
+365 
-377 RTVQE
+377 
-382 VQSALTNVN
+382 
-391 RVNER
+391 
-396 LTQAINQ
+396 
-403 LVPLADNS
+403 
-411 ALRTA
+411 
-416 KTKLDEEINKSV
+416 
-428 TTDGMTQSSIQAYE
+428 
-442 NAKRAGQTESTNAQN
+442 
-457 VINNG
+457 
-462 DATDQQIAAEKTK
+462 
-475 VEEKYNS
+475 
-482 LKQAIAGLTP
+482 
-492 DLAPLQTAKTQL
+492 
-504 QNDIDQPTSTTGM
+504 
-517 TSTSV
+517 
-522 ATFNEKLSAARTKI
+522 
-536 QEIDRVLAS
+536 
-545 HPDVATIRQN
+545 
-555 VTAANAA
+555 
-562 KTALDQAR
+562 
-570 NGLTVDKAPL
+570 
-580 ENAKNQLQHSI
+580 
-591 DTQTSTTGMTQ
+591 
-602 DSINAYNAKL
+602 
-612 TAARNKIQQINQ
+612 
-624 VLAGS
+624 
-629 PTVEQINTNTSAANQ
+629 
-644 AKSDLDHARQA
+644 
-655 LTPDKAPL
+655 
-663 QNAKTQLEQS
+663 
-673 INQPTD
+673 
-679 TTGMTTA
+679 
-686 SLNAYN
+686 
-692 QKLQAAR
+692 
-699 QKLTEINQVL
+699 
-709 NGNPTVQNINDKVTE
+709 
-724 ANQAKDQLNT
+724 
-734 ARQGLTLDRQP
+734 
-745 ALTTLHGAS
+745 
-754 NLNQA
+754 
-759 QQNNFTQQINAAQNH
+759 
-774 AALETIKSNITAL
+774 
-787 NTAMTK
+787 
-793 LKDSV
+793 
-798 ADNNTIKSG
+798 
-807 QNYTDATPANKQAY
+807 
-821 DNAVNAAKGVIGE
+821 
-834 TTNPTMDVNTVNQKA
+834 
-849 ASVKST
+849 
-855 KDALDG
+855 
-861 QQNLQR
+861 
-867 AKTEATNAIT
+867 
-877 HASDL
+877 
-882 NQAQKNALTQQVNSA
+882 
-897 QNVQAVNDI
+897 
-906 KQTTHSLNTAM
+906 
-917 TGLKRGVANHN
+917 
-928 QVVQSDNY
+928 
-936 VNADTNKKND
+936 
-946 YNNAYNHA
+946 
-954 NDIINGNA
+954 
-962 QHPVITP
+962 
-969 SDVNNAL
+969 
-976 SNVTSK
+976 
-982 EHALNGEA
+982 
-990 KLNAAKQ
+990 
-997 EANTALGH
+997 
-1005 LNNLNNAQRQNLQ
+1005 
-1018 SQINGAH
+1018 
-1025 QIDAVNTIKQNAT
+1025 
-1038 NLNSAMGNLRQAVAD
+1038 
-1053 KDQVKRTEDYADADT
+1053 
-1068 AKQNAYN
+1068 
-1075 SAVSSA
+1075 
-1081 ETIINQT
+1081 
-1088 TNPTMSVDDVN
+1088 
-1099 RATSAVTSNKNALNG
+1099 
-1114 DEKLAQSKTD
+1114 
-1124 AARAIDAL
+1124 
-1132 PHLNNAQKAD
+1132 
-1142 VKSKIN
+1142 
-1148 AASNIAGV
+1148 
-1156 NTVKQQG
+1156 
-1163 TDLNTAMGNLQGAIN
+1163 
-1178 DEQTTLN
+1178 
-1185 SQNYQD
+1185 
-1191 ATPSKKTAY
+1191 
-1200 TNAVQAAK
+1200 
-1208 DILNKSNG
+1208 
-1216 QNKTKDQVT
+1216 
-1225 EAMNQLN
+1225 
-1232 SAKNN
+1232 
-1237 LDGTRLLD
+1237 
-1245 QAKQTAKQQLNN
+1245 
-1257 MTHLT
+1257 
-1262 TAQKTN
+1262 
-1268 LTNQIN
+1268 
-1274 SGTTVAGVHTV
+1274 
-1285 QSNANTLDQAMNTL
+1285 
-1299 RQSIANKDAT
+1299 
-1309 KASEDYVDANNDKQ
+1309 
-1323 TAYNNAVAAAET
+1323 
-1335 IINANSN
+1335 
-1342 PEMNPSTITQK
+1342 
-1353 AEQVNSSKT
+1353 
-1362 ALNGDENL
+1362 
-1370 AAAKQNAKT
+1370 
-1379 YLNTLTSITDAQKN
+1379 
-1393 NLISQISSAT
+1393 
-1403 RVSGV
+1403 
-1408 DTVKQNAQHLDQAMA
+1408 
-1423 SLQSGINN
+1423 
-1431 ESQVKSS
+1431 
-1438 EKYRDADTNKQQ
+1438 
-1450 EYDNAIT
+1450 
-1457 AAKAILN
+1457 
-1464 KSTGP
+1464 
-1469 NTAQNAVEAALQRV
+1469 
-1483 NNAKDALNGDAKL
+1483 
-1496 IAAQNAAKQHL
+1496 
-1507 GTLTHITTAQR
+1507 
-1518 NDLTNQISQAT
+1518 
-1529 NLAGVESVKQSA
+1529 
-1541 NSLDGAMGNLQTAI
+1541 
-1555 NDKSGTLAS
+1555 
-1564 QNFLDADEQKRNA
+1564 
-1577 YNQAVSAAET
+1577 
-1587 ILNKQTGPN
+1587 
-1596 TAKTAV
+1596 
-1602 EQALNNVNNAKHALN
+1602 
-1617 GTQNLNNAKQAAI
+1617 
-1630 TAINGASDLNQKQKD
+1630 
-1645 ALKTQANGAQRVSN
+1645 
-1659 AQDVQRNATE
+1659 
-1669 LNTAMGTLKH
+1669 
-1679 AIADKTNTLAS
+1679 
-1690 SKYVNADSTKQNAYT
+1690 
-1705 TKVTNAEHIISGTP
+1705 
-1719 TVVTTPSEVTAAA
+1719 
-1732 NQVNSAKQELNGD
+1732 
-1745 ERLRVAKQNAN
+1745 
-1756 TAIDA
+1756 
-1761 LTQLNTPQKAKLK
+1761 
-1774 EQVGQANRLEDVQ
+1774 
-1787 TVQTNGQAL
+1787 
-1796 NNAMKGLRDSIANE
+1796 
-1810 TTVKASQNYT
+1810 
-1820 DASSNNQSTYNSAVS
+1820 
-1835 NAKGI
+1835 
-1840 INQTNNPTMDTSAI
+1840 
-1854 TQATTQV
+1854 
-1861 NNAKNGLNGA
+1861 
-1871 ENLRNAQ
+1871 
-1878 NTAKQNLNTLSHLTN
+1878 
-1893 NQKSAISTQID
+1893 
-1904 RAGHVSEVT
+1904 
-1913 AAKNAATELNT
+1913 
-1924 QMGNLEQAIHDQN
+1924 
-1937 TVKQSVKFTDADKA
+1937 
-1951 KRDAYTNA
+1951 
-1959 VSRAEAILN
+1959 
-1968 KTQGANTSKQDVEA
+1968 
-1982 AIQNVSSAKNALNG
+1982 
-1996 DQNVTNAKNAAK
+1996 
-2008 NALNNLTSINNA
+2008 
-2020 QKRDLTTKIDQAT
+2020 
-2033 TVAGVEAVSNTGTQ
+2033 
-2047 LNTAMANL
+2047 
-2055 QNGINDKTNTLASE
+2055 
-2069 NYHDADSDKK
+2069 
-2079 TAYTQAVT
+2079 
-2087 NAENIL
+2087 
-2093 NKNSGSNLD
+2093 
-2102 KTAVENALSQVANAK
+2102 
-2117 GALNGNHNLEQAKS
+2117 
-2131 NANTTINGLQHLTT
+2131 
-2145 AQKDKLKQQVQQAQ
+2145 
-2159 NVAGVD
+2159 
-2165 TVKSSANTLNGA
+2165 
-2177 MGTLRNSIQDNTATK
+2177 
-2192 NGQNYLDAT
+2192 
-2201 GSNKTNYNNAVDS
+2201 
-2214 ANGVINATSNPNM
+2214 
-2227 DANAINQIATQ
+2227 
-2238 VTSTKNA
+2238 
-2245 LDGTHNLTQAKQTA
+2245 
-2259 TNAIDGATNLN
+2259 
-2270 KAQKDALKAQVTSAQ
+2270 
-2285 RVANVT
+2285 
-2291 SIQQTANELNTAMGQ
+2291 MGQ

-2397 AQRTD
+2397 AQRTA
-2402 LEGQINQATTV
+2402 LEGQINQAATV

-2502 NLRNAKTSA
+2502 NLRNTKTSA

-2596 INATNNPNM
+2596 INATSNPNM

-2625 GVQNLAQAKTNA
+2625 GAQNLAQAKTNA

-2689 ADKERTKASG
+2689 ADKERTKASS

-2787 ATTLEGVQTVKNS
+2787 ATTLDGVQTVKNS
-2800 SQTLNTAMKGL
+2800 SQTLNTVMKGL

-2904 DALTRSIDGA
+2904 DALTHSIDVA

-2942 DEAQT
+2942 DETQT
-2947 KQTQKYLDAEPIKKS
+2947 KQTQKYLDAEPSKKS

-3118 QAVTQANTALNGIQN
+3118 QAVIQANTALNGIQN

-3191 AIADKAETKASGNY
+3191 AIADKADTKASGNY

-3229 TPTPTLTPADVTNAA
+3229 TPTPTLTPSDVTNAE

-3307 LNSAMKGLRDSI
+3307 LNTAMKGLRDSI

-3331 TDASPNNRSEYDSA
+3331 TDASQNKQTDYNSA
-3345 VTAAKAIIDQTTS
+3345 VTAAKAIIGQTTS
-3358 PSMNAQEINQA
+3358 PTMNAQEINQA

-3488 KDNVESALQNVQ
+3488 KDGVETALQNVQ

-3507 GNQNVANAKSTAKN
+3507 GNQNVANAKTTAKN

-3534 EALKTQIEG
+3534 EALKSQIEG
-3543 ASTVA
+3543 ATTVA

-3568 SGINDEAATKAAQK
+3568 NGINDEAATKAAQK

-3602 TLLDKTAGSNDNKAA
+3602 TLLDKTAGTNDNKAA

-3649 ATMSHLTNAQKANLT
+3649 ATMSHLTDAQKANLT

-3679 QANAGTLDQAMNQ
+3679 QTNAGTLDQAMNQ

-3699 KDTTKSS
+3699 KDATKSS

-3715 LQNAYNRA
+3715 LQTAYNRA

-3808 ATSLNTAMGNLKHA
+3808 ATSLNTVMGNLKHA

-3836 DADQPKQQ
+3836 DADRPKQQ

-3893 ETAKRALA
+3893 ESAKRALA

-3917 IDNATTVADVTAA
+3917 IDNATTVAGVTAA

-4042 QIEGATTVNGVN
+4042 QIEGATTINGVN
-4054 SVKTKAQDLDGAMQR
+4054 GVKTKAQDLDGAMQR

-4096 FDNAIIQAESYL
+4096 FDNAITQAESYL

-4269 AKQQAKDALRQMTH
+4269 AKQQAKEALRQMTH
-4283 LSDAQKQSITGQIDS
+4283 LSDAQKQSITGQIDN
-4298 ATQVTGVQSVKDNAT
+4298 ATLVTGVQSVKDNAT

-4358 IINATSQPTLNPSA
+4358 IINATSQPTLDPSA
-4372 VTQAANQVN
+4372 VTQAA
-4381 TNKTALNGAQNLA
+4381 
-4394 NKKQETTANINQ
+4394 
-4406 LSHLNNA
+4406 
-4413 QKQDLNTQ
+4413 
-4421 VTNAPNISTVNQVKT
+4421 
-4436 KAEQLDQA
+4436 
-4444 MERLINGIQDKD
+4444 
-4456 QVKQSVNFTDADPE
+4456 
-4470 KQTAYNNA
+4470 
-4478 VTAAENIINQANGT
+4478 
-4492 NANQS
+4492 
-4497 QVEAA
+4497 
-4502 LSTVT
+4502 
-4507 TTKQA
+4507 
-4512 LNGDRKV
+4512 
-4519 TDAKNN
+4519 
-4525 ANQRLSTLD
+4525 
-4534 NLNNAQKGA
+4534 
-4543 VTGNINQAHT
+4543 
-4553 VAEVTQ
+4553 
-4559 AIQTAQELNTA
+4559 
-4570 MGNLKNSLN
+4570 
-4579 DKDTTLGSQ
+4579 
-4588 NFADADPEKK
+4588 
-4598 NAYNEAVRNAENIL
+4598 
-4612 NKSTGTNVPK
+4612 
-4622 DQVEA
+4622 
-4627 AMNQVNTT
+4627 NQVNTT

-4735 GIIDQTT
+4735 GIINQTT
-4742 NPTLDPT
+4742 SPTLDPN

-4862 IISKANGGNATQTE
+4862 IISKANGGNATQSE

-4927 NATTVAGVNN
+4927 NATTVAGVND

-4950 QLKQGIADKEQT
+4950 QLKQGIADKEKT

-5016 LNGNTNLATAKQNV
+5016 LNGNTILATAKQNV

-5071 NDAMT
+5071 NDAMTQLKQGIANKAQIKGSENYHDADTDKQTAYDNAVTKAEELLKQTTNPTMDPNTIQQALTKVNDTNQALNGNQKLADAKQAAKTNLGTLDHLNDAQKQALTTQVEQAPDIATVNNVKQNAQNLNNAMTNLNNALHDKTETLNSINFTDADQAKKDAYTNAVSHAEGILSKANGSNASQTEVEQAMQRVSEAKQALNGNDNVQRAKDAAKQVITNANDLNQAQKDALKQQVDAAQTVANVNTIKQTAQDLNQAMT

-5131 ALQQVNQ
+5131 ALQQVTQ

-5241 ANGTPTPVLAP
+5241 ANGTPTPVLTP

-5338 TVKASENYHDADVD
+5338 TVKASENYHDADAD
-5352 KQTAYTNAVSQAEGI
+5352 KQSAYTNAVSQAEGI

-5377 PDDITRA
+5377 PDEITRA

-5392 NSLNGEAKLA
+5392 NGLNGEAKLA
-5402 TEKQNAKDAVSGMTH
+5402 TEKQNAKDAVNAMTH

-5450 QAMDQ
+5450 QAMNQ
-5455 LSQAINDKD
+5455 LSQAINDKT
-5464 QILADGNYL
+5464 QTLADGNYL

-5488 KAEALLNKQSGT
+5488 KAEALLNKQNGT

-5512 EVNAAK
+5512 EVNTAK

-5584 SVADNQTTLASE
+5584 SIADNQATLASE

-5607 DYNKAV
+5607 DYNQAV

-5631 DVNGATTQV
+5631 DVNNATNQV

-5651 NLAAAKQQANNRLDQ
+5651 NLVAAKQQANNRLDQ
-5666 LDHLNNAQKQ
+5666 LDHLNNVQKQ

-5733 AYNTAVNEAAAMINK
+5733 AYTTAVNEAEAMINK

-5831 HGLRQSIQDNA
+5831 HGLRESIQDNA

-5866 AANNII
+5866 AANSII

-5887 AATVNTTKAALHGDV
+5887 ATTVNTTKAALHGDV

-5950 ALDQLMDAL
+5950 ALDQLMNTL

-6014 QAVISSKNA
+6014 QAVTTSKNG

-6063 TRDKVAEII
+6063 TRDKVTEII

-6125 TTDPTLAKSIID
+6125 TTDPTLVKSVID
-6137 QATQAVT
+6137 QATQAVN

-6241 VQNAKDLINQTNNPT
+6241 VQHAKDLINQTSNPT

-6265 TQAVNQAKDNLH
+6265 TQGVN
-6277 GDQKLADDKQ
+6277 
-6287 HAVTDLNQLNGLNNP
+6287 
-6302 QRQALESQI
+6302 
-6311 NNAATR
+6311 
-6317 DEVAQKLAEAKA
+6317 
-6329 LDQAMQA
+6329 
-6336 LRNSIQDQQ
+6336 
-6345 QTESG
+6345 
-6350 SKFINEDKPQKD
+6350 
-6362 AYQAAVQNAKDLIN
+6362 
-6376 QTGNPTLDKSQVEQ
+6376 
-6390 LTQAVTTAKDNLH
+6390 
-6403 GDQKLAR
+6403 
-6410 DQQQAVTTVNALP
+6410 
-6423 NLNHAQQQALTDA
+6423 
-6436 INAAPTRTEV
+6436 
-6446 AQHVQTATELDHA
+6446 
-6459 METLKNKVDQVN
+6459 
-6471 TDKAQ
+6471 
-6476 PNYTEAS
+6476 
-6483 TDKKEA
+6483 
-6489 VDQALQAAQSI
+6489 
-6500 TDPTNGS
+6500 
-6507 NANKD
+6507 
-6512 AVEQALT
+6512 
-6519 KLQEKEN
+6519 
-6526 ELNGNERVAEAKTQA
+6526 
-6541 KQTIDQL
+6541 
-6548 THLNADQIATAK
+6548 
-6560 QNIDQATK
+6560 
-6568 LQPIAELVD
+6568 
-6577 QATQLNQSMDQLQ
+6577 
-6590 QAVNEH
+6590 
-6596 ANVEQTVD
+6596 
-6604 YTQADSDKQNAYK
+6604 
-6617 QAIADAENVL
+6617 
-6627 KQNANKQQVDQAL
+6627 
-6640 QNILNAKQALNGDER
+6640 
-6655 VALAKTNGKHD
+6655 
-6666 IDQLNALNNA
+6666 
-6676 QQDGFKG
+6676 
-6683 RIDQSNDLNQIQQIV
+6683 
-6698 DEAKALNRAMDQLSQ
+6698 
-6713 EITGNEGRT
+6713 
-6722 KGSTNYVNADTQVKQ
+6722 
-6737 VYDEAVDKAKQ
+6737 
-6748 ALDKSTGQNLTAE
+6748 
-6761 QVIKLN
+6761 
-6767 DAITAAKKALNGE
+6767 
-6780 ERLNNRKAE
+6780 
-6789 ALQRLDQLTHLN
+6789 
-6801 NAQRQ
+6801 
-6806 LAIQQINNA
+6806 
-6815 ETLNK
+6815 
-6820 ASRAINRAT
+6820 
-6829 KLDNAMGAVQQYI
+6829 
-6842 DEQHLGVISST
+6842 
-6853 NYINA
+6853 
-6858 DDNLK
+6858 
-6863 ANYDNA
+6863 
-6869 IANAA
+6869 
-6874 HELDKVQGNAIAK
+6874 
-6887 AEAEQLKQNII
+6887 
-6898 DAQNALNG
+6898 
-6906 DQNLANA
+6906 
-6913 KDKANAFVNSLNGL
+6913 
-6927 NQQQQ
+6927 
-6932 DLAHKAINNADTVS
+6932 
-6946 DVTDIVNNQIDL
+6946 
-6958 NDAMETLKHLVDN
+6958 
-6971 EIPNAEQTVNYQNA
+6971 
-6985 DDNAKTN
+6985 
-6992 FDDAKRLANTLLNSD
+6992 
-7007 NTNVNDINGAIQ
+7007 
-7019 TVNDAIHNLNGD
+7019 
-7031 QRLQDAKDK
+7031 
-7040 AIQSIN
+7040 
-7046 QALANKLKEIEAS
+7046 
-7059 NATDQDK
+7059 
-7066 LIAKNKAEELANSI
+7066 
-7080 INNINKATSNQAVSQ
+7080 
-7095 VQTAGNHAIEQV
+7095 
-7107 HANEIPKAKIDA
+7107 
-7119 NKDVDKQV
+7119 
-7127 QSLIDEIDRN
+7127 
-7137 PNLTDKE
+7137 
-7144 KQALKDRINQILQQG
+7144 
-7159 HNGINNAMTKE
+7159 
-7170 EIEQAKAQ
+7170 
-7178 LAQALQDIKDLV
+7178 
-7190 KAKEDAKQD
+7190 
-7199 VDKQVQALIDEIDQ
+7199 
-7213 NPNLTDKEKQA
+7213 
-7224 LKDRI
+7224 
-7229 NQILQQGH
+7229 
-7237 NGINNAMTK
+7237 
-7246 EEIEQAKA
+7246 
-7254 QLAQAL
+7254 
-7260 QDIKDLVKAKEN
+7260 
-7272 AKQDIDK
+7272 
-7279 RVQALIDEIDQ
+7279 
-7290 NPNLTDKEKQ
+7290 
-7300 ALKDRINQILQQG
+7300 
-7313 HNDINNALTKEEI
+7313 
-7326 EQAKAQLAQALQDIK
+7326 
-7341 DLVKAKEDAKNAIK
+7341 
-7355 ALANAKRDQINSNPD
+7355 
-7370 LTPEQKAKALKEID
+7370 
-7384 EAEKRALQN
+7384 
-7393 VENAQTIDQLN
+7393 
-7404 RGLNLGLDD
+7404 
-7413 IRNTHVWEVD
+7413 
-7423 EQPAVN
+7423 
-7429 EIFEATPE
+7429 
-7437 QILVNGELI
+7437 
-7446 VHRDDIITEQD
+7446 
-7457 ILAHINLIDQL
+7457 
-7468 SAEVIDTPSTATIS
+7468 
-7482 DSLTAKVEVTLLDG
+7482 
-7496 SKVIVNV
+7496 
-7503 PVKVVEKEL
+7503 
-7512 SVVKQQAIESIENA
+7512 
-7526 AQQKIDEINNSVTL
+7526 
-7540 TLEQKEAAIAE
+7540 
-7551 VNKLKQ
+7551 
-7557 QAIDYINNAPDVH
+7557 
-7570 SVEEIQQQEQAHIE
+7570 
-7584 QFYPE
+7584 
-7589 QFTIEQAKSNAIKSI
+7589 
-7604 EDAIQHMI
+7604 
-7612 DEIKARTD
+7612 
-7620 LTDKEKQEAIAKLNQ
+7620 
-7635 LKEQAIQAIQRAQSI
+7635 
-7650 DEISEQLEQFK
+7650 
-7661 AQMKAANPT
+7661 
-7670 AKELAKRKQEAIS
+7670 
-7683 RIKDFSNEKI
+7683 
-7693 NSIRNSEIGTTD
+7693 
-7705 EKQAA
+7705 
-7710 MNQINEIVLETIRDI
+7710 
-7725 NNAHTLQ
+7725 
-7732 QVEAALNN
+7732 
-7740 GIARISAV
+7740 
-7748 QIVISDRAKQSS
+7748 
-7760 STGNESNSH
+7760 
-7769 LTIGYGTANHP
+7769 
-7780 FNSSTIGHKKKIDED
+7780 
-7795 DDIDPLHMRHFSNN
+7795 
-7809 FGNVIKNA
+7809 
-7817 IGVVGISGL
+7817 
-7826 LASFW
+7826 
-7831 FFIAK
+7831 
-7836 RRRKED
+7836 
-7842 EEEELE
+7842 
-7848 IRDNNKDSIKETL
+7848 
-7861 DDTKHLPLLFA
+7861 
-7872 KRRRKEDEE
+7872 
-7881 DVTVEEKDT
+7881 
-7890 LNNGESLDK
+7890 
-7899 VKHTPFFLP
+7899 
-7908 KRRRKEDEEDVEV
+7908 
-7921 TNENTDE
+7921 
-7928 KVLQDNEHSPI
+7928 
-7939 LIAKRRK
+7939 
-7946 DKEVDVETTTSI
+7946 
-7958 ESNEDDA
+7958 
-7965 PLLLAKKKNQKDN
+7965 
-7978 QSKGKKSASKN
+7978 
-7989 LLKS
+7989 

>member
-1 MGNGAEHSK
+1 M
-10 TINVVRGQNNQWTI
+10 
-24 ANKPDYVTLDAQT
+24 
-37 GKVTFN
+37 
-43 ANTIKPNSSITI
+43 
-55 TPKAGTGHSVSSNPS
+55 
-70 TLTAPAAHTV
+70 
-80 NTTEIVKDYGSNV
+80 
-93 TAAEINNAVQVANK
+93 
-107 RTATIK
+107 
-113 NGTAMP
+113 
-119 TNLAGGSTT
+119 
-128 TIPVTVTYN
+128 
-137 DGSTEEVQESIFT
+137 
-150 KADKRELIT
+150 
-159 AKNHLDDPVSTEGK
+159 
-173 KPGTITQYNNA
+173 
-184 MHNAQQQINTAK
+184 
-196 TEAQQVINNE
+196 
-206 RATPQQVSDALTK
+206 
-219 VRAAQTKIDQ
+219 
-229 AKALLQN
+229 
-236 KEDNSQLVT
+236 
-245 SKNNLQS
+245 
-252 SVNQVPSTAG
+252 
-262 MTQQSIDNYNAKKRE
+262 
-277 AETEITAAQRVIDNG
+277 
-292 DATAQQISDE
+292 
-302 KHRVDNAL
+302 
-310 TALNQAKHDLT
+310 
-321 ADTHALEQAV
+321 
-331 QQLNRTG
+331 
-338 TTTGKK
+338 
-344 PASITAYN
+344 
-352 NSIRALQSDLTSA
+352 
-365 KNSANAIIQKPI
+365 
-377 RTVQE
+377 
-382 VQSALTNVN
+382 
-391 RVNER
+391 
-396 LTQAINQ
+396 
-403 LVPLADNS
+403 
-411 ALRTA
+411 
-416 KTKLDEEINKSV
+416 
-428 TTDGMTQSSIQAYE
+428 
-442 NAKRAGQTESTNAQN
+442 
-457 VINNG
+457 
-462 DATDQQIAAEKTK
+462 
-475 VEEKYNS
+475 
-482 LKQAIAGLTP
+482 
-492 DLAPLQTAKTQL
+492 
-504 QNDIDQPTSTTGM
+504 
-517 TSTSV
+517 
-522 ATFNEKLSAARTKI
+522 
-536 QEIDRVLAS
+536 
-545 HPDVATIRQN
+545 
-555 VTAANAA
+555 
-562 KTALDQAR
+562 
-570 NGLTVDKAPL
+570 
-580 ENAKNQLQHSI
+580 
-591 DTQTSTTGMTQ
+591 
-602 DSINAYNAKL
+602 
-612 TAARNKIQQINQ
+612 
-624 VLAGS
+624 
-629 PTVEQINTNTSAANQ
+629 
-644 AKSDLDHARQA
+644 
-655 LTPDKAPL
+655 
-663 QNAKTQLEQS
+663 
-673 INQPTD
+673 
-679 TTGMTTA
+679 
-686 SLNAYN
+686 
-692 QKLQAAR
+692 
-699 QKLTEINQVL
+699 
-709 NGNPTVQNINDKVTE
+709 
-724 ANQAKDQLNT
+724 
-734 ARQGLTLDRQP
+734 
-745 ALTTLHGAS
+745 
-754 NLNQA
+754 
-759 QQNNFTQQINAAQNH
+759 
-774 AALETIKSNITAL
+774 
-787 NTAMTK
+787 
-793 LKDSV
+793 
-798 ADNNTIKSG
+798 
-807 QNYTDATPANKQAY
+807 
-821 DNAVNAAKGVIGE
+821 
-834 TTNPTMDVNTVNQKA
+834 
-849 ASVKST
+849 
-855 KDALDG
+855 
-861 QQNLQR
+861 
-867 AKTEATNAIT
+867 
-877 HASDL
+877 
-882 NQAQKNALTQQVNSA
+882 
-897 QNVQAVNDI
+897 
-906 KQTTHSLNTAM
+906 
-917 TGLKRGVANHN
+917 
-928 QVVQSDNY
+928 
-936 VNADTNKKND
+936 
-946 YNNAYNHA
+946 
-954 NDIINGNA
+954 
-962 QHPVITP
+962 
-969 SDVNNAL
+969 
-976 SNVTSK
+976 
-982 EHALNGEA
+982 
-990 KLNAAKQ
+990 
-997 EANTALGH
+997 
-1005 LNNLNNAQRQNLQ
+1005 
-1018 SQINGAH
+1018 
-1025 QIDAVNTIKQNAT
+1025 
-1038 NLNSAMGNLRQAVAD
+1038 
-1053 KDQVKRTEDYADADT
+1053 
-1068 AKQNAYN
+1068 
-1075 SAVSSA
+1075 
-1081 ETIINQT
+1081 
-1088 TNPTMSVDDVN
+1088 
-1099 RATSAVTSNKNALNG
+1099 
-1114 DEKLAQSKTD
+1114 
-1124 AARAIDAL
+1124 
-1132 PHLNNAQKAD
+1132 
-1142 VKSKIN
+1142 
-1148 AASNIAGV
+1148 
-1156 NTVKQQG
+1156 
-1163 TDLNTAMGNLQGAIN
+1163 
-1178 DEQTTLN
+1178 
-1185 SQNYQD
+1185 
-1191 ATPSKKTAY
+1191 
-1200 TNAVQAAK
+1200 
-1208 DILNKSNG
+1208 
-1216 QNKTKDQVT
+1216 
-1225 EAMNQLN
+1225 
-1232 SAKNN
+1232 
-1237 LDGTRLLD
+1237 
-1245 QAKQTAKQQLNN
+1245 
-1257 MTHLT
+1257 
-1262 TAQKTN
+1262 
-1268 LTNQIN
+1268 
-1274 SGTTVAGVHTV
+1274 
-1285 QSNANTLDQAMNTL
+1285 
-1299 RQSIANKDAT
+1299 
-1309 KASEDYVDANNDKQ
+1309 
-1323 TAYNNAVAAAET
+1323 
-1335 IINANSN
+1335 
-1342 PEMNPSTITQK
+1342 
-1353 AEQVNSSKT
+1353 
-1362 ALNGDENL
+1362 
-1370 AAAKQNAKT
+1370 
-1379 YLNTLTSITDAQKN
+1379 
-1393 NLISQISSAT
+1393 
-1403 RVSGV
+1403 
-1408 DTVKQNAQHLDQAMA
+1408 
-1423 SLQSGINN
+1423 
-1431 ESQVKSS
+1431 
-1438 EKYRDADTNKQQ
+1438 
-1450 EYDNAIT
+1450 
-1457 AAKAILN
+1457 
-1464 KSTGP
+1464 
-1469 NTAQNAVEAALQRV
+1469 
-1483 NNAKDALNGDAKL
+1483 
-1496 IAAQNAAKQHL
+1496 
-1507 GTLTHITTAQR
+1507 
-1518 NDLTNQISQAT
+1518 
-1529 NLAGVESVKQSA
+1529 
-1541 NSLDGAMGNLQTAI
+1541 
-1555 NDKSGTLAS
+1555 
-1564 QNFLDADEQKRNA
+1564 
-1577 YNQAVSAAET
+1577 
-1587 ILNKQTGPN
+1587 
-1596 TAKTAV
+1596 
-1602 EQALNNVNNAKHALN
+1602 
-1617 GTQNLNNAKQAAI
+1617 
-1630 TAINGASDLNQKQKD
+1630 
-1645 ALKTQANGAQRVSN
+1645 
-1659 AQDVQRNATE
+1659 
-1669 LNTAMGTLKH
+1669 
-1679 AIADKTNTLAS
+1679 
-1690 SKYVNADSTKQNAYT
+1690 
-1705 TKVTNAEHIISGTP
+1705 
-1719 TVVTTPSEVTAAA
+1719 
-1732 NQVNSAKQELNGD
+1732 
-1745 ERLRVAKQNAN
+1745 
-1756 TAIDA
+1756 
-1761 LTQLNTPQKAKLK
+1761 
-1774 EQVGQANRLEDVQ
+1774 
-1787 TVQTNGQAL
+1787 
-1796 NNAMKGLRDSIANE
+1796 
-1810 TTVKASQNYT
+1810 
-1820 DASSNNQSTYNSAVS
+1820 
-1835 NAKGI
+1835 
-1840 INQTNNPTMDTSAI
+1840 
-1854 TQATTQV
+1854 
-1861 NNAKNGLNGA
+1861 
-1871 ENLRNAQ
+1871 
-1878 NTAKQNLNTLSHLTN
+1878 
-1893 NQKSAISTQID
+1893 
-1904 RAGHVSEVT
+1904 SEVT
-1913 AAKNAATELNT
+1913 AAKNAATELNA

-1937 TVKQSVKFTDADKA
+1937 TVKQGVNFTDADKA

-1959 VSRAEAILN
+1959 VSRAETILN

-1982 AIQNVSSAKNALNG
+1982 AIQNVTSAKNALNG

-2055 QNGINDKTNTLASE
+2055 QNGINDKANTLASE

-2102 KTAVENALSQVANAK
+2102 KAAVENALSQVTNAK

-2201 GSNKTNYNNAVDS
+2201 ERNKTNYNNAVDS

-2379 EAKAAAKQNLGTL
+2379 EAKAAARQNLGTL

-2397 AQRTD
+2397 AQRTA

-2423 NTLDGAMNSLQGSIN
+2423 NTLDGAMNSLQGAIN

-2536 QNVAGVNGVKDKGN
+2536 QNVVGVNGVKDKGN

-2605 DANAINGMANQV
+2605 DANAINDMANQV

-2625 GVQNLAQAKTNA
+2625 GAQNLAQAKTNA
-2637 TNTINNAH
+2637 TNTINNAQ

-2699 NYVNADQE
+2699 NYVNADQG

-2733 NDVNSATSQV
+2733 NDVNSAASQV

-2758 AKENANNTIDGLAQ
+2758 AKEHANNTIDGLAQ
-2772 LNNAQKAKLKEQVQS
+2772 LNNVQKAKLKEQVQS
-2787 ATTLEGVQTVKNS
+2787 ATTLDGVQTVKNS

-2829 ASPTNRN
+2829 ASPNNRN

-2854 PTMEPNTITQAT
+2854 PTMEPNTIMQAT

-2904 DALTRSIDGA
+2904 DALTRNIDGA

-2942 DEAQT
+2942 DETQT
-2947 KQTQKYLDAEPIKKS
+2947 KQTQKYLDAEPSKKS

-3019 GTLTHINNAQRTALD
+3019 GTLTHINNAQRNALD

-3182 NTAMTALKR
+3182 NTAMTALKL
-3191 AIADKAETKASGNY
+3191 AIADKADTKASGNY

-3214 AYDEKVTAAENIVSG
+3214 AYDEKVTAAEHIVSG
-3229 TPTPTLTPADVTNAA
+3229 TPTPTLTPSDVTNAA

-3307 LNSAMKGLRDSI
+3307 LNTAMKGLRDSI

-3331 TDASPNNRSEYDSA
+3331 TDASQNKQNDYNNA
-3345 VTAAKAIIDQTTS
+3345 VTAAKAIIGQTTS
-3358 PSMNAQEINQA
+3358 PSMIAQEINQA

-3402 LTDAQKDAV
+3402 LTNAQKDAA

-3488 KDNVESALQNVQ
+3488 KDGVETALQNVQ

-3507 GNQNVANAKSTAKN
+3507 GNQNVANAK
-3521 ALNNLTSINNAQK
+3521 
-3534 EALKTQIEG
+3534 
-3543 ASTVA
+3543 
-3548 GVNQVSTTASELNT
+3548 
-3562 AMSNLQ
+3562 
-3568 SGINDEAATKAAQK
+3568 
-3582 YTDADRD
+3582 
-3589 KQTAYNDAVTAAK
+3589 
-3602 TLLDKTAGSNDNKAA
+3602 
-3617 VEQALQRVNTAKT
+3617 
-3630 ALNGDARL
+3630 
-3638 NEAKN
+3638 
-3643 TAKQQL
+3643 
-3649 ATMSHLTNAQKANLT
+3649 
-3664 EQIERGTTVAGVQGI
+3664 
-3679 QANAGTLDQAMNQ
+3679 
-3692 LRQSIAS
+3692 
-3699 KDTTKSS
+3699 
-3706 EDYQDANAD
+3706 
-3715 LQNAYNRA
+3715 
-3723 VSDAEGIISATNNP
+3723 
-3737 EMNPDTINQKASQVN
+3737 
-3752 SAKSALNGDEKLAAA
+3752 
-3767 KQTAKTDIG
+3767 
-3776 RLTDLNNAQR
+3776 
-3786 TAANAEVDQAPNLAA
+3786 
-3801 VTAAKNK
+3801 
-3808 ATSLNTAMGNLKHA
+3808 
-3822 LAEKDNTKRSVNYT
+3822 
-3836 DADQPKQQ
+3836 
-3844 AYDTAVTQAEAITNA
+3844 
-3859 NGSNA
+3859 
-3864 NETQVQ
+3864 
-3870 AALNQLNQAKN
+3870 
-3881 DLNGDNKVAQAK
+3881 
-3893 ETAKRALA
+3893 
-3901 SYSNLN
+3901 
-3907 NAQST
+3907 
-3912 AATSQ
+3912 
-3917 IDNATTVADVTAA
+3917 
-3930 QNTANELNTAMGQ
+3930 
-3943 LQNGINDQNTVKQ
+3943 
-3956 QVNFT
+3956 
-3961 DADQGKKDA
+3961 
-3970 YTNAVTNAQ
+3970 
-3979 GILDKANGQN
+3979 
-3989 MTKAQVEAALNQV
+3989 
-4002 TTAKNA
+4002 TTAK
-4008 LNGDA
+4008 
-4013 NVRQAKSDAKAN
+4013 
-4025 LGTLTH
+4025 
-4031 LNNAQK
+4031 
-4037 QDLTS
+4037 
-4042 QIEGATTVNGVN
+4042 
-4054 SVKTKAQDLDGAMQR
+4054 
-4069 LESAI
+4069 
-4074 ANKDQTKASENYID
+4074 
-4088 ADPTKKTA
+4088 
-4096 FDNAIIQAESYL
+4096 
-4108 NKDHG
+4108 
-4113 ANKDKQAVEQAIQSV
+4113 
-4128 TSTENA
+4128 
-4134 LNGDANL
+4134 
-4141 QRAKTE
+4141 
-4147 ATQAI
+4147 
-4152 DNLTHL
+4152 
-4158 NTPQK
+4158 
-4163 TALKQQVNAA
+4163 
-4173 QRVSGVTDLKNSAT
+4173 
-4187 SLNNA
+4187 
-4192 MDQLKQAIADHD
+4192 
-4204 TIVAGGNYTNASP
+4204 
-4217 DKQGAYTDAYN
+4217 
-4228 AAKNIVNGS
+4228 
-4237 PNVITNAAD
+4237 
-4246 VTAATQRV
+4246 
-4254 NNAETGLNGDTNLAT
+4254 
-4269 AKQQAKDALRQMTH
+4269 
-4283 LSDAQKQSITGQIDS
+4283 
-4298 ATQVTGVQSVKDNAT
+4298 
-4313 NLDNAMNQLRNS
+4313 
-4325 IANKDEVKASQPY
+4325 
-4338 VDADTDKQNA
+4338 
-4348 YNTAV
+4348 
-4353 TSAEN
+4353 
-4358 IINATSQPTLNPSA
+4358 
-4372 VTQAANQVN
+4372 
-4381 TNKTALNGAQNLA
+4381 
-4394 NKKQETTANINQ
+4394 
-4406 LSHLNNA
+4406 
-4413 QKQDLNTQ
+4413 
-4421 VTNAPNISTVNQVKT
+4421 
-4436 KAEQLDQA
+4436 
-4444 MERLINGIQDKD
+4444 
-4456 QVKQSVNFTDADPE
+4456 
-4470 KQTAYNNA
+4470 
-4478 VTAAENIINQANGT
+4478 
-4492 NANQS
+4492 
-4497 QVEAA
+4497 
-4502 LSTVT
+4502 
-4507 TTKQA
+4507 
-4512 LNGDRKV
+4512 
-4519 TDAKNN
+4519 
-4525 ANQRLSTLD
+4525 
-4534 NLNNAQKGA
+4534 
-4543 VTGNINQAHT
+4543 
-4553 VAEVTQ
+4553 
-4559 AIQTAQELNTA
+4559 
-4570 MGNLKNSLN
+4570 
-4579 DKDTTLGSQ
+4579 
-4588 NFADADPEKK
+4588 
-4598 NAYNEAVRNAENIL
+4598 
-4612 NKSTGTNVPK
+4612 
-4622 DQVEA
+4622 
-4627 AMNQVNTT
+4627 
-4635 KAALNGTQNLEKA
+4635 NGTQNLEKA

-4660 HLTNAQKDALKQ
+4660 HLTNAQKEALKQ

-4742 NPTLDPT
+4742 NPSLDPT
-4749 VINQAAGQVSTTKNA
+4749 VINQAAGQVSTSKNA

-4876 VEQAIQQVNATKQ
+4876 VEQAIQQVNAAKQ

-4903 ATALINSSNDLNQ
+4903 ATALINNSNDLNQ

-4969 NADPDKQNAY
+4969 NADSDKQNAY

-5007 NKVTQAKND
+5007 NKVTQA
-5016 LNGNTNLATAKQNV
+5016 
-5030 QQAIDQL
+5030 
-5037 PNLNQAQRDEYN
+5037 
-5049 KQITQATLVPNV
+5049 TLVPNV

-5071 NDAMT
+5071 NDAMTQLKQGIANKAQIKGSENYHDADTDKQTAYDNAVTKAEELLKQTTNPTMDPNTIQQALTKVNDTNQALNGNQKLADAKQDAKTTLGTLDHLNDAQKQALTTQVEQAPDIATVNNVKQNAQNLNNAMTNLNNALQDKTETLNSINFTDADQAKKDDYTNAVSHAEGILSKANGSNASQTEVEQAMQRVNEAKQALNGNDNVQRAKDAAKQVITNANDLNQAQKDALKQQVDAAQTVANVNTIKQTAQDLNQAMT

-5252 DTVTQAVTTMN
+5252 DTVTKAVTTMN

-5791 ALTSLND
+5791 DLTSLND

-5882 AINQA
+5882 AINQV

-5938 RTAVKQDLTEAQ
+5938 RTAVKQDLTEVQ

-6217 QQQTEAGSKF
+6217 QQQTESGSKF

-6241 VQNAKDLINQTNNPT
+6241 VQNAKDLINQTGNPT

-6265 TQAVNQAKDNLH
+6265 THAFKQAKDNLH

-6317 DEVAQKLAEAKA
+6317 GEVAQKLAEAKA

-6345 QTESG
+6345 QTEAG

-6423 NLNHAQQQALTDA
+6423 NLNHAQQQTLTDA

-6519 KLQEKEN
+6519 KLQEKVN

-6596 ANVEQTVD
+6596 ANV
-6604 YTQADSDKQNAYK
+6604 
-6617 QAIADAENVL
+6617 
-6627 KQNANKQQVDQAL
+6627 
-6640 QNILNAKQALNGDER
+6640 
-6655 VALAKTNGKHD
+6655 
-6666 IDQLNALNNA
+6666 
-6676 QQDGFKG
+6676 
-6683 RIDQSNDLNQIQQIV
+6683 
-6698 DEAKALNRAMDQLSQ
+6698 
-6713 EITGNEGRT
+6713 
-6722 KGSTNYVNADTQVKQ
+6722 
-6737 VYDEAVDKAKQ
+6737 
-6748 ALDKSTGQNLTAE
+6748 
-6761 QVIKLN
+6761 
-6767 DAITAAKKALNGE
+6767 
-6780 ERLNNRKAE
+6780 
-6789 ALQRLDQLTHLN
+6789 
-6801 NAQRQ
+6801 
-6806 LAIQQINNA
+6806 
-6815 ETLNK
+6815 
-6820 ASRAINRAT
+6820 
-6829 KLDNAMGAVQQYI
+6829 
-6842 DEQHLGVISST
+6842 
-6853 NYINA
+6853 
-6858 DDNLK
+6858 
-6863 ANYDNA
+6863 
-6869 IANAA
+6869 
-6874 HELDKVQGNAIAK
+6874 
-6887 AEAEQLKQNII
+6887 
-6898 DAQNALNG
+6898 
-6906 DQNLANA
+6906 
-6913 KDKANAFVNSLNGL
+6913 
-6927 NQQQQ
+6927 
-6932 DLAHKAINNADTVS
+6932 
-6946 DVTDIVNNQIDL
+6946 
-6958 NDAMETLKHLVDN
+6958 
-6971 EIPNAEQTVNYQNA
+6971 
-6985 DDNAKTN
+6985 
-6992 FDDAKRLANTLLNSD
+6992 
-7007 NTNVNDINGAIQ
+7007 
-7019 TVNDAIHNLNGD
+7019 
-7031 QRLQDAKDK
+7031 
-7040 AIQSIN
+7040 
-7046 QALANKLKEIEAS
+7046 
-7059 NATDQDK
+7059 
-7066 LIAKNKAEELANSI
+7066 
-7080 INNINKATSNQAVSQ
+7080 
-7095 VQTAGNHAIEQV
+7095 
-7107 HANEIPKAKIDA
+7107 
-7119 NKDVDKQV
+7119 
-7127 QSLIDEIDRN
+7127 
-7137 PNLTDKE
+7137 
-7144 KQALKDRINQILQQG
+7144 
-7159 HNGINNAMTKE
+7159 
-7170 EIEQAKAQ
+7170 
-7178 LAQALQDIKDLV
+7178 
-7190 KAKEDAKQD
+7190 
-7199 VDKQVQALIDEIDQ
+7199 
-7213 NPNLTDKEKQA
+7213 
-7224 LKDRI
+7224 
-7229 NQILQQGH
+7229 
-7237 NGINNAMTK
+7237 
-7246 EEIEQAKA
+7246 
-7254 QLAQAL
+7254 
-7260 QDIKDLVKAKEN
+7260 
-7272 AKQDIDK
+7272 
-7279 RVQALIDEIDQ
+7279 
-7290 NPNLTDKEKQ
+7290 
-7300 ALKDRINQILQQG
+7300 
-7313 HNDINNALTKEEI
+7313 
-7326 EQAKAQLAQALQDIK
+7326 
-7341 DLVKAKEDAKNAIK
+7341 
-7355 ALANAKRDQINSNPD
+7355 
-7370 LTPEQKAKALKEID
+7370 
-7384 EAEKRALQN
+7384 
-7393 VENAQTIDQLN
+7393 
-7404 RGLNLGLDD
+7404 
-7413 IRNTHVWEVD
+7413 
-7423 EQPAVN
+7423 
-7429 EIFEATPE
+7429 
-7437 QILVNGELI
+7437 
-7446 VHRDDIITEQD
+7446 
-7457 ILAHINLIDQL
+7457 
-7468 SAEVIDTPSTATIS
+7468 
-7482 DSLTAKVEVTLLDG
+7482 
-7496 SKVIVNV
+7496 
-7503 PVKVVEKEL
+7503 
-7512 SVVKQQAIESIENA
+7512 
-7526 AQQKIDEINNSVTL
+7526 
-7540 TLEQKEAAIAE
+7540 
-7551 VNKLKQ
+7551 
-7557 QAIDYINNAPDVH
+7557 
-7570 SVEEIQQQEQAHIE
+7570 
-7584 QFYPE
+7584 
-7589 QFTIEQAKSNAIKSI
+7589 
-7604 EDAIQHMI
+7604 
-7612 DEIKARTD
+7612 
-7620 LTDKEKQEAIAKLNQ
+7620 
-7635 LKEQAIQAIQRAQSI
+7635 
-7650 DEISEQLEQFK
+7650 
-7661 AQMKAANPT
+7661 
-7670 AKELAKRKQEAIS
+7670 
-7683 RIKDFSNEKI
+7683 
-7693 NSIRNSEIGTTD
+7693 
-7705 EKQAA
+7705 
-7710 MNQINEIVLETIRDI
+7710 
-7725 NNAHTLQ
+7725 
-7732 QVEAALNN
+7732 
-7740 GIARISAV
+7740 
-7748 QIVISDRAKQSS
+7748 
-7760 STGNESNSH
+7760 
-7769 LTIGYGTANHP
+7769 
-7780 FNSSTIGHKKKIDED
+7780 
-7795 DDIDPLHMRHFSNN
+7795 
-7809 FGNVIKNA
+7809 
-7817 IGVVGISGL
+7817 
-7826 LASFW
+7826 
-7831 FFIAK
+7831 
-7836 RRRKED
+7836 
-7842 EEEELE
+7842 
-7848 IRDNNKDSIKETL
+7848 
-7861 DDTKHLPLLFA
+7861 
-7872 KRRRKEDEE
+7872 
-7881 DVTVEEKDT
+7881 
-7890 LNNGESLDK
+7890 
-7899 VKHTPFFLP
+7899 
-7908 KRRRKEDEEDVEV
+7908 
-7921 TNENTDE
+7921 
-7928 KVLQDNEHSPI
+7928 
-7939 LIAKRRK
+7939 
-7946 DKEVDVETTTSI
+7946 
-7958 ESNEDDA
+7958 
-7965 PLLLAKKKNQKDN
+7965 
-7978 QSKGKKSASKN
+7978 
-7989 LLKS
+7989 

>member
-1 MGNGAEHSK
+1 MNYRDKIQKFSIRKYTVGTFSTVIATLVFLGFNTSQAHAAETNQPASVVKQKQQSNNEQTENRESQVQNSQNSQNSQSLSATHENEQPNNSQANLVNQKVAQSSTTNDEQPASQNVNTKKDSATAATTQPDKEESKHKQNESQSANKNGNDNRAAHVENHEANVVTASDSSDNGNVQHDRNELQAFFDANYHDYRFIDRENADSGTFNYVKGIFDKINTLLGSNDPINNKDLQLAYKELEQAVALIRTMPQRQQTSRRSNRIQTRSVESRAAEPRSVSDYQNANSSYYVENANDGSGYPVGTYINASSKGAPYNLPTTPWNTLKASDSKEIALMTAKQTGDGYQWVIKFNKGHAPHQNMIFWFALPADQVPVGRTDFVTVNSDGTNVQWSHGAGAGANKPLQQMWEYGVNDPDRSHDFKIRNRSGQVIYSWPTVHVYSLEDLSRASDYFSEAGATPATKAFGRQNFEYINGQKPAESPGVPKVYTFIGQGDASYTISFKTQGPTVNKLYYAAGGRALEYNQLFMYSQLYVESTQDHQQRLNGLRQVVNRTYRIGTTKRVEVSQGNVQTKKVLESTNLNIDDFVDDPLSYVKTPSNKVLGFYPTNANTNAFRPGGVQELNEYQLSQLFTDQKLQEAARTRNPIRLMIGFDYPDGYGNSETLVPVNLTVLPEIQHNIKFFKNDDTQNIAEKPFSKQAGHPVFYVYAGNQGNASVNLGGSVTSIQPLRINLTSNENFTDKDWQITGIPRTLHIENSTNRTNNARERNIELVGNLLPGDYFGTIRFGRKEQLFEIRVKPHTPTITTTAEQLRGTALQKVPVNISGIPLDPSALVYLVAPTNQTTNGGSEADQIPSGYTILATGTPDGVHNTITIRPQDYVVFIPPVGKQIRAVVYYNKVVASNMSNAVTILPDDIPPTINNPVGINAKYYRGDEVNFTMGVSDRHSGIKNTTITTLPSGWTSNLTKSDNKNGSLAITGRVSMNQAFNSDITFKVSATDNVNNTTNDSQSKHVSIHVGKISEDAHPIVLGNTEKVVVVNPTAVSNDEKQSIITAFMNKNQNIRGYLASTDPVTVDNNGNVTLHYRDGSSTTLDATNVMTYEPVVKSEYQTANAAKTATVTIAKGQSFNIGDIKQYFTLSNGQAIPNGTFTNITSDRTIPTAQEVSQMNAGTQLYHIVASNAYHKDTEDFYISLKIVDVKQPEGDQRVYRTSTYDLTTDEISKVKQAFINANRDVITLAEGDISVTNTPNGANVSTITVNINKGRLTKSFASNLANMNFLRWVNFPQDYTVTWTNAKIANRPTDGGLSWSDDHKSLIYRYDATLGTQITTNDILTMLKATTTVPGLRNNITGNEKAQAEAGGRPNYRTTGYSQSNATTDGQRQFTLNGQVIQILDIINPSNGYGGQPVTNSNTRANHSNSTVVNVNEPAANGAGAFTIDHVVKSNSTHNASDAVYKAQLYLTPYGPKQYVEHLNQNTGNTTDAINIYFVPSDLVNPTISVGNYTNHQVFSGETFTNTITANDNFGVQSVTVPNTSQITGTVDNNHQHVSATAPNVTSATSKTINLLATDTSGNTATTSFNVTVKPLRDKYRVGTSSTAANPVRIANISNNATVSQADQTTIINSLTFTSNAPNRNYATASANEITSKTVSNVSRTGNNANVTVTVTHQDGTTSTVTVPVKHVIPEIVAHSHYTVQGQDFPAGNGSSAADYFKLSNGSAIPDATITWVSGQAPNKDNTRIGEDITVTAHILIDGETTPITKTATYKVVRTVPKHVFETARGVLYPGVSDMYDAKQYVKPVNNSWSTNAQHMNFQFVGTYGPNKDVVGISTRLIRVTYDNRQTEDLTILSKVKPDPPRIDANSVTYKAGLTNQEIKVNNVLNNSSVKLFKADNTPLNVTNITHGSGFSSVVTVSDALPNGGIKAKSSISMNNVTYTTQDEHGQVVTVTRNESVDSNDSASVTVTPQLQATTEGAVFIKGGDGFDFGHVERFIQNPPHGATVAWHDSPDTWKNTVGNTHKTAVVTLPSGQGTRNVEVPVKVYPVANAKAPSRDVKGQNLTHGTNAIDYITFDPNTNTNGITAAWANRQQPNNQQAGVQHLNVDVTYPGISAAKRVPVTVNVYQFEFPQTTYTTTVGGTLASGTQASGYAHMQNASGLPTDGFTYKWNRDTTGTNDANWAAMNKPNTAQVVNAKYDVIYNGHTFATSLPAKFVVKDVQPAKPTVTETAAGAITIAPGANQTVNTHAGNVTTYADKLVIKRNGNVVTTFTRRNNTSPWVKEASADNVTGIVGTNNGITVAAGTFNPADTIQVVATQGSGETISDEQRSDDFTVVAPQPNQATTKIWQNGHIDITPNNPSGHLINPTQAMDIVYTEKVGNGAEHSK

-442 NAKRAGQTESTNAQN
+442 NAKRAGQTETTNAQN

-517 TSTSV
+517 TSASV
-522 ATFNEKLSAARTKI
+522 AAFNDKLSAARTKI

-612 TAARNKIQQINQ
+612 TAARNKVQQINQ

-629 PTVEQINTNTSAANQ
+629 PTVDQINTNTSAANQ

-709 NGNPTVQNINDKVTE
+709 NGNPTVQNINDKVAE

-906 KQTTHSLNTAM
+906 KQTTQSLNTAM

-1005 LNNLNNAQRQNLQ
+1005 LNNLNNVQRQNLQ

-1088 TNPTMSVDDVN
+1088 ANPTMSVDDVN
-1099 RATSAVTSNKNALNG
+1099 RATSAVTTNKNALNG
-1114 DEKLAQSKTD
+1114 DEKLVQSKTD

-1225 EAMNQLN
+1225 EAMNQVN

-1299 RQSIANKDAT
+1299 RQSIANNDAT

-1370 AAAKQNAKT
+1370 ATAKQNAKT

-1423 SLQSGINN
+1423 NLQNGINN

-1483 NNAKDALNGDAKL
+1483 NTAKDALNGDAKL

-1577 YNQAVSAAET
+1577 YNQAISAAET

-1602 EQALNNVNNAKHALN
+1602 EQALNNVNSAKHALN

-1645 ALKTQANGAQRVSN
+1645 ALKAQANGAQRVSN
-1659 AQDVQRNATE
+1659 ANDVQRNATE
-1669 LNTAMGTLKH
+1669 LNTAMGQLQH

-1719 TVVTTPSEVTAAA
+1719 TVVTTPSEVTAAD
-1732 NQVNSAKQELNGD
+1732 NQVNRAKQELNGD

-1787 TVQTNGQAL
+1787 SVQTNGQSL

-1820 DASSNNQSTYNSAVS
+1820 DASPNNQSTYNSAVS

-1893 NQKSAISTQID
+1893 NQKSAISSQID

-1913 AAKNAATELNT
+1913 AAKNAATELNA

-1937 TVKQSVKFTDADKA
+1937 TVKQGVNFTDADKA

-1959 VSRAEAILN
+1959 VSRAETILN

-1982 AIQNVSSAKNALNG
+1982 AIQNVTSAKNALNG

-2008 NALNNLTSINNA
+2008 NALNNLTSI
-2020 QKRDLTTKIDQAT
+2020 
-2033 TVAGVEAVSNTGTQ
+2033 
-2047 LNTAMANL
+2047 
-2055 QNGINDKTNTLASE
+2055 
-2069 NYHDADSDKK
+2069 
-2079 TAYTQAVT
+2079 
-2087 NAENIL
+2087 
-2093 NKNSGSNLD
+2093 
-2102 KTAVENALSQVANAK
+2102 
-2117 GALNGNHNLEQAKS
+2117 
-2131 NANTTINGLQHLTT
+2131 
-2145 AQKDKLKQQVQQAQ
+2145 
-2159 NVAGVD
+2159 
-2165 TVKSSANTLNGA
+2165 
-2177 MGTLRNSIQDNTATK
+2177 
-2192 NGQNYLDAT
+2192 
-2201 GSNKTNYNNAVDS
+2201 
-2214 ANGVINATSNPNM
+2214 
-2227 DANAINQIATQ
+2227 
-2238 VTSTKNA
+2238 
-2245 LDGTHNLTQAKQTA
+2245 
-2259 TNAIDGATNLN
+2259 
-2270 KAQKDALKAQVTSAQ
+2270 
-2285 RVANVT
+2285 
-2291 SIQQTANELNTAMGQ
+2291 
-2306 LQHGIDDEN
+2306 
-2315 ATKQTQKYRDAEQ
+2315 
-2328 SKKTAY
+2328 
-2334 DQAVAAA
+2334 
-2341 KAILNKQ
+2341 
-2348 TGSNSDKAA
+2348 
-2357 VDRALQQVTS
+2357 
-2367 TKDALNGDAKLA
+2367 
-2379 EAKAAAKQNLGTL
+2379 
-2392 NHITN
+2392 
-2397 AQRTD
+2397 
-2402 LEGQINQATTV
+2402 
-2413 DGVNTVKTNA
+2413 
-2423 NTLDGAMNSLQGSIN
+2423 
-2438 DKDAT
+2438 
-2443 LRNQNY
+2443 
-2449 LDADESKR
+2449 
-2457 NAYTQAV
+2457 
-2464 TAAEGILNKQTGGN
+2464 
-2478 TSKAD
+2478 
-2483 VDNALNAVTR
+2483 
-2493 AKAALNGAE
+2493 
-2502 NLRNAKTSA
+2502 
-2511 TNTINGLPNL
+2511 
-2521 TQLQKDNLKHQVEQA
+2521 
-2536 QNVAGVNGVKDKGN
+2536 
-2550 TLNTAMGALRTSIQN
+2550 
-2565 DNTTK
+2565 
-2570 TSQNYLDASDS
+2570 
-2581 NKNNYNTAVNNANGV
+2581 
-2596 INATNNPNM
+2596 
-2605 DANAINGMANQV
+2605 
-2617 NTTKAALN
+2617 
-2625 GVQNLAQAKTNA
+2625 
-2637 TNTINNAH
+2637 
-2645 DLNQKQKDALKT
+2645 
-2657 QVNNAQ
+2657 
-2663 RVSDANN
+2663 
-2670 VQHTATELNGAMTA
+2670 
-2684 LKAAI
+2684 
-2689 ADKERTKASG
+2689 
-2699 NYVNADQE
+2699 
-2707 KRQAYDSKVTNAENI
+2707 
-2722 INGTPNATLTV
+2722 
-2733 NDVNSATSQV
+2733 
-2743 NAAKTALNGDNNLRV
+2743 
-2758 AKENANNTIDGLAQ
+2758 
-2772 LNNAQKAKLKEQVQS
+2772 
-2787 ATTLEGVQTVKNS
+2787 
-2800 SQTLNTAMKGL
+2800 
-2811 RDSIA
+2811 
-2816 NEATIKAGQNYTD
+2816 
-2829 ASPTNRN
+2829 
-2836 EYDSAVT
+2836 
-2843 AAKAIINQTSN
+2843 
-2854 PTMEPNTITQAT
+2854 
-2866 SQVTT
+2866 
-2871 KEHALNGAQNLAQAK
+2871 
-2886 TTAKN
+2886 
-2891 NLNNLT
+2891 
-2897 SINNAQK
+2897 
-2904 DALTRSIDGA
+2904 
-2914 TTVAGVNQ
+2914 
-2922 ETAKA
+2922 
-2927 TELNNAMHSLQNGIN
+2927 
-2942 DEAQT
+2942 
-2947 KQTQKYLDAEPIKKS
+2947 
-2962 AYDQAVNAAKAILT
+2962 
-2976 KASGQNVD
+2976 
-2984 KAAVEQAL
+2984 
-2992 QNVNS
+2992 
-2997 TKTALN
+2997 
-3003 GDAKLNEAKAA
+3003 
-3014 AKQTL
+3014 
-3019 GTLTHINNAQRTALD
+3019 
-3034 NEITQATNV
+3034 
-3043 EGVNTVKAK
+3043 
-3052 AQQLDG
+3052 
-3058 AMGQLET
+3058 
-3065 SIRDKDTT
+3065 
-3073 LQSQNYQDADD
+3073 
-3084 AKRTAYSQAVNAAA
+3084 
-3098 TILNKTAG
+3098 
-3106 GNTPKADVERAM
+3106 
-3118 QAVTQANTALNGIQN
+3118 
-3133 LERAKQA
+3133 
-3140 ANTAITNASDLN
+3140 
-3152 TKQKEALKAQ
+3152 
-3162 VTSAGRVSAANGV
+3162 
-3175 EHTATEL
+3175 
-3182 NTAMTALKR
+3182 
-3191 AIADKAETKASGNY
+3191 
-3205 VNADANKRQ
+3205 
-3214 AYDEKVTAAENIVSG
+3214 
-3229 TPTPTLTPADVTNAA
+3229 
-3244 TQVTNAKTQLNG
+3244 
-3256 NHNLEVAKQNA
+3256 
-3267 NTAIDGLTSL
+3267 
-3277 NGPQKAKLKEQV
+3277 
-3289 GQATTL
+3289 
-3295 PNVQTV
+3295 
-3301 RDNAQT
+3301 
-3307 LNSAMKGLRDSI
+3307 
-3319 ANEATIKAGQNY
+3319 
-3331 TDASPNNRSEYDSA
+3331 
-3345 VTAAKAIIDQTTS
+3345 
-3358 PSMNAQEINQA
+3358 
-3369 KDQVTAKQQALNGQE
+3369 
-3384 NLRTAQT
+3384 
-3391 NAKQHLNGLSD
+3391 
-3402 LTDAQKDAV
+3402 
-3411 KRQIEGATHVNEVTQ
+3411 
-3426 AQNNADALNTA
+3426 
-3437 MTNLKNG
+3437 
-3444 IQDQNTI
+3444 
-3451 KQGVNFTDADEAKRN
+3451 
-3466 AYTNAVTQAEQIL
+3466 
-3479 NKAQGPNTA
+3479 
-3488 KDNVESALQNVQ
+3488 
-3500 RAKNELN
+3500 
-3507 GNQNVANAKSTAKN
+3507 
-3521 ALNNLTSINNAQK
+3521 
-3534 EALKTQIEG
+3534 
-3543 ASTVA
+3543 
-3548 GVNQVSTTASELNT
+3548 
-3562 AMSNLQ
+3562 
-3568 SGINDEAATKAAQK
+3568 
-3582 YTDADRD
+3582 
-3589 KQTAYNDAVTAAK
+3589 
-3602 TLLDKTAGSNDNKAA
+3602 
-3617 VEQALQRVNTAKT
+3617 
-3630 ALNGDARL
+3630 
-3638 NEAKN
+3638 
-3643 TAKQQL
+3643 
-3649 ATMSHLTNAQKANLT
+3649 
-3664 EQIERGTTVAGVQGI
+3664 
-3679 QANAGTLDQAMNQ
+3679 
-3692 LRQSIAS
+3692 
-3699 KDTTKSS
+3699 
-3706 EDYQDANAD
+3706 
-3715 LQNAYNRA
+3715 
-3723 VSDAEGIISATNNP
+3723 
-3737 EMNPDTINQKASQVN
+3737 
-3752 SAKSALNGDEKLAAA
+3752 
-3767 KQTAKTDIG
+3767 
-3776 RLTDLNNAQR
+3776 
-3786 TAANAEVDQAPNLAA
+3786 
-3801 VTAAKNK
+3801 
-3808 ATSLNTAMGNLKHA
+3808 
-3822 LAEKDNTKRSVNYT
+3822 
-3836 DADQPKQQ
+3836 
-3844 AYDTAVTQAEAITNA
+3844 
-3859 NGSNA
+3859 
-3864 NETQVQ
+3864 
-3870 AALNQLNQAKN
+3870 
-3881 DLNGDNKVAQAK
+3881 
-3893 ETAKRALA
+3893 
-3901 SYSNLN
+3901 
-3907 NAQST
+3907 
-3912 AATSQ
+3912 
-3917 IDNATTVADVTAA
+3917 
-3930 QNTANELNTAMGQ
+3930 
-3943 LQNGINDQNTVKQ
+3943 
-3956 QVNFT
+3956 
-3961 DADQGKKDA
+3961 
-3970 YTNAVTNAQ
+3970 
-3979 GILDKANGQN
+3979 
-3989 MTKAQVEAALNQV
+3989 
-4002 TTAKNA
+4002 
-4008 LNGDA
+4008 
-4013 NVRQAKSDAKAN
+4013 
-4025 LGTLTH
+4025 
-4031 LNNAQK
+4031 NNAQK

-4096 FDNAIIQAESYL
+4096 FDNAITQAESYL

-4113 ANKDKQAVEQAIQSV
+4113 TNKDKQAVEQAIQSV

-4141 QRAKTE
+4141 QCAKTE

-4152 DNLTHL
+4152 DNLTQL

-4192 MDQLKQAIADHD
+4192 MDQLKQAIGDHD

-4254 NNAETGLNGDTNLAT
+4254 NNAETSLNGDTNLAT

-4358 IINATSQPTLNPSA
+4358 IINATSQPTLDPSA

-4394 NKKQETTANINQ
+4394 NKKQETTANINR

-4525 ANQRLSTLD
+4525 ANQTLSTLD

-4660 HLTNAQKDALKQ
+4660 HLTNAQKEALKQ

-4742 NPTLDPT
+4742 NPSLDPT
-4749 VINQAAGQVSTTKNA
+4749 VINQAAGQVSTSKNA

-4876 VEQAIQQVNATKQ
+4876 VEQAIQQVNAAKQ

-4903 ATALINSSNDLNQ
+4903 ATALINNSNDLNQ

-4969 NADPDKQNAY
+4969 NADSDKQNAY

-5030 QQAIDQL
+5030 QHAIDQL
-5037 PNLNQAQRDEYN
+5037 PNLNQAQRDEYS

-5071 NDAMT
+5071 NDAMTQLKQGIANKAQIKGSENYHDADTDKQTAYDNAVTKAEELLKQTTNPTMDPNTIQQALTKVNDTNQALNGNQKLADAKQDAKTTLGTLDHLNDAQKQALTTQVEQAPDIATVNNVKQNAQNLNNAMTNLNNALQDKTETLNSINFTDADQAKKDDYTNAVSHAEGILSKANGSNASQTEVEQAMQRVNEAKQALNGNDNVQRAKDAAKQVITNANDLNQAQKDALKQQVDAAQTVANVNTIKQTAQDLNQAMT

-5227 QQAYNNAANQAQQI
+5227 QQAYNNTANQAQQI

-5252 DTVTQAVTTMN
+5252 DTVTKAVTTMN

-5296 RDALRNQIN
+5296 RDALRDQIN

-5558 APLVTDVTTIN
+5558 ATLVTDVTTIN

-5882 AINQA
+5882 AINQV

-5938 RTAVKQDLTEAQ
+5938 RTAVKQDLTEVQ

-6217 QQQTEAGSKF
+6217 QQQTESGSKF

-6241 VQNAKDLINQTNNPT
+6241 VQNAKDLINQTGNPT

-6265 TQAVNQAKDNLH
+6265 THAFKQAKDNLH

-6317 DEVAQKLAEAKA
+6317 GEVAQKLAEAKA

-6345 QTESG
+6345 QTEAG

-6423 NLNHAQQQALTDA
+6423 NLNHAQQQTLTDA

-6519 KLQEKEN
+6519 KLQEKVN

-6596 ANVEQTVD
+6596 ANVEQTID
-6604 YTQADSDKQNAYK
+6604 YTQADSDKQKAYK

-6748 ALDKSTGQNLTAE
+6748 ALDKSSGQNLTAE

-6767 DAITAAKKALNGE
+6767 DAVTAAKKALNGE

-7019 TVNDAIHNLNGD
+7019 AVNDAIHNLNGD

-7127 QSLIDEIDRN
+7127 QALIDEIDR
-7137 PNLTDKE
+7137 
-7144 KQALKDRINQILQQG
+7144 
-7159 HNGINNAMTKE
+7159 
-7170 EIEQAKAQ
+7170 
-7178 LAQALQDIKDLV
+7178 
-7190 KAKEDAKQD
+7190 
-7199 VDKQVQALIDEIDQ
+7199 
-7213 NPNLTDKEKQA
+7213 
-7224 LKDRI
+7224 
-7229 NQILQQGH
+7229 
-7237 NGINNAMTK
+7237 
-7246 EEIEQAKA
+7246 
-7254 QLAQAL
+7254 
-7260 QDIKDLVKAKEN
+7260 
-7272 AKQDIDK
+7272 
-7279 RVQALIDEIDQ
+7279 

-7326 EQAKAQLAQALQDIK
+7326 EQAKAQLA
-7341 DLVKAKEDAKNAIK
+7341 
-7355 ALANAKRDQINSNPD
+7355 
-7370 LTPEQKAKALKEID
+7370 
-7384 EAEKRALQN
+7384 
-7393 VENAQTIDQLN
+7393 
-7404 RGLNLGLDD
+7404 
-7413 IRNTHVWEVD
+7413 
-7423 EQPAVN
+7423 
-7429 EIFEATPE
+7429 
-7437 QILVNGELI
+7437 
-7446 VHRDDIITEQD
+7446 
-7457 ILAHINLIDQL
+7457 
-7468 SAEVIDTPSTATIS
+7468 
-7482 DSLTAKVEVTLLDG
+7482 
-7496 SKVIVNV
+7496 
-7503 PVKVVEKEL
+7503 
-7512 SVVKQQAIESIENA
+7512 
-7526 AQQKIDEINNSVTL
+7526 
-7540 TLEQKEAAIAE
+7540 
-7551 VNKLKQ
+7551 
-7557 QAIDYINNAPDVH
+7557 
-7570 SVEEIQQQEQAHIE
+7570 
-7584 QFYPE
+7584 
-7589 QFTIEQAKSNAIKSI
+7589 
-7604 EDAIQHMI
+7604 
-7612 DEIKARTD
+7612 
-7620 LTDKEKQEAIAKLNQ
+7620 
-7635 LKEQAIQAIQRAQSI
+7635 
-7650 DEISEQLEQFK
+7650 
-7661 AQMKAANPT
+7661 
-7670 AKELAKRKQEAIS
+7670 
-7683 RIKDFSNEKI
+7683 
-7693 NSIRNSEIGTTD
+7693 
-7705 EKQAA
+7705 
-7710 MNQINEIVLETIRDI
+7710 
-7725 NNAHTLQ
+7725 
-7732 QVEAALNN
+7732 
-7740 GIARISAV
+7740 
-7748 QIVISDRAKQSS
+7748 
-7760 STGNESNSH
+7760 
-7769 LTIGYGTANHP
+7769 
-7780 FNSSTIGHKKKIDED
+7780 
-7795 DDIDPLHMRHFSNN
+7795 
-7809 FGNVIKNA
+7809 
-7817 IGVVGISGL
+7817 
-7826 LASFW
+7826 
-7831 FFIAK
+7831 
-7836 RRRKED
+7836 
-7842 EEEELE
+7842 
-7848 IRDNNKDSIKETL
+7848 
-7861 DDTKHLPLLFA
+7861 
-7872 KRRRKEDEE
+7872 
-7881 DVTVEEKDT
+7881 
-7890 LNNGESLDK
+7890 
-7899 VKHTPFFLP
+7899 
-7908 KRRRKEDEEDVEV
+7908 
-7921 TNENTDE
+7921 
-7928 KVLQDNEHSPI
+7928 
-7939 LIAKRRK
+7939 
-7946 DKEVDVETTTSI
+7946 
-7958 ESNEDDA
+7958 
-7965 PLLLAKKKNQKDN
+7965 
-7978 QSKGKKSASKN
+7978 
-7989 LLKS
+7989 

>member
-1 MGNGAEHSK
+1 
-10 TINVVRGQNNQWTI
+10 
-24 ANKPDYVTLDAQT
+24 
-37 GKVTFN
+37 
-43 ANTIKPNSSITI
+43 
-55 TPKAGTGHSVSSNPS
+55 
-70 TLTAPAAHTV
+70 
-80 NTTEIVKDYGSNV
+80 
-93 TAAEINNAVQVANK
+93 
-107 RTATIK
+107 
-113 NGTAMP
+113 
-119 TNLAGGSTT
+119 
-128 TIPVTVTYN
+128 
-137 DGSTEEVQESIFT
+137 
-150 KADKRELIT
+150 
-159 AKNHLDDPVSTEGK
+159 
-173 KPGTITQYNNA
+173 
-184 MHNAQQQINTAK
+184 
-196 TEAQQVINNE
+196 
-206 RATPQQVSDALTK
+206 
-219 VRAAQTKIDQ
+219 
-229 AKALLQN
+229 
-236 KEDNSQLVT
+236 
-245 SKNNLQS
+245 
-252 SVNQVPSTAG
+252 
-262 MTQQSIDNYNAKKRE
+262 
-277 AETEITAAQRVIDNG
+277 
-292 DATAQQISDE
+292 
-302 KHRVDNAL
+302 
-310 TALNQAKHDLT
+310 
-321 ADTHALEQAV
+321 
-331 QQLNRTG
+331 
-338 TTTGKK
+338 
-344 PASITAYN
+344 
-352 NSIRALQSDLTSA
+352 
-365 KNSANAIIQKPI
+365 
-377 RTVQE
+377 
-382 VQSALTNVN
+382 
-391 RVNER
+391 
-396 LTQAINQ
+396 
-403 LVPLADNS
+403 
-411 ALRTA
+411 
-416 KTKLDEEINKSV
+416 
-428 TTDGMTQSSIQAYE
+428 
-442 NAKRAGQTESTNAQN
+442 
-457 VINNG
+457 
-462 DATDQQIAAEKTK
+462 
-475 VEEKYNS
+475 
-482 LKQAIAGLTP
+482 
-492 DLAPLQTAKTQL
+492 
-504 QNDIDQPTSTTGM
+504 
-517 TSTSV
+517 
-522 ATFNEKLSAARTKI
+522 
-536 QEIDRVLAS
+536 
-545 HPDVATIRQN
+545 
-555 VTAANAA
+555 
-562 KTALDQAR
+562 
-570 NGLTVDKAPL
+570 
-580 ENAKNQLQHSI
+580 
-591 DTQTSTTGMTQ
+591 
-602 DSINAYNAKL
+602 
-612 TAARNKIQQINQ
+612 
-624 VLAGS
+624 
-629 PTVEQINTNTSAANQ
+629 
-644 AKSDLDHARQA
+644 
-655 LTPDKAPL
+655 
-663 QNAKTQLEQS
+663 
-673 INQPTD
+673 
-679 TTGMTTA
+679 
-686 SLNAYN
+686 
-692 QKLQAAR
+692 
-699 QKLTEINQVL
+699 
-709 NGNPTVQNINDKVTE
+709 
-724 ANQAKDQLNT
+724 
-734 ARQGLTLDRQP
+734 
-745 ALTTLHGAS
+745 
-754 NLNQA
+754 
-759 QQNNFTQQINAAQNH
+759 
-774 AALETIKSNITAL
+774 
-787 NTAMTK
+787 
-793 LKDSV
+793 
-798 ADNNTIKSG
+798 
-807 QNYTDATPANKQAY
+807 
-821 DNAVNAAKGVIGE
+821 
-834 TTNPTMDVNTVNQKA
+834 
-849 ASVKST
+849 
-855 KDALDG
+855 
-861 QQNLQR
+861 
-867 AKTEATNAIT
+867 
-877 HASDL
+877 
-882 NQAQKNALTQQVNSA
+882 
-897 QNVQAVNDI
+897 
-906 KQTTHSLNTAM
+906 
-917 TGLKRGVANHN
+917 
-928 QVVQSDNY
+928 
-936 VNADTNKKND
+936 
-946 YNNAYNHA
+946 
-954 NDIINGNA
+954 
-962 QHPVITP
+962 
-969 SDVNNAL
+969 
-976 SNVTSK
+976 
-982 EHALNGEA
+982 
-990 KLNAAKQ
+990 
-997 EANTALGH
+997 
-1005 LNNLNNAQRQNLQ
+1005 
-1018 SQINGAH
+1018 
-1025 QIDAVNTIKQNAT
+1025 
-1038 NLNSAMGNLRQAVAD
+1038 
-1053 KDQVKRTEDYADADT
+1053 
-1068 AKQNAYN
+1068 
-1075 SAVSSA
+1075 
-1081 ETIINQT
+1081 
-1088 TNPTMSVDDVN
+1088 
-1099 RATSAVTSNKNALNG
+1099 
-1114 DEKLAQSKTD
+1114 
-1124 AARAIDAL
+1124 
-1132 PHLNNAQKAD
+1132 
-1142 VKSKIN
+1142 
-1148 AASNIAGV
+1148 
-1156 NTVKQQG
+1156 
-1163 TDLNTAMGNLQGAIN
+1163 
-1178 DEQTTLN
+1178 
-1185 SQNYQD
+1185 
-1191 ATPSKKTAY
+1191 
-1200 TNAVQAAK
+1200 
-1208 DILNKSNG
+1208 
-1216 QNKTKDQVT
+1216 
-1225 EAMNQLN
+1225 
-1232 SAKNN
+1232 
-1237 LDGTRLLD
+1237 
-1245 QAKQTAKQQLNN
+1245 
-1257 MTHLT
+1257 
-1262 TAQKTN
+1262 
-1268 LTNQIN
+1268 
-1274 SGTTVAGVHTV
+1274 
-1285 QSNANTLDQAMNTL
+1285 
-1299 RQSIANKDAT
+1299 
-1309 KASEDYVDANNDKQ
+1309 
-1323 TAYNNAVAAAET
+1323 
-1335 IINANSN
+1335 
-1342 PEMNPSTITQK
+1342 
-1353 AEQVNSSKT
+1353 
-1362 ALNGDENL
+1362 
-1370 AAAKQNAKT
+1370 
-1379 YLNTLTSITDAQKN
+1379 
-1393 NLISQISSAT
+1393 
-1403 RVSGV
+1403 
-1408 DTVKQNAQHLDQAMA
+1408 
-1423 SLQSGINN
+1423 
-1431 ESQVKSS
+1431 
-1438 EKYRDADTNKQQ
+1438 
-1450 EYDNAIT
+1450 
-1457 AAKAILN
+1457 
-1464 KSTGP
+1464 
-1469 NTAQNAVEAALQRV
+1469 
-1483 NNAKDALNGDAKL
+1483 
-1496 IAAQNAAKQHL
+1496 
-1507 GTLTHITTAQR
+1507 
-1518 NDLTNQISQAT
+1518 
-1529 NLAGVESVKQSA
+1529 
-1541 NSLDGAMGNLQTAI
+1541 
-1555 NDKSGTLAS
+1555 
-1564 QNFLDADEQKRNA
+1564 
-1577 YNQAVSAAET
+1577 
-1587 ILNKQTGPN
+1587 
-1596 TAKTAV
+1596 
-1602 EQALNNVNNAKHALN
+1602 
-1617 GTQNLNNAKQAAI
+1617 
-1630 TAINGASDLNQKQKD
+1630 
-1645 ALKTQANGAQRVSN
+1645 
-1659 AQDVQRNATE
+1659 
-1669 LNTAMGTLKH
+1669 
-1679 AIADKTNTLAS
+1679 
-1690 SKYVNADSTKQNAYT
+1690 
-1705 TKVTNAEHIISGTP
+1705 
-1719 TVVTTPSEVTAAA
+1719 
-1732 NQVNSAKQELNGD
+1732 
-1745 ERLRVAKQNAN
+1745 
-1756 TAIDA
+1756 
-1761 LTQLNTPQKAKLK
+1761 
-1774 EQVGQANRLEDVQ
+1774 
-1787 TVQTNGQAL
+1787 
-1796 NNAMKGLRDSIANE
+1796 
-1810 TTVKASQNYT
+1810 
-1820 DASSNNQSTYNSAVS
+1820 
-1835 NAKGI
+1835 
-1840 INQTNNPTMDTSAI
+1840 
-1854 TQATTQV
+1854 
-1861 NNAKNGLNGA
+1861 
-1871 ENLRNAQ
+1871 
-1878 NTAKQNLNTLSHLTN
+1878 
-1893 NQKSAISTQID
+1893 
-1904 RAGHVSEVT
+1904 
-1913 AAKNAATELNT
+1913 
-1924 QMGNLEQAIHDQN
+1924 MGNLEQAIHDQN
-1937 TVKQSVKFTDADKA
+1937 TVKQGVNFTDADKA

-1959 VSRAEAILN
+1959 VSRAETILN

-1982 AIQNVSSAKNALNG
+1982 AIQNVTSAKNALNG

-2055 QNGINDKTNTLASE
+2055 QNGINDKANTLASE

-2102 KTAVENALSQVANAK
+2102 KAAVENALSQVTNAK

-2201 GSNKTNYNNAVDS
+2201 ERNKTNYNNAVDS

-2379 EAKAAAKQNLGTL
+2379 EAKAAARQNLGTL

-2397 AQRTD
+2397 AQRTA

-2423 NTLDGAMNSLQGSIN
+2423 NTLDGAMNSLQGAIN

-2536 QNVAGVNGVKDKGN
+2536 QNVVGVNGVKDKGN

-2605 DANAINGMANQV
+2605 DANAINDMANQV

-2625 GVQNLAQAKTNA
+2625 GAQNLAQAKTNA
-2637 TNTINNAH
+2637 TNTINNAQ

-2733 NDVNSATSQV
+2733 NDVNSAASQV

-2758 AKENANNTIDGLAQ
+2758 AKEHANNTIDGLAQ
-2772 LNNAQKAKLKEQVQS
+2772 LNNVQKAKLKEQVQS
-2787 ATTLEGVQTVKNS
+2787 ATTLDGVQTVKNS

-2829 ASPTNRN
+2829 ASPNNRN

-2904 DALTRSIDGA
+2904 DALTRNIDGA

-2942 DEAQT
+2942 DETQT
-2947 KQTQKYLDAEPIKKS
+2947 KQTQKYLDAEPSKKS

-3019 GTLTHINNAQRTALD
+3019 GTLTHINNAQRNALD

-3191 AIADKAETKASGNY
+3191 AIADKADTKASGNY

-3214 AYDEKVTAAENIVSG
+3214 AYDEKVTAAEHIVSG
-3229 TPTPTLTPADVTNAA
+3229 TPTPTLTPSDVTNAA

-3307 LNSAMKGLRDSI
+3307 LNTAMKGLRDSI

-3331 TDASPNNRSEYDSA
+3331 TDASQNKQNDYNNA
-3345 VTAAKAIIDQTTS
+3345 VTAAKAIIGQTTS
-3358 PSMNAQEINQA
+3358 PSMIAQEINQA

-3402 LTDAQKDAV
+3402 LTNAQKDAA

-3488 KDNVESALQNVQ
+3488 KDGVETELQNVQ

-3507 GNQNVANAKSTAKN
+3507 GNQNVANAKTTAKN

-3534 EALKTQIEG
+3534 AALKSQIEG
-3543 ASTVA
+3543 ATTVA
-3548 GVNQVSTTASELNT
+3548 GVNQVSTMASELNT

-3568 SGINDEAATKAAQK
+3568 RGINDEAATKAAQK
-3582 YTDADRD
+3582 YTEADRD

-3602 TLLDKTAGSNDNKAA
+3602 TLLDKTAGSNDNKVA

-3679 QANAGTLDQAMNQ
+3679 QANAGTLNQAMNQ

-3699 KDTTKSS
+3699 KDATKSS

-3715 LQNAYNRA
+3715 LQNAYNDA
-3723 VSDAEGIISATNNP
+3723 VTNAEGIISATNNP

-3767 KQTAKTDIG
+3767 KQTAKSDIG

-4096 FDNAIIQAESYL
+4096 FDNAITQAESYL

-4113 ANKDKQAVEQAIQSV
+4113 TNKDKQAVEQAIQSV

-4141 QRAKTE
+4141 QCAKTE

-4152 DNLTHL
+4152 DNLTQL

-4192 MDQLKQAIADHD
+4192 MDQLKQAIGDHD

-4254 NNAETGLNGDTNLAT
+4254 NNAETSLNGDTNLAT

-4358 IINATSQPTLNPSA
+4358 IINATSQPTLDPSA

-4394 NKKQETTANINQ
+4394 NKKQETTANINR

-4525 ANQRLSTLD
+4525 ANQTLSTLD

-4660 HLTNAQKDALKQ
+4660 HLTNAQKEALKQ

-4742 NPTLDPT
+4742 NPSLDPT
-4749 VINQAAGQVSTTKNA
+4749 VINQAAGQVSTSKNA

-4876 VEQAIQQVNATKQ
+4876 VEQAIQQVNAAKQ

-4903 ATALINSSNDLNQ
+4903 ATALINNSNDLNQ

-4969 NADPDKQNAY
+4969 NADSDKQNAY

-5030 QQAIDQL
+5030 QHAIDQL
-5037 PNLNQAQRDEYN
+5037 PNLNQAQRDEYS

-5071 NDAMT
+5071 NDAMTQLKQGIANKAQIKGSENYHDADTDKQTAYDNAVTKAEELLKQTTNPTMDPNTIQQALTKVNDTNQALNGNQKLADAKQDAKTTLGTLDHLNDAQKQALTTQVEQAPDIATVNNVKQNAQNLNNAMTNLNNALQDKTETLNSINFTDADQAKKDDYTNAVSHAEGILSKANGSNASQTEVEQAMQRVNEAKQALNGNDNVQRAKDAAKQVITNANDLNQAQKDALKQQVDAAQTVANVNTIKQTAQDLNQAMT

-5252 DTVTQAVTTMN
+5252 DTVTKAVTTMN

-5882 AINQA
+5882 AINQV

-5938 RTAVKQDLTEAQ
+5938 RTAVKQDLTEVQ

-6072 AQAQALNEAMKALKE
+6072 SQAQALNEAMKALKE

-6217 QQQTEAGSKF
+6217 QQQTE
-6227 INEDKPQKDAYQAA
+6227 
-6241 VQNAKDLINQTNNPT
+6241 
-6256 LDKAQVEQL
+6256 
-6265 TQAVNQAKDNLH
+6265 
-6277 GDQKLADDKQ
+6277 
-6287 HAVTDLNQLNGLNNP
+6287 
-6302 QRQALESQI
+6302 
-6311 NNAATR
+6311 
-6317 DEVAQKLAEAKA
+6317 
-6329 LDQAMQA
+6329 
-6336 LRNSIQDQQ
+6336 
-6345 QTESG
+6345 SG

-6423 NLNHAQQQALTDA
+6423 NLNHAQQQTLTDA

-6519 KLQEKEN
+6519 KLQEKVN

-6596 ANVEQTVD
+6596 ANVEQTID
-6604 YTQADSDKQNAYK
+6604 YTQADSDKQKAYK

-6748 ALDKSTGQNLTAE
+6748 ALDKSSGQNLTAE

-6767 DAITAAKKALNGE
+6767 DAVTAAKKALNGE

-7019 TVNDAIHNLNGD
+7019 AVNDAIHNLNGD

-7127 QSLIDEIDRN
+7127 QALIDEIDRN

-7178 LAQALQDIKDLV
+7178 LAQALKEIKDLV
-7190 KAKEDAKQD
+7190 KAKENAKQD

-7237 NGINNAMTK
+7237 NDINNAM
-7246 EEIEQAKA
+7246 
-7254 QLAQAL
+7254 
-7260 QDIKDLVKAKEN
+7260 
-7272 AKQDIDK
+7272 
-7279 RVQALIDEIDQ
+7279 
-7290 NPNLTDKEKQ
+7290 
-7300 ALKDRINQILQQG
+7300 
-7313 HNDINNALTKEEI
+7313 TKEEI

-7557 QAIDYINNAPDVH
+7557 QAIDHVNNAPDVH
-7570 SVEEIQQQEQAHIE
+7570 SVEEIQQQEQAYIE
-7584 QFYPE
+7584 QFNPE

-7650 DEISEQLEQFK
+7650 SEITEQLEQFK

-7693 NSIRNSEIGTTD
+7693 NSIRNSEIGTAD

-7780 FNSSTIGHKKKIDED
+7780 FNSSTIGHKKKLDED

-7881 DVTVEEKDT
+7881 DVTVEEKDS

-7928 KVLQDNEHSPI
+7928 KVLKDNEHSP
-7939 LIAKRRK
+7939 LLFAKRRK
-7946 DKEVDVETTTSI
+7946 DKEEDVETTTSI
-7958 ESNEDDA
+7958 ESKDEDV

-7978 QSKGKKSASKN
+7978 QSKDKKSASKN
-7989 LLKS
+7989 TSKKVAAKKKKKKSKKNKK

>member
-1 MGNGAEHSK
+1 
-10 TINVVRGQNNQWTI
+10 
-24 ANKPDYVTLDAQT
+24 
-37 GKVTFN
+37 
-43 ANTIKPNSSITI
+43 
-55 TPKAGTGHSVSSNPS
+55 
-70 TLTAPAAHTV
+70 
-80 NTTEIVKDYGSNV
+80 
-93 TAAEINNAVQVANK
+93 
-107 RTATIK
+107 
-113 NGTAMP
+113 
-119 TNLAGGSTT
+119 
-128 TIPVTVTYN
+128 
-137 DGSTEEVQESIFT
+137 
-150 KADKRELIT
+150 
-159 AKNHLDDPVSTEGK
+159 
-173 KPGTITQYNNA
+173 
-184 MHNAQQQINTAK
+184 
-196 TEAQQVINNE
+196 
-206 RATPQQVSDALTK
+206 
-219 VRAAQTKIDQ
+219 
-229 AKALLQN
+229 
-236 KEDNSQLVT
+236 
-245 SKNNLQS
+245 
-252 SVNQVPSTAG
+252 
-262 MTQQSIDNYNAKKRE
+262 
-277 AETEITAAQRVIDNG
+277 
-292 DATAQQISDE
+292 
-302 KHRVDNAL
+302 
-310 TALNQAKHDLT
+310 
-321 ADTHALEQAV
+321 
-331 QQLNRTG
+331 
-338 TTTGKK
+338 
-344 PASITAYN
+344 
-352 NSIRALQSDLTSA
+352 
-365 KNSANAIIQKPI
+365 
-377 RTVQE
+377 
-382 VQSALTNVN
+382 
-391 RVNER
+391 
-396 LTQAINQ
+396 
-403 LVPLADNS
+403 
-411 ALRTA
+411 
-416 KTKLDEEINKSV
+416 
-428 TTDGMTQSSIQAYE
+428 
-442 NAKRAGQTESTNAQN
+442 
-457 VINNG
+457 
-462 DATDQQIAAEKTK
+462 
-475 VEEKYNS
+475 
-482 LKQAIAGLTP
+482 
-492 DLAPLQTAKTQL
+492 
-504 QNDIDQPTSTTGM
+504 
-517 TSTSV
+517 
-522 ATFNEKLSAARTKI
+522 
-536 QEIDRVLAS
+536 
-545 HPDVATIRQN
+545 
-555 VTAANAA
+555 
-562 KTALDQAR
+562 
-570 NGLTVDKAPL
+570 
-580 ENAKNQLQHSI
+580 
-591 DTQTSTTGMTQ
+591 
-602 DSINAYNAKL
+602 
-612 TAARNKIQQINQ
+612 
-624 VLAGS
+624 
-629 PTVEQINTNTSAANQ
+629 
-644 AKSDLDHARQA
+644 
-655 LTPDKAPL
+655 
-663 QNAKTQLEQS
+663 
-673 INQPTD
+673 
-679 TTGMTTA
+679 
-686 SLNAYN
+686 
-692 QKLQAAR
+692 
-699 QKLTEINQVL
+699 
-709 NGNPTVQNINDKVTE
+709 
-724 ANQAKDQLNT
+724 
-734 ARQGLTLDRQP
+734 
-745 ALTTLHGAS
+745 
-754 NLNQA
+754 
-759 QQNNFTQQINAAQNH
+759 
-774 AALETIKSNITAL
+774 
-787 NTAMTK
+787 
-793 LKDSV
+793 
-798 ADNNTIKSG
+798 
-807 QNYTDATPANKQAY
+807 
-821 DNAVNAAKGVIGE
+821 
-834 TTNPTMDVNTVNQKA
+834 
-849 ASVKST
+849 
-855 KDALDG
+855 
-861 QQNLQR
+861 
-867 AKTEATNAIT
+867 
-877 HASDL
+877 
-882 NQAQKNALTQQVNSA
+882 
-897 QNVQAVNDI
+897 
-906 KQTTHSLNTAM
+906 
-917 TGLKRGVANHN
+917 
-928 QVVQSDNY
+928 
-936 VNADTNKKND
+936 
-946 YNNAYNHA
+946 
-954 NDIINGNA
+954 
-962 QHPVITP
+962 
-969 SDVNNAL
+969 
-976 SNVTSK
+976 
-982 EHALNGEA
+982 
-990 KLNAAKQ
+990 
-997 EANTALGH
+997 
-1005 LNNLNNAQRQNLQ
+1005 
-1018 SQINGAH
+1018 
-1025 QIDAVNTIKQNAT
+1025 
-1038 NLNSAMGNLRQAVAD
+1038 
-1053 KDQVKRTEDYADADT
+1053 
-1068 AKQNAYN
+1068 
-1075 SAVSSA
+1075 
-1081 ETIINQT
+1081 
-1088 TNPTMSVDDVN
+1088 
-1099 RATSAVTSNKNALNG
+1099 
-1114 DEKLAQSKTD
+1114 
-1124 AARAIDAL
+1124 
-1132 PHLNNAQKAD
+1132 
-1142 VKSKIN
+1142 
-1148 AASNIAGV
+1148 
-1156 NTVKQQG
+1156 
-1163 TDLNTAMGNLQGAIN
+1163 
-1178 DEQTTLN
+1178 
-1185 SQNYQD
+1185 
-1191 ATPSKKTAY
+1191 
-1200 TNAVQAAK
+1200 
-1208 DILNKSNG
+1208 
-1216 QNKTKDQVT
+1216 
-1225 EAMNQLN
+1225 
-1232 SAKNN
+1232 
-1237 LDGTRLLD
+1237 
-1245 QAKQTAKQQLNN
+1245 
-1257 MTHLT
+1257 
-1262 TAQKTN
+1262 
-1268 LTNQIN
+1268 
-1274 SGTTVAGVHTV
+1274 
-1285 QSNANTLDQAMNTL
+1285 
-1299 RQSIANKDAT
+1299 
-1309 KASEDYVDANNDKQ
+1309 
-1323 TAYNNAVAAAET
+1323 
-1335 IINANSN
+1335 
-1342 PEMNPSTITQK
+1342 
-1353 AEQVNSSKT
+1353 
-1362 ALNGDENL
+1362 
-1370 AAAKQNAKT
+1370 
-1379 YLNTLTSITDAQKN
+1379 
-1393 NLISQISSAT
+1393 
-1403 RVSGV
+1403 
-1408 DTVKQNAQHLDQAMA
+1408 
-1423 SLQSGINN
+1423 
-1431 ESQVKSS
+1431 
-1438 EKYRDADTNKQQ
+1438 
-1450 EYDNAIT
+1450 
-1457 AAKAILN
+1457 
-1464 KSTGP
+1464 
-1469 NTAQNAVEAALQRV
+1469 
-1483 NNAKDALNGDAKL
+1483 
-1496 IAAQNAAKQHL
+1496 
-1507 GTLTHITTAQR
+1507 
-1518 NDLTNQISQAT
+1518 
-1529 NLAGVESVKQSA
+1529 
-1541 NSLDGAMGNLQTAI
+1541 
-1555 NDKSGTLAS
+1555 
-1564 QNFLDADEQKRNA
+1564 
-1577 YNQAVSAAET
+1577 
-1587 ILNKQTGPN
+1587 
-1596 TAKTAV
+1596 
-1602 EQALNNVNNAKHALN
+1602 
-1617 GTQNLNNAKQAAI
+1617 
-1630 TAINGASDLNQKQKD
+1630 
-1645 ALKTQANGAQRVSN
+1645 
-1659 AQDVQRNATE
+1659 
-1669 LNTAMGTLKH
+1669 
-1679 AIADKTNTLAS
+1679 
-1690 SKYVNADSTKQNAYT
+1690 
-1705 TKVTNAEHIISGTP
+1705 
-1719 TVVTTPSEVTAAA
+1719 
-1732 NQVNSAKQELNGD
+1732 
-1745 ERLRVAKQNAN
+1745 
-1756 TAIDA
+1756 
-1761 LTQLNTPQKAKLK
+1761 
-1774 EQVGQANRLEDVQ
+1774 
-1787 TVQTNGQAL
+1787 
-1796 NNAMKGLRDSIANE
+1796 
-1810 TTVKASQNYT
+1810 
-1820 DASSNNQSTYNSAVS
+1820 
-1835 NAKGI
+1835 
-1840 INQTNNPTMDTSAI
+1840 
-1854 TQATTQV
+1854 
-1861 NNAKNGLNGA
+1861 
-1871 ENLRNAQ
+1871 
-1878 NTAKQNLNTLSHLTN
+1878 
-1893 NQKSAISTQID
+1893 
-1904 RAGHVSEVT
+1904 
-1913 AAKNAATELNT
+1913 
-1924 QMGNLEQAIHDQN
+1924 
-1937 TVKQSVKFTDADKA
+1937 
-1951 KRDAYTNA
+1951 
-1959 VSRAEAILN
+1959 
-1968 KTQGANTSKQDVEA
+1968 
-1982 AIQNVSSAKNALNG
+1982 
-1996 DQNVTNAKNAAK
+1996 
-2008 NALNNLTSINNA
+2008 
-2020 QKRDLTTKIDQAT
+2020 
-2033 TVAGVEAVSNTGTQ
+2033 
-2047 LNTAMANL
+2047 
-2055 QNGINDKTNTLASE
+2055 
-2069 NYHDADSDKK
+2069 
-2079 TAYTQAVT
+2079 
-2087 NAENIL
+2087 
-2093 NKNSGSNLD
+2093 
-2102 KTAVENALSQVANAK
+2102 
-2117 GALNGNHNLEQAKS
+2117 
-2131 NANTTINGLQHLTT
+2131 
-2145 AQKDKLKQQVQQAQ
+2145 
-2159 NVAGVD
+2159 
-2165 TVKSSANTLNGA
+2165 
-2177 MGTLRNSIQDNTATK
+2177 
-2192 NGQNYLDAT
+2192 
-2201 GSNKTNYNNAVDS
+2201 
-2214 ANGVINATSNPNM
+2214 
-2227 DANAINQIATQ
+2227 
-2238 VTSTKNA
+2238 
-2245 LDGTHNLTQAKQTA
+2245 
-2259 TNAIDGATNLN
+2259 
-2270 KAQKDALKAQVTSAQ
+2270 
-2285 RVANVT
+2285 
-2291 SIQQTANELNTAMGQ
+2291 
-2306 LQHGIDDEN
+2306 
-2315 ATKQTQKYRDAEQ
+2315 
-2328 SKKTAY
+2328 
-2334 DQAVAAA
+2334 
-2341 KAILNKQ
+2341 
-2348 TGSNSDKAA
+2348 
-2357 VDRALQQVTS
+2357 
-2367 TKDALNGDAKLA
+2367 
-2379 EAKAAAKQNLGTL
+2379 
-2392 NHITN
+2392 
-2397 AQRTD
+2397 
-2402 LEGQINQATTV
+2402 
-2413 DGVNTVKTNA
+2413 
-2423 NTLDGAMNSLQGSIN
+2423 
-2438 DKDAT
+2438 
-2443 LRNQNY
+2443 
-2449 LDADESKR
+2449 
-2457 NAYTQAV
+2457 
-2464 TAAEGILNKQTGGN
+2464 
-2478 TSKAD
+2478 
-2483 VDNALNAVTR
+2483 
-2493 AKAALNGAE
+2493 
-2502 NLRNAKTSA
+2502 
-2511 TNTINGLPNL
+2511 
-2521 TQLQKDNLKHQVEQA
+2521 
-2536 QNVAGVNGVKDKGN
+2536 
-2550 TLNTAMGALRTSIQN
+2550 
-2565 DNTTK
+2565 
-2570 TSQNYLDASDS
+2570 
-2581 NKNNYNTAVNNANGV
+2581 
-2596 INATNNPNM
+2596 
-2605 DANAINGMANQV
+2605 
-2617 NTTKAALN
+2617 
-2625 GVQNLAQAKTNA
+2625 
-2637 TNTINNAH
+2637 
-2645 DLNQKQKDALKT
+2645 
-2657 QVNNAQ
+2657 
-2663 RVSDANN
+2663 
-2670 VQHTATELNGAMTA
+2670 
-2684 LKAAI
+2684 
-2689 ADKERTKASG
+2689 
-2699 NYVNADQE
+2699 
-2707 KRQAYDSKVTNAENI
+2707 
-2722 INGTPNATLTV
+2722 
-2733 NDVNSATSQV
+2733 
-2743 NAAKTALNGDNNLRV
+2743 
-2758 AKENANNTIDGLAQ
+2758 
-2772 LNNAQKAKLKEQVQS
+2772 
-2787 ATTLEGVQTVKNS
+2787 
-2800 SQTLNTAMKGL
+2800 
-2811 RDSIA
+2811 
-2816 NEATIKAGQNYTD
+2816 
-2829 ASPTNRN
+2829 
-2836 EYDSAVT
+2836 
-2843 AAKAIINQTSN
+2843 
-2854 PTMEPNTITQAT
+2854 
-2866 SQVTT
+2866 
-2871 KEHALNGAQNLAQAK
+2871 
-2886 TTAKN
+2886 
-2891 NLNNLT
+2891 
-2897 SINNAQK
+2897 
-2904 DALTRSIDGA
+2904 
-2914 TTVAGVNQ
+2914 
-2922 ETAKA
+2922 
-2927 TELNNAMHSLQNGIN
+2927 
-2942 DEAQT
+2942 
-2947 KQTQKYLDAEPIKKS
+2947 
-2962 AYDQAVNAAKAILT
+2962 
-2976 KASGQNVD
+2976 
-2984 KAAVEQAL
+2984 
-2992 QNVNS
+2992 
-2997 TKTALN
+2997 
-3003 GDAKLNEAKAA
+3003 
-3014 AKQTL
+3014 
-3019 GTLTHINNAQRTALD
+3019 
-3034 NEITQATNV
+3034 
-3043 EGVNTVKAK
+3043 
-3052 AQQLDG
+3052 
-3058 AMGQLET
+3058 
-3065 SIRDKDTT
+3065 
-3073 LQSQNYQDADD
+3073 
-3084 AKRTAYSQAVNAAA
+3084 
-3098 TILNKTAG
+3098 
-3106 GNTPKADVERAM
+3106 
-3118 QAVTQANTALNGIQN
+3118 
-3133 LERAKQA
+3133 
-3140 ANTAITNASDLN
+3140 
-3152 TKQKEALKAQ
+3152 
-3162 VTSAGRVSAANGV
+3162 
-3175 EHTATEL
+3175 
-3182 NTAMTALKR
+3182 
-3191 AIADKAETKASGNY
+3191 
-3205 VNADANKRQ
+3205 
-3214 AYDEKVTAAENIVSG
+3214 
-3229 TPTPTLTPADVTNAA
+3229 
-3244 TQVTNAKTQLNG
+3244 
-3256 NHNLEVAKQNA
+3256 
-3267 NTAIDGLTSL
+3267 
-3277 NGPQKAKLKEQV
+3277 
-3289 GQATTL
+3289 
-3295 PNVQTV
+3295 
-3301 RDNAQT
+3301 
-3307 LNSAMKGLRDSI
+3307 
-3319 ANEATIKAGQNY
+3319 
-3331 TDASPNNRSEYDSA
+3331 
-3345 VTAAKAIIDQTTS
+3345 
-3358 PSMNAQEINQA
+3358 
-3369 KDQVTAKQQALNGQE
+3369 
-3384 NLRTAQT
+3384 
-3391 NAKQHLNGLSD
+3391 
-3402 LTDAQKDAV
+3402 
-3411 KRQIEGATHVNEVTQ
+3411 
-3426 AQNNADALNTA
+3426 
-3437 MTNLKNG
+3437 
-3444 IQDQNTI
+3444 
-3451 KQGVNFTDADEAKRN
+3451 
-3466 AYTNAVTQAEQIL
+3466 
-3479 NKAQGPNTA
+3479 
-3488 KDNVESALQNVQ
+3488 
-3500 RAKNELN
+3500 
-3507 GNQNVANAKSTAKN
+3507 
-3521 ALNNLTSINNAQK
+3521 
-3534 EALKTQIEG
+3534 
-3543 ASTVA
+3543 
-3548 GVNQVSTTASELNT
+3548 
-3562 AMSNLQ
+3562 
-3568 SGINDEAATKAAQK
+3568 
-3582 YTDADRD
+3582 
-3589 KQTAYNDAVTAAK
+3589 
-3602 TLLDKTAGSNDNKAA
+3602 
-3617 VEQALQRVNTAKT
+3617 
-3630 ALNGDARL
+3630 
-3638 NEAKN
+3638 
-3643 TAKQQL
+3643 
-3649 ATMSHLTNAQKANLT
+3649 
-3664 EQIERGTTVAGVQGI
+3664 
-3679 QANAGTLDQAMNQ
+3679 
-3692 LRQSIAS
+3692 
-3699 KDTTKSS
+3699 
-3706 EDYQDANAD
+3706 
-3715 LQNAYNRA
+3715 
-3723 VSDAEGIISATNNP
+3723 
-3737 EMNPDTINQKASQVN
+3737 
-3752 SAKSALNGDEKLAAA
+3752 
-3767 KQTAKTDIG
+3767 
-3776 RLTDLNNAQR
+3776 
-3786 TAANAEVDQAPNLAA
+3786 
-3801 VTAAKNK
+3801 
-3808 ATSLNTAMGNLKHA
+3808 
-3822 LAEKDNTKRSVNYT
+3822 
-3836 DADQPKQQ
+3836 
-3844 AYDTAVTQAEAITNA
+3844 
-3859 NGSNA
+3859 
-3864 NETQVQ
+3864 
-3870 AALNQLNQAKN
+3870 
-3881 DLNGDNKVAQAK
+3881 
-3893 ETAKRALA
+3893 
-3901 SYSNLN
+3901 
-3907 NAQST
+3907 
-3912 AATSQ
+3912 
-3917 IDNATTVADVTAA
+3917 
-3930 QNTANELNTAMGQ
+3930 
-3943 LQNGINDQNTVKQ
+3943 
-3956 QVNFT
+3956 
-3961 DADQGKKDA
+3961 
-3970 YTNAVTNAQ
+3970 
-3979 GILDKANGQN
+3979 
-3989 MTKAQVEAALNQV
+3989 
-4002 TTAKNA
+4002 
-4008 LNGDA
+4008 
-4013 NVRQAKSDAKAN
+4013 
-4025 LGTLTH
+4025 
-4031 LNNAQK
+4031 
-4037 QDLTS
+4037 
-4042 QIEGATTVNGVN
+4042 
-4054 SVKTKAQDLDGAMQR
+4054 
-4069 LESAI
+4069 
-4074 ANKDQTKASENYID
+4074 
-4088 ADPTKKTA
+4088 
-4096 FDNAIIQAESYL
+4096 
-4108 NKDHG
+4108 
-4113 ANKDKQAVEQAIQSV
+4113 
-4128 TSTENA
+4128 
-4134 LNGDANL
+4134 
-4141 QRAKTE
+4141 
-4147 ATQAI
+4147 
-4152 DNLTHL
+4152 
-4158 NTPQK
+4158 
-4163 TALKQQVNAA
+4163 
-4173 QRVSGVTDLKNSAT
+4173 
-4187 SLNNA
+4187 
-4192 MDQLKQAIADHD
+4192 
-4204 TIVAGGNYTNASP
+4204 
-4217 DKQGAYTDAYN
+4217 
-4228 AAKNIVNGS
+4228 
-4237 PNVITNAAD
+4237 
-4246 VTAATQRV
+4246 
-4254 NNAETGLNGDTNLAT
+4254 
-4269 AKQQAKDALRQMTH
+4269 
-4283 LSDAQKQSITGQIDS
+4283 
-4298 ATQVTGVQSVKDNAT
+4298 
-4313 NLDNAMNQLRNS
+4313 
-4325 IANKDEVKASQPY
+4325 
-4338 VDADTDKQNA
+4338 
-4348 YNTAV
+4348 
-4353 TSAEN
+4353 
-4358 IINATSQPTLNPSA
+4358 
-4372 VTQAANQVN
+4372 
-4381 TNKTALNGAQNLA
+4381 
-4394 NKKQETTANINQ
+4394 
-4406 LSHLNNA
+4406 
-4413 QKQDLNTQ
+4413 
-4421 VTNAPNISTVNQVKT
+4421 
-4436 KAEQLDQA
+4436 
-4444 MERLINGIQDKD
+4444 
-4456 QVKQSVNFTDADPE
+4456 
-4470 KQTAYNNA
+4470 
-4478 VTAAENIINQANGT
+4478 
-4492 NANQS
+4492 
-4497 QVEAA
+4497 
-4502 LSTVT
+4502 
-4507 TTKQA
+4507 
-4512 LNGDRKV
+4512 
-4519 TDAKNN
+4519 
-4525 ANQRLSTLD
+4525 
-4534 NLNNAQKGA
+4534 
-4543 VTGNINQAHT
+4543 
-4553 VAEVTQ
+4553 
-4559 AIQTAQELNTA
+4559 

-4579 DKDTTLGSQ
+4579 DKDNTLGSQ

-4660 HLTNAQKDALKQ
+4660 HLTNAQKEALKQ

-4718 ASPNKKD
+4718 SSPNKKD

-4742 NPTLDPT
+4742 SPTLDPT

-4785 DNLNNAQKQAVTNQ
+4785 DNLNNAQKQAVTDQ
-4799 INGAHTVDEANQIKQ
+4799 INGAHTVEEANQIKQ

-4862 IISKANGGNATQTE
+4862 IISKANGGNATQSE

-4927 NATTVAGVNN
+4927 NETTVAGVNN

-4979 NQAVAKAEAL
+4979 KQAVAKAEAL

-4996 VVTPSEITAAL
+4996 VVTPSEISAAL

-5016 LNGNTNLATAKQNV
+5016 LNGNTNLASAKQNV
-5030 QQAIDQL
+5030 QHAIDQL
-5037 PNLNQAQRDEYN
+5037 PNLNQAQRDEYS

-5071 NDAMT
+5071 NDAMTQLKQGIANKAQIKGSENYHDADTDKQTAYDNAVTKAEELLKQTTNPTMDPNTIQQALTKVNDTNQALNGNQKLADAKQAAKTNLGTLDHLNDAQKQALTTQVEQAPDIATVNNVKQNAQNLNNAMTNLSNALQDKTETLNSINFTDADQAKKDAYTNAVAQAEGILSKANGNNASQTEVEQAMQRVNEAKQALNGNDNVQRAKDAAKQVITNANDLNQAQKDALKQQVDAAQTVANVNTIKQTAQDLNQAMT

-5131 ALQQVNQ
+5131 ALQQVTQ

-5241 ANGTPTPVLAP
+5241 ANGTPTPVLTP

-5280 DALAN
+5280 DAIAN

-5324 TAMGNLKQG
+5324 TAMSNLKQG

-5338 TVKASENYHDADVD
+5338 TVTASENYHDADAD

-5392 NSLNGEAKLA
+5392 NGLNGEAKLA
-5402 TEKQNAKDAVSGMTH
+5402 TEKQNAKDAVNAMTH

-5429 IDQSPEIATVNQVKQ
+5429 IDQSPEIARVTQVKQ

-5450 QAMDQ
+5450 QAMNQ
-5455 LSQAINDKD
+5455 LSQAINDKT
-5464 QILADGNYL
+5464 QTLTDGNYL

-5482 YKQAVA
+5482 YKQAV
-5488 KAEALLNKQSGT
+5488 
-5500 NEVQAQVESITN
+5500 AQVESITN

-5545 DAQKQSFESQITQ
+5545 DTQKQSFESQITQ

-5584 SVADNQTTLASE
+5584 SIADNQATLASE

-5607 DYNKAV
+5607 DYNQAV

-5631 DVNGATTQV
+5631 EVNSATTQV

-5651 NLAAAKQQANNRLDQ
+5651 NLVAAKQQANNRLDQ

-5733 AYNTAVNEAAAMINK
+5733 AYTTAVNEAEAMINK

-5753 ANQTE
+5753 ANQPE

-5817 HQIEQNANTLNQAM
+5817 HQIEQNANTLNPAM
-5831 HGLRQSIQDNA
+5831 HGLRESIQDNA

-5882 AINQA
+5882 VINQA
-5887 AATVNTTKAALHGDV
+5887 ATTVNTTKAALHGDV

-5923 AQKHMEDTLIDSETT
+5923 AQKHMEDTLIDNETT

-6014 QAVISSKNA
+6014 QAVTTSKNG

-6241 VQNAKDLINQTNNPT
+6241 VQHAKDLINQTSNPT

-6265 TQAVNQAKDNLH
+6265 TQGVNQAKDNLH

-6287 HAVTDLNQLNGLNNP
+6287 HAVTDLNQLNSLNNP

-6317 DEVAQKLAEAKA
+6317 DEVAQKLAEAQA

-6362 AYQAAVQNAKDLIN
+6362 AYQAAVQHAKDLIN

-6489 VDQALQAAQSI
+6489 VDQALQAAESI

-6519 KLQEKEN
+6519 KLQEKVN

-6548 THLNADQIATAK
+6548 THLNAEQIATAK

-6617 QAIADAENVL
+6617 QAIAEAENVL
-6627 KQNANKQQVDQAL
+6627 KQNSNKQQVDQAL
-6640 QNILNAKQALNGDER
+6640 QNILNVKQALNGDER

-6767 DAITAAKKALNGE
+6767 DAVTAAKQALNGE
-6780 ERLNNRKAE
+6780 ERLNNRKSE

-6806 LAIQQINNA
+6806 LATQQINNA

-6927 NQQQQ
+6927 NKQQQ
-6932 DLAHKAINNADTVS
+6932 DLAHNAINNADTVS

-6958 NDAMETLKHLVDN
+6958 NNAMETLKHLVDN

-7019 TVNDAIHNLNGD
+7019 SVNDAIQNLNGD

-7066 LIAKNKAEELANSI
+7066 LIAKNKAEELANNI
-7080 INNINKATSNQAVSQ
+7080 INNINKATSNQDVSQ
-7095 VQTAGNHAIEQV
+7095 VQTAGNQAIEQV

-7127 QSLIDEIDRN
+7127 QALIDEIDRNPNLTDKEKQALKDRINQMLQQGHNDINNALTKEEIEQAIAQLAQALQEIKDLVKAKEDAKQDVDKQVQALIDEIDRNPNLTDKEKQALKDRINQILQQGHNDINNAMTKEGIEQAKERLAQALQGIKDLVKAKEDTKQDVDKRVQALIDEIDRN

-7170 EIEQAKAQ
+7170 EIEQAK
-7178 LAQALQDIKDLV
+7178 
-7190 KAKEDAKQD
+7190 E
-7199 VDKQVQALIDEIDQ
+7199 
-7213 NPNLTDKEKQA
+7213 
-7224 LKDRI
+7224 R
-7229 NQILQQGH
+7229 
-7237 NGINNAMTK
+7237 
-7246 EEIEQAKA
+7246 
-7254 QLAQAL
+7254 
-7260 QDIKDLVKAKEN
+7260 
-7272 AKQDIDK
+7272 
-7279 RVQALIDEIDQ
+7279 
-7290 NPNLTDKEKQ
+7290 
-7300 ALKDRINQILQQG
+7300 
-7313 HNDINNALTKEEI
+7313 
-7326 EQAKAQLAQALQDIK
+7326 LAQALQDIK
-7341 DLVKAKEDAKNAIK
+7341 DLVKAKEDAKNKIK

-7423 EQPAVN
+7423 DQPAVN
-7429 EIFEATPE
+7429 EISEATPE
-7437 QILVNGELI
+7437 QLLVNGELI

-7457 ILAHINLIDQL
+7457 VLAHINLIDQL
-7468 SAEVIDTPSTATIS
+7468 TAEVIDTPSTATIS

-7526 AQQKIDEINNSVTL
+7526 AQQKINEINNSVTL

-7557 QAIDYINNAPDVH
+7557 QAIDHINNAPDVH

-7584 QFYPE
+7584 QFNPE

-7650 DEISEQLEQFK
+7650 DEITGQLEQFK
-7661 AQMKAANPT
+7661 AQMKAANPI

-7683 RIKDFSNEKI
+7683 RIKDFSNEKM
-7693 NSIRNSEIGTTD
+7693 NSIRNSEIGSSD

-7710 MNQINEIVLETIRDI
+7710 MNRINEIVLETIRDI

-7748 QIVISDRAKQSS
+7748 QIVTSDRAKQSS

-7780 FNSSTIGHKKKIDED
+7780 FNSSTIGHKKKLDED

-7881 DVTVEEKDT
+7881 DVTVEEKDS

-7928 KVLQDNEHSPI
+7928 KVLKDNEHSPL

-7946 DKEVDVETTTSI
+7946 DKEENVETTTSI
-7958 ESNEDDA
+7958 ESKDEDV

-7978 QSKGKKSASKN
+7978 QSKGEKSASKKPSKKVAAKKKKKKSKKIKNN
-7989 LLKS
+7989 LFLR

>member
-1 MGNGAEHSK
+1 MNYRDKIQKFSIRKYTVGTFSTVIATLVFLGFNTSQAHAAETNQPASVVKQKQQSNNEQTENRESQVQNSQNSQNGQSLSATHENEQPNISQANLVDQKVAQSSTTNDEQPASQNVNTKKDSATAATTQPDKEQSKHKQNESQSANKNGNDNRAAHVENHEANVVTASDSSDNGNVQHDRNELQAFFDANYHDYRFIDRENADSGTFNYVKGIFDKINTLLGSNDPINNKDLQLAYKELEQAVALIRTMPQRQQTSRRSNRIQTRSVESRAAEPRSVSDYQNANSSYYVENANDGSGYPVGTYINASSKGAPYNLPTTPWNTLKASDSKEIALMTAKQTGDGYQWVIKFNKGHAPHQNMIFWFALPADQVPVGRTDFVTVNSDGTNVQWSHGAGAGANKPLQQMWEYGVNDPHRSHDFKIRNRSGQVIYDWPTVHIYSLEDLSRASDYFSEAGATPATKAFGRQNFEYINGQKPAESPGVPKVYTFIGQGDASYTISFKTQGPTVNKLYYAAGGRALEYNQLFMYSQLYVESTQDHQQRLNGLRQVVNRTYRIGTTKRVEVSQGNVQTKKVLESTNLNIDDFVDDPLSYVKTPSNKVLGFYSNNANTNAFRPGGAQQLNEYQLSQLFTDQKLQEAARTRNPIRLMIGFDYPDAYGNSETLVPVNLTVLPEIQHNIKFFKNDDTQNIAEKPFSKQAGHPVFYVYAGNQGNASVNLGGSVTSIQPLRINLTSNENFTDKDWQITGIPRTLHIENSTNRPNNARERNIELVGNLLPGDYFGTIRFGRKEQLFEIRVKPHTPTITTTAEQLRGTALQKVPVNISGIPLDPSALVYLVAPTNQTTNGGSEADQIPSGYTILATGTPDGVHNTITIRPQDYIVFIPPVGKQIRAVVYYNKVVASNMSNAVTILPDDIPPTINNPVGINAKYYRGDEVNFTMGVSDRHSGIKNTTITTLPNGWTSNLTKADKNNGSLSITGRVSMNQAFNSDITFKVSATDNVNNTTNDSQSKHVSIHVGKISEDAHPIVLGNTEKVVVVNPTAVSNDEKQSIITAFMNKNQNIRGYLASTDPVTVDNNGNVTLHYRDGSSTTLDATNVMTYEPVVKPEYQTVNAAKTATVTIAKGQSFSIGDIKQYFTLSNGQPIPSGTFTNITSDRTIPTAQEVSQMNAGTQLYHITATNAYHKDSEDFYISLKIIDVKQPEGDQRVYRTSTYDLTTDEISKVKQAFINANRDVITLAEGDISVTNTPNGANVSTITVNINKGRLTKSFASNLANMNFLRWVNFPQDYTVTWTNAKIANRPTDGGLSWSDDHKSLIYRYDATLGTQITTNDILTMLKATTTVPGLRNNITGNEKSQAEAGGRPNFRTTGYSQSNATTDGQRQFTLNGQVIQVLDIINPSNGYGGQPVTNSNTRANHSNSTVVNVNEPAANGAGAFTIDHVVKSNSTHNASDAVYKAQLYLTPYGPKQYVEHLNQNTGNTTDAINIYFVPSDLVNPTISVGNYTNHQVFSGETFTNTITANDNFGVQSVTVPNTSQITGTVDNNHQHVSATAPNVTSATNKTINLLATDTSGNTATTSFNVTVKPLRDKYRVGTSSTAANPVRIANISNNATVSQADQTTIINSLTFTETVPNRSYARASANEITSKTVSNVSRTGNNANVTVTVTYQDGTTSTVTVPVKHVIPEIVAHSHYTVQGQDFPAGNGSSASDYFKLSNGSDIADATITWVSGQAPNKDNTRIGEDITVTAHILIDGETTPITKTATYKVVRTVPKHVFETARGVLYPGVSDMYDAKQYVKPVNNSWSTNAQHMNFQFVGTYGPNKDVVGISTRLIRVTYDNRQTEDLTILSKVKPDPPRIDANSVTYKAGLTNQEIKVNNVLNNSSVKLFKADNTPLNVTNITHGSGFSSVVTVSDALPNGGIKAKSSISMNNVTYTTQDEHGQVVTVTRNESVDSNDSATVTVTPQLQATTEGAVFIKGGDGFDFGHVERFIQNPPHGATVAWHDSPDTWKNTVGNTHKTAVVTLPNGQGTRNVEVPVKVYPVANAKAPSRDVKGQNLTNGTDAMNYITFDPNTNTNGITAAWANRQQPNNQQAGVQHLNVDVTYPGISAAKRVPVTVNVYQFEFPQTTYTTTVGGTLASGTQASGYAHMQNATGLPTDGFTYKWNRDTTGTNDANWSAMNKPNVAKVVNAKYDVIYNGHTFATSLPAKFVVKDVQPAKPTVTETAAGAITIAPGANQTVNTHAGNVTTYADKLVIKRNGNVVTTFTRRNNTSPWVKEASAATVAGIAGTNNGITVAAGTFNPADTIQVVATQGSGETVSDEQRSDDFTVVAPQPNQATTKIWQNGHIDITPNNPSGHLINPTQAMDIAYTEKVGNGAEHSK

-411 ALRTA
+411 ALKTA

-517 TSTSV
+517 TSASI
-522 ATFNEKLSAARTKI
+522 AAFNEKLSAARTKI

-562 KTALDQAR
+562 KSALDQAR

-629 PTVEQINTNTSAANQ
+629 PTVEQINTNTSTANQ

-663 QNAKTQLEQS
+663 QTAKTQLEQS

-798 ADNNTIKSG
+798 ADNNTIKSD

-906 KQTTHSLNTAM
+906 KQTTQSLNTAM

-1114 DEKLAQSKTD
+1114 YEKLAQSKTD

-1225 EAMNQLN
+1225 EAMNQVN

-1257 MTHLT
+1257 MT
-1262 TAQKTN
+1262 
-1268 LTNQIN
+1268 
-1274 SGTTVAGVHTV
+1274 
-1285 QSNANTLDQAMNTL
+1285 
-1299 RQSIANKDAT
+1299 
-1309 KASEDYVDANNDKQ
+1309 
-1323 TAYNNAVAAAET
+1323 
-1335 IINANSN
+1335 
-1342 PEMNPSTITQK
+1342 
-1353 AEQVNSSKT
+1353 
-1362 ALNGDENL
+1362 
-1370 AAAKQNAKT
+1370 
-1379 YLNTLTSITDAQKN
+1379 
-1393 NLISQISSAT
+1393 
-1403 RVSGV
+1403 
-1408 DTVKQNAQHLDQAMA
+1408 
-1423 SLQSGINN
+1423 
-1431 ESQVKSS
+1431 
-1438 EKYRDADTNKQQ
+1438 
-1450 EYDNAIT
+1450 
-1457 AAKAILN
+1457 
-1464 KSTGP
+1464 
-1469 NTAQNAVEAALQRV
+1469 
-1483 NNAKDALNGDAKL
+1483 
-1496 IAAQNAAKQHL
+1496 
-1507 GTLTHITTAQR
+1507 
-1518 NDLTNQISQAT
+1518 
-1529 NLAGVESVKQSA
+1529 
-1541 NSLDGAMGNLQTAI
+1541 
-1555 NDKSGTLAS
+1555 
-1564 QNFLDADEQKRNA
+1564 
-1577 YNQAVSAAET
+1577 
-1587 ILNKQTGPN
+1587 
-1596 TAKTAV
+1596 
-1602 EQALNNVNNAKHALN
+1602 
-1617 GTQNLNNAKQAAI
+1617 
-1630 TAINGASDLNQKQKD
+1630 
-1645 ALKTQANGAQRVSN
+1645 
-1659 AQDVQRNATE
+1659 
-1669 LNTAMGTLKH
+1669 
-1679 AIADKTNTLAS
+1679 
-1690 SKYVNADSTKQNAYT
+1690 
-1705 TKVTNAEHIISGTP
+1705 
-1719 TVVTTPSEVTAAA
+1719 
-1732 NQVNSAKQELNGD
+1732 
-1745 ERLRVAKQNAN
+1745 
-1756 TAIDA
+1756 
-1761 LTQLNTPQKAKLK
+1761 
-1774 EQVGQANRLEDVQ
+1774 
-1787 TVQTNGQAL
+1787 
-1796 NNAMKGLRDSIANE
+1796 
-1810 TTVKASQNYT
+1810 
-1820 DASSNNQSTYNSAVS
+1820 
-1835 NAKGI
+1835 
-1840 INQTNNPTMDTSAI
+1840 
-1854 TQATTQV
+1854 
-1861 NNAKNGLNGA
+1861 
-1871 ENLRNAQ
+1871 
-1878 NTAKQNLNTLSHLTN
+1878 
-1893 NQKSAISTQID
+1893 
-1904 RAGHVSEVT
+1904 
-1913 AAKNAATELNT
+1913 
-1924 QMGNLEQAIHDQN
+1924 
-1937 TVKQSVKFTDADKA
+1937 
-1951 KRDAYTNA
+1951 
-1959 VSRAEAILN
+1959 
-1968 KTQGANTSKQDVEA
+1968 
-1982 AIQNVSSAKNALNG
+1982 
-1996 DQNVTNAKNAAK
+1996 
-2008 NALNNLTSINNA
+2008 
-2020 QKRDLTTKIDQAT
+2020 
-2033 TVAGVEAVSNTGTQ
+2033 
-2047 LNTAMANL
+2047 
-2055 QNGINDKTNTLASE
+2055 
-2069 NYHDADSDKK
+2069 
-2079 TAYTQAVT
+2079 
-2087 NAENIL
+2087 
-2093 NKNSGSNLD
+2093 
-2102 KTAVENALSQVANAK
+2102 
-2117 GALNGNHNLEQAKS
+2117 
-2131 NANTTINGLQHLTT
+2131 HLTT

-2201 GSNKTNYNNAVDS
+2201 ERNKTNYNNAVDS

-2493 AKAALNGAE
+2493 AKAALNGAD

-2511 TNTINGLPNL
+2511 TNMIDGLPNL

-2625 GVQNLAQAKTNA
+2625 GAQNLAQAKTNA

-2670 VQHTATELNGAMTA
+2670 VQHTATELNSAMTA

-2722 INGTPNATLTV
+2722 ISGTPNATLTV
-2733 NDVNSATSQV
+2733 NDVNSAASQV

-2758 AKENANNTIDGLAQ
+2758 AKEHANNTIDGLAQ

-2787 ATTLEGVQTVKNS
+2787 ATTLDGVQTVKNS

-2829 ASPTNRN
+2829 ASPNNRN

-2854 PTMEPNTITQAT
+2854 PTMEPNTITQVT

-2871 KEHALNGAQNLAQAK
+2871 KEQALNGARNLAQAK

-2942 DEAQT
+2942 DETQT
-2947 KQTQKYLDAEPIKKS
+2947 KQTQKYLDAEPSKKS

-3133 LERAKQA
+3133 LDRAKQA

-3307 LNSAMKGLRDSI
+3307 LNTAMKGLRDSI

-3331 TDASPNNRSEYDSA
+3331 TDASQNKQTDYNSA
-3345 VTAAKAIIDQTTS
+3345 VTAAKAIIGQTTS

-3479 NKAQGPNTA
+3479 NKAQGPNTS
-3488 KDNVESALQNVQ
+3488 KDGVETALENVQ

-3507 GNQNVANAKSTAKN
+3507 GNQNVANAKTTAKN

-3534 EALKTQIEG
+3534 EALKSQIEG
-3543 ASTVA
+3543 ATTVA

-3568 SGINDEAATKAAQK
+3568 NGINDEAATKAAQK
-3582 YTDADRD
+3582 YTDADRE

-3630 ALNGDARL
+3630 ALNGDERL

-3643 TAKQQL
+3643 TAKQQV
-3649 ATMSHLTNAQKANLT
+3649 ATMSHLTDAQKANLT
-3664 EQIERGTTVAGVQGI
+3664 SQIESGTTVAGVQGI

-3699 KDTTKSS
+3699 KDATKSS

-3715 LQNAYNRA
+3715 LQNAYNDA
-3723 VSDAEGIISATNNP
+3723 VTNAEGIISATNNP

-3767 KQTAKTDIG
+3767 KQTAKSDIG

-3801 VTAAKNK
+3801 VTAAK
-3808 ATSLNTAMGNLKHA
+3808 
-3822 LAEKDNTKRSVNYT
+3822 
-3836 DADQPKQQ
+3836 
-3844 AYDTAVTQAEAITNA
+3844 I
-3859 NGSNA
+3859 
-3864 NETQVQ
+3864 
-3870 AALNQLNQAKN
+3870 
-3881 DLNGDNKVAQAK
+3881 
-3893 ETAKRALA
+3893 
-3901 SYSNLN
+3901 
-3907 NAQST
+3907 
-3912 AATSQ
+3912 
-3917 IDNATTVADVTAA
+3917 
-3930 QNTANELNTAMGQ
+3930 
-3943 LQNGINDQNTVKQ
+3943 
-3956 QVNFT
+3956 
-3961 DADQGKKDA
+3961 
-3970 YTNAVTNAQ
+3970 
-3979 GILDKANGQN
+3979 
-3989 MTKAQVEAALNQV
+3989 
-4002 TTAKNA
+4002 
-4008 LNGDA
+4008 
-4013 NVRQAKSDAKAN
+4013 
-4025 LGTLTH
+4025 
-4031 LNNAQK
+4031 
-4037 QDLTS
+4037 
-4042 QIEGATTVNGVN
+4042 
-4054 SVKTKAQDLDGAMQR
+4054 
-4069 LESAI
+4069 
-4074 ANKDQTKASENYID
+4074 
-4088 ADPTKKTA
+4088 
-4096 FDNAIIQAESYL
+4096 
-4108 NKDHG
+4108 
-4113 ANKDKQAVEQAIQSV
+4113 
-4128 TSTENA
+4128 
-4134 LNGDANL
+4134 
-4141 QRAKTE
+4141 
-4147 ATQAI
+4147 
-4152 DNLTHL
+4152 
-4158 NTPQK
+4158 
-4163 TALKQQVNAA
+4163 
-4173 QRVSGVTDLKNSAT
+4173 
-4187 SLNNA
+4187 
-4192 MDQLKQAIADHD
+4192 
-4204 TIVAGGNYTNASP
+4204 
-4217 DKQGAYTDAYN
+4217 
-4228 AAKNIVNGS
+4228 
-4237 PNVITNAAD
+4237 
-4246 VTAATQRV
+4246 
-4254 NNAETGLNGDTNLAT
+4254 
-4269 AKQQAKDALRQMTH
+4269 
-4283 LSDAQKQSITGQIDS
+4283 
-4298 ATQVTGVQSVKDNAT
+4298 
-4313 NLDNAMNQLRNS
+4313 
-4325 IANKDEVKASQPY
+4325 
-4338 VDADTDKQNA
+4338 
-4348 YNTAV
+4348 
-4353 TSAEN
+4353 
-4358 IINATSQPTLNPSA
+4358 
-4372 VTQAANQVN
+4372 
-4381 TNKTALNGAQNLA
+4381 
-4394 NKKQETTANINQ
+4394 
-4406 LSHLNNA
+4406 
-4413 QKQDLNTQ
+4413 
-4421 VTNAPNISTVNQVKT
+4421 
-4436 KAEQLDQA
+4436 
-4444 MERLINGIQDKD
+4444 
-4456 QVKQSVNFTDADPE
+4456 
-4470 KQTAYNNA
+4470 
-4478 VTAAENIINQANGT
+4478 
-4492 NANQS
+4492 
-4497 QVEAA
+4497 
-4502 LSTVT
+4502 
-4507 TTKQA
+4507 
-4512 LNGDRKV
+4512 
-4519 TDAKNN
+4519 
-4525 ANQRLSTLD
+4525 
-4534 NLNNAQKGA
+4534 
-4543 VTGNINQAHT
+4543 
-4553 VAEVTQ
+4553 
-4559 AIQTAQELNTA
+4559 
-4570 MGNLKNSLN
+4570 
-4579 DKDTTLGSQ
+4579 
-4588 NFADADPEKK
+4588 
-4598 NAYNEAVRNAENIL
+4598 
-4612 NKSTGTNVPK
+4612 
-4622 DQVEA
+4622 
-4627 AMNQVNTT
+4627 
-4635 KAALNGTQNLEKA
+4635 
-4648 KQHANTAIDGLS
+4648 KQH
-4660 HLTNAQKDALKQ
+4660 
-4672 LVQQSTTVAEA
+4672 
-4683 QGNEQKANNVDAAM
+4683 
-4697 DKLRQSIA
+4697 R
-4705 DNATTK
+4705 
-4711 QNQNYTD
+4711 
-4718 ASPNKKD
+4718 
-4725 AYNNAVTTAQ
+4725 
-4735 GIIDQTT
+4735 
-4742 NPTLDPT
+4742 
-4749 VINQAAGQVSTTKNA
+4749 
-4764 LNGNENLEAAKQ
+4764 
-4776 QATQSLGSL
+4776 
-4785 DNLNNAQKQAVTNQ
+4785 
-4799 INGAHTVDEANQIKQ
+4799 
-4814 NAQNLNTAMGNLKQA
+4814 
-4829 IADKDAT
+4829 
-4836 KATVNFTDA
+4836 
-4845 DQAKQQAY
+4845 
-4853 NTAVTNAEN
+4853 
-4862 IISKANGGNATQTE
+4862 
-4876 VEQAIQQVNATKQ
+4876 
-4889 ALNGNA
+4889 
-4895 NVQHAKDE
+4895 
-4903 ATALINSSNDLNQ
+4903 
-4916 AQKDAL
+4916 
-4922 KQQVQ
+4922 
-4927 NATTVAGVNN
+4927 
-4937 VKQTAQELNNAMT
+4937 
-4950 QLKQGIADKEQT
+4950 
-4962 KADGNFV
+4962 
-4969 NADPDKQNAY
+4969 
-4979 NQAVAKAEAL
+4979 
-4989 ISGTPDV
+4989 
-4996 VVTPSEITAAL
+4996 
-5007 NKVTQAKND
+5007 
-5016 LNGNTNLATAKQNV
+5016 
-5030 QQAIDQL
+5030 
-5037 PNLNQAQRDEYN
+5037 
-5049 KQITQATLVPNV
+5049 
-5061 NAIQQ
+5061 
-5066 AATTL
+5066 
-5071 NDAMT
+5071 
-5076 QLKQGI
+5076 
-5082 ADKDQTKANGNFVN
+5082 
-5096 ADTDKQNAYN
+5096 
-5106 NAVAHAEQIIS
+5106 
-5117 GTPNANVDPQQVAQ
+5117 
-5131 ALQQVNQ
+5131 
-5138 AKGDLNGN
+5138 
-5146 HNLQV
+5146 
-5151 AKDNANTAI
+5151 
-5160 DQLPNLNQPQKTALK
+5160 
-5175 DQVSHAELVTGVN
+5175 
-5188 AIKQNAD
+5188 
-5195 ALNNA
+5195 
-5200 MGTLK
+5200 
-5205 QQIQANSQVPQSVDF
+5205 
-5220 TQADQDK
+5220 
-5227 QQAYNNAANQAQQI
+5227 
-5241 ANGTPTPVLAP
+5241 
-5252 DTVTQAVTTMN
+5252 
-5263 QAKDALNGDEK
+5263 
-5274 LAQAKQ
+5274 
-5280 DALAN
+5280 
-5285 LDTLRDLNQPQ
+5285 
-5296 RDALRNQIN
+5296 
-5305 QAQALA
+5305 
-5311 TVEQTKQN
+5311 
-5319 AQNVN
+5319 
-5324 TAMGNLKQG
+5324 
-5333 IANKD
+5333 
-5338 TVKASENYHDADVD
+5338 
-5352 KQTAYTNAVSQAEGI
+5352 
-5367 INQTTNPTLN
+5367 
-5377 PDDITRA
+5377 
-5384 LTQVTDAK
+5384 
-5392 NSLNGEAKLA
+5392 
-5402 TEKQNAKDAVSGMTH
+5402 
-5417 LNDAQKQALKGQ
+5417 
-5429 IDQSPEIATVNQVKQ
+5429 
-5444 TATSLD
+5444 
-5450 QAMDQ
+5450 
-5455 LSQAINDKD
+5455 
-5464 QILADGNYL
+5464 
-5473 NADPDKQNA
+5473 
-5482 YKQAVA
+5482 
-5488 KAEALLNKQSGT
+5488 
-5500 NEVQAQVESITN
+5500 
-5512 EVNAAK
+5512 
-5518 QALNGNDNL
+5518 
-5527 ANAKQ
+5527 
-5532 QAKQQLANLTHLN
+5532 
-5545 DAQKQSFESQITQ
+5545 
-5558 APLVTDVTTIN
+5558 
-5569 QKAQTLDHAMELLRN
+5569 
-5584 SVADNQTTLASE
+5584 
-5596 DYHDATAQRQN
+5596 
-5607 DYNKAV
+5607 
-5613 TAANNII
+5613 
-5620 NQTTSPTMNPD
+5620 
-5631 DVNGATTQV
+5631 
-5640 NNTKV
+5640 
-5645 ALDGDE
+5645 
-5651 NLAAAKQQANNRLDQ
+5651 
-5666 LDHLNNAQKQ
+5666 
-5676 QLQSQ
+5676 
-5681 ITQSSD
+5681 
-5687 IAAVNGHKQTA
+5687 
-5698 ESLNTAMGNLINAIA
+5698 
-5713 DHQAVEQ
+5713 
-5720 RGNFINAD
+5720 
-5728 TDKQT
+5728 
-5733 AYNTAVNEAAAMINK
+5733 
-5748 QTGQN
+5748 
-5753 ANQTE
+5753 
-5758 VEQAITKVQTTL
+5758 
-5770 QALNGDHNLQVAK
+5770 
-5783 TNATQAID
+5783 
-5791 ALTSLND
+5791 
-5798 PQKTALKDQVTAA
+5798 
-5811 TLVTAV
+5811 
-5817 HQIEQNANTLNQAM
+5817 
-5831 HGLRQSIQDNA
+5831 
-5842 ATKANSKYINEDQP
+5842 
-5856 EQQNYDQAVQ
+5856 
-5866 AANNII
+5866 
-5872 NEQTATLDNN
+5872 
-5882 AINQA
+5882 
-5887 AATVNTTKAALHGDV
+5887 
-5902 KLQNDKDHAKQ
+5902 
-5913 TVSQLAHLNN
+5913 
-5923 AQKHMEDTLIDSETT
+5923 
-5938 RTAVKQDLTEAQ
+5938 
-5950 ALDQLMDAL
+5950 
-5959 QQSIADKDATRAS
+5959 
-5972 SAYVN
+5972 
-5977 AEPNKKQAYDEAVQ
+5977 
-5991 NAESIIAGLNN
+5991 
-6002 PTINKGNVSSAT
+6002 
-6014 QAVISSKNA
+6014 
-6023 LDGVERLAQ
+6023 
-6032 DKQTAGN
+6032 
-6039 SLNHLDQ
+6039 
-6046 LTPAQQQAL
+6046 
-6055 ENQINNAT
+6055 
-6063 TRDKVAEII
+6063 
-6072 AQAQALNEAMKALKE
+6072 
-6087 SIKDQPQTEASSKF
+6087 
-6101 INEDQAQKDAYTQ
+6101 
-6114 AVQHAK
+6114 
-6120 DLINK
+6120 
-6125 TTDPTLAKSIID
+6125 
-6137 QATQAVT
+6137 
-6144 DAKNNLHGDQKLAQ
+6144 
-6158 DKQRATE
+6158 
-6165 TLNNLSNLNT
+6165 
-6175 PQRQALENQINNAA
+6175 
-6189 TRGEVAQKLTE
+6189 
-6200 AQALNQAMEA
+6200 
-6210 LRNSIQD
+6210 
-6217 QQQTEAGSKF
+6217 
-6227 INEDKPQKDAYQAA
+6227 
-6241 VQNAKDLINQTNNPT
+6241 
-6256 LDKAQVEQL
+6256 
-6265 TQAVNQAKDNLH
+6265 
-6277 GDQKLADDKQ
+6277 
-6287 HAVTDLNQLNGLNNP
+6287 
-6302 QRQALESQI
+6302 
-6311 NNAATR
+6311 
-6317 DEVAQKLAEAKA
+6317 
-6329 LDQAMQA
+6329 
-6336 LRNSIQDQQ
+6336 
-6345 QTESG
+6345 
-6350 SKFINEDKPQKD
+6350 
-6362 AYQAAVQNAKDLIN
+6362 
-6376 QTGNPTLDKSQVEQ
+6376 
-6390 LTQAVTTAKDNLH
+6390 
-6403 GDQKLAR
+6403 
-6410 DQQQAVTTVNALP
+6410 
-6423 NLNHAQQQALTDA
+6423 
-6436 INAAPTRTEV
+6436 
-6446 AQHVQTATELDHA
+6446 
-6459 METLKNKVDQVN
+6459 
-6471 TDKAQ
+6471 
-6476 PNYTEAS
+6476 
-6483 TDKKEA
+6483 
-6489 VDQALQAAQSI
+6489 
-6500 TDPTNGS
+6500 
-6507 NANKD
+6507 
-6512 AVEQALT
+6512 
-6519 KLQEKEN
+6519 
-6526 ELNGNERVAEAKTQA
+6526 
-6541 KQTIDQL
+6541 
-6548 THLNADQIATAK
+6548 
-6560 QNIDQATK
+6560 
-6568 LQPIAELVD
+6568 
-6577 QATQLNQSMDQLQ
+6577 
-6590 QAVNEH
+6590 
-6596 ANVEQTVD
+6596 
-6604 YTQADSDKQNAYK
+6604 
-6617 QAIADAENVL
+6617 
-6627 KQNANKQQVDQAL
+6627 
-6640 QNILNAKQALNGDER
+6640 
-6655 VALAKTNGKHD
+6655 
-6666 IDQLNALNNA
+6666 
-6676 QQDGFKG
+6676 
-6683 RIDQSNDLNQIQQIV
+6683 
-6698 DEAKALNRAMDQLSQ
+6698 
-6713 EITGNEGRT
+6713 
-6722 KGSTNYVNADTQVKQ
+6722 
-6737 VYDEAVDKAKQ
+6737 
-6748 ALDKSTGQNLTAE
+6748 
-6761 QVIKLN
+6761 
-6767 DAITAAKKALNGE
+6767 
-6780 ERLNNRKAE
+6780 
-6789 ALQRLDQLTHLN
+6789 
-6801 NAQRQ
+6801 
-6806 LAIQQINNA
+6806 
-6815 ETLNK
+6815 
-6820 ASRAINRAT
+6820 
-6829 KLDNAMGAVQQYI
+6829 
-6842 DEQHLGVISST
+6842 
-6853 NYINA
+6853 
-6858 DDNLK
+6858 
-6863 ANYDNA
+6863 
-6869 IANAA
+6869 
-6874 HELDKVQGNAIAK
+6874 
-6887 AEAEQLKQNII
+6887 
-6898 DAQNALNG
+6898 
-6906 DQNLANA
+6906 
-6913 KDKANAFVNSLNGL
+6913 
-6927 NQQQQ
+6927 
-6932 DLAHKAINNADTVS
+6932 
-6946 DVTDIVNNQIDL
+6946 
-6958 NDAMETLKHLVDN
+6958 
-6971 EIPNAEQTVNYQNA
+6971 
-6985 DDNAKTN
+6985 
-6992 FDDAKRLANTLLNSD
+6992 
-7007 NTNVNDINGAIQ
+7007 
-7019 TVNDAIHNLNGD
+7019 
-7031 QRLQDAKDK
+7031 
-7040 AIQSIN
+7040 
-7046 QALANKLKEIEAS
+7046 
-7059 NATDQDK
+7059 
-7066 LIAKNKAEELANSI
+7066 
-7080 INNINKATSNQAVSQ
+7080 
-7095 VQTAGNHAIEQV
+7095 
-7107 HANEIPKAKIDA
+7107 
-7119 NKDVDKQV
+7119 
-7127 QSLIDEIDRN
+7127 
-7137 PNLTDKE
+7137 
-7144 KQALKDRINQILQQG
+7144 
-7159 HNGINNAMTKE
+7159 
-7170 EIEQAKAQ
+7170 
-7178 LAQALQDIKDLV
+7178 
-7190 KAKEDAKQD
+7190 
-7199 VDKQVQALIDEIDQ
+7199 
-7213 NPNLTDKEKQA
+7213 
-7224 LKDRI
+7224 
-7229 NQILQQGH
+7229 
-7237 NGINNAMTK
+7237 
-7246 EEIEQAKA
+7246 
-7254 QLAQAL
+7254 
-7260 QDIKDLVKAKEN
+7260 
-7272 AKQDIDK
+7272 
-7279 RVQALIDEIDQ
+7279 
-7290 NPNLTDKEKQ
+7290 
-7300 ALKDRINQILQQG
+7300 
-7313 HNDINNALTKEEI
+7313 
-7326 EQAKAQLAQALQDIK
+7326 
-7341 DLVKAKEDAKNAIK
+7341 
-7355 ALANAKRDQINSNPD
+7355 
-7370 LTPEQKAKALKEID
+7370 
-7384 EAEKRALQN
+7384 
-7393 VENAQTIDQLN
+7393 
-7404 RGLNLGLDD
+7404 
-7413 IRNTHVWEVD
+7413 
-7423 EQPAVN
+7423 
-7429 EIFEATPE
+7429 
-7437 QILVNGELI
+7437 
-7446 VHRDDIITEQD
+7446 
-7457 ILAHINLIDQL
+7457 
-7468 SAEVIDTPSTATIS
+7468 
-7482 DSLTAKVEVTLLDG
+7482 
-7496 SKVIVNV
+7496 
-7503 PVKVVEKEL
+7503 
-7512 SVVKQQAIESIENA
+7512 
-7526 AQQKIDEINNSVTL
+7526 
-7540 TLEQKEAAIAE
+7540 
-7551 VNKLKQ
+7551 
-7557 QAIDYINNAPDVH
+7557 
-7570 SVEEIQQQEQAHIE
+7570 
-7584 QFYPE
+7584 
-7589 QFTIEQAKSNAIKSI
+7589 
-7604 EDAIQHMI
+7604 
-7612 DEIKARTD
+7612 
-7620 LTDKEKQEAIAKLNQ
+7620 
-7635 LKEQAIQAIQRAQSI
+7635 
-7650 DEISEQLEQFK
+7650 
-7661 AQMKAANPT
+7661 
-7670 AKELAKRKQEAIS
+7670 
-7683 RIKDFSNEKI
+7683 
-7693 NSIRNSEIGTTD
+7693 
-7705 EKQAA
+7705 
-7710 MNQINEIVLETIRDI
+7710 
-7725 NNAHTLQ
+7725 
-7732 QVEAALNN
+7732 
-7740 GIARISAV
+7740 
-7748 QIVISDRAKQSS
+7748 
-7760 STGNESNSH
+7760 
-7769 LTIGYGTANHP
+7769 
-7780 FNSSTIGHKKKIDED
+7780 
-7795 DDIDPLHMRHFSNN
+7795 
-7809 FGNVIKNA
+7809 
-7817 IGVVGISGL
+7817 
-7826 LASFW
+7826 
-7831 FFIAK
+7831 
-7836 RRRKED
+7836 
-7842 EEEELE
+7842 
-7848 IRDNNKDSIKETL
+7848 
-7861 DDTKHLPLLFA
+7861 
-7872 KRRRKEDEE
+7872 
-7881 DVTVEEKDT
+7881 
-7890 LNNGESLDK
+7890 
-7899 VKHTPFFLP
+7899 
-7908 KRRRKEDEEDVEV
+7908 
-7921 TNENTDE
+7921 
-7928 KVLQDNEHSPI
+7928 
-7939 LIAKRRK
+7939 
-7946 DKEVDVETTTSI
+7946 
-7958 ESNEDDA
+7958 
-7965 PLLLAKKKNQKDN
+7965 
-7978 QSKGKKSASKN
+7978 
-7989 LLKS
+7989 

>member
-1 MGNGAEHSK
+1 MNYRDKIQKFSIRKYTVGTFSTVIATLVFLGLNTSHAQAAETNQLASVLKQKQQNGDAQTENRESQTQNSQNSQNGQSLSAPIENEQPNNNQTNQVDASGAQPYTTKHDQPVSQNEQAKKDTADATQTQSAKAESKHEQNESRSANKKGNDNNATHVENHEANVVTASDSSDSGSVQHDRNELQAFFDANYHDYRFIDRENADSGTFNYVKGIFDKINTLLGSNDPINNKDLQVAYKELEQAVALIRTMPQRQQTSRRSSRIQTRSIESRSAEPRSVSSYQNADSSYYVENANDGSGYPVGTYINASNKGAPYNLPTTPWNTLKASAAKEIALITAKQTGDGYQWVIKFNKGHAPHENMIYWFALPADQVPVGRTDFVTVNADGTNVQWSNGAGAGANKPLPQMWPNGVNDSRSWDFKIRNRSGQVIYDWPTVHINSLKDLARAGDYFSEAGAPASTKAFGRQIFEYINGERPTESPGVPRVYTFIGKGDASYTISFKTQGPTIDKLYYAAGGRALEYNQLFMYSQLYVESTQDQQQRLNGLRQTVNRTYRLGTTKRVEISHGNVQTKKVLESSNLNIDDFIDDPLSYVKTPSNKVLGFYPTNANPNVRRPGGVQELNEYQISQLFTDDKLQQAARNRTPIQLMIGFDYPDGHGNAETLVPVNLTVLPEIQHNIKFFKNDDGQNIADKPASKQAGHPVFYVYAGNQGNASVNLGGSVTSIQPLRINLTSNENFTDKDWQITGIPRTLHIENSTNRTNNARERNIELVGNLLPGDYFGTIRFGRKEQLFEIRVKPHTPTITTTAEQLRGTALQKVPVTVSGVPLDPSALVYLVIPTSQTRDGGSEADQIPSGYTKIATGTPDGVHSTITIRPEDYVVFIPPVGHQIRALIYYNNVVASNMSNAVTILPDDIPPTINNPVGLNAKYYRGDEVSFTMGVSDRHSGIKSTTITTLPSGWTSNLTKADKNNGSLSITGRVSMNQAFNSDITFKVSATDNVNNTTNDSQSKHVTVHVGKISDDAHPIVLGNSEKVVVVNPTALTGDEKQRIITAFMNKNQNIRGYLASSNPVAVDDHGNVTLHYRDGSSTALDATNVMTYEPVVKTEYQTANAPKTATVTIAKGQSFSIGDIKQYFTLSNGQPIPSGTFTNITSDRTIPTAQEVSQMNAGTQLYHIVASNAYHKDTEDFYISLKIIDVKQPEGDQRVYRTSTYDLTTDEISKVKQAFINANRDIITLAEGDISVTNTPNGANVSTITVNINKGRLTKSFTSNLTNMNFLRWISFPQDYTVTWTNAKIANRPTDGGLSWSDDHKSLIYRYDATLGTQITTNDILTMLKATTTVAGLRNNIAGNEKAQAEAGGRPNYKSSGYSQSNPTTDGQRQFTLNGQVIQVLDIINPSNGFGGQPVTNSNVRANHSNSTVVSVNEPAANGAGAFTIDHVVKSNSTHNAADAVYKAQLYLSPYGPKQYVEHLNQNTGNTNEAINIYFVPSDLVNPTISVGNYANHQVFSGETFTNTITANDNFGVQSVTVPATSQLTGTVDNNHQHVSATAPNVTSATNKTINLVANDTSGNTATTSFNVTIKPLRDKYRVGTSSTAANPVRIANISNNATVSQADQTAIINSLTFTETVPNRSYARASTNEITSKTVSNVSRNGNNANVTVTVTYQDGTTSTVTVPVKHVIPEIVAHSHYTVQGQDFPTGNGASASDYFKLSNGSAIPDATITWVSGQAPNKNNTTIGQDINVTAHILIDGETTPITKTATYKVVRTVPKQVFETTRGVLYPGVSDMYDAKQYVKPVNNSWSTNAQHMNFQFVGTYGPNKDVVGISTRLIRVTYDNRQTEDLNIISKVKPDPPRIDGNSVTYKAGLTNQEIKVNNVLNNSSVKLFKADNTPLNVTNITHGSGFSSVVTVSDALLNGEIKARSSISMNNVTYITQDEHGQVVTVTRNESVDSNDSASVLVTPQLQATTEGAVFIKGGDDFDFGHVERFIQNPPHGATVAWHDSPDTWKHTVGNTHKTVVVTLPNGQGTRNVEVPVKVYPVANAKAPSRDVKGQNLTNGTDAINYITFDPNTNTNGITAAWANRQQPNNQQAGVQNLNVDVTYPGISAAKQVPVTVNVYQFEFPQNSYTTTVGGTLASGTQASGYAQMQNATGLPTDGFTYKWNNAATGTNDANWAAMNKPNVAKVVNAKYDIIYNGHTFATSLPAKFVVKDVQPAKPTVTETAAGAITIAPGANQTVNTHAGNVTTYADKLVIKRNGNVVTTFTRRNNTSPWVKEASAANVTGIVGTNNGITVAAGTFNPADTIQVVATQGSGETISDEQRSDDFTVVAPQPNQATTKIWQNGHIDITPNNPSGHLINPTQVMDIAYTEKVGNGAEHSK
-10 TINVVRGQNNQWTI
+10 TLNVVRGQNNQWTI
-24 ANKPDYVTLDAQT
+24 ANKPDYVTLDAHT

-43 ANTIKPNSSITI
+43 ANTIKPNSSINI
-55 TPKAGTGHSVSSNPS
+55 TPKAGTGLSASSNPS

-93 TAAEINNAVQVANK
+93 TAAEINNAVHVAEK
-107 RTATIK
+107 RNATIK

-159 AKNHLDDPVSTEGK
+159 AKNHLDDPVSTDGK

-184 MHNAQQQINTAK
+184 IHNAQQQINTAK
-196 TEAQQVINNE
+196 TEAQQVINND
-206 RATPQQVSDALTK
+206 RATPQQVNAALSK
-219 VRAAQTKIDQ
+219 VQAAQTKINE

-252 SVNQVPSTAG
+252 SVNQVPSTTG

-277 AETEITAAQRVIDNG
+277 AESEITAAQRVIDNG

-310 TALNQAKHDLT
+310 TALNQAKQNLT
-321 ADTHALEQAV
+321 ADTHELEQAV

-344 PASITAYN
+344 PASIAAYN
-352 NSIRALQSDLTSA
+352 NSIHALQSDLTSA

-442 NAKRAGQTESTNAQN
+442 SAKRAGQTESTNAQN

-462 DATDQQIAAEKTK
+462 DATDQQIAAEKAK

-517 TSTSV
+517 TSASV
-522 ATFNEKLSAARTKI
+522 ASFNDKLSAARTKI

-555 VTAANAA
+555 VTAANAT
-562 KTALDQAR
+562 KSALDQAR

-602 DSINAYNAKL
+602 DSVNAYNAKL

-629 PTVEQINTNTSAANQ
+629 PTVDQINTNTSVANQ

-663 QNAKTQLEQS
+663 QTAKTQLEQS

-699 QKLTEINQVL
+699 QKLAEINQVL
-709 NGNPTVQNINDKVTE
+709 NGNPTVQNINDKVAE

-787 NTAMTK
+787 NNAMTK
-793 LKDSV
+793 LKESV

-834 TTNPTMDVNTVNQKA
+834 TNNPTMDVNTVNQKA
-849 ASVKST
+849 ESVKST
-855 KDALDG
+855 KGALDG

-906 KQTTHSLNTAM
+906 KQTTQSLNTAM

-990 KLNAAKQ
+990 KLNTAKQ
-997 EANTALGH
+997 EANTALGQ

-1025 QIDAVNTIKQNAT
+1025 QIETVNTIKQNAT

-1053 KDQVKRTEDYADADT
+1053 KEQVKRTEDYADADS

-1088 TNPTMSVDDVN
+1088 ANPTMSVNDVN
-1099 RATSAVTSNKNALNG
+1099 SATSAVTTNKNALNG

-1225 EAMNQLN
+1225 EAMNQVN

-1245 QAKQTAKQQLNN
+1245 QAKQAAKQQLNN

-1262 TAQKTN
+1262 PAQKTN

-1309 KASEDYVDANNDKQ
+1309 KASEDYVDANHDKQ

-1370 AAAKQNAKT
+1370 ATAKQNAKT

-1393 NLISQISSAT
+1393 NLISQITSAT

-1423 SLQSGINN
+1423 NLQNGINN

-1464 KSTGP
+1464 KQHGP

-1577 YNQAVSAAET
+1577 YNQAVTAAET

-1602 EQALNNVNNAKHALN
+1602 EQALNNVNSAKHALN

-1630 TAINGASDLNQKQKD
+1630 TAINGASDLNQHQKD
-1645 ALKTQANGAQRVSN
+1645 TLKAQANGAQRVSN
-1659 AQDVQRNATE
+1659 AQDVQRNTTE
-1669 LNTAMGTLKH
+1669 LNTAMGQLKH
-1679 AIADKTNTLAS
+1679 AIADKTTTLAS
-1690 SKYVNADSTKQNAYT
+1690 SKYVNADSNKQNAYT

-1745 ERLRVAKQNAN
+1745 ERLREAKQNAN
-1756 TAIDA
+1756 TAIDG

-1820 DASSNNQSTYNSAVS
+1820 DASPNNQSTYNSAVS

-1878 NTAKQNLNTLSHLTN
+1878 NIAKQNLNTLSHLTN

-1937 TVKQSVKFTDADKA
+1937 TVKQGVNFTDADKA

-1959 VSRAEAILN
+1959 VSRAETILN

-2020 QKRDLTTKIDQAT
+2020 QKGDLTTKIDQAT
-2033 TVAGVEAVSNTGTQ
+2033 TVSGVEAVSNTGTQ

-2093 NKNSGSNLD
+2093 NKNNGSNLD
-2102 KTAVENALSQVANAK
+2102 KAAVESALSQVTNAK

-2177 MGTLRNSIQDNTATK
+2177 MGTLRNSIQDNAATK

-2201 GSNKTNYNNAVDS
+2201 ESNKTNYNNAVDS

-2227 DANAINQIATQ
+2227 DAHAINQIATQ

-2315 ATKQTQKYRDAEQ
+2315 TTKQTQKYRDAEQ

-2367 TKDALNGDAKLA
+2367 TKDALNGDAKLS

-2397 AQRTD
+2397 AQRTA

-2502 NLRNAKTSA
+2502 NLRNTKTSA

-2596 INATNNPNM
+2596 INATNTPNM

-2625 GVQNLAQAKTNA
+2625 GAQNLAQAKTNA

-2689 ADKERTKASG
+2689 ADKERAKACG

-2733 NDVNSATSQV
+2733 NDVNSVTSQV

-2758 AKENANNTIDGLAQ
+2758 AKAHANNTIDGLAQ

-2787 ATTLEGVQTVKNS
+2787 ATTLDGVQTVKNS

-2829 ASPTNRN
+2829 ASPNNRN

-2904 DALTRSIDGA
+2904 DALTHSIDGA

-2927 TELNNAMHSLQNGIN
+2927 TELNNAMRSLQNGIN
-2942 DEAQT
+2942 DETQT
-2947 KQTQKYLDAEPIKKS
+2947 KQTQKYLDAEPSKKS

-3182 NTAMTALKR
+3182 NNVMTALKR

-3214 AYDEKVTAAENIVSG
+3214 AYDEKVTAAENIISG
-3229 TPTPTLTPADVTNAA
+3229 TPTPTLTPSDVTNAA

-3307 LNSAMKGLRDSI
+3307 LNTAMKGLRDSI

-3331 TDASPNNRSEYDSA
+3331 TDASQNKQTDYNNA
-3345 VTAAKAIIDQTTS
+3345 VSAAKAIIGQTSS
-3358 PSMNAQEINQA
+3358 PTMDAQEINQA

-3402 LTDAQKDAV
+3402 LTDAQKEAA

-3451 KQGVNFTDADEAKRN
+3451 KQGVNFTDADEVKRN

-3488 KDNVESALQNVQ
+3488 KDGVETALQNVQ

-3507 GNQNVANAKSTAKN
+3507 GNQNVANAKTNAKN

-3534 EALKTQIEG
+3534 DALKSQIEG
-3543 ASTVA
+3543 ATTVA
-3548 GVNQVSTTASELNT
+3548 GVNQVSTSASELNT

-3568 SGINDEAATKAAQK
+3568 SGINDETATKAAQK
-3582 YTDADRD
+3582 YTDADRE
-3589 KQTAYNDAVTAAK
+3589 KQAAYNDAVSAAK
-3602 TLLDKTAGSNDNKAA
+3602 TLLNKTAGANDNKAA
-3617 VEQALQRVNTAKT
+3617 VEQALQRVNTAKS

-3649 ATMSHLTNAQKANLT
+3649 ATMSHLTDAQKSNLT
-3664 EQIERGTTVAGVQGI
+3664 SQIESGTTVSGVQGI
-3679 QANAGTLDQAMNQ
+3679 QANAGTLNEAMNQ

-3699 KDTTKSS
+3699 KDATKSS

-3767 KQTAKTDIG
+3767 KQTAKTEIG
-3776 RLTDLNNAQR
+3776 RLSDLNNAQQ
-3786 TAANAEVDQAPNLAA
+3786 TSANAEVDQAPNLAA

-3822 LAEKDNTKRSVNYT
+3822 LAEKDTTKRSVNYT
-3836 DADQPKQQ
+3836 DADHPKQQ
-3844 AYDTAVTQAEAITNA
+3844 AYDTAVTQAEGITNA

-3864 NETQVQ
+3864 DEAQVQ
-3870 AALNQLNQAKN
+3870 TALNQLNQAKN
-3881 DLNGDNKVAQAK
+3881 NLNGDNKVAKAK
-3893 ETAKRALA
+3893 EAAKRALA

-3917 IDNATTVADVTAA
+3917 IDNATTVAGVTAA

-3979 GILDKANGQN
+3979 GILDKAHGQN

-4002 TTAKNA
+4002 TNAKNA

-4042 QIEGATTVNGVN
+4042 QIEDATTVNGVN
-4054 SVKTKAQDLDGAMQR
+4054 GVKTKAQDLDGAMQR
-4069 LESAI
+4069 LQSAI
-4074 ANKDQTKASENYID
+4074 ANKDQTKANENYID

-4096 FDNAIIQAESYL
+4096 FDNAITQAESYL

-4113 ANKDKQAVEQAIQSV
+4113 ANKDKQAVEQTIQSV

-4187 SLNNA
+4187 SLNSA

-4338 VDADTDKQNA
+4338 VDADRDKQNA

-4353 TSAEN
+4353 TS
-4358 IINATSQPTLNPSA
+4358 
-4372 VTQAANQVN
+4372 
-4381 TNKTALNGAQNLA
+4381 
-4394 NKKQETTANINQ
+4394 
-4406 LSHLNNA
+4406 
-4413 QKQDLNTQ
+4413 
-4421 VTNAPNISTVNQVKT
+4421 
-4436 KAEQLDQA
+4436 
-4444 MERLINGIQDKD
+4444 
-4456 QVKQSVNFTDADPE
+4456 
-4470 KQTAYNNA
+4470 
-4478 VTAAENIINQANGT
+4478 
-4492 NANQS
+4492 
-4497 QVEAA
+4497 
-4502 LSTVT
+4502 
-4507 TTKQA
+4507 
-4512 LNGDRKV
+4512 
-4519 TDAKNN
+4519 
-4525 ANQRLSTLD
+4525 
-4534 NLNNAQKGA
+4534 
-4543 VTGNINQAHT
+4543 
-4553 VAEVTQ
+4553 
-4559 AIQTAQELNTA
+4559 
-4570 MGNLKNSLN
+4570 
-4579 DKDTTLGSQ
+4579 
-4588 NFADADPEKK
+4588 
-4598 NAYNEAVRNAENIL
+4598 
-4612 NKSTGTNVPK
+4612 
-4622 DQVEA
+4622 
-4627 AMNQVNTT
+4627 
-4635 KAALNGTQNLEKA
+4635 
-4648 KQHANTAIDGLS
+4648 
-4660 HLTNAQKDALKQ
+4660 
-4672 LVQQSTTVAEA
+4672 
-4683 QGNEQKANNVDAAM
+4683 
-4697 DKLRQSIA
+4697 
-4705 DNATTK
+4705 
-4711 QNQNYTD
+4711 
-4718 ASPNKKD
+4718 
-4725 AYNNAVTTAQ
+4725 
-4735 GIIDQTT
+4735 
-4742 NPTLDPT
+4742 
-4749 VINQAAGQVSTTKNA
+4749 
-4764 LNGNENLEAAKQ
+4764 
-4776 QATQSLGSL
+4776 
-4785 DNLNNAQKQAVTNQ
+4785 
-4799 INGAHTVDEANQIKQ
+4799 
-4814 NAQNLNTAMGNLKQA
+4814 
-4829 IADKDAT
+4829 
-4836 KATVNFTDA
+4836 
-4845 DQAKQQAY
+4845 
-4853 NTAVTNAEN
+4853 AEN

-4876 VEQAIQQVNATKQ
+4876 VEQAIQQVNAAKQ

-4979 NQAVAKAEAL
+4979 KQAVAKAEAL

-5016 LNGNTNLATAKQNV
+5016 LNGNTNLAKAKQNV
-5030 QQAIDQL
+5030 QHAIDQL

-5071 NDAMT
+5071 NDAMTQLKQGIANKAQIKGSENYHDADTDKQTAYDNAVTKAEELLKQTTNPTMDPNTIQQALTKVNDTNQALNGNQKLADAKQAAKTNLGTLDHLNDAQKQALTTQVEQAPDIATVNNVKQNAQNLNNAMTNLSNALQDKTETLNSINFTDADKAKKDAYTNAVAHAEDILSKANGSNASQTEVEQAMQRVNEAKQALNGSDNVQRAKDAAKQVITNANDLNQAQKDALKQQVDAAQTVANVNTIKQTAQDLNQAMT

-5131 ALQQVNQ
+5131 ALQQVTQ

-5227 QQAYNNAANQAQQI
+5227 QQAYNNATNQAQQI
-5241 ANGTPTPVLAP
+5241 ANGTPTPVLTP

-5274 LAQAKQ
+5274 LAHAKQ
-5280 DALAN
+5280 DAIAN

-5338 TVKASENYHDADVD
+5338 TVKASENYHDADAD

-5392 NSLNGEAKLA
+5392 NGLNGEAKLA
-5402 TEKQNAKDAVSGMTH
+5402 TEKQNAKDAVNAMTH

-5429 IDQSPEIATVNQVKQ
+5429 IDQSAEIATVTQVKQ

-5450 QAMDQ
+5450 QAMNQ
-5455 LSQAINDKD
+5455 LSQAINDKT
-5464 QILADGNYL
+5464 QTLTDGNYL

-5532 QAKQQLANLTHLN
+5532 QAKQQLVNLTHLN
-5545 DAQKQSFESQITQ
+5545 DAQKQSVESQITQ
-5558 APLVTDVTTIN
+5558 ASLVTDVTTIN
-5569 QKAQTLDHAMELLRN
+5569 QKAQALDHAMELLRN
-5584 SVADNQTTLASE
+5584 SIADNQATLASE

-5607 DYNKAV
+5607 DYNQAV

-5620 NQTTSPTMNPD
+5620 NQTTSPT
-5631 DVNGATTQV
+5631 
-5640 NNTKV
+5640 
-5645 ALDGDE
+5645 
-5651 NLAAAKQQANNRLDQ
+5651 
-5666 LDHLNNAQKQ
+5666 
-5676 QLQSQ
+5676 
-5681 ITQSSD
+5681 I
-5687 IAAVNGHKQTA
+5687 
-5698 ESLNTAMGNLINAIA
+5698 
-5713 DHQAVEQ
+5713 
-5720 RGNFINAD
+5720 
-5728 TDKQT
+5728 
-5733 AYNTAVNEAAAMINK
+5733 
-5748 QTGQN
+5748 
-5753 ANQTE
+5753 
-5758 VEQAITKVQTTL
+5758 
-5770 QALNGDHNLQVAK
+5770 
-5783 TNATQAID
+5783 
-5791 ALTSLND
+5791 
-5798 PQKTALKDQVTAA
+5798 
-5811 TLVTAV
+5811 
-5817 HQIEQNANTLNQAM
+5817 
-5831 HGLRQSIQDNA
+5831 
-5842 ATKANSKYINEDQP
+5842 
-5856 EQQNYDQAVQ
+5856 
-5866 AANNII
+5866 
-5872 NEQTATLDNN
+5872 
-5882 AINQA
+5882 
-5887 AATVNTTKAALHGDV
+5887 
-5902 KLQNDKDHAKQ
+5902 
-5913 TVSQLAHLNN
+5913 
-5923 AQKHMEDTLIDSETT
+5923 
-5938 RTAVKQDLTEAQ
+5938 
-5950 ALDQLMDAL
+5950 
-5959 QQSIADKDATRAS
+5959 
-5972 SAYVN
+5972 
-5977 AEPNKKQAYDEAVQ
+5977 
-5991 NAESIIAGLNN
+5991 
-6002 PTINKGNVSSAT
+6002 
-6014 QAVISSKNA
+6014 
-6023 LDGVERLAQ
+6023 
-6032 DKQTAGN
+6032 
-6039 SLNHLDQ
+6039 
-6046 LTPAQQQAL
+6046 
-6055 ENQINNAT
+6055 
-6063 TRDKVAEII
+6063 
-6072 AQAQALNEAMKALKE
+6072 
-6087 SIKDQPQTEASSKF
+6087 
-6101 INEDQAQKDAYTQ
+6101 
-6114 AVQHAK
+6114 
-6120 DLINK
+6120 
-6125 TTDPTLAKSIID
+6125 
-6137 QATQAVT
+6137 
-6144 DAKNNLHGDQKLAQ
+6144 
-6158 DKQRATE
+6158 
-6165 TLNNLSNLNT
+6165 
-6175 PQRQALENQINNAA
+6175 
-6189 TRGEVAQKLTE
+6189 
-6200 AQALNQAMEA
+6200 
-6210 LRNSIQD
+6210 
-6217 QQQTEAGSKF
+6217 
-6227 INEDKPQKDAYQAA
+6227 
-6241 VQNAKDLINQTNNPT
+6241 
-6256 LDKAQVEQL
+6256 
-6265 TQAVNQAKDNLH
+6265 
-6277 GDQKLADDKQ
+6277 
-6287 HAVTDLNQLNGLNNP
+6287 
-6302 QRQALESQI
+6302 
-6311 NNAATR
+6311 
-6317 DEVAQKLAEAKA
+6317 
-6329 LDQAMQA
+6329 
-6336 LRNSIQDQQ
+6336 
-6345 QTESG
+6345 
-6350 SKFINEDKPQKD
+6350 
-6362 AYQAAVQNAKDLIN
+6362 
-6376 QTGNPTLDKSQVEQ
+6376 
-6390 LTQAVTTAKDNLH
+6390 
-6403 GDQKLAR
+6403 
-6410 DQQQAVTTVNALP
+6410 
-6423 NLNHAQQQALTDA
+6423 
-6436 INAAPTRTEV
+6436 
-6446 AQHVQTATELDHA
+6446 
-6459 METLKNKVDQVN
+6459 
-6471 TDKAQ
+6471 
-6476 PNYTEAS
+6476 
-6483 TDKKEA
+6483 
-6489 VDQALQAAQSI
+6489 
-6500 TDPTNGS
+6500 
-6507 NANKD
+6507 
-6512 AVEQALT
+6512 
-6519 KLQEKEN
+6519 
-6526 ELNGNERVAEAKTQA
+6526 
-6541 KQTIDQL
+6541 
-6548 THLNADQIATAK
+6548 
-6560 QNIDQATK
+6560 
-6568 LQPIAELVD
+6568 
-6577 QATQLNQSMDQLQ
+6577 
-6590 QAVNEH
+6590 
-6596 ANVEQTVD
+6596 
-6604 YTQADSDKQNAYK
+6604 
-6617 QAIADAENVL
+6617 
-6627 KQNANKQQVDQAL
+6627 
-6640 QNILNAKQALNGDER
+6640 
-6655 VALAKTNGKHD
+6655 
-6666 IDQLNALNNA
+6666 
-6676 QQDGFKG
+6676 
-6683 RIDQSNDLNQIQQIV
+6683 
-6698 DEAKALNRAMDQLSQ
+6698 
-6713 EITGNEGRT
+6713 
-6722 KGSTNYVNADTQVKQ
+6722 
-6737 VYDEAVDKAKQ
+6737 
-6748 ALDKSTGQNLTAE
+6748 
-6761 QVIKLN
+6761 
-6767 DAITAAKKALNGE
+6767 
-6780 ERLNNRKAE
+6780 
-6789 ALQRLDQLTHLN
+6789 
-6801 NAQRQ
+6801 
-6806 LAIQQINNA
+6806 
-6815 ETLNK
+6815 
-6820 ASRAINRAT
+6820 
-6829 KLDNAMGAVQQYI
+6829 
-6842 DEQHLGVISST
+6842 
-6853 NYINA
+6853 
-6858 DDNLK
+6858 
-6863 ANYDNA
+6863 
-6869 IANAA
+6869 
-6874 HELDKVQGNAIAK
+6874 
-6887 AEAEQLKQNII
+6887 
-6898 DAQNALNG
+6898 
-6906 DQNLANA
+6906 
-6913 KDKANAFVNSLNGL
+6913 
-6927 NQQQQ
+6927 
-6932 DLAHKAINNADTVS
+6932 
-6946 DVTDIVNNQIDL
+6946 
-6958 NDAMETLKHLVDN
+6958 
-6971 EIPNAEQTVNYQNA
+6971 
-6985 DDNAKTN
+6985 
-6992 FDDAKRLANTLLNSD
+6992 
-7007 NTNVNDINGAIQ
+7007 
-7019 TVNDAIHNLNGD
+7019 
-7031 QRLQDAKDK
+7031 
-7040 AIQSIN
+7040 
-7046 QALANKLKEIEAS
+7046 
-7059 NATDQDK
+7059 
-7066 LIAKNKAEELANSI
+7066 
-7080 INNINKATSNQAVSQ
+7080 
-7095 VQTAGNHAIEQV
+7095 
-7107 HANEIPKAKIDA
+7107 
-7119 NKDVDKQV
+7119 
-7127 QSLIDEIDRN
+7127 
-7137 PNLTDKE
+7137 
-7144 KQALKDRINQILQQG
+7144 
-7159 HNGINNAMTKE
+7159 
-7170 EIEQAKAQ
+7170 
-7178 LAQALQDIKDLV
+7178 
-7190 KAKEDAKQD
+7190 
-7199 VDKQVQALIDEIDQ
+7199 
-7213 NPNLTDKEKQA
+7213 
-7224 LKDRI
+7224 
-7229 NQILQQGH
+7229 
-7237 NGINNAMTK
+7237 
-7246 EEIEQAKA
+7246 
-7254 QLAQAL
+7254 
-7260 QDIKDLVKAKEN
+7260 
-7272 AKQDIDK
+7272 
-7279 RVQALIDEIDQ
+7279 
-7290 NPNLTDKEKQ
+7290 
-7300 ALKDRINQILQQG
+7300 
-7313 HNDINNALTKEEI
+7313 
-7326 EQAKAQLAQALQDIK
+7326 
-7341 DLVKAKEDAKNAIK
+7341 
-7355 ALANAKRDQINSNPD
+7355 
-7370 LTPEQKAKALKEID
+7370 
-7384 EAEKRALQN
+7384 
-7393 VENAQTIDQLN
+7393 
-7404 RGLNLGLDD
+7404 
-7413 IRNTHVWEVD
+7413 
-7423 EQPAVN
+7423 
-7429 EIFEATPE
+7429 
-7437 QILVNGELI
+7437 
-7446 VHRDDIITEQD
+7446 
-7457 ILAHINLIDQL
+7457 
-7468 SAEVIDTPSTATIS
+7468 
-7482 DSLTAKVEVTLLDG
+7482 
-7496 SKVIVNV
+7496 
-7503 PVKVVEKEL
+7503 
-7512 SVVKQQAIESIENA
+7512 
-7526 AQQKIDEINNSVTL
+7526 
-7540 TLEQKEAAIAE
+7540 
-7551 VNKLKQ
+7551 
-7557 QAIDYINNAPDVH
+7557 
-7570 SVEEIQQQEQAHIE
+7570 
-7584 QFYPE
+7584 
-7589 QFTIEQAKSNAIKSI
+7589 
-7604 EDAIQHMI
+7604 
-7612 DEIKARTD
+7612 
-7620 LTDKEKQEAIAKLNQ
+7620 
-7635 LKEQAIQAIQRAQSI
+7635 
-7650 DEISEQLEQFK
+7650 
-7661 AQMKAANPT
+7661 
-7670 AKELAKRKQEAIS
+7670 
-7683 RIKDFSNEKI
+7683 
-7693 NSIRNSEIGTTD
+7693 
-7705 EKQAA
+7705 
-7710 MNQINEIVLETIRDI
+7710 
-7725 NNAHTLQ
+7725 
-7732 QVEAALNN
+7732 
-7740 GIARISAV
+7740 
-7748 QIVISDRAKQSS
+7748 
-7760 STGNESNSH
+7760 
-7769 LTIGYGTANHP
+7769 
-7780 FNSSTIGHKKKIDED
+7780 
-7795 DDIDPLHMRHFSNN
+7795 
-7809 FGNVIKNA
+7809 
-7817 IGVVGISGL
+7817 
-7826 LASFW
+7826 
-7831 FFIAK
+7831 
-7836 RRRKED
+7836 
-7842 EEEELE
+7842 
-7848 IRDNNKDSIKETL
+7848 
-7861 DDTKHLPLLFA
+7861 
-7872 KRRRKEDEE
+7872 
-7881 DVTVEEKDT
+7881 
-7890 LNNGESLDK
+7890 
-7899 VKHTPFFLP
+7899 
-7908 KRRRKEDEEDVEV
+7908 
-7921 TNENTDE
+7921 
-7928 KVLQDNEHSPI
+7928 
-7939 LIAKRRK
+7939 
-7946 DKEVDVETTTSI
+7946 
-7958 ESNEDDA
+7958 
-7965 PLLLAKKKNQKDN
+7965 
-7978 QSKGKKSASKN
+7978 
-7989 LLKS
+7989 

>member
-1 MGNGAEHSK
+1 MNYRDKIQKFSIRKYTVGTFSTVIATLVFLGFNTSQAHAAETNQPASVVKQKQQSNNEQTENRESQVQNSQNSQNSQSLTATHENEQPNISQANLVDQKVAQSSTTNDEQPASQNVNTKKDSATAATTQPDKEESKHKQNESQSANKNGNDNRAAHVENHEANVVTASDSSDNGNVQHDRNELQAFFDANYHDYRFIDRENADSGTFNYVKGIFDKINTLLGSNDPINNKDLQLAYKELEQAVALIRTMPQRQQTSRRSNRIQTRSVESRAAEPRSVSDYQNANSSYYVENANDGSGYPVGTYINASSKGAPYNLPTTPWNTLKASDSKEIALMTAKQTGDGYQWVIKFNKGHAPHQNMIFWFALPADQVPVGRTDFVTVNSDGTNVQWSHGAGAGANKPLQQMWEYGVNDPHRSHDFKIRNRSGQVIYDWPTVHIYSLEDLSRASDYFSEAGATPATKAFGRQNFEYINGQKPAESPGVPKVYTFIGQGDASYTISFKTQGPTVNKLYYAAGGRALEYNQLFMYSQLYVESTQDHQQRLNGLRQVVNRTYRIGTTKRVEVSQGNVQTKKVLESTNLNIDDFVDDPLSYVKTPSNKVLGFYSNNANTNAFRPGGAQQLNEYQLSQLFTDQKLQEAARTRNPIRLMIGFDYPDAYGNSETLVPVNLTVLPEIQHNIKFFKNDDTQNIAEKPFSKQAGHPVFYVYAGNQGNASVNLGGSVTSIQPLRINLTSNENFTDKDWQITGIPRTLHIENSTNRPNNARERNIELVGNLLPGDYFGTIRFGRKEQLFEIRVKPHTPTITTTAEQLRGTALQKVPVNISGIPLDPSALVYLVAPTNQTTNGGSEADQIPSGYTILATGTPDGVHNTITIQPKDYVVFIPPVGKQIRAVVYYNKVVASNMSNAVTILPDDIPPTINNPVGINAKYYRGDEVSFTMGVSDRHSGLKSTTITTLPSGWTSNLTKSDNKNGSLAITGRVSMNQAFNSDITFKVSATDNVNNTTNDSQSKHVSIHVGKISEDAHPIVLGNTEKVVVVNPTAVSNDEKQSIITAFMNKNQNIRGYLASTDPVTVDNNGNVTLHYRDGSSTTLDATNVMTYEPVVKSEYQTANAAKTATVTIAKGQSFNIGDIKQYFTLSNGQAIPSGTFTNITSDRTIPTAQEVSQMNAGTQLYHITATNAYHKDSEDFYISLKIIDVKQPEGDQRVYRTSTYDLTTDEISKVKQAFINANRDVITLAEGDISVTNTPNGANVSTITVNINKGRLTKSFASNLANMNFLRWVNFPQDYTVSWTNAKIANRPTDGGLSWSDDHKSLIYRYDATLGTQITTNDILTMLKATTTVPGLRNNITGNEKSQAEAGGRPNFRTTGYSQSNATTDGQRQFTLNGQVIQVLDIINPSNGYGGQPVTNSNTRANHSNSTVVNVNEPAANGAGAFTIDHVVKSNSTHNASDAVYKAQLYLTPYGPKQYVEHLNQNTGNTTDAINIYFVPSDLVNPTISVGNYTNHQVFSGETFTNTITANDNFGVQSVTVPNTSQITGTVDNNHQHVSATAPNVTSATNKTINLLATDTSGNTATTSFNVTVKPLRDKYRVGTSSTAANPVRIANISNNATVSQADQTTIINSLTFTETVPNRSYARASANEITSKTVSNVSCTGNNANVTVTVTYQDGTTSTVTVPVKHVIPEIVAHSHYTVQGQDFPAGNGSSASDYFKLSNGSDIPDATITWVSGQAPNKDNTRIGEDITVTAHILIDGETTPITKTATYKVVRTVPKHVFETARGVLYPGVSDMYDAKQYVKPVNNSWSTNAQHMNFQFVGTYGPNKDVVGISTRLIRVTYDNRQTEDLTILSKVKPDPPRIDANSVTYKAGLTNQEIKVNNVLNNSSVKLFKADNTPLNVTNITHGSGFSSVVTVSDALPNGGIKAKSSISMNNVTYTTQDEHGQVVTVTRNESVDSNDSATVTVTPQLQATTEGAVFIKGGDGFDFGHVERFIQNPPHGATVAWHDSPDTWKNTVGNTHKTAVVTLPNGQGTRNVEVPVKVYPVANAKAPSRDVKGQNLTNGTDAINYITFDPNTNTNGITAAWANRQQPNNQQAGVQHLNVDVTYPGISAAKRVPVTLNVYQFEFPQTTYTTTVGGTLASGTQASGYAQMQNATGLPTDGFTYKWNRDTTGTNDANWSAMNKPNVAKVVNAKYDVIYNGHTFATSLPAKFVVKDVQPAKPTVTETAAGAITIAPGANQTVNTHAGNVTTYADKLVIKRNGNVVTTFTRRNNTSPWVKEASAATVAGIAGTNNGITVAAGTFNPADTIQVVATQGSGETVSDEQRSDDFTVVAPQPNQATTKIWQNGHIDITPNNPSGHLINPTQAMDIAYTEKVGNGAEHSK

-159 AKNHLDDPVSTEGK
+159 AKNHLDDPVSTDGK

-219 VRAAQTKIDQ
+219 VQAAQTKINE

-442 NAKRAGQTESTNAQN
+442 DAKRAGQTESTNAQN

-517 TSTSV
+517 TSASI
-522 ATFNEKLSAARTKI
+522 AAFNEKLSAARTKI

-562 KTALDQAR
+562 KSALDQAR

-663 QNAKTQLEQS
+663 QTAKTQLEQS

-906 KQTTHSLNTAM
+906 KQTTQSLNTAM

-969 SDVNNAL
+969 SDVTNAL

-1208 DILNKSNG
+1208 DILNKSYG

-1225 EAMNQLN
+1225 EAMNQVN

-1274 SGTTVAGVHTV
+1274 NGTTVAGVQTV

-1393 NLISQISSAT
+1393 NLISQITSAT

-1423 SLQSGINN
+1423 SLQNGINN

-1464 KSTGP
+1464 KQHGP
-1469 NTAQNAVEAALQRV
+1469 NTAQNDVEAALRRV
-1483 NNAKDALNGDAKL
+1483 NTAKDALNGDAKL

-1529 NLAGVESVKQSA
+1529 NLAGVESVKESA

-1645 ALKTQANGAQRVSN
+1645 ALKAQANGAQRVSN
-1659 AQDVQRNATE
+1659 AQDVQHNATE

-1705 TKVTNAEHIISGTP
+1705 TKVTNAENIISGTP

-2285 RVANVT
+2285 RV
-2291 SIQQTANELNTAMGQ
+2291 
-2306 LQHGIDDEN
+2306 
-2315 ATKQTQKYRDAEQ
+2315 
-2328 SKKTAY
+2328 
-2334 DQAVAAA
+2334 
-2341 KAILNKQ
+2341 
-2348 TGSNSDKAA
+2348 
-2357 VDRALQQVTS
+2357 
-2367 TKDALNGDAKLA
+2367 
-2379 EAKAAAKQNLGTL
+2379 
-2392 NHITN
+2392 
-2397 AQRTD
+2397 
-2402 LEGQINQATTV
+2402 
-2413 DGVNTVKTNA
+2413 
-2423 NTLDGAMNSLQGSIN
+2423 
-2438 DKDAT
+2438 
-2443 LRNQNY
+2443 
-2449 LDADESKR
+2449 
-2457 NAYTQAV
+2457 
-2464 TAAEGILNKQTGGN
+2464 
-2478 TSKAD
+2478 
-2483 VDNALNAVTR
+2483 
-2493 AKAALNGAE
+2493 
-2502 NLRNAKTSA
+2502 
-2511 TNTINGLPNL
+2511 
-2521 TQLQKDNLKHQVEQA
+2521 
-2536 QNVAGVNGVKDKGN
+2536 
-2550 TLNTAMGALRTSIQN
+2550 
-2565 DNTTK
+2565 
-2570 TSQNYLDASDS
+2570 
-2581 NKNNYNTAVNNANGV
+2581 
-2596 INATNNPNM
+2596 
-2605 DANAINGMANQV
+2605 
-2617 NTTKAALN
+2617 
-2625 GVQNLAQAKTNA
+2625 
-2637 TNTINNAH
+2637 
-2645 DLNQKQKDALKT
+2645 
-2657 QVNNAQ
+2657 
-2663 RVSDANN
+2663 SDANN

-2947 KQTQKYLDAEPIKKS
+2947 KQTQKYLDAEPNKKS

-2984 KAAVEQAL
+2984 KSAVEQAL

-3229 TPTPTLTPADVTNAA
+3229 TPTPTLTPSDVTNAA

-3307 LNSAMKGLRDSI
+3307 LNTAMKGLRDSI
-3319 ANEATIKAGQNY
+3319 ANEATIKADQNY

-3345 VTAAKAIIDQTTS
+3345 VTAAKAIIGQTTS

-3402 LTDAQKDAV
+3402 LTNAQKEAA

-3488 KDNVESALQNVQ
+3488 KDGVETALENVQ

-3507 GNQNVANAKSTAKN
+3507 GNQNVANAKTTAKN

-3543 ASTVA
+3543 ATTVA

-3568 SGINDEAATKAAQK
+3568 RGINDEAATKAAQK
-3582 YTDADRD
+3582 YTDADRE

-3602 TLLDKTAGSNDNKAA
+3602 TLLDKTAGTNENKAA

-3643 TAKQQL
+3643 TAKQQV
-3649 ATMSHLTNAQKANLT
+3649 ATMSHLTDAQKANLT
-3664 EQIERGTTVAGVQGI
+3664 SQIESGTTVAGVQGI

-3699 KDTTKSS
+3699 KDATKSS

-3715 LQNAYNRA
+3715 LQNAYNDA
-3723 VSDAEGIISATNNP
+3723 VTNAEGIISATNNP

-3767 KQTAKTDIG
+3767 KQTAKSDIG

-3822 LAEKDNTKRSVNYT
+3822 LAEKDNTKRSVNYK

-3893 ETAKRALA
+3893 ESAKRALA

-3917 IDNATTVADVTAA
+3917 IDNATTVAGVTAA

-4069 LESAI
+4069 LETAI

-4141 QRAKTE
+4141 RRAKTE

-4246 VTAATQRV
+4246 VTAVTQRV

-4269 AKQQAKDALRQMTH
+4269 AKQQAKDTLRQMTH

-4358 IINATSQPTLNPSA
+4358 IINATSQPTLDPSA

-4381 TNKTALNGAQNLA
+4381 TNKTALNGVQNLA

-4456 QVKQSVNFTDADPE
+4456 QVKQSVNFTDADTE

-4525 ANQRLSTLD
+4525 ANQTLSTLD

-4660 HLTNAQKDALKQ
+4660 HLTNAQKEALKQ

-4742 NPTLDPT
+4742 SPTLDPT

-4785 DNLNNAQKQAVTNQ
+4785 DNLNNAQKQAVTDQ

-4876 VEQAIQQVNATKQ
+4876 VEQAIQQVNAAKQ

-4989 ISGTPDV
+4989 ISATPDV

-5030 QQAIDQL
+5030 QHAIDQL
-5037 PNLNQAQRDEYN
+5037 PNLNQAQRDEYS

-5082 ADKDQTKANGNFVN
+5082 ADKA
-5096 ADTDKQNAYN
+5096 
-5106 NAVAHAEQIIS
+5106 QI
-5117 GTPNANVDPQQVAQ
+5117 
-5131 ALQQVNQ
+5131 
-5138 AKGDLNGN
+5138 KG
-5146 HNLQV
+5146 
-5151 AKDNANTAI
+5151 
-5160 DQLPNLNQPQKTALK
+5160 
-5175 DQVSHAELVTGVN
+5175 
-5188 AIKQNAD
+5188 
-5195 ALNNA
+5195 
-5200 MGTLK
+5200 
-5205 QQIQANSQVPQSVDF
+5205 
-5220 TQADQDK
+5220 
-5227 QQAYNNAANQAQQI
+5227 
-5241 ANGTPTPVLAP
+5241 
-5252 DTVTQAVTTMN
+5252 
-5263 QAKDALNGDEK
+5263 
-5274 LAQAKQ
+5274 
-5280 DALAN
+5280 
-5285 LDTLRDLNQPQ
+5285 
-5296 RDALRNQIN
+5296 
-5305 QAQALA
+5305 
-5311 TVEQTKQN
+5311 
-5319 AQNVN
+5319 
-5324 TAMGNLKQG
+5324 
-5333 IANKD
+5333 
-5338 TVKASENYHDADVD
+5338 SENYHDADPD
-5352 KQTAYTNAVSQAEGI
+5352 KQTAYDNAVTKAEELLK
-5367 INQTTNPTLN
+5367 QTTNPTMDPN
-5377 PDDITRA
+5377 TIQQA
-5384 LTQVTDAK
+5384 LTKVKDTNQALNGNQKLADAK
-5392 NSLNGEAKLA
+5392 QAAKTNLG
-5402 TEKQNAKDAVSGMTH
+5402 TLDH
-5417 LNDAQKQALKGQ
+5417 LNDAQKQAL
-5429 IDQSPEIATVNQVKQ
+5429 
-5444 TATSLD
+5444 
-5450 QAMDQ
+5450 
-5455 LSQAINDKD
+5455 
-5464 QILADGNYL
+5464 
-5473 NADPDKQNA
+5473 
-5482 YKQAVA
+5482 
-5488 KAEALLNKQSGT
+5488 
-5500 NEVQAQVESITN
+5500 
-5512 EVNAAK
+5512 
-5518 QALNGNDNL
+5518 
-5527 ANAKQ
+5527 
-5532 QAKQQLANLTHLN
+5532 
-5545 DAQKQSFESQITQ
+5545 
-5558 APLVTDVTTIN
+5558 
-5569 QKAQTLDHAMELLRN
+5569 
-5584 SVADNQTTLASE
+5584 
-5596 DYHDATAQRQN
+5596 
-5607 DYNKAV
+5607 
-5613 TAANNII
+5613 
-5620 NQTTSPTMNPD
+5620 
-5631 DVNGATTQV
+5631 TTQV
-5640 NNTKV
+5640 
-5645 ALDGDE
+5645 E
-5651 NLAAAKQQANNRLDQ
+5651 
-5666 LDHLNNAQKQ
+5666 
-5676 QLQSQ
+5676 
-5681 ITQSSD
+5681 
-5687 IAAVNGHKQTA
+5687 
-5698 ESLNTAMGNLINAIA
+5698 
-5713 DHQAVEQ
+5713 
-5720 RGNFINAD
+5720 
-5728 TDKQT
+5728 
-5733 AYNTAVNEAAAMINK
+5733 
-5748 QTGQN
+5748 
-5753 ANQTE
+5753 
-5758 VEQAITKVQTTL
+5758 
-5770 QALNGDHNLQVAK
+5770 
-5783 TNATQAID
+5783 
-5791 ALTSLND
+5791 
-5798 PQKTALKDQVTAA
+5798 
-5811 TLVTAV
+5811 
-5817 HQIEQNANTLNQAM
+5817 
-5831 HGLRQSIQDNA
+5831 
-5842 ATKANSKYINEDQP
+5842 
-5856 EQQNYDQAVQ
+5856 
-5866 AANNII
+5866 
-5872 NEQTATLDNN
+5872 
-5882 AINQA
+5882 
-5887 AATVNTTKAALHGDV
+5887 
-5902 KLQNDKDHAKQ
+5902 
-5913 TVSQLAHLNN
+5913 
-5923 AQKHMEDTLIDSETT
+5923 
-5938 RTAVKQDLTEAQ
+5938 
-5950 ALDQLMDAL
+5950 
-5959 QQSIADKDATRAS
+5959 
-5972 SAYVN
+5972 
-5977 AEPNKKQAYDEAVQ
+5977 
-5991 NAESIIAGLNN
+5991 
-6002 PTINKGNVSSAT
+6002 
-6014 QAVISSKNA
+6014 
-6023 LDGVERLAQ
+6023 
-6032 DKQTAGN
+6032 
-6039 SLNHLDQ
+6039 
-6046 LTPAQQQAL
+6046 
-6055 ENQINNAT
+6055 
-6063 TRDKVAEII
+6063 
-6072 AQAQALNEAMKALKE
+6072 
-6087 SIKDQPQTEASSKF
+6087 
-6101 INEDQAQKDAYTQ
+6101 
-6114 AVQHAK
+6114 
-6120 DLINK
+6120 
-6125 TTDPTLAKSIID
+6125 
-6137 QATQAVT
+6137 
-6144 DAKNNLHGDQKLAQ
+6144 
-6158 DKQRATE
+6158 
-6165 TLNNLSNLNT
+6165 
-6175 PQRQALENQINNAA
+6175 
-6189 TRGEVAQKLTE
+6189 
-6200 AQALNQAMEA
+6200 
-6210 LRNSIQD
+6210 
-6217 QQQTEAGSKF
+6217 
-6227 INEDKPQKDAYQAA
+6227 
-6241 VQNAKDLINQTNNPT
+6241 
-6256 LDKAQVEQL
+6256 
-6265 TQAVNQAKDNLH
+6265 
-6277 GDQKLADDKQ
+6277 
-6287 HAVTDLNQLNGLNNP
+6287 
-6302 QRQALESQI
+6302 
-6311 NNAATR
+6311 
-6317 DEVAQKLAEAKA
+6317 
-6329 LDQAMQA
+6329 
-6336 LRNSIQDQQ
+6336 
-6345 QTESG
+6345 
-6350 SKFINEDKPQKD
+6350 
-6362 AYQAAVQNAKDLIN
+6362 
-6376 QTGNPTLDKSQVEQ
+6376 
-6390 LTQAVTTAKDNLH
+6390 
-6403 GDQKLAR
+6403 
-6410 DQQQAVTTVNALP
+6410 
-6423 NLNHAQQQALTDA
+6423 
-6436 INAAPTRTEV
+6436 
-6446 AQHVQTATELDHA
+6446 
-6459 METLKNKVDQVN
+6459 
-6471 TDKAQ
+6471 
-6476 PNYTEAS
+6476 
-6483 TDKKEA
+6483 
-6489 VDQALQAAQSI
+6489 
-6500 TDPTNGS
+6500 
-6507 NANKD
+6507 
-6512 AVEQALT
+6512 
-6519 KLQEKEN
+6519 
-6526 ELNGNERVAEAKTQA
+6526 
-6541 KQTIDQL
+6541 
-6548 THLNADQIATAK
+6548 
-6560 QNIDQATK
+6560 
-6568 LQPIAELVD
+6568 
-6577 QATQLNQSMDQLQ
+6577 
-6590 QAVNEH
+6590 
-6596 ANVEQTVD
+6596 
-6604 YTQADSDKQNAYK
+6604 
-6617 QAIADAENVL
+6617 
-6627 KQNANKQQVDQAL
+6627 
-6640 QNILNAKQALNGDER
+6640 
-6655 VALAKTNGKHD
+6655 
-6666 IDQLNALNNA
+6666 
-6676 QQDGFKG
+6676 
-6683 RIDQSNDLNQIQQIV
+6683 
-6698 DEAKALNRAMDQLSQ
+6698 
-6713 EITGNEGRT
+6713 
-6722 KGSTNYVNADTQVKQ
+6722 
-6737 VYDEAVDKAKQ
+6737 
-6748 ALDKSTGQNLTAE
+6748 
-6761 QVIKLN
+6761 
-6767 DAITAAKKALNGE
+6767 
-6780 ERLNNRKAE
+6780 
-6789 ALQRLDQLTHLN
+6789 
-6801 NAQRQ
+6801 
-6806 LAIQQINNA
+6806 
-6815 ETLNK
+6815 
-6820 ASRAINRAT
+6820 
-6829 KLDNAMGAVQQYI
+6829 
-6842 DEQHLGVISST
+6842 
-6853 NYINA
+6853 
-6858 DDNLK
+6858 
-6863 ANYDNA
+6863 
-6869 IANAA
+6869 
-6874 HELDKVQGNAIAK
+6874 
-6887 AEAEQLKQNII
+6887 
-6898 DAQNALNG
+6898 
-6906 DQNLANA
+6906 
-6913 KDKANAFVNSLNGL
+6913 
-6927 NQQQQ
+6927 
-6932 DLAHKAINNADTVS
+6932 
-6946 DVTDIVNNQIDL
+6946 
-6958 NDAMETLKHLVDN
+6958 
-6971 EIPNAEQTVNYQNA
+6971 
-6985 DDNAKTN
+6985 
-6992 FDDAKRLANTLLNSD
+6992 
-7007 NTNVNDINGAIQ
+7007 
-7019 TVNDAIHNLNGD
+7019 
-7031 QRLQDAKDK
+7031 
-7040 AIQSIN
+7040 
-7046 QALANKLKEIEAS
+7046 
-7059 NATDQDK
+7059 
-7066 LIAKNKAEELANSI
+7066 
-7080 INNINKATSNQAVSQ
+7080 
-7095 VQTAGNHAIEQV
+7095 
-7107 HANEIPKAKIDA
+7107 
-7119 NKDVDKQV
+7119 
-7127 QSLIDEIDRN
+7127 
-7137 PNLTDKE
+7137 
-7144 KQALKDRINQILQQG
+7144 
-7159 HNGINNAMTKE
+7159 
-7170 EIEQAKAQ
+7170 
-7178 LAQALQDIKDLV
+7178 
-7190 KAKEDAKQD
+7190 
-7199 VDKQVQALIDEIDQ
+7199 
-7213 NPNLTDKEKQA
+7213 
-7224 LKDRI
+7224 
-7229 NQILQQGH
+7229 
-7237 NGINNAMTK
+7237 
-7246 EEIEQAKA
+7246 
-7254 QLAQAL
+7254 
-7260 QDIKDLVKAKEN
+7260 
-7272 AKQDIDK
+7272 
-7279 RVQALIDEIDQ
+7279 
-7290 NPNLTDKEKQ
+7290 
-7300 ALKDRINQILQQG
+7300 
-7313 HNDINNALTKEEI
+7313 
-7326 EQAKAQLAQALQDIK
+7326 
-7341 DLVKAKEDAKNAIK
+7341 
-7355 ALANAKRDQINSNPD
+7355 
-7370 LTPEQKAKALKEID
+7370 
-7384 EAEKRALQN
+7384 
-7393 VENAQTIDQLN
+7393 
-7404 RGLNLGLDD
+7404 
-7413 IRNTHVWEVD
+7413 
-7423 EQPAVN
+7423 
-7429 EIFEATPE
+7429 
-7437 QILVNGELI
+7437 
-7446 VHRDDIITEQD
+7446 
-7457 ILAHINLIDQL
+7457 
-7468 SAEVIDTPSTATIS
+7468 
-7482 DSLTAKVEVTLLDG
+7482 
-7496 SKVIVNV
+7496 
-7503 PVKVVEKEL
+7503 
-7512 SVVKQQAIESIENA
+7512 
-7526 AQQKIDEINNSVTL
+7526 
-7540 TLEQKEAAIAE
+7540 
-7551 VNKLKQ
+7551 
-7557 QAIDYINNAPDVH
+7557 
-7570 SVEEIQQQEQAHIE
+7570 
-7584 QFYPE
+7584 
-7589 QFTIEQAKSNAIKSI
+7589 
-7604 EDAIQHMI
+7604 
-7612 DEIKARTD
+7612 
-7620 LTDKEKQEAIAKLNQ
+7620 
-7635 LKEQAIQAIQRAQSI
+7635 
-7650 DEISEQLEQFK
+7650 
-7661 AQMKAANPT
+7661 
-7670 AKELAKRKQEAIS
+7670 
-7683 RIKDFSNEKI
+7683 
-7693 NSIRNSEIGTTD
+7693 
-7705 EKQAA
+7705 
-7710 MNQINEIVLETIRDI
+7710 
-7725 NNAHTLQ
+7725 
-7732 QVEAALNN
+7732 
-7740 GIARISAV
+7740 
-7748 QIVISDRAKQSS
+7748 
-7760 STGNESNSH
+7760 
-7769 LTIGYGTANHP
+7769 
-7780 FNSSTIGHKKKIDED
+7780 
-7795 DDIDPLHMRHFSNN
+7795 
-7809 FGNVIKNA
+7809 
-7817 IGVVGISGL
+7817 
-7826 LASFW
+7826 
-7831 FFIAK
+7831 
-7836 RRRKED
+7836 
-7842 EEEELE
+7842 
-7848 IRDNNKDSIKETL
+7848 
-7861 DDTKHLPLLFA
+7861 
-7872 KRRRKEDEE
+7872 
-7881 DVTVEEKDT
+7881 
-7890 LNNGESLDK
+7890 
-7899 VKHTPFFLP
+7899 
-7908 KRRRKEDEEDVEV
+7908 
-7921 TNENTDE
+7921 
-7928 KVLQDNEHSPI
+7928 
-7939 LIAKRRK
+7939 
-7946 DKEVDVETTTSI
+7946 
-7958 ESNEDDA
+7958 
-7965 PLLLAKKKNQKDN
+7965 
-7978 QSKGKKSASKN
+7978 
-7989 LLKS
+7989 